1 MGKPFWRSVEYFFT
15 GNYSADNGNNDIVA
29 IGFGGEIHAYGGD
42 DHVTVGSIGATV
54 HTGSGNDTVVGG
66 SAYLRVE
73 DSTGHLS
80 VKGAAG
86 YADINKSG
94 DGNVSFAGAAGGVS
108 IDHLGHHGDVS
119 YGGAAAYNSVKRKGL
134 SGNVTFKGAGG
145 YNALWHETNHG
156 NLSFAGAG
164 AGNKLD
170 RTWFDQYQG
179 SRGDVSFDGAGAA
192 NSISSRVETGNITF
206 RGAGAD
212 NHLVRKGKVGDI
224 TLQGAGA
231 SNRIERTR
239 QAEDVYQQTHGNIR
253 FEGVGGYNSFYS
265 DVAHGDIHFSGG
277 GAYNTITRKGSG
289 SSFDAQGMEYA
300 KAEDIVLTTAKMHG
314 SWIGSGTHAVTA
326 VKSEREPNTYLFAIA
341 DGTYTKINKVR
352 LSNDPKTGK
361 LKYYSEAWYKQGNH
375 LSGLARSDVS
385 SAGGF
390 EVNPIN
396 GGYTLSN
403 IAVEHQQSLTV
414 HAMEKDLTEYEWVT
428 YANGA
433 LIDAK
438 DVVLSDAK
446 MGGHA
451 ISTDGTKVDV
461 QAIKSNRKPNTYVYA
476 KVLGPY
482 TKIVVVELANDAE
495 TGVLKYQARSWYK
508 EGDHT
513 ANLANEDI
521 SSANGYHS
529 MGKGGYSLSALNYS
543 VNAIRSMSETVADID
558 EYTDQT
564 LFKPATDSG
573 ESSGDVHFSGAGG
586 GNVIKSNVTRGNVY
600 FNGGG
605 IANVILHS
613 SQFGNTEFNGGGAA
627 NVIVKSGEEGDLT
640 FRGAGLANVL
650 VHQSKQGKMDVYA
663 GGAVNVLVRIGD
675 GQYLAH
681 LLAYGN
687 ISVHKGNGNS
697 RVAMLGGYNTHT
709 QIGSGHGLWLAAG
722 GFNVMT
728 QVGNGEV
735 TSVLAGGAN
744 VLTKVGEGE
753 LTAGMLGGANVMTHI
768 SGDEQASN
776 TTAVAL
782 GGANILTKKGKG
794 DTLAVMGGGAN
805 VLTHVGDGSTTGVM
819 VGGANILT
827 KVGNGDTTGIML
839 GVGNVLT
846 HVGDGQT
853 LGVMGAAGN
862 IFTKV
867 GDGTSIAAMIG
878 AGNIFTHVGEGNAWA
893 LMGGLGNVFTKV
905 GNGDALALMVAEAN
919 VFTHIGDGMSVA
931 LMLAKGN
938 VATKVGNGT
947 TLAAM
952 VGNANIFTHIGNGST
967 FAAMI
972 GQANVMTKVG
982 NDLTAALMVGKANI
996 YTHVGDGTSLGLFAG
1011 EMNVMTKVG
1020 NGTTLAAMFG
1030 KANIM
1035 THVGDGLTG
1044 VLALGEANIVTKVGD
1059 DFMGVVA
1066 AAKANVVTHVGDAT
1080 TAAVLAGKGNIL
1092 TKVGEGTTVGLLI
1105 SDIGNVMTHVGD
1117 GTTIGIAK
1125 GKANIVTKVGD
1136 GLGINVAWGQANVF
1150 TQVGDG
1156 DRYNFAKGE
1165 ANILTKV
1172 GDGQE
1177 VSVVQGK
1184 ANIITHVGNGDDYTG
1199 AWGKAN
1205 VITKVGDGRNVVLAK
1220 GEANIV
1226 TQVGDG
1232 DSFNALWSKGN
1243 VVTKVG
1249 DGMQVTAA
1257 KGKANITT
1265 TVGNG
1270 LSVTAAY
1277 GDANINTKVGNGV
1290 SVNVAWG
1297 KYNINTK
1304 VGDGLNVAVMKGK
1317 ANANIHIG
1325 DGLNINASYARNNVA
1340 IKVGN
1345 GDFYSLAVASS
1356 NTSSNKLS
1364 ALFDNVKQTLLG
1376 VGGSQA
1382 INYLVQGDEASTSG
1396 TQKGRGAIATPEI
1409 TKLDGFQMDA
1419 IEEVGSDLGDSLT
1432 GSVTKV
1438 DTPDLNEMD
1447 NDLNIDGASDHAPN
1461 LIVNGDFEQGDRG
1474 WQSTHGVEA
1483 SYSGS
1488 VYGVNG
1494 EGHGTRVTELDTH
1507 TNTSLYQDLT
1517 DLTEGEVIAVSFD
1530 FAKRAGLSNNEG
1542 IEVLWNGEVV
1552 FSSSGDA
1559 SAWQQKTL
1567 KLTAHAGSNRIEFK
1581 GTGHNDGLGYILDN
1595 VVAKS
1600 ESSPQANAVSEH
1612 AKQNQASQNA
1622 LSDKERAEADR
1633 QRLEQEK
1640 QKQLDAVAGSQSQLE
1655 STDQQAIENNGQ
1667 AQRDAV
1673 KEESEA
1679 VTAELT
1685 TLAQGLDVLDGQAT
1699 HTGKSGE
1706 QWRNDFAGGLLDGVQ
1721 SQIDDAKQLASDKM
1735 AAAKQTQSD
1744 NNSKVKDSIAK
1755 SEAGVAKGE
1764 QNRAGAEQD
1773 IAEAKADAE
1782 TRKADAVAK
1791 SHDAKQ
1797 AESDAH
1803 SAANDAQSRGD
1814 RDAMN
1819 AENKANQAQNDAQGA
1834 KQNEGDRPDRQGVA
1848 GSGLS
1853 GNAHRVEGAGE
1864 TGSHVNTDSQTNAD
1878 GRFSD
1883 GLTEQELE
1891 ALEGA
1896 TNAVNRLQINAGIRS
1911 KNSGST
1917 ITSMFME
1924 ANADSIVVDTT
1935 ASQDVVRKEVRISGV
1950 NLVGLGEASHDSAE
1964 SLVAA
1969 RAEKVA
1975 NLYRW
1980 LDTDND
1986 VATDKYVPVPGFER
2000 VDADV
2005 SDEVKQRMIQSM
2017 SGYIEHTDNQVPKDQ
2032 AQALAT
2038 LFVESTLDYD
2048 WDKRV
2053 EFLTKLESYGYSFET
2068 PHAEKS
2074 IVSFWSGKNFKQYR
2088 DVLDNA
2094 QTDGKKVVYDIDVKG
2109 NAFAIDLNKHLM
2121 RWGGLFL
2128 DPDNAEQ
2135 NQLKS
2140 SIDAATFSN
2149 TGFWSSVYATG
2160 AQHDVYVIA
2169 EGGVRLGN
2177 YFWHVEL
2184 PALRQLQRE
2193 GLVGEIR
2200 LLDKPVSEYKDL
2212 PADEIGRRLT
2222 DAGVGVKVR
2231 FDALSSARQA
2241 ELLADNPDDYRADT
2255 LVELDVKLSAIDS
2268 MLRESLPF
2276 YSLRTERNL
2285 LVQEGDEGF
2294 EVRSWPGSDDKS
2306 KTILLDNPEDAAQ
2319 QKAIE
2324 RFILANFDNFEQMP
2338 DELFLVDNKV
2348 LSHHDGRTR
2357 ILAQKED
2364 GAWTY
2369 NTNSEL
2375 MSVTELLDAAHVSGK
2390 VRGESYQ
2397 KVIDALAEYHASTA
2411 EHADY
2416 ELESVEQL
2424 VNLRKKIEGY
2434 ALGHPDSGRLE
2445 AMNSLLNQVNSRLEE
2460 VSVLAVSEQSIKA
2473 HDSFSRLYDQ
2483 LDNAHLKQSKHL
2495 YLDGNGDFVTKGKG
2509 NLAKIDQLG
2518 GSDAVL
2524 EKVKASVNHE
2534 YGQAIADTIFAGLSA
2549 NELAKDGKGIDI
2561 TGLNRI
2567 HQALEQHMSPVSAT
2581 MYIWKPSDHS
2591 ALGHAALQI
2600 GQGRTQI
2607 DAQAAADFNK
2617 QNYVSWWP
2625 LGSKSSNIR
2634 NIFNVATEYQP
2645 DLKLRWS
2652 DFSQPAHQNDTLEH
2666 DMASE
2671 ENDGFGLND
2680 GETKLKRFIEK
2691 LNAAKGIDAAY
2702 KDASEGYASVLLGN
2716 PDMLVSTGIP
2726 AHVFQPFVDQW
2737 NDTSYD
2743 MMDVANR
2750 FAQELQKQAQASG
2763 DPALVAKRIDNVVRL
2778 FAERALEEIEAFKA
2792 SQADE
2797 GRVFRINLE
2806 GLDVAAMQAE
2816 WNRLSHDP
2824 DARYQLLT
2832 KNCSSTVAKVLKAGG
2847 ADKLIGHTWR
2857 PKFGVWTPTEL
2868 FNFGQALQEAQLEIA
2883 AKKQSHQVN
2892 DDLDA
2897 LSGSEKHKDKV
2908 AIENDGTP
2916 PRDKVPLSPLTRFL
2930 NNELYGER
2938 DARRKIGDITQTL
2951 LDHAVEKGESQKVT
2965 LKGEAGRLTGYYHQ
2979 GTASSDDETS
2989 TTSGKVVLFL
2999 HGSGSSAEEQASAIR
3014 SHYQKQGIDMLAV
3027 NLRGY
3032 GESDGGP
3039 SEKGLYQDART
3050 MFNYLVNDKGI
3061 DPSNIILHGYS
3072 MGGPIAADLA
3082 RYAAQNGQAVSGLLL
3097 DRPMP
3102 SMTKAIT
3109 AHEVANP
3116 AGIVGTI
3123 AKAVNG
3129 QFSVEKNL
3137 KGLPQETPIL
3147 LLTDNE
3153 GLGEEGE
3160 KLRVKLSN
3168 SGFNVTGEQ
3177 TFYGHEASNRL
3188 MSQYTGQIV
3197 SDLLNTQHIKHNEA
3211 KLNLEPH
3218 GKNYESRDL
3227 ILKPISQP
3235 ETVELGMPEV
3245 DQKVLADIA
3254 ERENVIIGVRP
3265 VDEKSKSLIASKMYS
3280 SKGLFVKA
3288 KSSDWG
3294 PMSGFIPVDQS
3305 FAKASARRD
3314 LETFNRHA
3322 EQSIQSGN
3330 AVSADLYLNQ
3340 VRVEELVSKYHSLT
3354 PLELDDQS
3362 GMYKTTATNG
3372 DQSVPF
3378 FLNRVTV
3385 DGNELWQVHY
3395 ITNGELAPFK
3405 VIGDPVSKQPMTA
3418 DYDLLTVMY
3427 SYGDL
3432 GPQDKVK
3439 QPLTWQQWKDSVT
3452 YEDLTPKY
3460 KELYSN
3466 EDLYNKKDGASLGNV
3481 SGRLKELKDRINVDL
3496 GRTNGLEMVHHG
3508 ADDANPYAVMADNFP
3523 ATFFVP
3529 KSLFAEDGLGEGKG
3543 SIQTY
3548 FNVNEQGA
3556 VVIRNPQEF
3565 SDFQQVTINASFRAS
3580 FNDKWNHGLDE
3591 PLFTTKRKLSHEFLN
3606 KRDQLL
3612 KKLSGGRLDA
3622 QDETLVALGNPDDVS
3637 GNKAIVAVDVSQIFT
3652 RQELKE
3658 RANVFAKP
3666 IGASYQGILDQL
3678 DLVHQTVS
3686 RDQIVASFELN
3697 KKVNAYIAEHP
3708 TSGRNQALTQLKEQI
3723 TSALFIG
3730 KMQVAQVD
3738 IDAIAQTRPE
3748 LAARIFMVAIEEAN
3762 GEHRGLTDMM
3772 VRWANEDPYLAPKQG
3787 YKGETPNDLGFD
3799 AKYHVDLGDHYADF
3813 KQWLETS
3820 QSNGLLSKATLDES
3834 TKTVHLGYSYQE
3846 LQDLTGVESVQ
3857 MAFYF
3862 LKEAAKK
3869 VDPISGDSAEMILL
3883 KKFADKSYLS
3893 QLDSDRMDQIE
3904 GIYRSSHETDVDA
3917 WDRRYSGA
3925 GYDELTNKL
3934 AGATGVD
3941 EQLSVLLDD
3950 RKGLL
3955 IGEVHGSDVN
3965 GLRFVNEQ
3973 MDALKKQGVTV
3984 IGLEHLRSD
3993 LAQPLIDRYLAT
4005 GVMSSELSAM
4015 LKTKHLDATLFENAR
4030 ANGMRIVALDANSSA
4045 RPNVQG
4051 TEHGLM
4057 YRAGAANNI
4066 AVEVLQSLPDDEKF
4080 VAIYG
4085 KAHLQSHKG
4094 IEGFVPGITHRLD
4107 LPALRVSDS
4116 NQFRVEQDDMTLRV
4130 VYDDVANKPKLTF
4143 KDSLSGANTAIHN
4156 QNVNDWERV
4165 AVTPTADG
4173 GETRFDGQIIVQM
4186 ENDSVVA
4193 NAAANLAGKHPESSV
4208 VVQLDSDGNYRVVYG
4223 DPSKL
4228 DGKLRWQL
4236 VGHGRDDSDSN
4247 NTHLSGYSAEDLA
4260 AKLANFQQSFSQAEN
4275 INNTPD
4281 HISIVGCSLV
4291 SDDKQKGFGHQ
4302 FINAMDVNG
4311 LRVDVSARS
4320 SELAVDATGRKHTKD
4335 ENGDWI
4341 QKAETNKVSLSWNE
4355 QGEVIAKEERIR
4367 NGIAEGDIDLSRIGV
4382 SDVGEI
4388 ARGAIGDNN
4397 DVFDAPEKRKVE
4409 TETSS
4414 SAANNKLSYSGNIQ
4428 VNVGDGEFTAV
4439 NWGTSN
4445 VGIKVGSG
4453 GFKSL
4458 AFGDNNVMVHIGNG
4472 ESKHSV
4478 DMGGYQALEGAQMFI
4493 GNRNVSFN
4501 LGQSNDLLVMMDK
4514 SIPTPPLVNP
4524 FDGAARISGV
4534 LQSIATSGEDQDWLA
4549 AQEQQWTLSGAK
4561 KFVKDMSGLDQ
4572 SSSVDYTCLVE
4583 LDSHNERSSRGL
4595 KHDTEA
4601 ALNKQYNQWL
4611 SGNSDSS
4618 AGKLSRADKLRQ
4630 ANEKLAF
4637 NFAVGG
4643 QGADIQVT
4651 TGNWNFM
4658 FGDNIQSI
4666 LDTNLGSLFGLM
4678 TQQFSA
4684 TGQAKTTFT
4693 YTPEDLPRQLKNKL
4707 LGQMAGIGAETTL
4720 ADIFGVDYTTSG
4732 QIVSRNGEAVD
4743 GVAILTEMLEVIGE
4757 FSGDQLQAFVDPA
4770 KLLDSLKSGIDMGA
4784 DGIQSFAET
4793 HGLKDKA
4800 PEEEENKSAVSVNG
4814 TSVNS
4819 AQGATASDGNTE
4831 TAETQD
4837 RAFGFNSL
4845 NLPNLFATI
4854 FSQDKQKEMKS
4865 LVENLKENLTADLLN
4880 MKEKTFDFLRNSGHL
4895 QGDGDINLSLGNYNF
4910 NWGGD
4915 GKDLGA
4921 YLGDNNNFWGG
4932 RGDDVFYATG
4942 TSNIFTGGEGSDMGV
4957 LMGRENM
4964 MFGGDG
4970 NDTAVVAGR
4979 INHVFLGAGDDQ
4991 SFVFGE
4997 GGEIDTGLGRD
5008 YVVTSGNFN
5017 RVDTGDGQDY
5027 SVTIG
5032 NNNQVE
5038 LGAGNDFAN
5047 VFGNY
5052 NRINASAGNDVVK
5065 LMGYHAVLNGGE
5077 GEDHL
5082 IAAAISKFSQ
5092 FNGEEG
5098 RDLMVLGGYQNTFK
5112 GGTDVDSFVVS
5123 GDVIDN
5129 LVEDISSEDNI
5140 VFNGI
5145 DWQKLWF
5152 ERSGYDLKLSILR
5165 DPVSETDQA
5174 KFEHIGSVTFNDYFD
5189 GKRAQ
5194 MIIAMGEKDA
5204 NGEREYTTLSESS
5217 IDALVQ
5223 AMSGFDPQAGDNGFI
5238 DNLDSKSRVAIS
5250 TAWADVVHKKGIT
5263 V

>member
-15 GNYSADNGNNDIVA
+15 GNYSADDGNNSIVA

-54 HTGSGNDTVVGG
+54 YTGSGNDTVVGG

-73 DSTGHLS
+73 DTTGHLS

-108 IDHLGHHGDVS
+108 IDHLGNHGDVN
-119 YGGAAAYNSVKRKGL
+119 YGGAAAYNGITRKGL

-145 YNALWHETNHG
+145 YNALWHETNQG

-170 RTWFDQYQG
+170 RTWFNRYQD
-179 SRGDVSFDGAGAA
+179 SRGDVTFDGAGAA

-212 NHLVRKGKVGDI
+212 NHLVRKGKVGDV

-239 QAEDVYQQTHGNIR
+239 QAEDVYAQTRGNIR
-253 FEGVGGYNSFYS
+253 FEGVGGYNSLYS

-277 GAYNTITRKGSG
+277 GAYNTIIRKGSG
-289 SSFDAQGMEYA
+289 NDFAKEGMTNA
-300 KAEDIVLTTAKMHG
+300 KADEIVLTKAVMSG
-314 SWIGSGTHAVTA
+314 SWIGQDHHVTA
-326 VKSEREPNTYLFAIA
+326 VKSASEPNTYLFAFA
-341 DGTYTKINKVR
+341 DSTYTKINKVQLR
-352 LSNDPKTGK
+352 NDPQTGE
-361 LKYYSEAWYKQGNH
+361 LKYYSTAWYKEGNH
-375 LSGLARSDVS
+375 LSNLANQDISDN
-385 SAGGF
+385 GGF
-390 EVNPIN
+390 TAVNIN
-396 GGYTLSN
+396 GAYTLSDLK
-403 IAVEHQQSLTV
+403 VEHQQSVTV
-414 HAMEKDLTEYEWVT
+414 HAVEKNLTEYEWVT
-428 YANGA
+428 YANGT

-438 DVVLSDAK
+438 DVALSEAK

-451 ISTDGTKVDV
+451 ISTDGTAVDV
-461 QAIKSNRKPNTYVYA
+461 QAVKSNRKPNTYVYA

-482 TKIVVVELANDAE
+482 TKIVVVELANDPK
-495 TGVLKYQARSWYK
+495 TGALKYQARSWYK
-508 EGDHT
+508 EGNHT
-513 ANLANEDI
+513 ADLANEDI

-529 MGKGGYSLSALNYS
+529 MGKGGYSLSDLHYS
-543 VNAIRSMSETVADID
+543 VNAVRSTSETVADID

-573 ESSGDVHFSGAGG
+573 ESSGDVHFNGAGG

-600 FNGGG
+600 FDGGG

-613 SQFGNTEFNGGGAA
+613 SQFGHTEFNGGGAA

-697 RVAMLGGYNTHT
+697 RVVMLGGYNTHT
-709 QIGSGHGLWLAAG
+709 QIGSGNGLWLAAG

-728 QVGNGEV
+728 QVGKGDV
-735 TSVLAGGAN
+735 ASVLAGGAN
-744 VLTKVGEGE
+744 VLTKVGDGD
-753 LTAGMLGGANVMTHI
+753 LTAGMLGGANVITHI
-768 SGDEQASN
+768 SGDNETSN

-794 DTLAVMGGGAN
+794 NALAVMGGGAN
-805 VLTHVGDGSTTGVM
+805 VLTHVGDGTTTGVM

-867 GDGTSIAAMIG
+867 GDGTSIAVMIG

-952 VGNANIFTHIGNGST
+952 VGNANIFTHVGSGST

-972 GQANVMTKVG
+972 GQANIMNKVG

-996 YTHVGDGTSLGLFAG
+996 YTHVGDGTSLGIFAG
-1011 EMNVMTKVG
+1011 EVNVMTKVG

-1125 GKANIVTKVGD
+1125 GKANIITKVGD
-1136 GLGINVAWGQANVF
+1136 GLGVNVAWGQANVF

-1165 ANILTKV
+1165 ANVITKV

-1205 VITKVGDGRNVVLAK
+1205 IITKVGNGRNVVLAK

-1243 VVTKVG
+1243 IVTKVG

-1265 TVGNG
+1265 TVGDG

-1277 GDANINTKVGNGV
+1277 GDANINTKVGDGV

-1325 DGLNINASYARNNVA
+1325 DGLGINASYAQNNVA
-1340 IKVGN
+1340 IKIGN

-1364 ALFDNVKQTLLG
+1364 ALFDNIKQTVLG

-1382 INYLVQGDEASTSG
+1382 INYLVQGDEASSSG

-1438 DTPDLNEMD
+1438 DTPDLNKMQNALD
-1447 NDLNIDGASDHAPN
+1447 VDGSSDQTQAPN
-1461 LIVNGDFEQGDRG
+1461 LIVNGDFEQGDQG
-1474 WQSTHGVEA
+1474 WKSTHGVEA
-1483 SYSGS
+1483 SHSGN

-1494 EGHGTRVTELDTH
+1494 EGHGARVTELDTY

-1581 GTGHNDGLGYILDN
+1581 GTGQNDGLGYILDN

-1600 ESSPQANAVSEH
+1600 ESSQQANAVSEH
-1612 AKQNQASQNA
+1612 ATQNQASQNA

-1655 STDQQAIENNGQ
+1655 STDQQALENNGQ

-1685 TLAQGLDVLDGQAT
+1685 KLAQGLDVLDGQAT
-1699 HTGKSGE
+1699 HTGESGD

-1721 SQIDDAKQLASDKM
+1721 RQLDDAKQLANDKI

-1744 NNSKVKDSIAK
+1744 NNSKVKESVAK

-1773 IAEAKADAE
+1773 IADAKADAE

-1791 SHDAKQ
+1791 SNDAKQ

-1819 AENKANQAQNDAQGA
+1819 AENKANQAQNDAKGT
-1834 KQNEGDRPDRQGVA
+1834 KQNEGERPDREGVT

-1864 TGSHVNTDSQTNAD
+1864 TGSHVTNDSQTNAD
-1878 GRFSD
+1878 GRFSE
-1883 GLTEQELE
+1883 GLSEQEQE

-1896 TNAVNRLQINAGIRS
+1896 TNAVNRLQINAGIRG

-1917 ITSMFME
+1917 ISSMFTE
-1924 ANADSIVVDTT
+1924 TNSDSIVVPTA
-1935 ASQDVVRKEVRISGV
+1935 ASQDVVRQEIRISGV
-1950 NLVGLGEASHDSAE
+1950 NLEGLSGGQGSQTTGQHS
-1964 SLVAA
+1964 S
-1969 RAEKVA
+1969 KS
-1975 NLYRW
+1975 
-1980 LDTDND
+1980 
-1986 VATDKYVPVPGFER
+1986 VPGFQSHFASTSIGIENELSGLVVVLPKNSAQTFGYVHDSQGNPLFMLTKDMNQGGYSNPAGITDINGLNNWQTHTIELVTYPSETSDTTAIESR
-2000 VDADV
+2000 KEAMLWLAKEFTGHINQSNHQSLPQLVSEDGRFTLVISNSKHLIAAGNGTAIEAQGQTIGMTPSGQQATMAISAKEFGSSSSLEVRLLESAPWYQSGLRDEFLANSNEHKLDDPEAAQNVYAYLTSVYSKTADLAKEYGIYINDWDPASEGFSPNAQGLTDPKV
-2005 SDEVKQRMIQSM
+2005 KNAWEILPRTKPVKMLELLSADDSRYVRQQIIEKLKGSHSESLAKNVFEYFQYGGEVAGHGINNATTGSAQQPEPAILFEFRSVP
-2017 SGYIEHTDNQVPKDQ
+2017 SVLSEFVPK
-2032 AQALAT
+2032 T
-2038 LFVESTLDYD
+2038 EST
-2048 WDKRV
+2048 
-2053 EFLTKLESYGYSFET
+2053 
-2068 PHAEKS
+2068 A
-2074 IVSFWSGKNFKQYR
+2074 
-2088 DVLDNA
+2088 
-2094 QTDGKKVVYDIDVKG
+2094 KVDVKALDHFDSASRKAIIVEV
-2109 NAFAIDLNKHLM
+2109 NA
-2121 RWGGLFL
+2121 
-2128 DPDNAEQ
+2128 
-2135 NQLKS
+2135 
-2140 SIDAATFSN
+2140 
-2149 TGFWSSVYATG
+2149 
-2160 AQHDVYVIA
+2160 
-2169 EGGVRLGN
+2169 
-2177 YFWHVEL
+2177 
-2184 PALRQLQRE
+2184 
-2193 GLVGEIR
+2193 LV
-2200 LLDKPVSEYKDL
+2200 S
-2212 PADEIGRRLT
+2212 
-2222 DAGVGVKVR
+2222 
-2231 FDALSSARQA
+2231 
-2241 ELLADNPDDYRADT
+2241 
-2255 LVELDVKLSAIDS
+2255 
-2268 MLRESLPF
+2268 
-2276 YSLRTERNL
+2276 
-2285 LVQEGDEGF
+2285 
-2294 EVRSWPGSDDKS
+2294 GSDDFDAWYQEYRASKGQPPVKNPKS
-2306 KTILLDNPEDAAQ
+2306 SASANHKAEWLMTQYADKWAKITAPYIESNETSTSTQTTVDSGEVLKGLQEDF
-2319 QKAIE
+2319 K
-2324 RFILANFDNFEQMP
+2324 RY
-2338 DELFLVDNKV
+2338 
-2348 LSHHDGRTR
+2348 G
-2357 ILAQKED
+2357 
-2364 GAWTY
+2364 
-2369 NTNSEL
+2369 
-2375 MSVTELLDAAHVSGK
+2375 
-2390 VRGESYQ
+2390 
-2397 KVIDALAEYHASTA
+2397 DAL
-2411 EHADY
+2411 
-2416 ELESVEQL
+2416 
-2424 VNLRKKIEGY
+2424 
-2434 ALGHPDSGRLE
+2434 
-2445 AMNSLLNQVNSRLEE
+2445 
-2460 VSVLAVSEQSIKA
+2460 
-2473 HDSFSRLYDQ
+2473 
-2483 LDNAHLKQSKHL
+2483 
-2495 YLDGNGDFVTKGKG
+2495 
-2509 NLAKIDQLG
+2509 
-2518 GSDAVL
+2518 
-2524 EKVKASVNHE
+2524 
-2534 YGQAIADTIFAGLSA
+2534 
-2549 NELAKDGKGIDI
+2549 
-2561 TGLNRI
+2561 
-2567 HQALEQHMSPVSAT
+2567 
-2581 MYIWKPSDHS
+2581 
-2591 ALGHAALQI
+2591 
-2600 GQGRTQI
+2600 
-2607 DAQAAADFNK
+2607 
-2617 QNYVSWWP
+2617 
-2625 LGSKSSNIR
+2625 
-2634 NIFNVATEYQP
+2634 
-2645 DLKLRWS
+2645 
-2652 DFSQPAHQNDTLEH
+2652 
-2666 DMASE
+2666 
-2671 ENDGFGLND
+2671 
-2680 GETKLKRFIEK
+2680 
-2691 LNAAKGIDAAY
+2691 
-2702 KDASEGYASVLLGN
+2702 
-2716 PDMLVSTGIP
+2716 
-2726 AHVFQPFVDQW
+2726 
-2737 NDTSYD
+2737 
-2743 MMDVANR
+2743 
-2750 FAQELQKQAQASG
+2750 
-2763 DPALVAKRIDNVVRL
+2763 
-2778 FAERALEEIEAFKA
+2778 
-2792 SQADE
+2792 
-2797 GRVFRINLE
+2797 
-2806 GLDVAAMQAE
+2806 
-2816 WNRLSHDP
+2816 
-2824 DARYQLLT
+2824 
-2832 KNCSSTVAKVLKAGG
+2832 
-2847 ADKLIGHTWR
+2847 
-2857 PKFGVWTPTEL
+2857 
-2868 FNFGQALQEAQLEIA
+2868 
-2883 AKKQSHQVN
+2883 
-2892 DDLDA
+2892 
-2897 LSGSEKHKDKV
+2897 
-2908 AIENDGTP
+2908 
-2916 PRDKVPLSPLTRFL
+2916 
-2930 NNELYGER
+2930 
-2938 DARRKIGDITQTL
+2938 
-2951 LDHAVEKGESQKVT
+2951 KVT

-2979 GTASSDDETS
+2979 GAASSEGETS
-2989 TTSGKVVLFL
+2989 ATSGKVVLFL

-3014 SHYQKQGIDMLAV
+3014 NHYQKQGIDMLAV

-3061 DPSNIILHGYS
+3061 DPSNIIIHGYS

-3116 AGIVGTI
+3116 AGIVGAI

-3137 KGLPQETPIL
+3137 KGLPKETPIL

-3160 KLRVKLSN
+3160 KLRAKLAIA
-3168 SGFNVTGEQ
+3168 GYNVTGEQ

-3188 MSQYTGQIV
+3188 MGQYADQIV
-3197 SDLLNTQHIKHNEA
+3197 SGLFNAEQAAVEVKDIRATEDLSVVKTVASDTELGTNTDA
-3211 KLNLEPH
+3211 PH
-3218 GKNYESRDL
+3218 KNYQSRDL
-3227 ILKPISQP
+3227 VLEPIVQP
-3235 ETVELGMPEV
+3235 ETIELGMPDI
-3245 DQKVLADIA
+3245 DQKILAEVA

-3265 VDEKSKSLIASKMYS
+3265 VDEKSKSLIDSKLYS

-3294 PMSGFIPVDQS
+3294 PMSGFIPVDQA

-3314 LETFNRHA
+3314 LDKFNDYA
-3322 EQSIQSGN
+3322 EQSIESGN

-3340 VRVEELVSKYHSLT
+3340 VRIDELVSKYQSLT
-3354 PLELDDQS
+3354 ALEFDAES

-3372 DQSVPF
+3372 DQTVTF
-3378 FLNRVTV
+3378 FLNKVTV
-3385 DGNELWQVHY
+3385 DSKDLWQVHY
-3395 ITNGELAPFK
+3395 IKDGKLAPFK

-3427 SYGDL
+3427 SYSDL

-3439 QPLTWQQWKDSVT
+3439 QPLTWEQWKESVT
-3452 YEDLTPKY
+3452 YEELTPKY
-3460 KELYSN
+3460 KELYNS
-3466 EDLYNKKDGASLGNV
+3466 EVLYNKKDGASLGVV
-3481 SGRLKELKDRINVDL
+3481 SDRLKALKDVINTSL
-3496 GRTNGLEMVHHG
+3496 GRTDGLEMVHHG

-3529 KSLFAEDGLGEGKG
+3529 KSFFMEDGLGEGKG

-3556 VVIRNPQEF
+3556 VVIRDPQEF
-3565 SDFQQVTINASFRAS
+3565 SNFQQVAINVSYRAS
-3580 FNDKWNHGLDE
+3580 LNDKWNVGLDD
-3591 PLFTTKRKLSHEFLN
+3591 PLFTPKRKLSHDFLN
-3606 KRDQLL
+3606 AKEEVV
-3612 KKLSGGRLDA
+3612 KKLSGEVEDLDQQRLD
-3622 QDETLVALGNPDDVS
+3622 T
-3637 GNKAIVAVDVSQIFT
+3637 T
-3652 RQELKE
+3652 
-3658 RANVFAKP
+3658 
-3666 IGASYQGILDQL
+3666 
-3678 DLVHQTVS
+3678 
-3686 RDQIVASFELN
+3686 
-3697 KKVNAYIAEHP
+3697 
-3708 TSGRNQALTQLKEQI
+3708 
-3723 TSALFIG
+3723 
-3730 KMQVAQVD
+3730 
-3738 IDAIAQTRPE
+3738 
-3748 LAARIFMVAIEEAN
+3748 
-3762 GEHRGLTDMM
+3762 
-3772 VRWANEDPYLAPKQG
+3772 
-3787 YKGETPNDLGFD
+3787 
-3799 AKYHVDLGDHYADF
+3799 
-3813 KQWLETS
+3813 
-3820 QSNGLLSKATLDES
+3820 S
-3834 TKTVHLGYSYQE
+3834 TKDQGTSDKNDHLQVVDS
-3846 LQDLTGVESVQ
+3846 
-3857 MAFYF
+3857 
-3862 LKEAAKK
+3862 KEALADGK
-3869 VDPISGDSAEMILL
+3869 IL
-3883 KKFADKSYLS
+3883 
-3893 QLDSDRMDQIE
+3893 
-3904 GIYRSSHETDVDA
+3904 
-3917 WDRRYSGA
+3917 
-3925 GYDELTNKL
+3925 
-3934 AGATGVD
+3934 
-3941 EQLSVLLDD
+3941 
-3950 RKGLL
+3950 
-3955 IGEVHGSDVN
+3955 
-3965 GLRFVNEQ
+3965 
-3973 MDALKKQGVTV
+3973 
-3984 IGLEHLRSD
+3984 
-3993 LAQPLIDRYLAT
+3993 
-4005 GVMSSELSAM
+4005 
-4015 LKTKHLDATLFENAR
+4015 
-4030 ANGMRIVALDANSSA
+4030 
-4045 RPNVQG
+4045 
-4051 TEHGLM
+4051 
-4057 YRAGAANNI
+4057 
-4066 AVEVLQSLPDDEKF
+4066 
-4080 VAIYG
+4080 
-4085 KAHLQSHKG
+4085 
-4094 IEGFVPGITHRLD
+4094 
-4107 LPALRVSDS
+4107 
-4116 NQFRVEQDDMTLRV
+4116 
-4130 VYDDVANKPKLTF
+4130 
-4143 KDSLSGANTAIHN
+4143 HN

-4165 AVTPTADG
+4165 VVTPTADG

-4186 ENDSVVA
+4186 ENDAVA
-4193 NAAANLAGKHPESSV
+4193 AKAAANLAGKHPESSV

-4236 VGHGRDDSDSN
+4236 VGHGRDHSESN
-4247 NTHLSGYSAEDLA
+4247 NTRLSGYSADELA
-4260 AKLANFQQSFSQAEN
+4260 VKLASFQQMFNQAEK
-4275 INNTPD
+4275 IGSKPD

-4302 FINAMDVNG
+4302 FINAMDANG
-4311 LRVDVSARS
+4311 LRVDVSVRS
-4320 SELAVDATGRKHTKD
+4320 AKVYINEMGRKLYFDGKD
-4335 ENGDWI
+4335 SWVN
-4341 QKAETNKVSLSWNE
+4341 KAINSKVLLSWNG
-4355 QGEVIAKEERIR
+4355 QGEVVAKDERIR

-4382 SDVGEI
+4382 SDVDEP
-4388 ARGAIGDNN
+4388 ARGAIGDNK
-4397 DVFDAPEKRKVE
+4397 DVFDAPEKRKAE

-4414 SAANNKLSYSGNIQ
+4414 SSANNKLSYSGNIQ

-4445 VGIKVGSG
+4445 VGIKVGTG

-4458 AFGDNNVMVHIGNG
+4458 AFGDNNVMIHIGNG
-4472 ESKHSV
+4472 ESKHSF
-4478 DMGGYQALEGAQMFI
+4478 DIGGYQALEGAQMFI

-4501 LGQSNDLLVMMDK
+4501 KGRSNDLIVMMDK

-4534 LQSIATSGEDQDWLA
+4534 LQSIATSGEGKDWLA

-4572 SSSVDYTCLVE
+4572 SSSVDYTSLVE
-4583 LDSHNERSSRGL
+4583 LDSQNERSSRGL
-4595 KHDTEA
+4595 KHDAEA

-4611 SGNSDSS
+4611 SGNGNNDTS
-4618 AGKLSRADKLRQ
+4618 KLSRADKLRQ

-4707 LGQMAGIGAETTL
+4707 LGQLAGVGAETTL
-4720 ADIFGVDYTTSG
+4720 ADIFGVDYTASG
-4732 QIVSRNGEAVD
+4732 HIVSRNGEAVD
-4743 GVAILTEMLEVIGE
+4743 GVAILKEMLEVIGE
-4757 FSGDQLQAFVDPA
+4757 FSGDQLQAFVDPT
-4770 KLLDSLKSGIDMGA
+4770 KLVNSLEAGINMGA
-4784 DGIQSFAET
+4784 DGIKSFAET
-4793 HGLKDKA
+4793 HGLKEKA
-4800 PEEEENKSAVSVNG
+4800 PEEEESKPSVSFNG
-4814 TSVNS
+4814 ETLNS
-4819 AQGATASDGNTE
+4819 TQGATVAEGSTE
-4831 TAETQD
+4831 TTETPD

-4865 LVENLKENLTADLLN
+4865 LVANLKENLTADLLN

-4942 TSNIFTGGEGSDMGV
+4942 TSNIFTGGEGNDMGV

-4997 GGEIDTGLGRD
+4997 GGEIDTGSGRD

-5017 RVDTGDGQDY
+5017 RVDTGDDQDY

-5038 LGAGNDFAN
+5038 LGAGDDFAN

-5092 FNGEEG
+5092 FNGGEG

-5129 LVEDISSEDNI
+5129 LVEDIRSEDNI

-5165 DPVSETDQA
+5165 DPASDSDQA
-5174 KFEHIGSVTFNDYFD
+5174 KFEHIGSVTFSDYFN
-5189 GKRAQ
+5189 GNRAQ
-5194 MIIAMGEKDA
+5194 VIIAMGEKDA
-5204 NGEREYTTLSESS
+5204 TGEREYTTLSESA

-5238 DNLDSKSRVAIS
+5238 DNLDSKSRVAIT

>member
-15 GNYSADNGNNDIVA
+15 GNYSADDGNNNIVA
-29 IGFGGEIHAYGGD
+29 IGFGGQIHAYGGD

-54 HTGSGNDTVVGG
+54 YTGSGNDTAVGG
-66 SAYLRVE
+66 SAYLKVE
-73 DSTGHLS
+73 DSTGHLT

-108 IDHLGHHGDVS
+108 IDHLGNHGDVS
-119 YGGAAAYNSVKRKGL
+119 YGGAAAYNGITRKGL
-134 SGNVTFKGAGG
+134 SGNVTFAGAGG
-145 YNALWHETNHG
+145 YNALWHETNQG
-156 NLSFAGAG
+156 NLSFTGAG

-170 RTWFDQYQG
+170 RTWFNRYQG
-179 SRGDVSFDGAGAA
+179 SHGDVTFDGAGAA

-231 SNRIERTR
+231 SNRIERTH
-239 QAEDVYQQTHGNIR
+239 QAEDVYTQTRGNIR
-253 FEGVGGYNSFYS
+253 FEGVGGYNSLYS

-277 GAYNTITRKGSG
+277 GAYNTIIRKGSG
-289 SSFDAQGMEYA
+289 NDFAKEGMTNA
-300 KAEDIVLTTAKMHG
+300 KADEIVLTKAVMSG
-314 SWIGSGTHAVTA
+314 SWIGQDHHVTA
-326 VKSEREPNTYLFAIA
+326 VKSASEPNTYLFAFA
-341 DGTYTKINKVR
+341 DSTYTKINKVQLR
-352 LSNDPKTGK
+352 NDPQTGE
-361 LKYYSEAWYKQGNH
+361 LKYYSTAWYKEGNH
-375 LSGLARSDVS
+375 LSNLANQDISDN
-385 SAGGF
+385 GGF
-390 EVNPIN
+390 TAVNIN
-396 GGYTLSN
+396 GAYTLSHLK
-403 IAVEHQQSLTV
+403 VEHQQSVTV
-414 HAMEKDLTEYEWVT
+414 HAVEKSLTEYEWVT

-433 LIDAK
+433 VIDAK
-438 DVVLSDAK
+438 EVSLSDAK

-451 ISTDGTKVDV
+451 IYADGTKVDV
-461 QAIKSNRKPNTYVYA
+461 KAVKSNRQPNTYIYA

-482 TKIVVVELANDAE
+482 TKIVVVELANDPE
-495 TGVLKYQARSWYK
+495 TGALKYQARSWYK

-513 ANLANEDI
+513 ANIANQDI
-521 SSANGYHS
+521 SSATGYNP
-529 MGKGGYSLSALNYS
+529 MGKGGYSLSDLHYS
-543 VNAIRSMSETVADID
+543 VNAVRSTSETVADIE

-564 LFKPATDSG
+564 LFKPANDSG
-573 ESSGDVHFSGAGG
+573 ESSGDVRFNGAGG
-586 GNVIKSNVTRGNVY
+586 GNVIKSNVTRGNVH

-650 VHQSKQGKMDVYA
+650 VHQSQQGKMDVYA
-663 GGAVNVLVRIGD
+663 GGAVNVLVRLGD

-687 ISVHKGNGNS
+687 ISVQKGSGDS
-697 RVAMLGGYNTHT
+697 RVVMLGGYNTHT
-709 QIGSGHGLWLAAG
+709 QIGSGNGLWLAAG

-728 QVGNGEV
+728 QVGQGDV
-735 TSVLAGGAN
+735 AAVLAGGAN
-744 VLTKVGEGE
+744 VLTKMGEGE
-753 LTAGMLGGANVMTHI
+753 LTSGMLGGANVITHI
-768 SGDEQASN
+768 SNDDQLSN

-794 DTLAVMGGGAN
+794 NTLAVMGGGAN
-805 VLTHVGDGSTTGVM
+805 VLTHVGDGTTTGVM

-867 GDGTSIAAMIG
+867 GDGTSIAVMIG

-952 VGNANIFTHIGNGST
+952 VGNANIFTHVGSGST

-972 GQANVMTKVG
+972 GQANIMTKVG

-996 YTHVGDGTSLGLFAG
+996 MTHVGDGTSLGLFAG
-1011 EMNVMTKVG
+1011 EVNVMTKVG

-1105 SDIGNVMTHVGD
+1105 SDVGNVMTHVGD

-1125 GKANIVTKVGD
+1125 GKANLITKVGD
-1136 GLGINVAWGQANVF
+1136 GLGVNVAWGQANVF

-1165 ANILTKV
+1165 ANLITKV

-1177 VSVVQGK
+1177 VSVVQGE

-1205 VITKVGDGRNVVLAK
+1205 VITKVGHGQNVVLAK

-1243 VVTKVG
+1243 IVTKVG

-1257 KGKANITT
+1257 KGQANITT

-1270 LSVTAAY
+1270 LNVTAAY
-1277 GDANINTKVGNGV
+1277 GDANINTKVGDGV

-1317 ANANIHIG
+1317 ANANIHVG
-1325 DGLNINASYARNNVA
+1325 DGLNINASYAQNNVA

-1364 ALFDNVKQTLLG
+1364 ALFDNIKQTVLG

-1382 INYLVQGDEASTSG
+1382 INYLVQGDEASSSG
-1396 TQKGRGAIATPEI
+1396 THKGRGAIATPEI

-1419 IEEVGSDLGDSLT
+1419 IKEVGSDLGDSLT

-1438 DTPDLNEMD
+1438 DTPDLNKMQHAINVD
-1447 NDLNIDGASDHAPN
+1447 DSSVQAPN
-1461 LIVNGDFEQGDRG
+1461 LIVNGDFELGEHG

-1483 SYSGS
+1483 SYAGS
-1488 VYGVNG
+1488 VYGVEG
-1494 EGHGTRVTELDTH
+1494 EGHGARVTELDTY
-1507 TNTSLYQDLT
+1507 TNTSLYQDLAN
-1517 DLTEGEVIAVSFD
+1517 LAQGEVIAVSFD

-1552 FSSSGDA
+1552 FSSSGDE

-1567 KLTAHAGSNRIEFK
+1567 KLTAQAGSNRIEFK

-1595 VVAKS
+1595 VVATS
-1600 ESSPQANAVSEH
+1600 ESSQQANAIREH
-1612 AKQNQASQNA
+1612 ATQNPAAQNA

-1633 QRLEQEK
+1633 HRLEQEK

-1655 STDQQAIENNGQ
+1655 STDQQALENNGQ

-1673 KEESEA
+1673 QEESEA
-1679 VTAELT
+1679 ITAELT
-1685 TLAQGLDVLDGQAT
+1685 KLAQGLDVLDSQAT
-1699 HTGKSGE
+1699 HTGESGD
-1706 QWRNDFAGGLLDGVQ
+1706 QWRNEFASGLLAGVQ
-1721 SQIDDAKQLASDKM
+1721 TQLDDAKQLANEKI
-1735 AAAKQTQSD
+1735 AEAKQTHAD
-1744 NNSKVKDSIAK
+1744 NQNKVKDAVAK

-1764 QNRAGAEQD
+1764 QNRAGAEHD
-1773 IAEAKADAE
+1773 IADAQADAE
-1782 TRKADAVAK
+1782 KRKADALAK
-1791 SHDAKQ
+1791 GKDAQQ

-1803 SAANDAQSRGD
+1803 HAVNNAQSRGD
-1814 RDAMN
+1814 RDVQV
-1819 AENKANQAQNDAQGA
+1819 AENKANQVQADAQGA
-1834 KQNEGDRPDRQGVA
+1834 KQNEGDRPDRQGVT

-1853 GNAHRVEGAGE
+1853 GNAHSVEGAGE
-1864 TGSHVNTDSQTNAD
+1864 TDSHVNTDSQTNAD
-1878 GRFSD
+1878 GRFSE
-1883 GLTEQELE
+1883 GLTEQEQE

-1896 TNAVNRLQINAGIRS
+1896 TNAVNRLQINAGIRA
-1911 KNSGST
+1911 KNSVSSM
-1917 ITSMFME
+1917 TSMFSE
-1924 ANADSIVVDTT
+1924 TNSKSIVVPTKVSPEPDRQEVTRR
-1935 ASQDVVRKEVRISGV
+1935 DVRISGV
-1950 NLVGLGEASHDSAE
+1950 NLE
-1964 SLVAA
+1964 SLSAVQGSQPTGQLAS
-1969 RAEKVA
+1969 KS
-1975 NLYRW
+1975 
-1980 LDTDND
+1980 
-1986 VATDKYVPVPGFER
+1986 VPGFKSHFASTSIGIENELSGLVVVLPKNSAQTFGYVHDSQGNPLFMLTKDMNQGGYSNPVGINDIQGVNNWQTHTIELVTYPSEISDTAAIESR
-2000 VDADV
+2000 KEAMLWLAKEFTDHINQSNHQSLPHLV
-2005 SDEVKQRMIQSM
+2005 SDDGRF
-2017 SGYIEHTDNQVPKDQ
+2017 
-2032 AQALAT
+2032 T
-2038 LFVESTLDYD
+2038 LVISN
-2048 WDKRV
+2048 
-2053 EFLTKLESYGYSFET
+2053 S
-2068 PHAEKS
+2068 
-2074 IVSFWSGKNFKQYR
+2074 
-2088 DVLDNA
+2088 
-2094 QTDGKKVVYDIDVKG
+2094 
-2109 NAFAIDLNKHLM
+2109 KHLIAA
-2121 RWGGLFL
+2121 GNGT
-2128 DPDNAEQ
+2128 
-2135 NQLKS
+2135 
-2140 SIDAATFSN
+2140 SIDAQGKTIGMTPSGQQATMAISAKEFGTSSSPEVRLLESAPWYQAGLRDEFLANAKN
-2149 TGFWSSVYATG
+2149 TTLDDPATAQNVYAYLTSVYSKTADLAKEYG
-2160 AQHDVYVIA
+2160 IYINDWDPASEGFSPNAQGLTDPKVKNAWSILPRTKPVRMLELLSAEDSRYVRQQIA
-2169 EGGVRLGN
+2169 EKLKGTYSESLAKNVFEYFQYGGEVAGHGIN
-2177 YFWHVEL
+2177 NATTGSVQQPE
-2184 PALRQLQRE
+2184 PAILFEFRSVPSALSDF
-2193 GLVGEIR
+2193 VP
-2200 LLDKPVSEYKDL
+2200 KTAS
-2212 PADEIGRRLT
+2212 T
-2222 DAGVGVKVR
+2222 VKVDVKALDHFDSASR
-2231 FDALSSARQA
+2231 KAIITEVNALVSGSEDFDAWYQEYRASKGQPPVKNPKSSASANHKA
-2241 ELLADNPDDYRADT
+2241 EWLMTQHAEQWAKITAPYTDNHETLTSTKLASNDKE
-2255 LVELDVKLSAIDS
+2255 ELHALGGTSNLEHNKQQENVASIINT
-2268 MLRESLPF
+2268 MLNDMLPF
-2276 YSLRTERNL
+2276 YALRTERNL

-2294 EVRSWPGSDDKS
+2294 EVRAWPGTEDKS
-2306 KTILLDNPEDAAQ
+2306 KTIILGDPEDAAQ
-2319 QKAIE
+2319 HKAIE

-2348 LSHHDGRTR
+2348 ISHHEGRTHV
-2357 ILAQKED
+2357 LAQKVD
-2364 GAWTY
+2364 GAWQY
-2369 NTNSEL
+2369 NAKVDL
-2375 MSVTELLDAAHVSGK
+2375 MSVTELLDAANVTGK
-2390 VRGESYQ
+2390 IRGESYQ
-2397 KVIDALAEYHASTA
+2397 QVIDALTDYHASIT

-2416 ELESVEQL
+2416 EPESVEKL
-2424 VNLRKKIEGY
+2424 LNLRKKVEGY
-2434 ALGHPDSGRLE
+2434 VLGHPDSGRIA
-2445 AMNSLLNQVNSRLEE
+2445 AMNSLLNQVNTRLDE
-2460 VSVLAVSEQSIKA
+2460 VSVLSVAEQNIQA
-2473 HDSFSRLYDQ
+2473 QDSFSRLYDQ
-2483 LDNAHLKQSKHL
+2483 LEAANLKESKHL
-2495 YLDGNGDFVTKGKG
+2495 YLDQNGDFVTKGKG
-2509 NLAKIDQLG
+2509 NLANIDLLG
-2518 GSDAVL
+2518 SREAVL
-2524 EKVKASVNHE
+2524 EKVKLTVSNE
-2534 YGQAIADTIFAGLSA
+2534 YGQTVADTIFAGLSA
-2549 NELAKDGKGIDI
+2549 KDLAKDGKGIDI
-2561 TGLNRI
+2561 AGLNKV
-2567 HQALEQHMSPVSAT
+2567 HQAIEQHLSPVSAT
-2581 MYIWKPSDHS
+2581 LYIWKPSDHS

-2600 GQGRTQI
+2600 GQGRTQLEG
-2607 DAQAAADFNK
+2607 QAAADFNQ

-2625 LGSKSSNIR
+2625 LGSKSSNIS
-2634 NIFNVATEYQP
+2634 NILNVATKDQP

-2666 DMASE
+2666 DVASE
-2671 ENDGFGLND
+2671 ENDGFGLHD
-2680 GETKLKRFIEK
+2680 GDIKLKRFIEK
-2691 LNAAKGIDAAY
+2691 LNAAKGIDASF
-2702 KDASEGYASVLLGN
+2702 KEASEGYASVLLGN
-2716 PDMLVSTGIP
+2716 PDMLETTGIP
-2726 AHVFQPFVDQW
+2726 AHVFQPFVEQW

-2750 FAQELQKQAQASG
+2750 FAQELRLQAQRSD
-2763 DPALVAKRIDNVVRL
+2763 DPELLEKRIGNVVRQ
-2778 FAERALEEIEAFKA
+2778 FAERALEEIETFKA
-2792 SQADE
+2792 SQADQ

-2816 WNRLSHDP
+2816 WHRLSNDP

-2847 ADKLIGHTWR
+2847 ADKLIGHTWL

-2883 AKKQSHQVN
+2883 AKKQSHQVT
-2892 DDLDA
+2892 DVLDA
-2897 LSGSEKHKDKV
+2897 LSGNEKPKENV

-2916 PRDKVPLSPLTRFL
+2916 PRDKESLSPLTRFL
-2930 NNELYGER
+2930 NNELYGDKE
-2938 DARRKIGDITQTL
+2938 ARRKIGEITQTL
-2951 LDHAVEKGESQKVT
+2951 LDHAVEKGESQKIT
-2965 LKGEAGRLTGYYHQ
+2965 LQGEAGRLTGYYHQ
-2979 GTASSDDETS
+2979 GTAPSEGETS
-2989 TTSGKVVLFL
+2989 SPSGKVVLFL

-3014 SHYQKQGIDMLAV
+3014 NHYQKQGIDMLAV

-3061 DPSNIILHGYS
+3061 DPSNIIIHGYS

-3116 AGIVGTI
+3116 AGIVGAI

-3137 KGLPQETPIL
+3137 EGLPKETSIL

-3153 GLGEEGE
+3153 GLGNEGE
-3160 KLRVKLSN
+3160 KLRTKLTA
-3168 SGFNVTGEQ
+3168 SGYNVTGEQ

-3188 MSQYTGQIV
+3188 MSQYADQIV
-3197 SDLLNTQHIKHNEA
+3197 SGLSSSA
-3211 KLNLEPH
+3211 
-3218 GKNYESRDL
+3218 S
-3227 ILKPISQP
+3227 
-3235 ETVELGMPEV
+3235 
-3245 DQKVLADIA
+3245 
-3254 ERENVIIGVRP
+3254 
-3265 VDEKSKSLIASKMYS
+3265 VDEDLDQQGLDTTSTKDQGISNKNDHLQVVDSKEAL
-3280 SKGLFVKA
+3280 
-3288 KSSDWG
+3288 SDGKILHNQDVNSWG
-3294 PMSGFIPVDQS
+3294 P
-3305 FAKASARRD
+3305 
-3314 LETFNRHA
+3314 
-3322 EQSIQSGN
+3322 
-3330 AVSADLYLNQ
+3330 
-3340 VRVEELVSKYHSLT
+3340 
-3354 PLELDDQS
+3354 
-3362 GMYKTTATNG
+3362 
-3372 DQSVPF
+3372 
-3378 FLNRVTV
+3378 
-3385 DGNELWQVHY
+3385 
-3395 ITNGELAPFK
+3395 IT
-3405 VIGDPVSKQPMTA
+3405 
-3418 DYDLLTVMY
+3418 
-3427 SYGDL
+3427 
-3432 GPQDKVK
+3432 
-3439 QPLTWQQWKDSVT
+3439 
-3452 YEDLTPKY
+3452 
-3460 KELYSN
+3460 
-3466 EDLYNKKDGASLGNV
+3466 
-3481 SGRLKELKDRINVDL
+3481 
-3496 GRTNGLEMVHHG
+3496 
-3508 ADDANPYAVMADNFP
+3508 
-3523 ATFFVP
+3523 
-3529 KSLFAEDGLGEGKG
+3529 
-3543 SIQTY
+3543 
-3548 FNVNEQGA
+3548 
-3556 VVIRNPQEF
+3556 
-3565 SDFQQVTINASFRAS
+3565 
-3580 FNDKWNHGLDE
+3580 
-3591 PLFTTKRKLSHEFLN
+3591 
-3606 KRDQLL
+3606 
-3612 KKLSGGRLDA
+3612 
-3622 QDETLVALGNPDDVS
+3622 
-3637 GNKAIVAVDVSQIFT
+3637 
-3652 RQELKE
+3652 
-3658 RANVFAKP
+3658 
-3666 IGASYQGILDQL
+3666 
-3678 DLVHQTVS
+3678 
-3686 RDQIVASFELN
+3686 
-3697 KKVNAYIAEHP
+3697 
-3708 TSGRNQALTQLKEQI
+3708 
-3723 TSALFIG
+3723 
-3730 KMQVAQVD
+3730 
-3738 IDAIAQTRPE
+3738 
-3748 LAARIFMVAIEEAN
+3748 
-3762 GEHRGLTDMM
+3762 
-3772 VRWANEDPYLAPKQG
+3772 
-3787 YKGETPNDLGFD
+3787 
-3799 AKYHVDLGDHYADF
+3799 
-3813 KQWLETS
+3813 
-3820 QSNGLLSKATLDES
+3820 
-3834 TKTVHLGYSYQE
+3834 
-3846 LQDLTGVESVQ
+3846 
-3857 MAFYF
+3857 
-3862 LKEAAKK
+3862 
-3869 VDPISGDSAEMILL
+3869 
-3883 KKFADKSYLS
+3883 
-3893 QLDSDRMDQIE
+3893 
-3904 GIYRSSHETDVDA
+3904 
-3917 WDRRYSGA
+3917 
-3925 GYDELTNKL
+3925 
-3934 AGATGVD
+3934 
-3941 EQLSVLLDD
+3941 
-3950 RKGLL
+3950 
-3955 IGEVHGSDVN
+3955 
-3965 GLRFVNEQ
+3965 
-3973 MDALKKQGVTV
+3973 
-3984 IGLEHLRSD
+3984 
-3993 LAQPLIDRYLAT
+3993 
-4005 GVMSSELSAM
+4005 
-4015 LKTKHLDATLFENAR
+4015 
-4030 ANGMRIVALDANSSA
+4030 
-4045 RPNVQG
+4045 
-4051 TEHGLM
+4051 
-4057 YRAGAANNI
+4057 
-4066 AVEVLQSLPDDEKF
+4066 
-4080 VAIYG
+4080 
-4085 KAHLQSHKG
+4085 
-4094 IEGFVPGITHRLD
+4094 
-4107 LPALRVSDS
+4107 
-4116 NQFRVEQDDMTLRV
+4116 
-4130 VYDDVANKPKLTF
+4130 
-4143 KDSLSGANTAIHN
+4143 
-4156 QNVNDWERV
+4156 
-4165 AVTPTADG
+4165 VTPTTDG

-4186 ENDSVVA
+4186 ENDPVVA
-4193 NAAANLAGKHPESSV
+4193 KAAANLAGKHAESSV
-4208 VVQLDSDGNYRVVYG
+4208 VVLLDSDGNYRVVYG

-4236 VGHGRDDSDSN
+4236 VGHGRDHSESN
-4247 NTHLSGYSAEDLA
+4247 NTRLSGYSADELA
-4260 AKLANFQQSFSQAEN
+4260 VKLAKFQQSFNQAEN
-4275 INNTPD
+4275 INNKPD

-4302 FINAMDVNG
+4302 FINAMDANG
-4311 LRVDVSARS
+4311 LRVDVSVRS
-4320 SELAVDATGRKHTKD
+4320 SELAVDEAGRKHTKD
-4335 ENGDWI
+4335 ANGDWV
-4341 QKAETNKVSLSWNE
+4341 QKAENNKVSLSWDA
-4355 QGEVIAKEERIR
+4355 QGEVVAKDERIR

-4382 SDVGEI
+4382 SDVDEP

-4397 DVFDAPEKRKVE
+4397 DVFDAPEKRKPE
-4409 TETSS
+4409 TEVIANSS
-4414 SAANNKLSYSGNIQ
+4414 NSNQLSYSGNIQ
-4428 VNVGDGEFTAV
+4428 VNVGEGEFTAV

-4445 VGIKVGSG
+4445 VGIKVGTG

-4458 AFGDNNVMVHIGNG
+4458 AFGDNNVMVHIGDG

-4478 DMGGYQALEGAQMFI
+4478 DIGGYQALEGAQMFL

-4501 LGQSNDLLVMMDK
+4501 FGHSNDLILMMDK

-4534 LQSIATSGEDQDWLA
+4534 LQSIATSGEGEDWLA

-4572 SSSVDYTCLVE
+4572 SSSVDYTHLVQ
-4583 LDSHNERSSRGL
+4583 LDSQNERDSRGL
-4595 KHDTEA
+4595 KHDAEA
-4601 ALNKQYNQWL
+4601 TLNKQYNQWL
-4611 SGNSDSS
+4611 SGNGNSGTSQ
-4618 AGKLSRADKLRQ
+4618 LSRAGKLRQ

-4678 TQQFSA
+4678 TQQFTA

-4693 YTPEDLPRQLKNKL
+4693 YTPQDLPRQLKNKL
-4707 LGQMAGIGAETTL
+4707 LGQLAGVGAETTL
-4720 ADIFGVDYTTSG
+4720 ADIFGVDYTASG
-4732 QIVSRNGEAVD
+4732 QIVSRNGQAVD
-4743 GVAILTEMLEVIGE
+4743 GVAILKEMLEVIGE

-4770 KLLDSLKSGIDMGA
+4770 KLLDSLKAGIDMGA
-4784 DGIQSFAET
+4784 DGIKSFAET
-4793 HGLKDKA
+4793 HGLKEKA
-4800 PEEEENKSAVSVNG
+4800 PEEEKDNSSVSVNG
-4814 TSVNS
+4814 ASANS
-4819 AQGATASDGNTE
+4819 TQGAADGNIETTE
-4831 TAETQD
+4831 KQD

-4854 FSQDKQKEMKS
+4854 FSQDKQQEMTS
-4865 LVENLKENLTADLLN
+4865 LVENLKQNLTADLLN

-4895 QGDGDINLSLGNYNF
+4895 QGDGDINISLGNYNF

-4942 TSNIFTGGEGSDMGV
+4942 TSNIFTGGEGNDMGV

-4997 GGEIDTGLGRD
+4997 GGEIDTGSGRD

-5017 RVDTGDGQDY
+5017 RVDTGDDQDY

-5052 NRINASAGNDVVK
+5052 NRINAGAGNDVVK
-5065 LMGYHAVLNGGE
+5065 LMGYHAVLNGGD
-5077 GEDHL
+5077 GDDHL
-5082 IAAAISKFSQ
+5082 IATAISKFSQ
-5092 FNGEEG
+5092 FNGGEG

-5129 LVEDISSEDNI
+5129 LVEDIRSEDNI

-5165 DPVSETDQA
+5165 DPSNDSDQS
-5174 KFEHIGSVTFNDYFD
+5174 KFEHIGSVTFSDYFN
-5189 GKRAQ
+5189 GNRAQ
-5194 MIIAMGEKDA
+5194 VVIGMSEKDLS
-5204 NGEREYTTLSESS
+5204 GEREYTMLSDSA

-5223 AMSGFDPQAGDNGFI
+5223 AMSGFEPQAGDNGFI
-5238 DNLDSKSRVAIS
+5238 DSLESKSQAAIS
-5250 TAWADVVHKKGIT
+5250 MAWSDVVHKKGLM

>member
-15 GNYSADNGNNDIVA
+15 GNYSADDGNNNIVA
-29 IGFGGEIHAYGGD
+29 IGFGGQIHAYGGD

-54 HTGSGNDTVVGG
+54 YTGSGNDTVVGG
-66 SAYLRVE
+66 SAYLKVE
-73 DSTGHLS
+73 DSTGHLT
-80 VKGAAG
+80 VKGATG

-108 IDHLGHHGDVS
+108 IDHLGNHGDVN
-119 YGGAAAYNSVKRKGL
+119 YGGAAAYNGITRKGL
-134 SGNVTFKGAGG
+134 SGNVTFAGAGG
-145 YNALWHETNHG
+145 YNALWHETNQG
-156 NLSFAGAG
+156 NLSFTGAG

-170 RTWFDQYQG
+170 RTWFNRYQG
-179 SRGDVSFDGAGAA
+179 SHGDVTFDGASAA

-231 SNRIERTR
+231 SNRIERTH
-239 QAEDVYQQTHGNIR
+239 QAEDVYTQTRGNIR
-253 FEGVGGYNSFYS
+253 FEGVGGYNSLYS

-277 GAYNTITRKGSG
+277 GAYNTIIRKGSG
-289 SSFDAQGMEYA
+289 NDFAKEGMTNA
-300 KAEDIVLTTAKMHG
+300 KADEIVLTKAVMSG
-314 SWIGSGTHAVTA
+314 SWIGQDHHVTA
-326 VKSEREPNTYLFAIA
+326 VKSASEPNTYLFAFA
-341 DGTYTKINKVR
+341 DSTYTKINKVQLR
-352 LSNDPKTGK
+352 NDPQTGE
-361 LKYYSEAWYKQGNH
+361 LKYYSTAWYKEGNH
-375 LSGLARSDVS
+375 LSNLANQDISDN
-385 SAGGF
+385 GGF
-390 EVNPIN
+390 TAVNIN
-396 GGYTLSN
+396 GAYTLSDLK
-403 IAVEHQQSLTV
+403 VEHQQSVTV
-414 HAMEKDLTEYEWVT
+414 HAVEKSLTEYEWVT

-433 LIDAK
+433 VIDAK
-438 DVVLSDAK
+438 EVSLSDAK

-451 ISTDGTKVDV
+451 IYADGTKVDV
-461 QAIKSNRKPNTYVYA
+461 KAVKSNRQPNTYIYA

-482 TKIVVVELANDAE
+482 TKIVVVELANDPE
-495 TGVLKYQARSWYK
+495 TGALKYQARSWYK

-513 ANLANEDI
+513 ANIANQDI
-521 SSANGYHS
+521 SSATGYNP
-529 MGKGGYSLSALNYS
+529 MGKGGYSLSDLHYS
-543 VNAIRSMSETVADID
+543 VNAVRSTSETVADIE

-564 LFKPATDSG
+564 LFKPANDSG
-573 ESSGDVHFSGAGG
+573 ESSGDVRFNGAGG
-586 GNVIKSNVTRGNVY
+586 GNVIKSNVTRGNVH

-650 VHQSKQGKMDVYA
+650 VHQSQQGKMDVYA
-663 GGAVNVLVRIGD
+663 GGAVNVLVRLGD

-687 ISVHKGNGNS
+687 ISVQKGSGDS
-697 RVAMLGGYNTHT
+697 RVVMLGGYNTHT
-709 QIGSGHGLWLAAG
+709 QIGSGNGLWLAAG

-728 QVGNGEV
+728 QVGKGDV
-735 TSVLAGGAN
+735 AAVLAGGAN
-744 VLTKVGEGE
+744 VLTKMGEGE
-753 LTAGMLGGANVMTHI
+753 LTSGMLGGANVITHI
-768 SGDEQASN
+768 SNDDQLSN

-794 DTLAVMGGGAN
+794 NTLAVMGGGAN
-805 VLTHVGDGSTTGVM
+805 VLTHVGDSTTTGVM

-867 GDGTSIAAMIG
+867 GDGTSIAVMIG

-952 VGNANIFTHIGNGST
+952 VGNANIFTHIGHGST

-972 GQANVMTKVG
+972 GQANIMTKVG
-982 NDLTAALMVGKANI
+982 NDHTAALMVGKANI
-996 YTHVGDGTSLGLFAG
+996 MTHVGDGTSLGLFAG
-1011 EMNVMTKVG
+1011 EVNVMTKVG

-1035 THVGDGLTG
+1035 THIGDGLTG

-1105 SDIGNVMTHVGD
+1105 SDVGNVMTHVGD

-1125 GKANIVTKVGD
+1125 GKANLITKVGD
-1136 GLGINVAWGQANVF
+1136 GLGVNVAWGQANVF

-1165 ANILTKV
+1165 ANLITKV

-1177 VSVVQGK
+1177 VSVVQGE

-1205 VITKVGDGRNVVLAK
+1205 VITKVGHGQNVVLAK

-1243 VVTKVG
+1243 IVTKVG

-1257 KGKANITT
+1257 KGQANITT

-1270 LSVTAAY
+1270 LNVTAAY
-1277 GDANINTKVGNGV
+1277 GDANINTKVGDGV

-1317 ANANIHIG
+1317 ANANIHVG
-1325 DGLNINASYARNNVA
+1325 DGLNINASYAQNNVA

-1364 ALFDNVKQTLLG
+1364 ALFDNIKQTVLG

-1382 INYLVQGDEASTSG
+1382 INYLVQGDEASSSG
-1396 TQKGRGAIATPEI
+1396 THKGRGAIATPEI

-1419 IEEVGSDLGDSLT
+1419 IKEVGSDLGDSLT

-1438 DTPDLNEMD
+1438 DTPDLNKMQHAINVD
-1447 NDLNIDGASDHAPN
+1447 DSSVQAPN
-1461 LIVNGDFEQGDRG
+1461 LIVNGDFELGEHG

-1483 SYSGS
+1483 SYAGS
-1488 VYGVNG
+1488 VYGVEG
-1494 EGHGTRVTELDTH
+1494 EGHGARVTELDTY
-1507 TNTSLYQDLT
+1507 TNTSLYQDLAN
-1517 DLTEGEVIAVSFD
+1517 LAQGEVIAVSFD

-1552 FSSSGDA
+1552 FSSSGDE

-1567 KLTAHAGSNRIEFK
+1567 KLTAQAGSNRIEFK

-1595 VVAKS
+1595 VVATS
-1600 ESSPQANAVSEH
+1600 ESSQQANAIREH
-1612 AKQNQASQNA
+1612 ATQNPAAQNA

-1655 STDQQAIENNGQ
+1655 STDQQALENNGQ

-1673 KEESEA
+1673 QEESEA
-1679 VTAELT
+1679 ITAELT
-1685 TLAQGLDVLDGQAT
+1685 KLAQGLDVLDSQAT
-1699 HTGKSGE
+1699 HTGESGD
-1706 QWRNDFAGGLLDGVQ
+1706 QWRNEFASGLLAGVQ
-1721 SQIDDAKQLASDKM
+1721 TQLDDAKQLANEKI
-1735 AAAKQTQSD
+1735 AEAKQKHAD
-1744 NNSKVKDSIAK
+1744 NQNKVKDAVAK

-1773 IAEAKADAE
+1773 IADAQADAE
-1782 TRKADAVAK
+1782 KRKADALAK
-1791 SHDAKQ
+1791 GKDAQQ

-1803 SAANDAQSRGD
+1803 HAVNNAQSRGD
-1814 RDAMN
+1814 RDVQV
-1819 AENKANQAQNDAQGA
+1819 AENKANQAQADAQGA
-1834 KQNEGDRPDRQGVA
+1834 KQNEGDRPDRQGVT

-1853 GNAHRVEGAGE
+1853 GNAHSVEGAGE
-1864 TGSHVNTDSQTNAD
+1864 TDSHVKTDSQTNAD
-1878 GRFSD
+1878 GRFSE
-1883 GLTEQELE
+1883 GLTEQEQE

-1896 TNAVNRLQINAGIRS
+1896 TNAVNRLQINAGIRA
-1911 KNSGST
+1911 KNSVST
-1917 ITSMFME
+1917 ITTMFTE
-1924 ANADSIVVDTT
+1924 ANTDSIVVPTT
-1935 ASQDVVRKEVRISGV
+1935 TPQDVVRKEIRISGV
-1950 NLVGLGEASHDSAE
+1950 NLEGLGEASHDSAV

-1980 LDTDND
+1980 LDSDHPR
-1986 VATDKYVPVPGFER
+1986 AAEQYIPVPGFER
-2000 VDADV
+2000 VDVNV
-2005 SDEVKQRMIQSM
+2005 SDETKQRLTQFV

-2038 LFVESTLDYD
+2038 LFVEATLNYD

-2053 EFLTKLESYGYSFET
+2053 EFLTKLESYGYSFEA
-2068 PHAEKS
+2068 PHGENS
-2074 IVSFWSGKNFKQYR
+2074 LVSFWSGRNFKEYR
-2088 DVLDNA
+2088 NVLDNA
-2094 QTDGKKVVYDIDVKG
+2094 QPDGKKVVYDIDVQG
-2109 NAFAIDLNKHLM
+2109 NAFAIKLNKQLM
-2121 RWGGLFL
+2121 RWGDMFL
-2128 DPDNAEQ
+2128 DLENADQ
-2135 NQLKS
+2135 NHLQS
-2140 SIDAATFSN
+2140 SIEAAAYSN

-2160 AQHDVYVIA
+2160 AKDDVYVIA
-2169 EGGVRLGN
+2169 EGGMRLGN
-2177 YFWHVEL
+2177 YFWNVEL
-2184 PALRQLQRE
+2184 PLLRQLQRE

-2200 LLDKPVSEYKDL
+2200 LLDKPVSEYKDV
-2212 PADEIGRRLT
+2212 PVNEIGHKLT

-2231 FDALSSARQA
+2231 FDALSAAQQA
-2241 ELLADNPDDYRADT
+2241 ELLAINPKGYKADS

-2268 MLRESLPF
+2268 MLRDALPF

-2294 EVRSWPGSDDKS
+2294 KVRAWPGSDGKS
-2306 KTILLDNPEDAAQ
+2306 KTIVLDNPEDATQ
-2319 QKAIE
+2319 QKTIE
-2324 RFILANFDNFEQMP
+2324 RFILANFQNFEQMP

-2348 LSHHDGRTR
+2348 ISHDKGITH
-2357 ILAQKED
+2357 ILAQKVD
-2364 GAWTY
+2364 GAWLY
-2369 NTNSEL
+2369 NAKVDL
-2375 MSVTELLDAAHVSGK
+2375 MSVTELLDAANVTGK
-2390 VRGESYQ
+2390 IRGESYQ
-2397 KVIDALAEYHASTA
+2397 QVIDALSEYHSSVT
-2411 EHADY
+2411 EFSDY
-2416 ELESVEQL
+2416 EQESIEKL
-2424 VNLRKKIEGY
+2424 LSLRKKIEGY
-2434 ALGHPDSGRLE
+2434 VLGHPDSGRIA
-2445 AMNSLLNQVNSRLEE
+2445 AMNSLLNQVNTRLEE
-2460 VSVLAVSEQSIKA
+2460 VSVLAVSEPNIKA
-2473 HDSFSRLYDQ
+2473 QDSFSRLYDQ
-2483 LDNAHLKQSKHL
+2483 LETANLKGTKHL
-2495 YLDGNGDFVTKGKG
+2495 YLDQNGEFVTKGKG
-2509 NLAKIDQLG
+2509 HLANIDLLG
-2518 GSDAVL
+2518 SREAVL
-2524 EKVKASVNHE
+2524 EKVKLTVSNE
-2534 YGQAIADTIFAGLSA
+2534 YGQTVADTVFAGLSA
-2549 NELAKDGKGIDI
+2549 KDLAKDGKGIDI
-2561 TGLNRI
+2561 AGLKKVHLAI
-2567 HQALEQHMSPVSAT
+2567 EQHLSPVSAT
-2581 MYIWKPSDHS
+2581 LFLWKPSDHS

-2600 GQGRTQI
+2600 SQGRTQLEG
-2607 DAQAAADFNK
+2607 QAAADFNQ

-2625 LGSKSSNIR
+2625 LGSKSSNIS
-2634 NIFNVATEYQP
+2634 NILNVATKDQP
-2645 DLKLRWS
+2645 DLKLRWK
-2652 DFSQPAHQNDTLEH
+2652 DFSQPAAHGESLAF
-2666 DMASE
+2666 DMQTE
-2671 ENDGFGLND
+2671 ENDDFGLKSAED
-2680 GETKLKRFIEK
+2680 KLKDFIK
-2691 LNAAKGIDAAY
+2691 QLASASGVDKKF
-2702 KDASEGYASVLLGN
+2702 KDISQAFTMMALMN
-2716 PDMLVSTGIP
+2716 PDILESANIP
-2726 AHVFQPFVDQW
+2726 EHISKPFVDQW

-2743 MMDVANR
+2743 MQDVAQRFAKELQEQAKVAANSEQMEQQISEVVRR
-2750 FAQELQKQAQASG
+2750 FAQDELDKIQT
-2763 DPALVAKRIDNVVRL
+2763 
-2778 FAERALEEIEAFKA
+2778 FKET
-2792 SQADE
+2792 QADQ

-2816 WNRLSHDP
+2816 WHRLSNDP

-2847 ADKLIGHTWR
+2847 ADKLIGHTWL

-2883 AKKQSHQVN
+2883 AKKQSHQVT
-2892 DDLDA
+2892 DVLDA
-2897 LSGSEKHKDKV
+2897 LSG
-2908 AIENDGTP
+2908 N
-2916 PRDKVPLSPLTRFL
+2916 
-2930 NNELYGER
+2930 
-2938 DARRKIGDITQTL
+2938 
-2951 LDHAVEKGESQKVT
+2951 
-2965 LKGEAGRLTGYYHQ
+2965 
-2979 GTASSDDETS
+2979 
-2989 TTSGKVVLFL
+2989 
-2999 HGSGSSAEEQASAIR
+2999 
-3014 SHYQKQGIDMLAV
+3014 
-3027 NLRGY
+3027 
-3032 GESDGGP
+3032 
-3039 SEKGLYQDART
+3039 
-3050 MFNYLVNDKGI
+3050 
-3061 DPSNIILHGYS
+3061 
-3072 MGGPIAADLA
+3072 
-3082 RYAAQNGQAVSGLLL
+3082 
-3097 DRPMP
+3097 
-3102 SMTKAIT
+3102 
-3109 AHEVANP
+3109 
-3116 AGIVGTI
+3116 
-3123 AKAVNG
+3123 
-3129 QFSVEKNL
+3129 
-3137 KGLPQETPIL
+3137 
-3147 LLTDNE
+3147 
-3153 GLGEEGE
+3153 
-3160 KLRVKLSN
+3160 
-3168 SGFNVTGEQ
+3168 
-3177 TFYGHEASNRL
+3177 
-3188 MSQYTGQIV
+3188 
-3197 SDLLNTQHIKHNEA
+3197 
-3211 KLNLEPH
+3211 
-3218 GKNYESRDL
+3218 
-3227 ILKPISQP
+3227 
-3235 ETVELGMPEV
+3235 
-3245 DQKVLADIA
+3245 
-3254 ERENVIIGVRP
+3254 
-3265 VDEKSKSLIASKMYS
+3265 
-3280 SKGLFVKA
+3280 KA
-3288 KSSDWG
+3288 K
-3294 PMSGFIPVDQS
+3294 
-3305 FAKASARRD
+3305 
-3314 LETFNRHA
+3314 
-3322 EQSIQSGN
+3322 
-3330 AVSADLYLNQ
+3330 
-3340 VRVEELVSKYHSLT
+3340 
-3354 PLELDDQS
+3354 
-3362 GMYKTTATNG
+3362 
-3372 DQSVPF
+3372 
-3378 FLNRVTV
+3378 
-3385 DGNELWQVHY
+3385 
-3395 ITNGELAPFK
+3395 
-3405 VIGDPVSKQPMTA
+3405 
-3418 DYDLLTVMY
+3418 
-3427 SYGDL
+3427 
-3432 GPQDKVK
+3432 
-3439 QPLTWQQWKDSVT
+3439 
-3452 YEDLTPKY
+3452 
-3460 KELYSN
+3460 
-3466 EDLYNKKDGASLGNV
+3466 
-3481 SGRLKELKDRINVDL
+3481 
-3496 GRTNGLEMVHHG
+3496 
-3508 ADDANPYAVMADNFP
+3508 
-3523 ATFFVP
+3523 
-3529 KSLFAEDGLGEGKG
+3529 
-3543 SIQTY
+3543 
-3548 FNVNEQGA
+3548 
-3556 VVIRNPQEF
+3556 
-3565 SDFQQVTINASFRAS
+3565 
-3580 FNDKWNHGLDE
+3580 
-3591 PLFTTKRKLSHEFLN
+3591 
-3606 KRDQLL
+3606 
-3612 KKLSGGRLDA
+3612 
-3622 QDETLVALGNPDDVS
+3622 
-3637 GNKAIVAVDVSQIFT
+3637 VAVDLAQIFT
-3652 RQELKE
+3652 VQELKE
-3658 RANVFAKP
+3658 RAKVFAKP

-3678 DLVHQTVS
+3678 DLVHQAKG
-3686 RDQIVASFELN
+3686 RYQIAASFELN
-3697 KKVNAYIAEHP
+3697 KKINDYIAEHP
-3708 TSGRNQALTQLKEQI
+3708 TSGRNQALTQLKEQV

-3730 KMQVAQVD
+3730 KMQVAQAG

-3748 LAARIFMVAIEEAN
+3748 LATRIFMVAIEEAN
-3762 GEHRGLTDMM
+3762 GKHVGLTDMM
-3772 VRWANEDPYLAPKQG
+3772 LRWANEDPYLAPKHG
-3787 YKGETPNDLGFD
+3787 YKGEMPSDLGFD
-3799 AKYHVDLGDHYADF
+3799 AKYHVDLGEHYADF

-3846 LQDLTGVESVQ
+3846 LQDLTGAESVQ

-3869 VDPISGDSAEMILL
+3869 ADPISGDSAEMILL
-3883 KKFADKSYLS
+3883 KKFADQNYLS

-3917 WDRRYSGA
+3917 WDRRYSGK
-3925 GYDELTNKL
+3925 GYDELTNML
-3934 AGATGVD
+3934 ASATGVD

-3973 MDALKKQGVTV
+3973 MEALKKQGVTV

-4015 LKTKHLDATLFENAR
+4015 LKTKHLDVTLFENAR
-4030 ANGMRIVALDANSSA
+4030 VNGMRIVALDANSSA

-4066 AVEVLQSLPDDEKF
+4066 AVEVLQNLPDGEKF

-4107 LPALRVSDS
+4107 LPALKVSDS
-4116 NQFRVEQDDMTLRV
+4116 NQFTVEQDDVSLRV
-4130 VYDDVANKPKLTF
+4130 VYDDVANKPKITF
-4143 KDSLSGANTAIHN
+4143 KGSLSGANTALHN

-4165 AVTPTADG
+4165 VVTPIADG

-4186 ENDSVVA
+4186 ENDPVVA
-4193 NAAANLAGKHPESSV
+4193 KAAANLAGKHAESSV

-4236 VGHGRDDSDSN
+4236 VGHGRDHSESN
-4247 NTHLSGYSAEDLA
+4247 NTRLSGYSADELA
-4260 AKLANFQQSFSQAEN
+4260 VKLAKFQQSFNQAEN
-4275 INNTPD
+4275 INNKPD

-4302 FINAMDVNG
+4302 FINAMDANG
-4311 LRVDVSARS
+4311 LRVDVSVRS
-4320 SELAVDATGRKHTKD
+4320 SELAVDEAGRKHTKD
-4335 ENGDWI
+4335 ANGDWV
-4341 QKAETNKVSLSWNE
+4341 QKAENNKVSLSWDA
-4355 QGEVIAKEERIR
+4355 QGEVVAKDEPIR

-4382 SDVGEI
+4382 NNVDEP
-4388 ARGAIGDNN
+4388 ARGAIGDNS
-4397 DVFDAPEKRKVE
+4397 DVFDAPEKRKPE
-4409 TETSS
+4409 TEVIANSS
-4414 SAANNKLSYSGNIQ
+4414 SSNQLSYSGNIQ
-4428 VNVGDGEFTAV
+4428 VNVGEGEFTAV

-4445 VGIKVGSG
+4445 VGIKVGTG

-4458 AFGDNNVMVHIGNG
+4458 AFGDNNVMVHIGDG

-4478 DMGGYQALEGAQMFI
+4478 DIGGYQALEGAQMFL

-4501 LGQSNDLLVMMDK
+4501 FGHSNDLILMMDK

-4534 LQSIATSGEDQDWLA
+4534 LQGIAMSGEGEDWLA

-4572 SSSVDYTCLVE
+4572 SSSVDYTTLVE
-4583 LDSHNERSSRGL
+4583 LDSQNERDSRGL
-4595 KHDTEA
+4595 KHDAEA
-4601 ALNKQYNQWL
+4601 TLNKQYNQWL
-4611 SGNSDSS
+4611 SGNGNSGTSQ
-4618 AGKLSRADKLRQ
+4618 LSRADKLRQ

-4678 TQQFSA
+4678 TQQFTA

-4693 YTPEDLPRQLKNKL
+4693 YTPQDLPRQLKNKL
-4707 LGQMAGIGAETTL
+4707 LGQLAGVGAETTL
-4720 ADIFGVDYTTSG
+4720 ADIFGVDYTASG
-4732 QIVSRNGEAVD
+4732 QIVSRNGQAVD
-4743 GVAILTEMLEVIGE
+4743 GVAILKEMLEVIGE

-4770 KLLDSLKSGIDMGA
+4770 KLLDSLKAGIDMGA
-4784 DGIQSFAET
+4784 DGIKSFAET
-4793 HGLKDKA
+4793 HGLKEKA
-4800 PEEEENKSAVSVNG
+4800 PEEEKDNSSVSVNG
-4814 TSVNS
+4814 ANVNS
-4819 AQGATASDGNTE
+4819 AQGATVADGNTE

-4865 LVENLKENLTADLLN
+4865 LVENLKQNLTADLLN

-4895 QGDGDINLSLGNYNF
+4895 QGDGDINISLGNYNF

-4942 TSNIFTGGEGSDMGV
+4942 TSNIFTGGEGNDMGV

-4997 GGEIDTGLGRD
+4997 GGEIDTGSGRD

-5017 RVDTGDGQDY
+5017 RVDTGDDQDY

-5052 NRINASAGNDVVK
+5052 NRINAGAGNDVVK
-5065 LMGYHAVLNGGE
+5065 LMGYHAVLNGGD
-5077 GEDHL
+5077 GDDHL

-5092 FNGEEG
+5092 FNGGEG

-5129 LVEDISSEDNI
+5129 LVEDIRSEDNI

-5165 DPVSETDQA
+5165 DPSNDSDQS
-5174 KFEHIGSVTFNDYFD
+5174 KFEHIGSVTFSDYFN
-5189 GKRAQ
+5189 GNRAQ
-5194 MIIAMGEKDA
+5194 VVIGMSEKDLS
-5204 NGEREYTTLSESS
+5204 GEREYTMLSDSA

-5223 AMSGFDPQAGDNGFI
+5223 AMSGFEPQAGDNGFI
-5238 DNLDSKSRVAIS
+5238 DSLESKSQAAIS
-5250 TAWADVVHKKGIT
+5250 MAWSDVVHKKGLM

>member
-15 GNYSADNGNNDIVA
+15 GNYSADDGNNNIVA
-29 IGFGGEIHAYGGD
+29 IGFGGQIHAYGGD

-54 HTGSGNDTVVGG
+54 YTGSGNDTVVGG
-66 SAYLRVE
+66 SAYLKVE
-73 DSTGHLS
+73 DSTGHLT

-108 IDHLGHHGDVS
+108 IDHLGNHGDVS
-119 YGGAAAYNSVKRKGL
+119 YGGAAAYNGITRKGL
-134 SGNVTFKGAGG
+134 SGNVTFAGAGG
-145 YNALWHETNHG
+145 YNALWHETNQG
-156 NLSFAGAG
+156 NLSFTGAG

-170 RTWFDQYQG
+170 RTWFNRYQG
-179 SRGDVSFDGAGAA
+179 SHGDVTFDGAGAA

-231 SNRIERTR
+231 SNRIERTH
-239 QAEDVYQQTHGNIR
+239 QAEDVYTQTRGNIR
-253 FEGVGGYNSFYS
+253 FEGVGGYNSLYS
-265 DVAHGDIHFSGG
+265 DVAHGDIYFSGG
-277 GAYNTITRKGSG
+277 GAYNTIIRKGSG
-289 SSFDAQGMEYA
+289 NDFAKEGMTNA
-300 KAEDIVLTTAKMHG
+300 KADEIVLTKAVMSG
-314 SWIGSGTHAVTA
+314 SWIGQDHHVTA
-326 VKSEREPNTYLFAIA
+326 VKSASEPNTYLFAFA
-341 DGTYTKINKVR
+341 DSTYTKINKVQLR
-352 LSNDPKTGK
+352 NDPQTGE
-361 LKYYSEAWYKQGNH
+361 LKYYSTAWYKEGNH
-375 LSGLARSDVS
+375 LSNLANQDISDN
-385 SAGGF
+385 GGF
-390 EVNPIN
+390 TAVNIN
-396 GGYTLSN
+396 GAYTLSDLK
-403 IAVEHQQSLTV
+403 VEHQQSVTV
-414 HAMEKDLTEYEWVT
+414 HAVEKSLTEYEWVT

-433 LIDAK
+433 VIDAK
-438 DVVLSDAK
+438 DVSLSDAK

-451 ISTDGTKVDV
+451 IYADGTKVDV
-461 QAIKSNRKPNTYVYA
+461 KAVKSNRQPNTYIYA

-482 TKIVVVELANDAE
+482 TKIVVVELANDPE
-495 TGVLKYQARSWYK
+495 TGALKYQARSWYK

-513 ANLANEDI
+513 ANIANQDI
-521 SSANGYHS
+521 SSATGYNP
-529 MGKGGYSLSALNYS
+529 MGKGGYSLSDLHYS
-543 VNAIRSMSETVADID
+543 VNAVRSTSETVADIE

-564 LFKPATDSG
+564 LFKPANDSG
-573 ESSGDVHFSGAGG
+573 ESSGDVRFNGAGG
-586 GNVIKSNVTRGNVY
+586 GNVIKSNVTRGNVH

-650 VHQSKQGKMDVYA
+650 VHQSQQGKMDVYA
-663 GGAVNVLVRIGD
+663 GGAVNVLVRLGD

-687 ISVHKGNGNS
+687 ISVQKGSGDS
-697 RVAMLGGYNTHT
+697 RVVMLGGYNTHT
-709 QIGSGHGLWLAAG
+709 QIGSGNGLWLAAG

-728 QVGNGEV
+728 QVGKGDV
-735 TSVLAGGAN
+735 AAVLAGGAN
-744 VLTKVGEGE
+744 VLTKMGEGE
-753 LTAGMLGGANVMTHI
+753 LTSGMLGGANVITHI
-768 SGDEQASN
+768 SNDDQLSN

-782 GGANILTKKGKG
+782 GGANILSKKGKG
-794 DTLAVMGGGAN
+794 NTLAVMGGGAN
-805 VLTHVGDGSTTGVM
+805 VLTHVGDGTTTGVM

-827 KVGNGDTTGIML
+827 KVGNGDTTGILL

-867 GDGTSIAAMIG
+867 GDGTSIAVMIG

-952 VGNANIFTHIGNGST
+952 VGNANIFTHVGSGST

-972 GQANVMTKVG
+972 GQANIMTKVG

-996 YTHVGDGTSLGLFAG
+996 MTHVGDGTSLGVFAG
-1011 EMNVMTKVG
+1011 EVNVMTKVG

-1105 SDIGNVMTHVGD
+1105 SDVGNVMTHVGD

-1125 GKANIVTKVGD
+1125 GKANLITKVGD
-1136 GLGINVAWGQANVF
+1136 GLGVNVAWGQANVF

-1165 ANILTKV
+1165 ANLITKV

-1177 VSVVQGK
+1177 VSVVQGE

-1205 VITKVGDGRNVVLAK
+1205 VITKVGHGQNVVLAK

-1243 VVTKVG
+1243 IVTKVG

-1257 KGKANITT
+1257 KGQANITT

-1270 LSVTAAY
+1270 LNVTAAY
-1277 GDANINTKVGNGV
+1277 GDANINTKVGDGV

-1317 ANANIHIG
+1317 ANANIHVG
-1325 DGLNINASYARNNVA
+1325 DGLNINASYAQNNVA

-1364 ALFDNVKQTLLG
+1364 ALFDNIKQTVLG

-1382 INYLVQGDEASTSG
+1382 INYLVQGDEASSSG
-1396 TQKGRGAIATPEI
+1396 THKGRGAIATPEI

-1419 IEEVGSDLGDSLT
+1419 IKEVGSDLGDSLT

-1438 DTPDLNEMD
+1438 DTPDLNKMQHA
-1447 NDLNIDGASDHAPN
+1447 LNVDDSSVQAPN
-1461 LIVNGDFEQGDRG
+1461 LIVNGDFEQGAHG

-1483 SYSGS
+1483 SYAGS
-1488 VYGVNG
+1488 VYGVEG
-1494 EGHGTRVTELDTH
+1494 EGHGARVTELDTY
-1507 TNTSLYQDLT
+1507 TNTSLYQDLAN
-1517 DLTEGEVIAVSFD
+1517 LAQGEVIAVSFD

-1552 FSSSGDA
+1552 FSSSGDE

-1567 KLTAHAGSNRIEFK
+1567 KLTAQAGSNRIEFK

-1595 VVAKS
+1595 VVATS
-1600 ESSPQANAVSEH
+1600 ESSQQANAIREH
-1612 AKQNQASQNA
+1612 ATQNPAAQNA

-1655 STDQQAIENNGQ
+1655 STDQQALENNGQ

-1673 KEESEA
+1673 QEESEA
-1679 VTAELT
+1679 ITAELKK
-1685 TLAQGLDVLDGQAT
+1685 LAQGLDVLDSQAT
-1699 HTGKSGE
+1699 HTGESGD
-1706 QWRNDFAGGLLDGVQ
+1706 QWRNEFASGLLAGVQ
-1721 SQIDDAKQLASDKM
+1721 TQLDDAKQLANDKI
-1735 AAAKQTQSD
+1735 AEAKQTHAD
-1744 NNSKVKDSIAK
+1744 NQNKVKDAVAK

-1773 IAEAKADAE
+1773 IADAQADAE
-1782 TRKADAVAK
+1782 KRKADALAK
-1791 SHDAKQ
+1791 GKDAQQ

-1803 SAANDAQSRGD
+1803 HAVNNAQSRGD
-1814 RDAMN
+1814 RDVQV
-1819 AENKANQAQNDAQGA
+1819 AENKANQAQADAQGA
-1834 KQNEGDRPDRQGVA
+1834 KQNEGDRPDRQGVT

-1853 GNAHRVEGAGE
+1853 GNAHSVEGAGE
-1864 TGSHVNTDSQTNAD
+1864 TDSHVNTDSQTNAD
-1878 GRFSD
+1878 GRFSE
-1883 GLTEQELE
+1883 GLTEQEQE

-1896 TNAVNRLQINAGIRS
+1896 TNAVNRLQINAGIRA
-1911 KNSGST
+1911 KNSVSSM
-1917 ITSMFME
+1917 TSMFSE
-1924 ANADSIVVDTT
+1924 TNSKSIVVPTKV
-1935 ASQDVVRKEVRISGV
+1935 SPEPVRQEVTRRDVRISGV
-1950 NLVGLGEASHDSAE
+1950 NLE
-1964 SLVAA
+1964 SLSAVQGNQPTGQLAS
-1969 RAEKVA
+1969 KS
-1975 NLYRW
+1975 
-1980 LDTDND
+1980 
-1986 VATDKYVPVPGFER
+1986 VPGFKSHFASTSIGIENELSGLVVVLPKNSAQTFGYVHDSQGNPLFMLTKDMNQGGYSNPVGINDIQGVNNWQTHTIELVTYPSEISDTAAVESR
-2000 VDADV
+2000 KEAMLWLAKEFTDHINQSNHQSLPHLV
-2005 SDEVKQRMIQSM
+2005 SDDGRF
-2017 SGYIEHTDNQVPKDQ
+2017 
-2032 AQALAT
+2032 T
-2038 LFVESTLDYD
+2038 LVISN
-2048 WDKRV
+2048 
-2053 EFLTKLESYGYSFET
+2053 S
-2068 PHAEKS
+2068 
-2074 IVSFWSGKNFKQYR
+2074 
-2088 DVLDNA
+2088 
-2094 QTDGKKVVYDIDVKG
+2094 
-2109 NAFAIDLNKHLM
+2109 KHLIAA
-2121 RWGGLFL
+2121 GNGT
-2128 DPDNAEQ
+2128 
-2135 NQLKS
+2135 
-2140 SIDAATFSN
+2140 SIDAQGKTIGMTPSGQQATMAISAKEFGTSSSSEVRLLESAPWYQAGLRDEFLANAKN
-2149 TGFWSSVYATG
+2149 TTLDDPATAQNVYAYLTSVYSKTADLAKEYG
-2160 AQHDVYVIA
+2160 IYINDWDPASEGFSPNAQGLTDPKVKNAWSILPRTKPVRMLELLSAEDSRYVRQQIA
-2169 EGGVRLGN
+2169 EKLKGTYSESLAKNVFEYFQYGGEVAGHGIN
-2177 YFWHVEL
+2177 NATTGSVQQPE
-2184 PALRQLQRE
+2184 PAILFEFRSVPSALSDF
-2193 GLVGEIR
+2193 VP
-2200 LLDKPVSEYKDL
+2200 KTAS
-2212 PADEIGRRLT
+2212 T
-2222 DAGVGVKVR
+2222 VKVDVKALDHFDSASR
-2231 FDALSSARQA
+2231 KAIITEVNALVSGSEDFDAWYQEYRASKGQPPVKNPKSSASANHKA
-2241 ELLADNPDDYRADT
+2241 EWLMTQHAEQWAKITAPYTDNHGTLTSTKLASNDKE
-2255 LVELDVKLSAIDS
+2255 ELHALGETSNLENNKQQENVASIINT
-2268 MLRESLPF
+2268 MLNDMLPF
-2276 YSLRTERNL
+2276 YALRTERNL

-2294 EVRSWPGSDDKS
+2294 EVRAWPGTEDKS
-2306 KTILLDNPEDAAQ
+2306 KTIILENPEDAAQ
-2319 QKAIE
+2319 HKAIE

-2348 LSHHDGRTR
+2348 ISHHEGRTHV
-2357 ILAQKED
+2357 LAQKVD
-2364 GAWTY
+2364 GAWQY
-2369 NTNSEL
+2369 NAKVEL
-2375 MSVTELLDAAHVSGK
+2375 MSVTELLDAANVTGK
-2390 VRGESYQ
+2390 IRGESYQ
-2397 KVIDALAEYHASTA
+2397 QVIDALTDYHASIT

-2416 ELESVEQL
+2416 EPESVEKL
-2424 VNLRKKIEGY
+2424 LNLRKKIEGY
-2434 ALGHPDSGRLE
+2434 VLGHPDSGRVE
-2445 AMNSLLNQVNSRLEE
+2445 AMNSLLNQVNTRLDE
-2460 VSVLAVSEQSIKA
+2460 VSLLSVAEQTIQA
-2473 HDSFSRLYDQ
+2473 QNSFSRLYDQ
-2483 LDNAHLKQSKHL
+2483 LEAANLKESKHL
-2495 YLDGNGDFVTKGKG
+2495 YLDQNGDFVTKGKG
-2509 NLAKIDQLG
+2509 NLANIDLLG
-2518 GSDAVL
+2518 SREAVL
-2524 EKVKASVNHE
+2524 EKVKLTVSNE
-2534 YGQAIADTIFAGLSA
+2534 YGQTVADTIFAGLSA
-2549 NELAKDGKGIDI
+2549 KDLAKDGKGIDI
-2561 TGLNRI
+2561 AGLNKV
-2567 HQALEQHMSPVSAT
+2567 HQAIEQHLSPVSAT
-2581 MYIWKPSDHS
+2581 LYIWKPSDHS

-2600 GQGRTQI
+2600 GQGRTQLEG
-2607 DAQAAADFNK
+2607 QAAADFNQ

-2625 LGSKSSNIR
+2625 LGSKSSNIS
-2634 NIFNVATEYQP
+2634 NILNVATKDQP

-2666 DMASE
+2666 DVASE
-2671 ENDGFGLND
+2671 ENDGFGLHD
-2680 GETKLKRFIEK
+2680 GDIKLKRFIEK
-2691 LNAAKGIDAAY
+2691 LNAAKGIDASF
-2702 KDASEGYASVLLGN
+2702 KEASEGYASVLLGN
-2716 PDMLVSTGIP
+2716 PDMLETTGIP
-2726 AHVFQPFVDQW
+2726 AHVFQPFVEQW

-2750 FAQELQKQAQASG
+2750 FAQELRLQAQRSD
-2763 DPALVAKRIDNVVRL
+2763 DPELLEKRIGNVVRQ
-2778 FAERALEEIEAFKA
+2778 FAERALEEIETFKA
-2792 SQADE
+2792 SQADQ

-2816 WNRLSHDP
+2816 WHRLSNDP

-2847 ADKLIGHTWR
+2847 ADKLIGHTWL

-2883 AKKQSHQVN
+2883 AKKQSHQVT
-2892 DDLDA
+2892 DVLDA
-2897 LSGSEKHKDKV
+2897 LSGNEKPKENV

-2916 PRDKVPLSPLTRFL
+2916 PRDKESLSPLTRFL
-2930 NNELYGER
+2930 NNELYGDKE
-2938 DARRKIGDITQTL
+2938 ARRKIGEITQTL
-2951 LDHAVEKGESQKVT
+2951 LDHAVEKGESQKIT
-2965 LKGEAGRLTGYYHQ
+2965 LQGEAGRLTGYYHQ
-2979 GTASSDDETS
+2979 GTAPSEGETS
-2989 TTSGKVVLFL
+2989 SPSGKVVLFL

-3014 SHYQKQGIDMLAV
+3014 NHYQKQGIDMLAV

-3061 DPSNIILHGYS
+3061 DPSNIIIHGYS

-3116 AGIVGTI
+3116 AGIVGAI

-3137 KGLPQETPIL
+3137 EGLPKETSIL

-3153 GLGEEGE
+3153 GLGNEGE
-3160 KLRVKLSN
+3160 KLRTKLTA
-3168 SGFNVTGEQ
+3168 SGYNVTGEQ

-3188 MSQYTGQIV
+3188 MSQYADQIV
-3197 SDLLNTQHIKHNEA
+3197 SGLSSSASVDEDLDQQGLDTTSTKDQGVSNKDDHLQVVDSKEA
-3211 KLNLEPH
+3211 
-3218 GKNYESRDL
+3218 
-3227 ILKPISQP
+3227 
-3235 ETVELGMPEV
+3235 
-3245 DQKVLADIA
+3245 LADGKI
-3254 ERENVIIGVRP
+3254 
-3265 VDEKSKSLIASKMYS
+3265 L
-3280 SKGLFVKA
+3280 
-3288 KSSDWG
+3288 
-3294 PMSGFIPVDQS
+3294 
-3305 FAKASARRD
+3305 
-3314 LETFNRHA
+3314 H
-3322 EQSIQSGN
+3322 
-3330 AVSADLYLNQ
+3330 NQ
-3340 VRVEELVSKYHSLT
+3340 
-3354 PLELDDQS
+3354 
-3362 GMYKTTATNG
+3362 
-3372 DQSVPF
+3372 
-3378 FLNRVTV
+3378 
-3385 DGNELWQVHY
+3385 
-3395 ITNGELAPFK
+3395 
-3405 VIGDPVSKQPMTA
+3405 
-3418 DYDLLTVMY
+3418 
-3427 SYGDL
+3427 
-3432 GPQDKVK
+3432 
-3439 QPLTWQQWKDSVT
+3439 
-3452 YEDLTPKY
+3452 
-3460 KELYSN
+3460 
-3466 EDLYNKKDGASLGNV
+3466 
-3481 SGRLKELKDRINVDL
+3481 
-3496 GRTNGLEMVHHG
+3496 
-3508 ADDANPYAVMADNFP
+3508 
-3523 ATFFVP
+3523 
-3529 KSLFAEDGLGEGKG
+3529 
-3543 SIQTY
+3543 
-3548 FNVNEQGA
+3548 
-3556 VVIRNPQEF
+3556 
-3565 SDFQQVTINASFRAS
+3565 
-3580 FNDKWNHGLDE
+3580 
-3591 PLFTTKRKLSHEFLN
+3591 
-3606 KRDQLL
+3606 
-3612 KKLSGGRLDA
+3612 
-3622 QDETLVALGNPDDVS
+3622 
-3637 GNKAIVAVDVSQIFT
+3637 
-3652 RQELKE
+3652 
-3658 RANVFAKP
+3658 
-3666 IGASYQGILDQL
+3666 
-3678 DLVHQTVS
+3678 
-3686 RDQIVASFELN
+3686 
-3697 KKVNAYIAEHP
+3697 
-3708 TSGRNQALTQLKEQI
+3708 
-3723 TSALFIG
+3723 
-3730 KMQVAQVD
+3730 
-3738 IDAIAQTRPE
+3738 
-3748 LAARIFMVAIEEAN
+3748 
-3762 GEHRGLTDMM
+3762 
-3772 VRWANEDPYLAPKQG
+3772 
-3787 YKGETPNDLGFD
+3787 
-3799 AKYHVDLGDHYADF
+3799 
-3813 KQWLETS
+3813 
-3820 QSNGLLSKATLDES
+3820 
-3834 TKTVHLGYSYQE
+3834 
-3846 LQDLTGVESVQ
+3846 
-3857 MAFYF
+3857 
-3862 LKEAAKK
+3862 
-3869 VDPISGDSAEMILL
+3869 
-3883 KKFADKSYLS
+3883 
-3893 QLDSDRMDQIE
+3893 
-3904 GIYRSSHETDVDA
+3904 
-3917 WDRRYSGA
+3917 
-3925 GYDELTNKL
+3925 
-3934 AGATGVD
+3934 
-3941 EQLSVLLDD
+3941 
-3950 RKGLL
+3950 
-3955 IGEVHGSDVN
+3955 DVN
-3965 GLRFVNEQ
+3965 GW
-3973 MDALKKQGVTV
+3973 G
-3984 IGLEHLRSD
+3984 
-3993 LAQPLIDRYLAT
+3993 P
-4005 GVMSSELSAM
+4005 
-4015 LKTKHLDATLFENAR
+4015 
-4030 ANGMRIVALDANSSA
+4030 
-4045 RPNVQG
+4045 
-4051 TEHGLM
+4051 
-4057 YRAGAANNI
+4057 
-4066 AVEVLQSLPDDEKF
+4066 
-4080 VAIYG
+4080 
-4085 KAHLQSHKG
+4085 
-4094 IEGFVPGITHRLD
+4094 IT
-4107 LPALRVSDS
+4107 
-4116 NQFRVEQDDMTLRV
+4116 
-4130 VYDDVANKPKLTF
+4130 
-4143 KDSLSGANTAIHN
+4143 
-4156 QNVNDWERV
+4156 
-4165 AVTPTADG
+4165 VTPTTDG

-4186 ENDSVVA
+4186 ENDDVVA
-4193 NAAANLAGKHPESSV
+4193 KAAANLAGKHPESSV

-4236 VGHGRDDSDSN
+4236 VGHGRDHSESN
-4247 NTHLSGYSAEDLA
+4247 NTRLSGYSADELA
-4260 AKLANFQQSFSQAEN
+4260 VKLAKFQQSFNQAEN
-4275 INNTPD
+4275 INNKPD

-4302 FINAMDVNG
+4302 FINAMDANG
-4311 LRVDVSARS
+4311 LRVDVSVRS
-4320 SELAVDATGRKHTKD
+4320 SELAVDEAGRKHTKD
-4335 ENGDWI
+4335 ANGDWV
-4341 QKAETNKVSLSWNE
+4341 QKAENNKVSLSWDA
-4355 QGEVIAKEERIR
+4355 QGEVVAKDERIR

-4382 SDVGEI
+4382 SDVDEP
-4388 ARGAIGDNN
+4388 ARGAIGDNS
-4397 DVFDAPEKRKVE
+4397 DVFDAPEKRKPE
-4409 TETSS
+4409 TEVIANSS
-4414 SAANNKLSYSGNIQ
+4414 SSNQLSYSGNIQ
-4428 VNVGDGEFTAV
+4428 VNVGEGEFTAV

-4445 VGIKVGSG
+4445 VGIKVGTG

-4458 AFGDNNVMVHIGNG
+4458 AFGDNNVMVHIGDG

-4478 DMGGYQALEGAQMFI
+4478 DIGGYQALEGAQMFL

-4501 LGQSNDLLVMMDK
+4501 FGHSNDLILMMDK

-4534 LQSIATSGEDQDWLA
+4534 LQGIATSGEGEDWLA

-4572 SSSVDYTCLVE
+4572 SSSVDYTTLVE
-4583 LDSHNERSSRGL
+4583 LDSQNERDSRGL
-4595 KHDTEA
+4595 KHDAEA
-4601 ALNKQYNQWL
+4601 TLNKQYNQWL
-4611 SGNSDSS
+4611 SGNGNSGTSQ
-4618 AGKLSRADKLRQ
+4618 LSRADKLRQ

-4678 TQQFSA
+4678 TQQFTA

-4693 YTPEDLPRQLKNKL
+4693 YMPQDLPRQLKNKL
-4707 LGQMAGIGAETTL
+4707 LGQLAGVGAETTL
-4720 ADIFGVDYTTSG
+4720 ADIFGVDYTASG
-4732 QIVSRNGEAVD
+4732 QIVSRNGQAVD
-4743 GVAILTEMLEVIGE
+4743 GVAILKEMLEVIGE

-4770 KLLDSLKSGIDMGA
+4770 KLLDSLKAGIDMGA
-4784 DGIQSFAET
+4784 DGIKSFAET
-4793 HGLKDKA
+4793 HGLKEKA
-4800 PEEEENKSAVSVNG
+4800 PEEEKENSSVSVNG
-4814 TSVNS
+4814 ENVNS
-4819 AQGATASDGNTE
+4819 AQGATVADGSTE
-4831 TAETQD
+4831 TAETPD

-4895 QGDGDINLSLGNYNF
+4895 QGDGDINISLGNYNF

-4942 TSNIFTGGEGSDMGV
+4942 TSNIFTGGEGNDMGV

-4997 GGEIDTGLGRD
+4997 GGEIDTGSGRD

-5017 RVDTGDGQDY
+5017 RVDTGDDQDY

-5092 FNGEEG
+5092 FNGGEG

-5129 LVEDISSEDNI
+5129 LVEDIRSEDNI

-5152 ERSGYDLKLSILR
+5152 ERSGYDLRLSILR
-5165 DPVSETDQA
+5165 DPSNDSDQS
-5174 KFEHIGSVTFNDYFD
+5174 KFEHIGSVTFSDYFN
-5189 GKRAQ
+5189 GNRAQ
-5194 MIIAMGEKDA
+5194 VVIGMSEKDLS
-5204 NGEREYTTLSESS
+5204 GEREYTMLSDSA

-5223 AMSGFDPQAGDNGFI
+5223 AMSGFEPQAGDNGFI
-5238 DNLDSKSRVAIS
+5238 DSLESKSQAAIS
-5250 TAWADVVHKKGIT
+5250 MAWSDVVHKKGLM

>member
-15 GNYSADNGNNDIVA
+15 GNYSADDGNNNIVA
-29 IGFGGEIHAYGGD
+29 IGFGGQIHAYGGD

-54 HTGSGNDTVVGG
+54 YTGSGNDTVVGG
-66 SAYLRVE
+66 SAYLKVE
-73 DSTGHLS
+73 DSTGHLI

-108 IDHLGHHGDVS
+108 IDHLGNHGDVS
-119 YGGAAAYNSVKRKGL
+119 YGGAAAYNGITRKGL
-134 SGNVTFKGAGG
+134 SGNVTFAGAGG
-145 YNALWHETNHG
+145 YNALWHETNQG
-156 NLSFAGAG
+156 NLSFTGAG

-170 RTWFDQYQG
+170 RTWSNRYQG
-179 SRGDVSFDGAGAA
+179 SHGDVTFDGAGAA

-231 SNRIERTR
+231 SNRIERTH
-239 QAEDVYQQTHGNIR
+239 QAEDVYTQTRGNIR
-253 FEGVGGYNSFYS
+253 FEGVGGYNSLYS

-277 GAYNTITRKGSG
+277 GAYNTIIRKGSG
-289 SSFDAQGMEYA
+289 NDFAKEGMTNA
-300 KAEDIVLTTAKMHG
+300 KADEIVLTKAVMSG
-314 SWIGSGTHAVTA
+314 SWIGQDHHVTA
-326 VKSEREPNTYLFAIA
+326 VKSASEPNTYLFAFA
-341 DGTYTKINKVR
+341 DSTYTKINKVQLR
-352 LSNDPKTGK
+352 NDPQTGE
-361 LKYYSEAWYKQGNH
+361 LKYYSTAWYKEGNH
-375 LSGLARSDVS
+375 LSNLANQDISDN
-385 SAGGF
+385 GGF
-390 EVNPIN
+390 TAVNIN
-396 GGYTLSN
+396 GAYTLSDLK
-403 IAVEHQQSLTV
+403 VEHQQSVTV
-414 HAMEKDLTEYEWVT
+414 HAVEKSLTEYEWVT

-433 LIDAK
+433 VIDAK
-438 DVVLSDAK
+438 EVSLSDAK

-451 ISTDGTKVDV
+451 IYADGTKVDV
-461 QAIKSNRKPNTYVYA
+461 KAVKSNRQPNTYIYA

-482 TKIVVVELANDAE
+482 TKIVVVELANDPE
-495 TGVLKYQARSWYK
+495 TGALKYQARSWYK

-513 ANLANEDI
+513 ANIANQDI
-521 SSANGYHS
+521 SSATGYNP
-529 MGKGGYSLSALNYS
+529 MGKGGYSLSDLHYS
-543 VNAIRSMSETVADID
+543 VNAVRSTSETVADIE

-564 LFKPATDSG
+564 LFKPANDSG
-573 ESSGDVHFSGAGG
+573 ESSGDVRFNGAGG
-586 GNVIKSNVTRGNVY
+586 GNVIKSNVTRGNVH

-650 VHQSKQGKMDVYA
+650 VHQSQQGKMDVYA
-663 GGAVNVLVRIGD
+663 GGAVNVLVRLGD

-687 ISVHKGNGNS
+687 ISVQKGSGDS
-697 RVAMLGGYNTHT
+697 RVVMLGGYNTHT
-709 QIGSGHGLWLAAG
+709 QIGSGNGLWLAAG

-728 QVGNGEV
+728 QVGKGDV
-735 TSVLAGGAN
+735 AAVLAGGAN
-744 VLTKVGEGE
+744 VLTKMGEGE
-753 LTAGMLGGANVMTHI
+753 LTSGMLGGANVITHI
-768 SGDEQASN
+768 SNDDQLSN

-794 DTLAVMGGGAN
+794 NTLAVMGGGAN
-805 VLTHVGDGSTTGVM
+805 VLTHVGDGTTTGVM

-867 GDGTSIAAMIG
+867 GDGTSIAVMIG

-952 VGNANIFTHIGNGST
+952 VGNANIFTHIGHGST

-972 GQANVMTKVG
+972 GQANIMTKVG

-996 YTHVGDGTSLGLFAG
+996 MTHVGDGTSLGLFAG
-1011 EMNVMTKVG
+1011 EVNVMTKVG

-1105 SDIGNVMTHVGD
+1105 SDVGNVMTHVGD

-1125 GKANIVTKVGD
+1125 GKANLITKVGD
-1136 GLGINVAWGQANVF
+1136 GLGVNVAWGQANVF

-1165 ANILTKV
+1165 ANLITKV

-1177 VSVVQGK
+1177 VSVVQGE

-1205 VITKVGDGRNVVLAK
+1205 VITKVGHGQNVVLAK

-1243 VVTKVG
+1243 IVTKVG

-1257 KGKANITT
+1257 KGQANITT

-1270 LSVTAAY
+1270 LNVTAAY
-1277 GDANINTKVGNGV
+1277 GDANINTKVGDGV

-1317 ANANIHIG
+1317 ANANIHVG
-1325 DGLNINASYARNNVA
+1325 DGLNINASYAQNNVA

-1364 ALFDNVKQTLLG
+1364 ALFDNIKQTVLG

-1382 INYLVQGDEASTSG
+1382 INYLVQGDEASSSG
-1396 TQKGRGAIATPEI
+1396 THKGRGAIATPEI

-1419 IEEVGSDLGDSLT
+1419 IKEVGSDLGDSLT

-1438 DTPDLNEMD
+1438 DTPDLNKMQHAINVD
-1447 NDLNIDGASDHAPN
+1447 DSSVQAPN
-1461 LIVNGDFEQGDRG
+1461 LIVNGDFELGEHG

-1483 SYSGS
+1483 SYAGS
-1488 VYGVNG
+1488 VYGVEG
-1494 EGHGTRVTELDTH
+1494 EGHGARVTELDTY
-1507 TNTSLYQDLT
+1507 TNTSLYQDLAN
-1517 DLTEGEVIAVSFD
+1517 LAQGEVIAVSFD

-1552 FSSSGDA
+1552 FSSSGDE

-1567 KLTAHAGSNRIEFK
+1567 KLTAQAGSNRIEFK

-1595 VVAKS
+1595 VVATS
-1600 ESSPQANAVSEH
+1600 ESSQQANAIREH
-1612 AKQNQASQNA
+1612 ATQNPATQNA

-1655 STDQQAIENNGQ
+1655 STDQQALENNGQ

-1673 KEESEA
+1673 QEESEA
-1679 VTAELT
+1679 ITAELT
-1685 TLAQGLDVLDGQAT
+1685 KLAQGLDVLDGQAT
-1699 HTGKSGE
+1699 HTGESGD
-1706 QWRNDFAGGLLDGVQ
+1706 QWRNEFASGLLAGVQ
-1721 SQIDDAKQLASDKM
+1721 TQLDDAKQLANDKI
-1735 AAAKQTQSD
+1735 AEAKQTHAD
-1744 NNSKVKDSIAK
+1744 NQNKVKDAVAK

-1773 IAEAKADAE
+1773 IADAQADAE
-1782 TRKADAVAK
+1782 KRKADALAK
-1791 SHDAKQ
+1791 GKDAQQ

-1803 SAANDAQSRGD
+1803 HAVNNAQSRGD
-1814 RDAMN
+1814 RDVQL
-1819 AENKANQAQNDAQGA
+1819 AENKANQAQADAQGA
-1834 KQNEGDRPDRQGVA
+1834 KQNEGDRPDRQGVT

-1853 GNAHRVEGAGE
+1853 GNAHSVESSGE
-1864 TGSHVNTDSQTNAD
+1864 TDSHVNTDSQTNAD
-1878 GRFSD
+1878 GRFSED
-1883 GLTEQELE
+1883 LTEQEQE

-1896 TNAVNRLQINAGIRS
+1896 TNAVNRLQINAGIRA
-1911 KNSGST
+1911 KNSSVSSM
-1917 ITSMFME
+1917 TSMFSE
-1924 ANADSIVVDTT
+1924 TNSKSIVVPTKVSPEPDRQEVTRR
-1935 ASQDVVRKEVRISGV
+1935 DVRISGV
-1950 NLVGLGEASHDSAE
+1950 NLE
-1964 SLVAA
+1964 SLSAVKGSLPTGQLAS
-1969 RAEKVA
+1969 KS
-1975 NLYRW
+1975 
-1980 LDTDND
+1980 
-1986 VATDKYVPVPGFER
+1986 VPGFKSHFASTSIGIENELSGLVVVLPKNSAQTFGYVHDSQGNPLFMLTKDMNQGGYSNPVGINDIQGVNNWQTHTIELVTYPSEISDTAAVESR
-2000 VDADV
+2000 KEAMLWLAKEFTDHINQSNHQSLPHLV
-2005 SDEVKQRMIQSM
+2005 SDDGRF
-2017 SGYIEHTDNQVPKDQ
+2017 
-2032 AQALAT
+2032 T
-2038 LFVESTLDYD
+2038 LVISN
-2048 WDKRV
+2048 
-2053 EFLTKLESYGYSFET
+2053 S
-2068 PHAEKS
+2068 
-2074 IVSFWSGKNFKQYR
+2074 
-2088 DVLDNA
+2088 
-2094 QTDGKKVVYDIDVKG
+2094 
-2109 NAFAIDLNKHLM
+2109 KHLIAA
-2121 RWGGLFL
+2121 GNGT
-2128 DPDNAEQ
+2128 
-2135 NQLKS
+2135 
-2140 SIDAATFSN
+2140 SIDAQGKTIGMTPSGQQATMAISAKEFGTSSSSEVRLLESAPWYQAGLRDEFLANAKN
-2149 TGFWSSVYATG
+2149 TTLDDPATAQNVYAYLTSVYSKTADLAKEYG
-2160 AQHDVYVIA
+2160 IYINDWDPASEGFSPNAQGLTDPKVKNAWSILPRTKPVRMLELLSAEDSRYVRQQIA
-2169 EGGVRLGN
+2169 EKLKGTYSESLAKNVFEYFQYGGEVAGHGIN
-2177 YFWHVEL
+2177 NATTGSMQQPE
-2184 PALRQLQRE
+2184 PAILFEFRSVPSALSDFVPKTASTVKVDVKALDHFDSSSRKAIITE
-2193 GLVGEIR
+2193 VNGLVS
-2200 LLDKPVSEYKDL
+2200 VSED
-2212 PADEIGRRLT
+2212 
-2222 DAGVGVKVR
+2222 
-2231 FDALSSARQA
+2231 FDAWYQEYRASKGQPPVKNPKSSASANHKA
-2241 ELLADNPDDYRADT
+2241 EWLMTQHAEQWAKITAPYTDNHETLTSTKLASNDKE
-2255 LVELDVKLSAIDS
+2255 ELHALGETSNLEHNKQQENVSSIINT
-2268 MLRESLPF
+2268 MLNDMLPF

-2294 EVRSWPGSDDKS
+2294 EVRAWPGTEDKS
-2306 KTILLDNPEDAAQ
+2306 KTIILEDPEDAAQ
-2319 QKAIE
+2319 HKAIE

-2348 LSHHDGRTR
+2348 ISHHEGRTHV
-2357 ILAQKED
+2357 LAQKVD
-2364 GAWTY
+2364 GAWQY
-2369 NTNSEL
+2369 NAKVEL
-2375 MSVTELLDAAHVSGK
+2375 MSVTELLDAANVTGK
-2390 VRGESYQ
+2390 IRGESYQ
-2397 KVIDALAEYHASTA
+2397 QVIDALADYHASIT

-2416 ELESVEQL
+2416 EPESVEKL
-2424 VNLRKKIEGY
+2424 LNLRKKIEGY
-2434 ALGHPDSGRLE
+2434 VLGHPDSGRVE
-2445 AMNSLLNQVNSRLEE
+2445 AMNSLLNQVNTRLDE
-2460 VSVLAVSEQSIKA
+2460 VSLLSVAEQTIQA
-2473 HDSFSRLYDQ
+2473 QDSFSRLYDQ
-2483 LDNAHLKQSKHL
+2483 LEAANLKESKHL
-2495 YLDGNGDFVTKGKG
+2495 YLDQNGDFVTKGKG
-2509 NLAKIDQLG
+2509 NLANIDLLG
-2518 GSDAVL
+2518 SREAVL
-2524 EKVKASVNHE
+2524 EKVKLTVSNE
-2534 YGQAIADTIFAGLSA
+2534 YGQTVADTIFAGLSA
-2549 NELAKDGKGIDI
+2549 KDLAKDGKGIDI
-2561 TGLNRI
+2561 AGLNKV
-2567 HQALEQHMSPVSAT
+2567 HQAIEQHLSPVSAT
-2581 MYIWKPSDHS
+2581 LYIWKPSDHS

-2600 GQGRTQI
+2600 GQGRTQLEG
-2607 DAQAAADFNK
+2607 QAAADFNQ

-2625 LGSKSSNIR
+2625 LGSKSSNIS
-2634 NIFNVATEYQP
+2634 NILNVATKDQP

-2666 DMASE
+2666 DVASE
-2671 ENDGFGLND
+2671 ENDGFGLHD
-2680 GETKLKRFIEK
+2680 GDIKLKRFIEK
-2691 LNAAKGIDAAY
+2691 LNAAKGIDASF
-2702 KDASEGYASVLLGN
+2702 KEASEGYASVLLGN
-2716 PDMLVSTGIP
+2716 PDMLETTGIP
-2726 AHVFQPFVDQW
+2726 AHVFQPFVEQW

-2750 FAQELQKQAQASG
+2750 FAQELRLQAQRSD
-2763 DPALVAKRIDNVVRL
+2763 DPELLEKRIGNVVRQ
-2778 FAERALEEIEAFKA
+2778 FAERALEEIETFKA
-2792 SQADE
+2792 SQADQ

-2816 WNRLSHDP
+2816 WHRLSNDP

-2847 ADKLIGHTWR
+2847 ADKLIGHTWL

-2883 AKKQSHQVN
+2883 AKKQSHQVT
-2892 DDLDA
+2892 DVLDA
-2897 LSGSEKHKDKV
+2897 LSGNEKPKENV

-2916 PRDKVPLSPLTRFL
+2916 PRDKESLSPLTRFL
-2930 NNELYGER
+2930 NNELYGDKE
-2938 DARRKIGDITQTL
+2938 ARRKIGEITQTL
-2951 LDHAVEKGESQKVT
+2951 LDHAVEKGESQKIT
-2965 LKGEAGRLTGYYHQ
+2965 LQGEAGRLTGYYHQ
-2979 GTASSDDETS
+2979 GTAPREGETS

-3014 SHYQKQGIDMLAV
+3014 NHYQKQGIDMLAV

-3061 DPSNIILHGYS
+3061 DPSNIIIHGYS

-3116 AGIVGTI
+3116 AGIVGAI

-3137 KGLPQETPIL
+3137 EGLPKETSIL

-3153 GLGEEGE
+3153 GLGNEGE
-3160 KLRVKLSN
+3160 KLRTKLTA
-3168 SGFNVTGEQ
+3168 SGYSVTGEQ

-3188 MSQYTGQIV
+3188 MSQYADQIV
-3197 SDLLNTQHIKHNEA
+3197 SGLSSSASVDEDLDQQGLDTTSTKDQGISNKNDHLQVVDSKEA
-3211 KLNLEPH
+3211 
-3218 GKNYESRDL
+3218 
-3227 ILKPISQP
+3227 
-3235 ETVELGMPEV
+3235 
-3245 DQKVLADIA
+3245 LADGKILH
-3254 ERENVIIGVRP
+3254 NQDVN
-3265 VDEKSKSLIASKMYS
+3265 S
-3280 SKGLFVKA
+3280 
-3288 KSSDWG
+3288 WG
-3294 PMSGFIPVDQS
+3294 P
-3305 FAKASARRD
+3305 
-3314 LETFNRHA
+3314 
-3322 EQSIQSGN
+3322 
-3330 AVSADLYLNQ
+3330 
-3340 VRVEELVSKYHSLT
+3340 
-3354 PLELDDQS
+3354 
-3362 GMYKTTATNG
+3362 
-3372 DQSVPF
+3372 
-3378 FLNRVTV
+3378 
-3385 DGNELWQVHY
+3385 
-3395 ITNGELAPFK
+3395 IT
-3405 VIGDPVSKQPMTA
+3405 
-3418 DYDLLTVMY
+3418 
-3427 SYGDL
+3427 
-3432 GPQDKVK
+3432 
-3439 QPLTWQQWKDSVT
+3439 
-3452 YEDLTPKY
+3452 
-3460 KELYSN
+3460 
-3466 EDLYNKKDGASLGNV
+3466 
-3481 SGRLKELKDRINVDL
+3481 
-3496 GRTNGLEMVHHG
+3496 
-3508 ADDANPYAVMADNFP
+3508 
-3523 ATFFVP
+3523 
-3529 KSLFAEDGLGEGKG
+3529 
-3543 SIQTY
+3543 
-3548 FNVNEQGA
+3548 
-3556 VVIRNPQEF
+3556 
-3565 SDFQQVTINASFRAS
+3565 
-3580 FNDKWNHGLDE
+3580 
-3591 PLFTTKRKLSHEFLN
+3591 
-3606 KRDQLL
+3606 
-3612 KKLSGGRLDA
+3612 
-3622 QDETLVALGNPDDVS
+3622 
-3637 GNKAIVAVDVSQIFT
+3637 
-3652 RQELKE
+3652 
-3658 RANVFAKP
+3658 
-3666 IGASYQGILDQL
+3666 
-3678 DLVHQTVS
+3678 
-3686 RDQIVASFELN
+3686 
-3697 KKVNAYIAEHP
+3697 
-3708 TSGRNQALTQLKEQI
+3708 
-3723 TSALFIG
+3723 
-3730 KMQVAQVD
+3730 
-3738 IDAIAQTRPE
+3738 
-3748 LAARIFMVAIEEAN
+3748 
-3762 GEHRGLTDMM
+3762 
-3772 VRWANEDPYLAPKQG
+3772 
-3787 YKGETPNDLGFD
+3787 
-3799 AKYHVDLGDHYADF
+3799 
-3813 KQWLETS
+3813 
-3820 QSNGLLSKATLDES
+3820 
-3834 TKTVHLGYSYQE
+3834 
-3846 LQDLTGVESVQ
+3846 
-3857 MAFYF
+3857 
-3862 LKEAAKK
+3862 
-3869 VDPISGDSAEMILL
+3869 
-3883 KKFADKSYLS
+3883 
-3893 QLDSDRMDQIE
+3893 
-3904 GIYRSSHETDVDA
+3904 
-3917 WDRRYSGA
+3917 
-3925 GYDELTNKL
+3925 
-3934 AGATGVD
+3934 
-3941 EQLSVLLDD
+3941 
-3950 RKGLL
+3950 
-3955 IGEVHGSDVN
+3955 
-3965 GLRFVNEQ
+3965 
-3973 MDALKKQGVTV
+3973 
-3984 IGLEHLRSD
+3984 
-3993 LAQPLIDRYLAT
+3993 
-4005 GVMSSELSAM
+4005 
-4015 LKTKHLDATLFENAR
+4015 
-4030 ANGMRIVALDANSSA
+4030 
-4045 RPNVQG
+4045 
-4051 TEHGLM
+4051 
-4057 YRAGAANNI
+4057 
-4066 AVEVLQSLPDDEKF
+4066 
-4080 VAIYG
+4080 
-4085 KAHLQSHKG
+4085 
-4094 IEGFVPGITHRLD
+4094 
-4107 LPALRVSDS
+4107 
-4116 NQFRVEQDDMTLRV
+4116 
-4130 VYDDVANKPKLTF
+4130 
-4143 KDSLSGANTAIHN
+4143 
-4156 QNVNDWERV
+4156 
-4165 AVTPTADG
+4165 VTPTTDG

-4186 ENDSVVA
+4186 ENDDVVA
-4193 NAAANLAGKHPESSV
+4193 KAAANLAGKHPESSV

-4236 VGHGRDDSDSN
+4236 VGHGRDHSESN
-4247 NTHLSGYSAEDLA
+4247 NTRLSGYSADELA
-4260 AKLANFQQSFSQAEN
+4260 VKLAKFQQSFNQAEN
-4275 INNTPD
+4275 INNKPD

-4302 FINAMDVNG
+4302 FINAMDANG
-4311 LRVDVSARS
+4311 LRVDVSVRS
-4320 SELAVDATGRKHTKD
+4320 SELAVDEAGRKHTQD
-4335 ENGDWI
+4335 ANGDWV
-4341 QKAETNKVSLSWNE
+4341 QKAENNKVSLSWDA
-4355 QGEVIAKEERIR
+4355 QGEVVAKDERIR

-4382 SDVGEI
+4382 NNVDEP
-4388 ARGAIGDNN
+4388 ARGAIGDNS
-4397 DVFDAPEKRKVE
+4397 DVFDAPEKRIPE
-4409 TETSS
+4409 TEVIANSS
-4414 SAANNKLSYSGNIQ
+4414 SSNQLSYSGNIQ
-4428 VNVGDGEFTAV
+4428 VNVGEGEFTAV

-4445 VGIKVGSG
+4445 VSIKVGTG

-4458 AFGDNNVMVHIGNG
+4458 AFGDNNVMVHIGDG

-4478 DMGGYQALEGAQMFI
+4478 DIGGYQALEGAQMFL

-4501 LGQSNDLLVMMDK
+4501 FGHSNDLILMMDK

-4524 FDGAARISGV
+4524 FDGATRISGV
-4534 LQSIATSGEDQDWLA
+4534 LQGIAMSGEGEDWLA

-4572 SSSVDYTCLVE
+4572 SSSVDYTTLVE
-4583 LDSHNERSSRGL
+4583 LDSQNERDSRGL
-4595 KHDTEA
+4595 KHDAEA
-4601 ALNKQYNQWL
+4601 TLNKQYNQWL
-4611 SGNSDSS
+4611 SGNGNSGTSQ
-4618 AGKLSRADKLRQ
+4618 LSRADKLRQ

-4678 TQQFSA
+4678 TQQFTA

-4693 YTPEDLPRQLKNKL
+4693 YTPQDLPRQLKNKL
-4707 LGQMAGIGAETTL
+4707 LGQLAGVGAETTL
-4720 ADIFGVDYTTSG
+4720 ADIFGVDYTASG
-4732 QIVSRNGEAVD
+4732 QIVSRNGQAVD
-4743 GVAILTEMLEVIGE
+4743 GVAILKEMLEVIGE

-4770 KLLDSLKSGIDMGA
+4770 KLLDSLKAGIDMGA
-4784 DGIQSFAET
+4784 DGIKSFAET
-4793 HGLKDKA
+4793 HGLKEKA
-4800 PEEEENKSAVSVNG
+4800 PEEEKDNSSVSVNG
-4814 TSVNS
+4814 ANVNS
-4819 AQGATASDGNTE
+4819 AQGATVADGNTE

-4865 LVENLKENLTADLLN
+4865 LVENLKQNLTADLLN

-4895 QGDGDINLSLGNYNF
+4895 QGDGDINISLGNYNF

-4942 TSNIFTGGEGSDMGV
+4942 TSNIFTGGEGNDMGV

-4997 GGEIDTGLGRD
+4997 GGEIDTGSGRD

-5017 RVDTGDGQDY
+5017 RVDTGDDQDY

-5052 NRINASAGNDVVK
+5052 NRINAGAGNDVVK
-5065 LMGYHAVLNGGE
+5065 LMGYHAVLNGGD
-5077 GEDHL
+5077 GDDHL

-5092 FNGEEG
+5092 FNGGEG

-5129 LVEDISSEDNI
+5129 LVEDIRSEDNI

-5165 DPVSETDQA
+5165 DPSNDSDQS
-5174 KFEHIGSVTFNDYFD
+5174 KFEHIGSVTFSDYFN
-5189 GKRAQ
+5189 GNRAQ
-5194 MIIAMGEKDA
+5194 VVIGMSEKDLS
-5204 NGEREYTTLSESS
+5204 GEREYTMLSDSA

-5223 AMSGFDPQAGDNGFI
+5223 AMSGFEPQAGDNGFI
-5238 DNLDSKSRVAIS
+5238 DSLESKSQAAIS
-5250 TAWADVVHKKGIT
+5250 MAWSDVVHKKGLM

>member
-15 GNYSADNGNNDIVA
+15 GNYSADDGNNSIVA

-54 HTGSGNDTVVGG
+54 YTGSGNDTVVGG

-73 DSTGHLS
+73 DTTGHLS

-108 IDHLGHHGDVS
+108 IDHLGNHGDVN
-119 YGGAAAYNSVKRKGL
+119 YGGAAAYNGITRKGL
-134 SGNVTFKGAGG
+134 SGNITFKGAGG
-145 YNALWHETNHG
+145 YNALWHETNQG

-170 RTWFDQYQG
+170 RTWFNRYQD
-179 SRGDVSFDGAGAA
+179 SRGDVTFDGAGAA

-212 NHLVRKGKVGDI
+212 NHLVRKGKVGDV

-239 QAEDVYQQTHGNIR
+239 QAEDVYAQTRGNIR
-253 FEGVGGYNSFYS
+253 FEGVGGYNSLYS

-300 KAEDIVLTTAKMHG
+300 KAEEIVLTAAQMHG
-314 SWIGSGTHAVTA
+314 LSIDNGNKFHAVTA

-352 LSNDPKTGK
+352 LYNDPETGK
-361 LKYYSEAWYKQGNH
+361 LKYYSEAWFKRGNH
-375 LSGLARSDVS
+375 LTDLARSDVS

-414 HAMEKDLTEYEWVT
+414 HAVEKDLTEYEWVT

-438 DVVLSDAK
+438 DVALSEAK
-446 MGGHA
+446 MGGTA
-451 ISTDGTKVDV
+451 ISTDGTTVDV
-461 QAIKSNRKPNTYVYA
+461 QAVKSNRKPNTYVYA

-482 TKIVVVELANDAE
+482 TKIVVVELANDPK
-495 TGVLKYQARSWYK
+495 TGALKYQARSWYK
-508 EGDHT
+508 EGNHT
-513 ANLANEDI
+513 ADLANEDI

-529 MGKGGYSLSALNYS
+529 MGKGGYSLSDLHYS
-543 VNAIRSMSETVADID
+543 VNAVRSTSETVADID

-573 ESSGDVHFSGAGG
+573 ESSGDVHFNGAGG

-613 SQFGNTEFNGGGAA
+613 SQFGHTEFNGGGAA

-697 RVAMLGGYNTHT
+697 RVVMLGGYNTHT
-709 QIGSGHGLWLAAG
+709 QIGSGNGLWLAAG

-728 QVGNGEV
+728 QVGKGDV
-735 TSVLAGGAN
+735 ASVLAGGAN
-744 VLTKVGEGE
+744 VLTKVGDGD
-753 LTAGMLGGANVMTHI
+753 LTAGMLGGANVITHI
-768 SGDEQASN
+768 SGDNETSN

-794 DTLAVMGGGAN
+794 NALAVMGGGAN
-805 VLTHVGDGSTTGVM
+805 VLTHVGDGTTTGVM

-867 GDGTSIAAMIG
+867 GDGTSIAVMIG

-952 VGNANIFTHIGNGST
+952 VGNANFFTHVGSGST

-972 GQANVMTKVG
+972 GQANIMTKVG
-982 NDLTAALMVGKANI
+982 DDLTAALMVGKANI
-996 YTHVGDGTSLGLFAG
+996 YTHVGDGTSLGIFAG
-1011 EMNVMTKVG
+1011 EVNVMTKVG

-1125 GKANIVTKVGD
+1125 GKANIITKVGD
-1136 GLGINVAWGQANVF
+1136 GLGVNVAWGQANVF

-1165 ANILTKV
+1165 ANVITKV

-1205 VITKVGDGRNVVLAK
+1205 VITKVGNGRNVVLAK

-1243 VVTKVG
+1243 IVTKVG

-1265 TVGNG
+1265 TVGDG

-1277 GDANINTKVGNGV
+1277 GDANINTKVGDGV

-1325 DGLNINASYARNNVA
+1325 DGLGINASYAQNNVA
-1340 IKVGN
+1340 IKIGN

-1364 ALFDNVKQTLLG
+1364 ALFDNIKQTVLG

-1382 INYLVQGDEASTSG
+1382 INYLVQGDEASSSG

-1438 DTPDLNEMD
+1438 DTPDLNKMQNALD
-1447 NDLNIDGASDHAPN
+1447 VDGSSDQTQAPN
-1461 LIVNGDFEQGDRG
+1461 LIVNGDFEQGDQG
-1474 WQSTHGVEA
+1474 WKSTHGVEA
-1483 SYSGS
+1483 SYSGN

-1494 EGHGTRVTELDTH
+1494 EGHGARVTELDTY

-1581 GTGHNDGLGYILDN
+1581 GTGQNDGLGYILDN

-1600 ESSPQANAVSEH
+1600 ESSQQANAVSEH
-1612 AKQNQASQNA
+1612 ATQNQASQNA

-1655 STDQQAIENNGQ
+1655 STDQQALENNGQ

-1685 TLAQGLDVLDGQAT
+1685 KLAQGLDVLDGQAT
-1699 HTGKSGE
+1699 HTGESGD

-1721 SQIDDAKQLASDKM
+1721 RQLDDAKQLANDKI
-1735 AAAKQTQSD
+1735 AEAKQTHAD
-1744 NNSKVKDSIAK
+1744 NQNKVKDAVAK

-1773 IAEAKADAE
+1773 IADAQADAE
-1782 TRKADAVAK
+1782 KRKADALAK
-1791 SHDAKQ
+1791 GKDAQQ

-1803 SAANDAQSRGD
+1803 HAVNNAQSRGD
-1814 RDAMN
+1814 RDVEL
-1819 AENKANQAQNDAQGA
+1819 AENKANQAQADAQGA
-1834 KQNEGDRPDRQGVA
+1834 KQNEGDRPDRQGVT

-1864 TGSHVNTDSQTNAD
+1864 TGSHVTNDSQTNAD
-1878 GRFSD
+1878 GRFSE
-1883 GLTEQELE
+1883 GLSEQEQE

-1896 TNAVNRLQINAGIRS
+1896 TNAVNRLQINAGIRG

-1917 ITSMFME
+1917 ISSMFTE
-1924 ANADSIVVDTT
+1924 TNTDSIVVPTA
-1935 ASQDVVRKEVRISGV
+1935 ASQNVVRKEIRISGV
-1950 NLVGLGEASHDSAE
+1950 NLEGLGEASHDTAE
-1964 SLVAA
+1964 SLVSA

-1986 VATDKYVPVPGFER
+1986 AATDKYVPVPGFER

-2005 SDEVKQRMIQSM
+2005 SDEAKERMIQFVG
-2017 SGYIEHTDNQVPKDQ
+2017 GYIEHTDNQVPKDQ

-2038 LFVESTLDYD
+2038 LFVEATLDYD

-2053 EFLTKLESYGYSFET
+2053 EFLTKLESYGYSFEA
-2068 PHAEKS
+2068 PHGEKS
-2074 IVSFWSGKNFKQYR
+2074 IVSFWSGRNFKEYR
-2088 DVLDNA
+2088 NVLDNA
-2094 QTDGKKVVYDIDVKG
+2094 QADGKKVVYDIDVKG
-2109 NAFAIDLNKHLM
+2109 NAFAIDLNKQLM
-2121 RWGGLFL
+2121 RWGGMFL

-2160 AQHDVYVIA
+2160 AQNDVYVIA
-2169 EGGVRLGN
+2169 EGGMRLGN
-2177 YFWHVEL
+2177 YFWNVEL

-2200 LLDKPVSEYKDL
+2200 LLDKPVSAYKDI
-2212 PADEIGRRLT
+2212 PVEDIGRRLT
-2222 DAGVGVKVR
+2222 DAGVAVKVR
-2231 FDALSSARQA
+2231 FDALSHEKQA
-2241 ELLADNPDDYRADT
+2241 DLLADNPDGYKADT

-2285 LVQEGDEGF
+2285 LVQEGEEGF
-2294 EVRSWPGSDDKS
+2294 EVRSWPGTDGKS

-2319 QKAIE
+2319 QKSIE

-2357 ILAQKED
+2357 ILALKED

-2369 NTNSEL
+2369 NANVEL

-2397 KVIDALAEYHASTA
+2397 QVIDALTEYHASTA

-2416 ELESVEQL
+2416 ELTSVEKL
-2424 VNLRKKIEGY
+2424 LNLRKQVEGY
-2434 ALGHPDSGRLE
+2434 VLGHPDSGRVQ
-2445 AMNSLLNQVNSRLEE
+2445 AMNALLNQVNSRLEA
-2460 VSVLAVSEQSIKA
+2460 VSVLVVSEQSIKA
-2473 HDSFSRLYDQ
+2473 HDSFSHLYDQ
-2483 LDNAHLKQSKHL
+2483 LDNANLKESKHL

-2509 NLAKIDQLG
+2509 NLANIDKLG

-2524 EKVKASVNHE
+2524 EKVKAAVSHE
-2534 YGQAIADTIFAGLSA
+2534 YGQVVADTIFAGLSA
-2549 NELAKDGKGIDI
+2549 NDLAKDGKGIDI
-2561 TGLNRI
+2561 AGLNKV
-2567 HQALEQHMSPVSAT
+2567 HQAIEQHMSPVSAT

-2600 GQGRTQI
+2600 GQGRTQLEG
-2607 DAQAAADFNK
+2607 QAAADFNK

-2634 NIFNVATEYQP
+2634 NIFNVATEDQP

-2680 GETKLKRFIEK
+2680 GETKLKRFVEK
-2691 LNAAKGIDAAY
+2691 LNAAKGIDASY

-2716 PDMLVSTGIP
+2716 PDMLASTGIP

-2750 FAQELQKQAQASG
+2750 FAEELQKQAQASG
-2763 DPALVAKRIDNVVRL
+2763 DPALVEKRIDNVVRL

-2792 SQADE
+2792 SKADE

-2816 WNRLSHDP
+2816 WHRLSNDP

-2883 AKKQSHQVN
+2883 AKKQSHQAT
-2892 DDLDA
+2892 DLLDA
-2897 LSGSEKHKDKV
+2897 LSGNEKHKENV

-2916 PRDKVPLSPLTRFL
+2916 PRDKESLSPLTRFL
-2930 NNELYGER
+2930 NNELYGEK

-2951 LDHAVEKGESQKVT
+2951 LDHAVENGESQKVT

-2979 GTASSDDETS
+2979 GAASSEGETS
-2989 TTSGKVVLFL
+2989 ATSGKVVLFL

-3014 SHYQKQGIDMLAV
+3014 NHYQKQGIDMLAV

-3061 DPSNIILHGYS
+3061 DPSNIIIHGYS

-3116 AGIVGTI
+3116 AGIVGAI

-3137 KGLPQETPIL
+3137 KGLPKETPIL

-3160 KLRVKLSN
+3160 KLRAKLAIA
-3168 SGFNVTGEQ
+3168 GYNVTGEQ

-3188 MSQYTGQIV
+3188 MGQYADQIV
-3197 SDLLNTQHIKHNEA
+3197 SGLFNAEQAAVEADEVLKGLEKDFKRYGDALKPDTSVPGKAKDIRTTKDFLNGYKNDHAKDIVDGFRSEMSIKQLVDLFVKGNWNAEQKGALAWEIESRALKVTFQNKSEKYNRLFREIASAGVVDAKATEQLAPQLMLLNLANDGFGGRCDPLSKLVLVA
-3211 KLNLEPH
+3211 KQLEND
-3218 GKNYESRDL
+3218 G
-3227 ILKPISQP
+3227 Q
-3235 ETVELGMPEV
+3235 V
-3245 DQKVLADIA
+3245 
-3254 ERENVIIGVRP
+3254 GVARQLL
-3265 VDEKSKSLIASKMYS
+3265 EKMYS
-3280 SKGLFVKA
+3280 AAAVLSNPTLYSDSEKANASKLLSSLAAIHA
-3288 KSSDWG
+3288 KN
-3294 PMSGFIPVDQS
+3294 PMHDTSMKVWQEKLEGKQALTVNGVVEKITD
-3305 FAKASARRD
+3305 ASANGKPV
-3314 LETFNRHA
+3314 L
-3322 EQSIQSGN
+3322 
-3330 AVSADLYLNQ
+3330 
-3340 VRVEELVSKYHSLT
+3340 
-3354 PLELDDQS
+3354 LELDAPGHAMAAWAKGS
-3362 GMYKTTATNG
+3362 GDDRVYGFYDPNAGIVEFSSAEKFGAYLTRFFGKSDLNMAQGYKLGKNAAGEAIFNRVVVMDGNTLASYKPTFGDKTTMQGILDLPVFDATPIKKPTGGVASDLEALG
-3372 DQSVPF
+3372 DK
-3378 FLNRVTV
+3378 T
-3385 DGNELWQVHY
+3385 
-3395 ITNGELAPFK
+3395 K
-3405 VIGDPVSKQPMTA
+3405 VV
-3418 DYDLLTVMY
+3418 
-3427 SYGDL
+3427 
-3432 GPQDKVK
+3432 
-3439 QPLTWQQWKDSVT
+3439 
-3452 YEDLTPKY
+3452 
-3460 KELYSN
+3460 
-3466 EDLYNKKDGASLGNV
+3466 
-3481 SGRLKELKDRINVDL
+3481 VDL
-3496 GRTNGLEMVHHG
+3496 
-3508 ADDANPYAVMADNFP
+3508 A
-3523 ATFFVP
+3523 
-3529 KSLFAEDGLGEGKG
+3529 
-3543 SIQTY
+3543 
-3548 FNVNEQGA
+3548 
-3556 VVIRNPQEF
+3556 
-3565 SDFQQVTINASFRAS
+3565 
-3580 FNDKWNHGLDE
+3580 
-3591 PLFTTKRKLSHEFLN
+3591 
-3606 KRDQLL
+3606 
-3612 KKLSGGRLDA
+3612 
-3622 QDETLVALGNPDDVS
+3622 
-3637 GNKAIVAVDVSQIFT
+3637 QIFT
-3652 RQELKE
+3652 VQELKE
-3658 RANVFAKP
+3658 RAKVFAKP

-3678 DLVHQTVS
+3678 DLVHQAKG
-3686 RDQIVASFELN
+3686 RDQIAASFELN
-3697 KKVNAYIAEHP
+3697 KKINAYIAEHP
-3708 TSGRNQALTQLKEQI
+3708 TSGRNQALTQLKEQV

-3730 KMQVAQVD
+3730 KMQIAQAG

-3762 GEHRGLTDMM
+3762 GKHVGLTDMM
-3772 VRWANEDPYLAPKQG
+3772 VRWANEDPYLAPKHG
-3787 YKGETPNDLGFD
+3787 YKGETPSDLGFD
-3799 AKYHVDLGDHYADF
+3799 AKYHVDLSEHYADF
-3813 KQWLETS
+3813 KQWLEAS

-3869 VDPISGDSAEMILL
+3869 ADPISGDSAEMILL
-3883 KKFADKSYLS
+3883 KKFADQSYLS

-3917 WDRRYSGA
+3917 WDRRYSGK

-3934 AGATGVD
+3934 ASATGVD

-4015 LKTKHLDATLFENAR
+4015 LKTKHLDVALFENAR

-4066 AVEVLQSLPDDEKF
+4066 AVEVLQNLPDGEKF

-4107 LPALRVSDS
+4107 LPALKVSDS
-4116 NQFRVEQDDMTLRV
+4116 NQFTVEQDDVSLRV
-4130 VYDDVANKPKLTF
+4130 VYDDVANKPKITF
-4143 KDSLSGANTAIHN
+4143 KDSLSGANTALHN

-4165 AVTPTADG
+4165 VVTPTADG

-4186 ENDSVVA
+4186 ENDAVA
-4193 NAAANLAGKHPESSV
+4193 AKAAANLAGKHPESSV

-4236 VGHGRDDSDSN
+4236 VGHGRDDSESN
-4247 NTHLSGYSAEDLA
+4247 NTRLSGYSADELA
-4260 AKLANFQQSFSQAEN
+4260 VKLAKFQQSFNQAEN
-4275 INNTPD
+4275 VSSKPD

-4302 FINAMDVNG
+4302 FINAMDLNG
-4311 LRVDVSARS
+4311 LRLDVSVRS
-4320 SELAVDATGRKHTKD
+4320 SELAVDETGRKHTKD
-4335 ENGDWI
+4335 ANGNWV
-4341 QKAETNKVSLSWNE
+4341 QKAESNKVSLSWNE
-4355 QGEVIAKEERIR
+4355 QGDVVAKDERIR
-4367 NGIAEGDIDLSRIGV
+4367 NGIAEGDIDLSRIGI
-4382 SDVGEI
+4382 SDVDEP

-4397 DVFDAPEKRKVE
+4397 DVFDAPEKRKAE

-4414 SAANNKLSYSGNIQ
+4414 SSANNKLSYSGNIQ

-4445 VGIKVGSG
+4445 VGIKVGTG

-4458 AFGDNNVMVHIGNG
+4458 AFGDNNVMIHIGNG
-4472 ESKHSV
+4472 ESKHSF
-4478 DMGGYQALEGAQMFI
+4478 DIGGYQALEGAQMFI

-4501 LGQSNDLLVMMDK
+4501 KGRSNDLIVMMDK

-4534 LQSIATSGEDQDWLA
+4534 LQSIATSGEGKDWLA

-4572 SSSVDYTCLVE
+4572 SSSVDYTSLVE
-4583 LDSHNERSSRGL
+4583 LDSQNERSSRGL
-4595 KHDTEA
+4595 KHDAEA

-4611 SGNSDSS
+4611 SGNGNNDTS
-4618 AGKLSRADKLRQ
+4618 KLSRADKLRQ

-4707 LGQMAGIGAETTL
+4707 LGQLAGVGAETTL
-4720 ADIFGVDYTTSG
+4720 ADIFGVDYTASG
-4732 QIVSRNGEAVD
+4732 HIVSRNGEAVD
-4743 GVAILTEMLEVIGE
+4743 GVAILKEMLEVIGE

-4770 KLLDSLKSGIDMGA
+4770 KLLDSLKAGIKTGA
-4784 DGIQSFAET
+4784 DGIKSFAET
-4793 HGLKDKA
+4793 HGLKEKA
-4800 PEEEENKSAVSVNG
+4800 PEEEESKPSVSYNG
-4814 TSVNS
+4814 EILNS
-4819 AQGATASDGNTE
+4819 TQGATVADGSTE
-4831 TAETQD
+4831 TTETPD

-4865 LVENLKENLTADLLN
+4865 LVANLKENLTADLLN

-4921 YLGDNNNFWGG
+4921 YLGDNNNFSGG

-4942 TSNIFTGGEGSDMGV
+4942 TSNIFTGGEGNDMGV

-4997 GGEIDTGLGRD
+4997 GGEIDTGSGRD

-5017 RVDTGDGQDY
+5017 RVDTGDDQDY

-5038 LGAGNDFAN
+5038 LGAGDDFVN

-5092 FNGEEG
+5092 FNGGDG

-5129 LVEDISSEDNI
+5129 LVEDIRSEDNI

-5165 DPVSETDQA
+5165 DPASDSDQA
-5174 KFEHIGSVTFNDYFD
+5174 AFEHIGSVTFSDYFN
-5189 GKRAQ
+5189 GNRAQ
-5194 MIIAMGEKDA
+5194 VIIAMGEKDA
-5204 NGEREYTTLSESS
+5204 TGEREYTTLSESA

-5238 DNLDSKSRVAIS
+5238 DNLDSKSRVAIT

>member
-1 MGKPFWRSVEYFFT
+1 MVFYLIPKRRVWLMGKPFWRSVEYFFT
-15 GNYSADNGNNDIVA
+15 GNYSADDGNNNIVA
-29 IGFGGEIHAYGGD
+29 IGFGGQIHAYGGD

-54 HTGSGNDTVVGG
+54 YTGSGNDTVVGG
-66 SAYLRVE
+66 SAYLKVE
-73 DSTGHLS
+73 DSTGHLT

-108 IDHLGHHGDVS
+108 IDHLGNHGDVS
-119 YGGAAAYNSVKRKGL
+119 YGGAAAYNGITRKGL
-134 SGNVTFKGAGG
+134 SGNVTFAGAGG
-145 YNALWHETNHG
+145 YNALWHETNQG
-156 NLSFAGAG
+156 NLSFTGAG

-170 RTWFDQYQG
+170 RTWFNRYQG
-179 SRGDVSFDGAGAA
+179 SHGDVTFDGAGAA

-231 SNRIERTR
+231 SNRIERTH
-239 QAEDVYQQTHGNIR
+239 QAEDVYTQTRGNIR
-253 FEGVGGYNSFYS
+253 FEGVGGYNSLYS

-277 GAYNTITRKGSG
+277 GAYNTIIRKGSG
-289 SSFDAQGMEYA
+289 NDFAKEGMTNA
-300 KAEDIVLTTAKMHG
+300 KADEIVLTKAVMSG
-314 SWIGSGTHAVTA
+314 SWIGQDHHVTA
-326 VKSEREPNTYLFAIA
+326 VKSASEPNTYLFAFA
-341 DGTYTKINKVR
+341 DSTYTKINKVQLR
-352 LSNDPKTGK
+352 NDPQTGE
-361 LKYYSEAWYKQGNH
+361 LKYYSTAWYKEGNH
-375 LSGLARSDVS
+375 LSNLANQDISDN
-385 SAGGF
+385 GGF
-390 EVNPIN
+390 TAVNIN
-396 GGYTLSN
+396 GAYTLSDLK
-403 IAVEHQQSLTV
+403 VEHQQSVTV
-414 HAMEKDLTEYEWVT
+414 HAVEKSLTEYEWVT

-433 LIDAK
+433 VIDAK
-438 DVVLSDAK
+438 EVSLSDAK

-451 ISTDGTKVDV
+451 IYADGTKVDV
-461 QAIKSNRKPNTYVYA
+461 KAVKSNRQPNTYIYA

-482 TKIVVVELANDAE
+482 TKIVVVELANDPE
-495 TGVLKYQARSWYK
+495 TGALKYQARSWYK

-513 ANLANEDI
+513 ANIANQDI
-521 SSANGYHS
+521 SSATGYNP
-529 MGKGGYSLSALNYS
+529 MGKGGYSLSDLHYS
-543 VNAIRSMSETVADID
+543 VNAVRSTSETVADIE

-564 LFKPATDSG
+564 LFKPANDSG
-573 ESSGDVHFSGAGG
+573 ESSGDVRFNGAGG
-586 GNVIKSNVTRGNVY
+586 GNVIKSNVTRGNVH

-650 VHQSKQGKMDVYA
+650 VHQSQQGKMDVYA
-663 GGAVNVLVRIGD
+663 GGAVNVLVRLGD

-687 ISVHKGNGNS
+687 ISVQKGSGDS
-697 RVAMLGGYNTHT
+697 RVVMLGGYNTHT
-709 QIGSGHGLWLAAG
+709 QIGSGNGLWLAAG

-728 QVGNGEV
+728 QVGKGDV
-735 TSVLAGGAN
+735 AAVLAGGAN
-744 VLTKVGEGE
+744 VLTKMGEGE
-753 LTAGMLGGANVMTHI
+753 LTSGMLGGANVITHI
-768 SGDEQASN
+768 SNDDQLSN

-794 DTLAVMGGGAN
+794 NTLAVMGGGAN
-805 VLTHVGDGSTTGVM
+805 VLTHVGDGTTTGVM

-867 GDGTSIAAMIG
+867 GDGTSIAVMIG

-952 VGNANIFTHIGNGST
+952 VGNANIFTHIGYGST

-972 GQANVMTKVG
+972 GQANIMTKVG

-996 YTHVGDGTSLGLFAG
+996 MTHVGDGTSLGLFAG
-1011 EMNVMTKVG
+1011 EVNVMTKVG

-1105 SDIGNVMTHVGD
+1105 SDVGNVMTHVGD

-1125 GKANIVTKVGD
+1125 GKANLITKVGD
-1136 GLGINVAWGQANVF
+1136 GLGVNVAWGQANVF

-1165 ANILTKV
+1165 ANLITKV

-1177 VSVVQGK
+1177 VSVVQGE

-1205 VITKVGDGRNVVLAK
+1205 VITKVGHGQNVVLAK

-1243 VVTKVG
+1243 IVTKVG

-1257 KGKANITT
+1257 KGQANITT

-1277 GDANINTKVGNGV
+1277 GDANINTKVGDGV

-1317 ANANIHIG
+1317 ANANIHVG
-1325 DGLNINASYARNNVA
+1325 DGLNINASYAQNNVA

-1364 ALFDNVKQTLLG
+1364 ALFDNIKQTVLG

-1382 INYLVQGDEASTSG
+1382 INYLVQGDEASSSG
-1396 TQKGRGAIATPEI
+1396 THKGRGAISTPEI

-1419 IEEVGSDLGDSLT
+1419 IKEVGSDLGDSLT

-1438 DTPDLNEMD
+1438 DTPDLNKMQHA
-1447 NDLNIDGASDHAPN
+1447 LNVDDSSVQAPN
-1461 LIVNGDFEQGDRG
+1461 LIVNGDFELGEHG

-1483 SYSGS
+1483 SYAGS
-1488 VYGVNG
+1488 VYGVEG
-1494 EGHGTRVTELDTH
+1494 EGHGARVTELDTY
-1507 TNTSLYQDLT
+1507 TNTSLYQDLAN
-1517 DLTEGEVIAVSFD
+1517 LAQGEVIAVSFD

-1552 FSSSGDA
+1552 FSSSGDE

-1567 KLTAHAGSNRIEFK
+1567 KLTAQAGSNRIEFK

-1595 VVAKS
+1595 VVATS
-1600 ESSPQANAVSEH
+1600 ESSQQANAIREH
-1612 AKQNQASQNA
+1612 ATQNPAAQNA

-1655 STDQQAIENNGQ
+1655 STDQQALENNGQ

-1673 KEESEA
+1673 QEESEA
-1679 VTAELT
+1679 ITAELT
-1685 TLAQGLDVLDGQAT
+1685 KLAQGLDVLDSQAT
-1699 HTGKSGE
+1699 HTGESGD
-1706 QWRNDFAGGLLDGVQ
+1706 QWRNEFASGLLAGVQ
-1721 SQIDDAKQLASDKM
+1721 IQLDDAKQLANGKI
-1735 AAAKQTQSD
+1735 AEAKQTHAD
-1744 NNSKVKDSIAK
+1744 NQNKVKDAVAK

-1773 IAEAKADAE
+1773 IADAQADAE
-1782 TRKADAVAK
+1782 KRKADALAK
-1791 SHDAKQ
+1791 GKDAQQ

-1803 SAANDAQSRGD
+1803 HAINNAQSRGD
-1814 RDAMN
+1814 RDVEL
-1819 AENKANQAQNDAQGA
+1819 AENKANQAQADAQGA
-1834 KQNEGDRPDRQGVA
+1834 KQNEGDRPDRQGVT

-1853 GNAHRVEGAGE
+1853 GNAHSVEGAGE
-1864 TGSHVNTDSQTNAD
+1864 TDSHVNTDSQTNAD
-1878 GRFSD
+1878 GRFSE
-1883 GLTEQELE
+1883 GLTEQEQE

-1896 TNAVNRLQINAGIRS
+1896 TNAVNRLQINAGIRA
-1911 KNSGST
+1911 KNSVSSM
-1917 ITSMFME
+1917 TSMFSE
-1924 ANADSIVVDTT
+1924 TNSKSIVVPTKVSPEPDRQEVTRR
-1935 ASQDVVRKEVRISGV
+1935 DVRISGV
-1950 NLVGLGEASHDSAE
+1950 NLE
-1964 SLVAA
+1964 SLSAVQGSQPTGQLAS
-1969 RAEKVA
+1969 KS
-1975 NLYRW
+1975 
-1980 LDTDND
+1980 
-1986 VATDKYVPVPGFER
+1986 VPGFKSHFASTSIGIENELSGLVVVLPKNSAQTFGYVHDSQGNPLFMLTKDMNQGGYSNPVGINDIQGVNNWQMHTIELVTYPSEISDTAAIESR
-2000 VDADV
+2000 KEAMLWLAKEFTDHINQSNHQSLPHLV
-2005 SDEVKQRMIQSM
+2005 SDDGRF
-2017 SGYIEHTDNQVPKDQ
+2017 
-2032 AQALAT
+2032 T
-2038 LFVESTLDYD
+2038 LVISN
-2048 WDKRV
+2048 
-2053 EFLTKLESYGYSFET
+2053 S
-2068 PHAEKS
+2068 
-2074 IVSFWSGKNFKQYR
+2074 
-2088 DVLDNA
+2088 
-2094 QTDGKKVVYDIDVKG
+2094 
-2109 NAFAIDLNKHLM
+2109 KHLIAA
-2121 RWGGLFL
+2121 GNGT
-2128 DPDNAEQ
+2128 
-2135 NQLKS
+2135 
-2140 SIDAATFSN
+2140 SIDAQGKTIGMTPSGQQATMAISAKEFGTSSSPEVRLLESAPWYQAGLRDEFLANAKN
-2149 TGFWSSVYATG
+2149 TTLDDPATAQNVYAYLTSVYSKTADLAKEYG
-2160 AQHDVYVIA
+2160 IYINDWDPASEGFSPNAQGLTDPKVKNAWSILPRTKPVRMLELLSAEDSRYVRQQIA
-2169 EGGVRLGN
+2169 EKLKGTYSESLAKNVFEYFQYGGEVAGHGINNATTRS
-2177 YFWHVEL
+2177 VQQPE
-2184 PALRQLQRE
+2184 PAILFEFRSVPSALSDF
-2193 GLVGEIR
+2193 VP
-2200 LLDKPVSEYKDL
+2200 KTAS
-2212 PADEIGRRLT
+2212 T
-2222 DAGVGVKVR
+2222 VKVDVKALDHFDSASR
-2231 FDALSSARQA
+2231 KAIITEVNALVSGSEDFDAWYQEYRASKGQPPVKNPKSSASANHKA
-2241 ELLADNPDDYRADT
+2241 EWLMTQHAEQWAKITAPYTDNHETLTSTKLASNDKE
-2255 LVELDVKLSAIDS
+2255 ELHALGETSNLENNKQQENVASIINT
-2268 MLRESLPF
+2268 MLNDMLPF
-2276 YSLRTERNL
+2276 YALRTERNL

-2294 EVRSWPGSDDKS
+2294 EVRAWPGTEDKS
-2306 KTILLDNPEDAAQ
+2306 KTIILEDPEDAAQ
-2319 QKAIE
+2319 HKAIE

-2348 LSHHDGRTR
+2348 ISHHEGRTHV
-2357 ILAQKED
+2357 LAQKVD
-2364 GAWTY
+2364 GAWQY
-2369 NTNSEL
+2369 NTTVEL
-2375 MSVTELLDAAHVSGK
+2375 MSVTELLDAANVTGK
-2390 VRGESYQ
+2390 IRGESYQ
-2397 KVIDALAEYHASTA
+2397 QVIDALTDYHASIT

-2416 ELESVEQL
+2416 EPESVEKL
-2424 VNLRKKIEGY
+2424 LNLRKKIEGY
-2434 ALGHPDSGRLE
+2434 VLGHPDSGRVE
-2445 AMNSLLNQVNSRLEE
+2445 AMNSLLNQVNTRLDE
-2460 VSVLAVSEQSIKA
+2460 VSLLSVAEQTIQA
-2473 HDSFSRLYDQ
+2473 QNSFSRLYDQ
-2483 LDNAHLKQSKHL
+2483 LEAANLKESKHL
-2495 YLDGNGDFVTKGKG
+2495 YLDQNGDFVTKGKG
-2509 NLAKIDQLG
+2509 NLANIDLLG
-2518 GSDAVL
+2518 SREAVL
-2524 EKVKASVNHE
+2524 EKVKLTVSNE
-2534 YGQAIADTIFAGLSA
+2534 YGQTVADTIFAGLSA
-2549 NELAKDGKGIDI
+2549 KDLAKDGKGVDI
-2561 TGLNRI
+2561 AGLNKV
-2567 HQALEQHMSPVSAT
+2567 HQAIEQHLSPVSAT
-2581 MYIWKPSDHS
+2581 LYIWKPSDHS

-2600 GQGRTQI
+2600 GQGRTQLEG
-2607 DAQAAADFNK
+2607 QAAADFNQ

-2625 LGSKSSNIR
+2625 LGSKSSNIS
-2634 NIFNVATEYQP
+2634 NILNVATKDQP

-2666 DMASE
+2666 DVASE
-2671 ENDGFGLND
+2671 ENDGFGLHD
-2680 GETKLKRFIEK
+2680 GDIKLKRFIEK
-2691 LNAAKGIDAAY
+2691 LNAAKGIDASF
-2702 KDASEGYASVLLGN
+2702 KEASEGYASVLLGN
-2716 PDMLVSTGIP
+2716 PDMLETTGIP
-2726 AHVFQPFVDQW
+2726 AHVFQPFVEQW

-2743 MMDVANR
+2743 MMDVAHR
-2750 FAQELQKQAQASG
+2750 FAQELRLQAQRSD
-2763 DPALVAKRIDNVVRL
+2763 DPELLEKRIGNVIRQ
-2778 FAERALEEIEAFKA
+2778 FAERALEEIETFKA
-2792 SQADE
+2792 SQADQ

-2816 WNRLSHDP
+2816 WHRLSNDP

-2847 ADKLIGHTWR
+2847 ADKLIGHTWL

-2883 AKKQSHQVN
+2883 AKKQSHQVT
-2892 DDLDA
+2892 DVLDA
-2897 LSGSEKHKDKV
+2897 LSGNEKPKENV

-2916 PRDKVPLSPLTRFL
+2916 PRDKESLSPLTRFL
-2930 NNELYGER
+2930 NNELYGDKE
-2938 DARRKIGDITQTL
+2938 ARRKIGEITQTL
-2951 LDHAVEKGESQKVT
+2951 LDHAVEKGESQKIT
-2965 LKGEAGRLTGYYHQ
+2965 LQGEAGRLTGYYHQ
-2979 GTASSDDETS
+2979 GTAPSEGETS
-2989 TTSGKVVLFL
+2989 SPSGKVVLFL

-3014 SHYQKQGIDMLAV
+3014 NHYQKQGIDMLAV

-3061 DPSNIILHGYS
+3061 DPSNIIIHGYS

-3116 AGIVGTI
+3116 AGIVGAI

-3137 KGLPQETPIL
+3137 EGLPKETSIL

-3153 GLGEEGE
+3153 GLGNEGE
-3160 KLRVKLSN
+3160 KLRTKLTA
-3168 SGFNVTGEQ
+3168 SGYNVTGEQ

-3188 MSQYTGQIV
+3188 MSQYADQIV
-3197 SDLLNTQHIKHNEA
+3197 SGLSSSASVDEDLDQQGLDTTSTKDQGISNKNDHLQVVDSKEA
-3211 KLNLEPH
+3211 
-3218 GKNYESRDL
+3218 
-3227 ILKPISQP
+3227 
-3235 ETVELGMPEV
+3235 
-3245 DQKVLADIA
+3245 LAD
-3254 ERENVIIGVRP
+3254 
-3265 VDEKSKSLIASKMYS
+3265 
-3280 SKGLFVKA
+3280 
-3288 KSSDWG
+3288 
-3294 PMSGFIPVDQS
+3294 
-3305 FAKASARRD
+3305 
-3314 LETFNRHA
+3314 
-3322 EQSIQSGN
+3322 
-3330 AVSADLYLNQ
+3330 
-3340 VRVEELVSKYHSLT
+3340 
-3354 PLELDDQS
+3354 
-3362 GMYKTTATNG
+3362 
-3372 DQSVPF
+3372 
-3378 FLNRVTV
+3378 
-3385 DGNELWQVHY
+3385 
-3395 ITNGELAPFK
+3395 
-3405 VIGDPVSKQPMTA
+3405 
-3418 DYDLLTVMY
+3418 
-3427 SYGDL
+3427 
-3432 GPQDKVK
+3432 
-3439 QPLTWQQWKDSVT
+3439 
-3452 YEDLTPKY
+3452 
-3460 KELYSN
+3460 
-3466 EDLYNKKDGASLGNV
+3466 
-3481 SGRLKELKDRINVDL
+3481 
-3496 GRTNGLEMVHHG
+3496 
-3508 ADDANPYAVMADNFP
+3508 
-3523 ATFFVP
+3523 
-3529 KSLFAEDGLGEGKG
+3529 GK
-3543 SIQTY
+3543 
-3548 FNVNEQGA
+3548 
-3556 VVIRNPQEF
+3556 
-3565 SDFQQVTINASFRAS
+3565 
-3580 FNDKWNHGLDE
+3580 
-3591 PLFTTKRKLSHEFLN
+3591 
-3606 KRDQLL
+3606 
-3612 KKLSGGRLDA
+3612 
-3622 QDETLVALGNPDDVS
+3622 
-3637 GNKAIVAVDVSQIFT
+3637 
-3652 RQELKE
+3652 
-3658 RANVFAKP
+3658 
-3666 IGASYQGILDQL
+3666 IL
-3678 DLVHQTVS
+3678 
-3686 RDQIVASFELN
+3686 
-3697 KKVNAYIAEHP
+3697 
-3708 TSGRNQALTQLKEQI
+3708 
-3723 TSALFIG
+3723 
-3730 KMQVAQVD
+3730 
-3738 IDAIAQTRPE
+3738 
-3748 LAARIFMVAIEEAN
+3748 
-3762 GEHRGLTDMM
+3762 
-3772 VRWANEDPYLAPKQG
+3772 
-3787 YKGETPNDLGFD
+3787 
-3799 AKYHVDLGDHYADF
+3799 
-3813 KQWLETS
+3813 
-3820 QSNGLLSKATLDES
+3820 
-3834 TKTVHLGYSYQE
+3834 
-3846 LQDLTGVESVQ
+3846 
-3857 MAFYF
+3857 
-3862 LKEAAKK
+3862 
-3869 VDPISGDSAEMILL
+3869 
-3883 KKFADKSYLS
+3883 
-3893 QLDSDRMDQIE
+3893 
-3904 GIYRSSHETDVDA
+3904 
-3917 WDRRYSGA
+3917 
-3925 GYDELTNKL
+3925 
-3934 AGATGVD
+3934 
-3941 EQLSVLLDD
+3941 
-3950 RKGLL
+3950 
-3955 IGEVHGSDVN
+3955 
-3965 GLRFVNEQ
+3965 
-3973 MDALKKQGVTV
+3973 
-3984 IGLEHLRSD
+3984 
-3993 LAQPLIDRYLAT
+3993 
-4005 GVMSSELSAM
+4005 
-4015 LKTKHLDATLFENAR
+4015 
-4030 ANGMRIVALDANSSA
+4030 
-4045 RPNVQG
+4045 
-4051 TEHGLM
+4051 
-4057 YRAGAANNI
+4057 
-4066 AVEVLQSLPDDEKF
+4066 
-4080 VAIYG
+4080 
-4085 KAHLQSHKG
+4085 
-4094 IEGFVPGITHRLD
+4094 
-4107 LPALRVSDS
+4107 
-4116 NQFRVEQDDMTLRV
+4116 
-4130 VYDDVANKPKLTF
+4130 
-4143 KDSLSGANTAIHN
+4143 HN
-4156 QNVNDWERV
+4156 QNVNSWGPIT
-4165 AVTPTADG
+4165 VTPTTDG

-4186 ENDSVVA
+4186 ENDPVVA
-4193 NAAANLAGKHPESSV
+4193 KAAANLAGKHAESSV

-4236 VGHGRDDSDSN
+4236 VGHGRDHSETN
-4247 NTHLSGYSAEDLA
+4247 NTRLSGYSADELA
-4260 AKLANFQQSFSQAEN
+4260 VKLAKFQQSFNQAEN
-4275 INNTPD
+4275 INNKPD

-4302 FINAMDVNG
+4302 FINAMDANG
-4311 LRVDVSARS
+4311 LRVDVSVRS
-4320 SELAVDATGRKHTKD
+4320 SELAVDEAGRKHTKD
-4335 ENGDWI
+4335 ANGDWV
-4341 QKAETNKVSLSWNE
+4341 QKAENNKVSLSWDA
-4355 QGEVIAKEERIR
+4355 QGEVVAKDERIR

-4382 SDVGEI
+4382 NNVDEP

-4397 DVFDAPEKRKVE
+4397 DVFDAPEKRKPE
-4409 TETSS
+4409 TEVIANSS
-4414 SAANNKLSYSGNIQ
+4414 SSNQFSYSGNIQ
-4428 VNVGDGEFTAV
+4428 VNVGEGEFTAV

-4445 VGIKVGSG
+4445 VGIKVGTG

-4458 AFGDNNVMVHIGNG
+4458 AFGDNNVMVHIGDG

-4478 DMGGYQALEGAQMFI
+4478 DIGGYQALEGAQMFL

-4501 LGQSNDLLVMMDK
+4501 FGHSNDLILMMDK

-4534 LQSIATSGEDQDWLA
+4534 LQGIATSGEGEDWLA

-4572 SSSVDYTCLVE
+4572 SSSVDYTTLVE
-4583 LDSHNERSSRGL
+4583 LDSQNERDSRGL
-4595 KHDTEA
+4595 KHDAEA
-4601 ALNKQYNQWL
+4601 TLNKQYNQWL
-4611 SGNSDSS
+4611 SGNGNSGTSQ
-4618 AGKLSRADKLRQ
+4618 LSRADKLRQ

-4678 TQQFSA
+4678 TQQFTA

-4693 YTPEDLPRQLKNKL
+4693 YTPQDLPRQLKNKL
-4707 LGQMAGIGAETTL
+4707 LGQLAGVGAETTL
-4720 ADIFGVDYTTSG
+4720 ADIFGVDYTASG
-4732 QIVSRNGEAVD
+4732 QIVSRNGQAVD
-4743 GVAILTEMLEVIGE
+4743 GVAILKEMLEVIGE

-4770 KLLDSLKSGIDMGA
+4770 KLLDSLKAGIDMGA
-4784 DGIQSFAET
+4784 DGIKSFAET
-4793 HGLKDKA
+4793 HGLKEKA
-4800 PEEEENKSAVSVNG
+4800 PEEEKDNSSVSVNG
-4814 TSVNS
+4814 ANVNS
-4819 AQGATASDGNTE
+4819 AQGATVADGNTE

-4865 LVENLKENLTADLLN
+4865 LVENLKQNLTADLLN

-4895 QGDGDINLSLGNYNF
+4895 QGDGDINISLGNYNF

-4942 TSNIFTGGEGSDMGV
+4942 KSNIFTGGEGNDMGV

-4997 GGEIDTGLGRD
+4997 GGEIDTGSGRD

-5017 RVDTGDGQDY
+5017 RVDTGDDQDY

-5047 VFGNY
+5047 IFGNY
-5052 NRINASAGNDVVK
+5052 NRINAGAGNDVVK
-5065 LMGYHAVLNGGE
+5065 LMGYHAVLNGGD
-5077 GEDHL
+5077 GDDHL
-5082 IAAAISKFSQ
+5082 IATAISKFSQ
-5092 FNGEEG
+5092 FNGGEG

-5129 LVEDISSEDNI
+5129 LVEDIRSEDNI

-5165 DPVSETDQA
+5165 DPSNDSDQS
-5174 KFEHIGSVTFNDYFD
+5174 KFEHIGSVTFSDYFN
-5189 GKRAQ
+5189 GNRAQ
-5194 MIIAMGEKDA
+5194 VVIGMSEKDLS
-5204 NGEREYTTLSESS
+5204 GEREYTMLSDSA

-5223 AMSGFDPQAGDNGFI
+5223 AMSGFEPQAGDNGFI
-5238 DNLDSKSRVAIS
+5238 DSLESKSQAAIS
-5250 TAWADVVHKKGIT
+5250 MAWSDVVHKKGLM

>member
-15 GNYSADNGNNDIVA
+15 GNYSADDGNNDIVA

-42 DHVTVGSIGATV
+42 DHIHLGSIGATV
-54 HTGSGNDTVVGG
+54 YTGSGNDTV
-66 SAYLRVE
+66 SAGAGYLKVE
-73 DSTGHLS
+73 DTTGNLS
-80 VKGAAG
+80 VRGAAG
-86 YADINKSG
+86 YADIKKNG
-94 DGNVSFAGAAGGVS
+94 DGNLSFSGAAGGVD
-108 IDHLGHHGDVS
+108 IGHDGQHGNIS
-119 YGGAAAYNSVKRKGL
+119 YAGAAAYNHIKRQGL
-134 SGNVTFKGAGG
+134 SGHVSFQGAGG
-145 YNALWHETNHG
+145 YNAIWHETNHG
-156 NLSFAGAG
+156 NLSFEGAG
-164 AGNKLD
+164 AGNKID
-170 RTWFDQYQG
+170 RTWFNQYQG
-179 SRGDVSFDGAGAA
+179 SQGDVRFVGAGVA
-192 NSISSRVETGNITF
+192 NSISSRVESGNLHF
-206 RGAGAD
+206 SGAGAD
-212 NHLVRKGKVGDI
+212 NHLVRKGKVGDV
-224 TLQGAGA
+224 TLEGAGA
-231 SNRIERTR
+231 SNRIERTHN
-239 QAEDVYQQTHGNIR
+239 ANDVYTETRGNIR
-253 FEGVGGYNSFYS
+253 FEGVGGYNSLYS

-289 SSFDAQGMEYA
+289 GDFDAQGMEYA
-300 KAEDIVLTTAKMHG
+300 KADEIVLTSAQMHG
-314 SWIGSGTHAVTA
+314 LSIDNGNKFHAVNA

-341 DGTYTKINKVR
+341 DGHYTKINKIR
-352 LSNDPKTGK
+352 LYNDAESGK
-361 LKYYSEAWYKQGNH
+361 LKYYSEAWFKQGNH
-375 LSGLARSDVS
+375 LTDLAHSDVS
-385 SAGGF
+385 SSGGF
-390 EVNPIN
+390 ESNPVN

-403 IAVEHQQSLTV
+403 IAIEHQQSVTV
-414 HAMEKDLTEYEWVT
+414 HAVEKSLTEYEWVT

-433 LIDAK
+433 VIDAK
-438 DVVLSDAK
+438 DVSLSDAK

-451 ISTDGTKVDV
+451 IFADGTKVDV
-461 QAIKSNRKPNTYVYA
+461 KAVKSNRKPNTYVYA
-476 KVLGPY
+476 KMLGQH

-495 TGVLKYQARSWYK
+495 TGALKYQARSWYK

-513 ANLANEDI
+513 ANLANQDI
-521 SSANGYHS
+521 SSAYGYHA
-529 MGKGGYSLSALNYS
+529 MGKGGYSLSDLHYS
-543 VNAIRSMSETVADID
+543 VNAVRSTSETVADID

-564 LFKPATDSG
+564 LFKPVSDSG
-573 ESSGDVHFSGAGG
+573 ESSGDIHFNGVGG
-586 GNVIKSNVTRGNVY
+586 GNVIKSNVTRGHVY

-605 IANVILHS
+605 LANVILHS
-613 SQFGNTEFNGGGAA
+613 SQFGHTEFNGGGAA

-697 RVAMLGGYNTHT
+697 RVVMLGGYNTHT
-709 QIGSGHGLWLAAG
+709 QIGSGNGLWLAAG

-728 QVGNGEV
+728 QVGKGDV
-735 TSVLAGGAN
+735 ASVLAGGAN
-744 VLTKVGEGE
+744 VLTKVGDGD
-753 LTAGMLGGANVMTHI
+753 LTAGMLGGANVITHI
-768 SGDEQASN
+768 SGDNETSN

-794 DTLAVMGGGAN
+794 NALAVMGGGAN
-805 VLTHVGDGSTTGVM
+805 VLTHVGDGTTTGVM

-867 GDGTSIAAMIG
+867 GDGTSIAVMIG

-952 VGNANIFTHIGNGST
+952 VGNANIFTHVGSGST

-972 GQANVMTKVG
+972 GQANIMTKVG

-996 YTHVGDGTSLGLFAG
+996 YTHVGDGTSLGIFAG
-1011 EMNVMTKVG
+1011 EVNVMTKVG

-1080 TAAVLAGKGNIL
+1080 TAAVLTGKGNIL

-1125 GKANIVTKVGD
+1125 GKANIITKVGD
-1136 GLGINVAWGQANVF
+1136 GLGVNVAWGQANVF

-1165 ANILTKV
+1165 ANVITKV

-1205 VITKVGDGRNVVLAK
+1205 VITKVGNGRNVVLAK

-1243 VVTKVG
+1243 IVTKVG

-1265 TVGNG
+1265 TVGDG

-1277 GDANINTKVGNGV
+1277 GDANINTKVGDGV

-1325 DGLNINASYARNNVA
+1325 DGLGINASYAQNNVA
-1340 IKVGN
+1340 IKIGN

-1364 ALFDNVKQTLLG
+1364 ALFDNIKQTVLG

-1382 INYLVQGDEASTSG
+1382 INYLVQGDEASSSG
-1396 TQKGRGAIATPEI
+1396 THKGRGAIATPEI
-1409 TKLDGFQMDA
+1409 TKLDGFQMEA

-1438 DTPDLNEMD
+1438 DAPDLNQMQNALSVD
-1447 NDLNIDGASDHAPN
+1447 DSSDQVQGPN
-1461 LIVNGDFEQGDRG
+1461 LIVNGDFEQGEYG
-1474 WQSTHGVEA
+1474 WRASNGIEA
-1483 SYSGS
+1483 GFSANG
-1488 VYGVNG
+1488 YGVAS
-1494 EGHGTRVTELDTH
+1494 EGHGNRVSELDTYI
-1507 TNTSLYQDLT
+1507 NTTIFQDLN
-1517 DLTEGEVIAVSFD
+1517 DLNHGEVITLSFD
-1530 FAKRAGLSNNEG
+1530 FAKRAGISNNEG
-1542 IEVLWNGEVV
+1542 IDVLWNGEVV

-1581 GTGHNDGLGYILDN
+1581 GTGHDDGLGYILDN

-1600 ESSPQANAVSEH
+1600 ETPQQTNAVSEH
-1612 AKQNQASQNA
+1612 ATQNQASQNA

-1655 STDQQAIENNGQ
+1655 STDQQALENNGQ

-1685 TLAQGLDVLDGQAT
+1685 ELAQGLDVLDDKAT
-1699 HTGKSGE
+1699 HTGESGD

-1721 SQIDDAKQLASDKM
+1721 TQLDNAKQVSGEQI
-1735 AAAKQTQSD
+1735 AAAKQTHAD
-1744 NNSKVKDSIAK
+1744 NQNKVKDSVAQ

-1764 QNRAGAEQD
+1764 QNLAGAEQD
-1773 IAEAKADAE
+1773 IADAKTDAE
-1782 TRKADAVAK
+1782 KRKADALAK
-1791 SHDAKQ
+1791 GNNAKQ

-1819 AENKANQAQNDAQGA
+1819 AEHKANQVQNDAKGA
-1834 KQNEGDRPDRQGVA
+1834 KQNESDRPDRQGVA
-1848 GSGLS
+1848 GSGLVGQAHS
-1853 GNAHRVEGAGE
+1853 VEAAGAAGRHINA
-1864 TGSHVNTDSQTNAD
+1864 DSQTNAD
-1878 GRFSD
+1878 GRFSE
-1883 GLTEQELE
+1883 GLSEQELE

-1896 TNAVNRLQINAGIRS
+1896 TNAVNRLQINAGIRA
-1911 KNSGST
+1911 KNTGSSV
-1917 ITSMFME
+1917 TSMFTE
-1924 ANADSIVVDTT
+1924 TNADSIVVPTT
-1935 ASQDVVRKEVRISGV
+1935 ASQDVSRKEIHISGV
-1950 NLVGLGEASHDSAE
+1950 NLESLGEASHDSAE

-1986 VATDKYVPVPGFER
+1986 AATDKYVPVPGFER

-2005 SDEVKQRMIQSM
+2005 SDEAKERMIQFVG
-2017 SGYIEHTDNQVPKDQ
+2017 GYIEHTDNQVPKDQ

-2038 LFVESTLDYD
+2038 LFVEATLDYD

-2053 EFLTKLESYGYSFET
+2053 EFLTKLESYGYSFEA
-2068 PHAEKS
+2068 PHGEKS
-2074 IVSFWSGKNFKQYR
+2074 IVSFWSGRNFKEYR
-2088 DVLDNA
+2088 NVLDNA
-2094 QTDGKKVVYDIDVKG
+2094 QADGKKVVYDIDVKG
-2109 NAFAIDLNKHLM
+2109 NAFAIDLNKQLM
-2121 RWGGLFL
+2121 RWGGMFL

-2140 SIDAATFSN
+2140 SIDAATFNN

-2160 AQHDVYVIA
+2160 AQNDVYVIA

-2177 YFWHVEL
+2177 YFWNVEL

-2200 LLDKPVSEYKDL
+2200 LLDKPVSEYKDV
-2212 PADEIGRRLT
+2212 PVDEIGRRLT
-2222 DAGVGVKVR
+2222 DAGVAVKIR
-2231 FDALSSARQA
+2231 FDALSTAQQA
-2241 ELLADNPDDYRADT
+2241 ELLADNPDGYKADT

-2285 LVQEGDEGF
+2285 LVQEGDKGF
-2294 EVRSWPGSDDKS
+2294 EVRSWPGTDGKR

-2319 QKAIE
+2319 QKSIE

-2357 ILAQKED
+2357 ILAQKEE

-2369 NTNSEL
+2369 NANVEL

-2397 KVIDALAEYHASTA
+2397 QVIDALTEYHASTA

-2416 ELESVEQL
+2416 ELTSVEKL
-2424 VNLRKKIEGY
+2424 LNLRKQVEGY
-2434 ALGHPDSGRLE
+2434 VLGHPDSGRAQ
-2445 AMNSLLNQVNSRLEE
+2445 AMNSLLNQVNSRLEA
-2460 VSVLAVSEQSIKA
+2460 VSVLVVSEQSIKA
-2473 HDSFSRLYDQ
+2473 HDSFSHLYDQ
-2483 LDNAHLKQSKHL
+2483 LDNANLKESKHL

-2509 NLAKIDQLG
+2509 NLANINKLG

-2524 EKVKASVNHE
+2524 EKVKAAVSHE
-2534 YGQAIADTIFAGLSA
+2534 YGQVVADTIFAGLSA
-2549 NELAKDGKGIDI
+2549 NDLAKDGKGIDI
-2561 TGLNRI
+2561 AGLNKV
-2567 HQALEQHMSPVSAT
+2567 HQAIEQHMSPVSAT

-2600 GQGRTQI
+2600 GQGRTQLEG
-2607 DAQAAADFNK
+2607 QAAADFNK

-2634 NIFNVATEYQP
+2634 NIFNVATKNQP

-2680 GETKLKRFIEK
+2680 GETKLKRFVEK
-2691 LNAAKGIDAAY
+2691 LNAAKGIDASY

-2716 PDMLVSTGIP
+2716 PDMLASTGIP
-2726 AHVFQPFVDQW
+2726 THVFQPFVDQW

-2750 FAQELQKQAQASG
+2750 FAEELQKQAQASG
-2763 DPALVAKRIDNVVRL
+2763 DPALVEKRIDNVVRL

-2816 WNRLSHDP
+2816 WNRLSNDP

-2883 AKKQSHQVN
+2883 AKKQSHQVT
-2892 DDLDA
+2892 DVLDA
-2897 LSGSEKHKDKV
+2897 LSGNEKHKENV

-2916 PRDKVPLSPLTRFL
+2916 PRDKESLSPLTRFL
-2930 NNELYGER
+2930 NNELYGEK
-2938 DARRKIGDITQTL
+2938 DTRRKIGDITQTL
-2951 LDHAVEKGESQKVT
+2951 LDHAVENGESQKVT

-2979 GTASSDDETS
+2979 GAASSEGETS
-2989 TTSGKVVLFL
+2989 ATSGKVVLFL

-3014 SHYQKQGIDMLAV
+3014 NHYQKQGIDMLAV

-3061 DPSNIILHGYS
+3061 DPSNIIIHGYS

-3116 AGIVGTI
+3116 AGIVGAI

-3137 KGLPQETPIL
+3137 KGLPKETPIL

-3160 KLRVKLSN
+3160 KLRAKLAIA
-3168 SGFNVTGEQ
+3168 GYNVTGEQ

-3188 MSQYTGQIV
+3188 MGQYADQIV
-3197 SDLLNTQHIKHNEA
+3197 SGLFNAEQAAVEAGEVLKGLEKDFKRYGDALKPDTSVPGKSKDIRTTKDFLNGYKNDHAKEIVDGFRSDMSIKQLVDLFVKGNWSAEQKGALAWEIESRALKVTFQNKSEKYNRLFREIASAGVVDAKATEQLAPQLMLLNLSNDGFGGRCDPLSKLVLVA
-3211 KLNLEPH
+3211 KQLEND
-3218 GKNYESRDL
+3218 G
-3227 ILKPISQP
+3227 Q
-3235 ETVELGMPEV
+3235 V
-3245 DQKVLADIA
+3245 
-3254 ERENVIIGVRP
+3254 GVARQLL
-3265 VDEKSKSLIASKMYS
+3265 EKMYS
-3280 SKGLFVKA
+3280 AAAVLSNPTLYSDSEKANASKLLSSLAAIHA
-3288 KSSDWG
+3288 KN
-3294 PMSGFIPVDQS
+3294 PMHDTSMKVWQEKLEGKQALTVNGVVEKITD
-3305 FAKASARRD
+3305 ASANGKPV
-3314 LETFNRHA
+3314 L
-3322 EQSIQSGN
+3322 
-3330 AVSADLYLNQ
+3330 
-3340 VRVEELVSKYHSLT
+3340 
-3354 PLELDDQS
+3354 LELDAPGHAMAAWAKGSGDDRVYGFYDPNAGIVEFSSAEKFGDYLTRFFGKSDLNMAQS
-3362 GMYKTTATNG
+3362 YKLGKNGAGEAIFNRVVVMDGNTLASYKPTFGDKTT
-3372 DQSVPF
+3372 
-3378 FLNRVTV
+3378 
-3385 DGNELWQVHY
+3385 
-3395 ITNGELAPFK
+3395 
-3405 VIGDPVSKQPMTA
+3405 M
-3418 DYDLLTVMY
+3418 
-3427 SYGDL
+3427 
-3432 GPQDKVK
+3432 
-3439 QPLTWQQWKDSVT
+3439 
-3452 YEDLTPKY
+3452 
-3460 KELYSN
+3460 
-3466 EDLYNKKDGASLGNV
+3466 
-3481 SGRLKELKDRINVDL
+3481 
-3496 GRTNGLEMVHHG
+3496 
-3508 ADDANPYAVMADNFP
+3508 
-3523 ATFFVP
+3523 
-3529 KSLFAEDGLGEGKG
+3529 
-3543 SIQTY
+3543 
-3548 FNVNEQGA
+3548 
-3556 VVIRNPQEF
+3556 
-3565 SDFQQVTINASFRAS
+3565 
-3580 FNDKWNHGLDE
+3580 
-3591 PLFTTKRKLSHEFLN
+3591 
-3606 KRDQLL
+3606 
-3612 KKLSGGRLDA
+3612 
-3622 QDETLVALGNPDDVS
+3622 
-3637 GNKAIVAVDVSQIFT
+3637 
-3652 RQELKE
+3652 
-3658 RANVFAKP
+3658 
-3666 IGASYQGILDQL
+3666 QGILDL
-3678 DLVHQTVS
+3678 PV
-3686 RDQIVASFELN
+3686 
-3697 KKVNAYIAEHP
+3697 
-3708 TSGRNQALTQLKEQI
+3708 
-3723 TSALFIG
+3723 
-3730 KMQVAQVD
+3730 
-3738 IDAIAQTRPE
+3738 
-3748 LAARIFMVAIEEAN
+3748 
-3762 GEHRGLTDMM
+3762 
-3772 VRWANEDPYLAPKQG
+3772 
-3787 YKGETPNDLGFD
+3787 FD
-3799 AKYHVDLGDHYADF
+3799 ATPIKKPGALDVDGNA
-3813 KQWLETS
+3813 
-3820 QSNGLLSKATLDES
+3820 KAVDDT
-3834 TKTVHLGYSYQE
+3834 
-3846 LQDLTGVESVQ
+3846 
-3857 MAFYF
+3857 
-3862 LKEAAKK
+3862 KEA
-3869 VDPISGDSAEMILL
+3869 
-3883 KKFADKSYLS
+3883 
-3893 QLDSDRMDQIE
+3893 
-3904 GIYRSSHETDVDA
+3904 
-3917 WDRRYSGA
+3917 
-3925 GYDELTNKL
+3925 L
-3934 AGATGVD
+3934 AG
-3941 EQLSVLLDD
+3941 
-3950 RKGLL
+3950 
-3955 IGEVHGSDVN
+3955 
-3965 GLRFVNEQ
+3965 
-3973 MDALKKQGVTV
+3973 
-3984 IGLEHLRSD
+3984 
-3993 LAQPLIDRYLAT
+3993 
-4005 GVMSSELSAM
+4005 
-4015 LKTKHLDATLFENAR
+4015 
-4030 ANGMRIVALDANSSA
+4030 
-4045 RPNVQG
+4045 
-4051 TEHGLM
+4051 
-4057 YRAGAANNI
+4057 
-4066 AVEVLQSLPDDEKF
+4066 
-4080 VAIYG
+4080 G
-4085 KAHLQSHKG
+4085 KIL
-4094 IEGFVPGITHRLD
+4094 
-4107 LPALRVSDS
+4107 
-4116 NQFRVEQDDMTLRV
+4116 
-4130 VYDDVANKPKLTF
+4130 
-4143 KDSLSGANTAIHN
+4143 HN
-4156 QNVNDWERV
+4156 QNVNDWEHV
-4165 AVTPTADG
+4165 VVTPTADG
-4173 GETRFDGQIIVQM
+4173 GESRFDGQIIVQM
-4186 ENDSVVA
+4186 ENDDVVA
-4193 NAAANLAGKHPESSV
+4193 KAAANLAGKHPESSV
-4208 VVQLDSDGNYRVVYG
+4208 VVQIDSDGNYRVVYG

-4236 VGHGRDDSDSN
+4236 VGHGRDDSESN
-4247 NTHLSGYSAEDLA
+4247 NTRLSGYSADELA
-4260 AKLANFQQSFSQAEN
+4260 VKLAKFQQSFNQAEN
-4275 INNTPD
+4275 INNKPD

-4302 FINAMDVNG
+4302 FINAMDANG
-4311 LRVDVSARS
+4311 LRVDVSVRS
-4320 SELAVDATGRKHTKD
+4320 SELAVDEAGRKHTKD
-4335 ENGDWI
+4335 ANGDWV
-4341 QKAETNKVSLSWNE
+4341 QKAENNKVSLSWDE
-4355 QGEVIAKEERIR
+4355 QGEVVAKDERIR

-4382 SDVGEI
+4382 SDVDEP

-4397 DVFDAPEKRKVE
+4397 DVFDAPEKRKAE

-4414 SAANNKLSYSGNIQ
+4414 SSANNKLSYSGNIQ

-4445 VGIKVGSG
+4445 VGIKVGTG

-4472 ESKHSV
+4472 DSKHSV
-4478 DMGGYQALEGAQMFI
+4478 DIAGYQALEGAQMFM

-4501 LGQSNDLLVMMDK
+4501 MGRSNDLIVMMDK

-4524 FDGAARISGV
+4524 FDGASRISGV
-4534 LQSIATSGEDQDWLA
+4534 LQSIAQSGKGADWLA

-4561 KFVKDMSGLDQ
+4561 KFVKEMSGLDQ
-4572 SSSVDYTCLVE
+4572 TSSVDYSSLVD
-4583 LDSHNERSSRGL
+4583 LDSQNERSSRGL
-4595 KHDTEA
+4595 KSDAEA
-4601 ALNKQYNQWL
+4601 TLNKKYNQWL
-4611 SGNSDSS
+4611 SGNSNNDT
-4618 AGKLSRADKLRQ
+4618 GKMSRADKFRQ
-4630 ANEKLAF
+4630 MNEKLAF

-4658 FGDNIQSI
+4658 FGDNIQAI
-4666 LDTNLGSLFGLM
+4666 LDTNLGSLFGVL

-4684 TGQAKTTFT
+4684 TGMAQTTFT
-4693 YTPEDLPRQLKNKL
+4693 YNPQDLPRQLKNKL
-4707 LGQMAGIGAETTL
+4707 LGKFAEVGAETTL
-4720 ADIFGVDYTTSG
+4720 GDIFGVNYTADG
-4732 QIVSRNGEAVD
+4732 KIVSRTDEAID
-4743 GVAILTEMLEVIGE
+4743 GVAILKEMLEVIGE
-4757 FSGDQLQAFVDPA
+4757 FGGEQLSAFTDPE
-4770 KLLDSLKSGIDMGA
+4770 KLLDSLKAGIDMGA
-4784 DGIQSFAET
+4784 DGLQSFAES
-4793 HGLKDKA
+4793 HGLKEKA
-4800 PEEEENKSAVSVNG
+4800 PEENDTAQVTLNGAPAATENVSATVEETKP
-4814 TSVNS
+4814 
-4819 AQGATASDGNTE
+4819 E
-4831 TAETQD
+4831 
-4837 RAFGFNSL
+4837 RAFGFNAL
-4845 NLPNLFATI
+4845 NLPNLFATM
-4854 FSQDKQKEMKS
+4854 FSKDKQAEMAS
-4865 LVENLKENLTADLLN
+4865 LVSNLKQNLTADLLN
-4880 MKEKTFDFLRNSGHL
+4880 MKDKTFDFLRNSGHL
-4895 QGDGDINLSLGNYNF
+4895 QGDGDMNVSLGNYNF

-4942 TSNIFTGGEGSDMGV
+4942 VSNIFTGGEGHDMGV

-4979 INHVFLGAGDDQ
+4979 INHVFMGAGDDQ

-4997 GGEIDTGLGRD
+4997 GGEITMGSGND
-5008 YVVTSGNFN
+5008 YAVTSGNFN
-5017 RVDTGDGQDY
+5017 RVDMGDDQDFA
-5027 SVTIG
+5027 VTIG
-5032 NNNQVE
+5032 NNNQLD
-5038 LGAGNDFAN
+5038 LGAGNDFAR
-5047 VFGNY
+5047 VFGNH
-5052 NRINASAGNDVVK
+5052 NRIDAGQGNDEVK
-5065 LMGYHAVLNGGE
+5065 LMGYHASINAGE
-5077 GEDHL
+5077 GEDYL
-5082 IAAAISKFSQ
+5082 IAAAISKFSTL
-5092 FNGEEG
+5092 NGGEG
-5098 RDLMVLGGYQNTFK
+5098 SDVMVLGGYQNTFK
-5112 GGTDVDSFVVS
+5112 GGAGVDSFVVS
-5123 GDVIDN
+5123 GEVIDN
-5129 LVEDISSEDNI
+5129 VVEDIRQGENI
-5140 VFNGI
+5140 IFNGI
-5145 DWQKLWF
+5145 DWNRLWF
-5152 ERSGYDLKLSILR
+5152 ERSGYDLKISMAR
-5165 DPVSETDQA
+5165 HTDTSSDQTLFDA
-5174 KFEHIGSVTFNDYFD
+5174 LGCVTFNDYFANN
-5189 GKRAQ
+5189 RAKL
-5194 MIIAMGEKDA
+5194 IIGLGEKDA
-5204 NGEREYTTLSESS
+5204 QGEQEYTCLT
-5217 IDALVQ
+5217 DNALDNLIQ
-5223 AMSGFDPQAGDNGFI
+5223 AMSSFAPKVGESNFMDGLASQPQQ
-5238 DNLDSKSRVAIS
+5238 AIMA
-5250 TAWADVVHKKGIT
+5250 AWSDVNTGKFSLS
-5263 V
+5263 

>member
-15 GNYSADNGNNDIVA
+15 GNYSADDGNNNIVA
-29 IGFGGEIHAYGGD
+29 IGFGGQIHAYGGD

-54 HTGSGNDTVVGG
+54 YTGSGNDTVVGG
-66 SAYLRVE
+66 SAYLKVE
-73 DSTGHLS
+73 DSTGHLT

-108 IDHLGHHGDVS
+108 IDHLGNHGDVS
-119 YGGAAAYNSVKRKGL
+119 YGGAAAYNGITRKGL
-134 SGNVTFKGAGG
+134 SGNVTFAGAGG
-145 YNALWHETNHG
+145 YNALWHETNQG
-156 NLSFAGAG
+156 NLSFTGAG

-170 RTWFDQYQG
+170 RTWFNRYQG
-179 SRGDVSFDGAGAA
+179 SHGDVTFDGTGAA

-231 SNRIERTR
+231 SNRIERTH
-239 QAEDVYQQTHGNIR
+239 QAEDVYTQTRGNIR
-253 FEGVGGYNSFYS
+253 FEGVGGYNSLYS

-277 GAYNTITRKGSG
+277 GAYNTIIRKGSG
-289 SSFDAQGMEYA
+289 NDFAKEGMTNA
-300 KAEDIVLTTAKMHG
+300 KADEIVLTKAVMSG
-314 SWIGSGTHAVTA
+314 SWIGQDHHVTA
-326 VKSEREPNTYLFAIA
+326 VKSASEPNTYLFAFA
-341 DGTYTKINKVR
+341 DSTYTKINKVQLR
-352 LSNDPKTGK
+352 NDPQTGE
-361 LKYYSEAWYKQGNH
+361 LKYYSTAWYKEGNH
-375 LSGLARSDVS
+375 LSNLANQDISDN
-385 SAGGF
+385 GGF
-390 EVNPIN
+390 TAVNIN
-396 GGYTLSN
+396 GAYTLSDLK
-403 IAVEHQQSLTV
+403 VEHQQSVTV
-414 HAMEKDLTEYEWVT
+414 HAVEKSLTEYEWVT

-433 LIDAK
+433 VIDAK
-438 DVVLSDAK
+438 EVSLSDAK

-451 ISTDGTKVDV
+451 IYADGTKVDV
-461 QAIKSNRKPNTYVYA
+461 KAVKSNRQPNTYIYA

-482 TKIVVVELANDAE
+482 TKIVVVELANDPE
-495 TGVLKYQARSWYK
+495 TGALKYQARSWYK

-513 ANLANEDI
+513 ANIANQDI
-521 SSANGYHS
+521 SSATGYNP
-529 MGKGGYSLSALNYS
+529 MGKGGYSLSDLHYS
-543 VNAIRSMSETVADID
+543 VNAVRSTSETVADIE

-564 LFKPATDSG
+564 LFKPANDSG
-573 ESSGDVHFSGAGG
+573 ESSGDVRFNGAGG
-586 GNVIKSNVTRGNVY
+586 GNVIKSNVTRGNVH

-709 QIGSGHGLWLAAG
+709 QIGSGNGLWLAAG

-728 QVGNGEV
+728 QVGKGDV
-735 TSVLAGGAN
+735 AAVLAGGAN
-744 VLTKVGEGE
+744 VLTKMGEGE
-753 LTAGMLGGANVMTHI
+753 LTSGMLGGANVITQI
-768 SGDEQASN
+768 SNDDQLSN

-794 DTLAVMGGGAN
+794 NTLAVMGGGAN
-805 VLTHVGDGSTTGVM
+805 VLTHVGDGTTTGVM

-827 KVGNGDTTGIML
+827 KVGNGDTTGILL

-867 GDGTSIAAMIG
+867 GDGTSIAVMIG

-952 VGNANIFTHIGNGST
+952 VGNANIFTHIGHGST

-972 GQANVMTKVG
+972 GQANIMTKVG

-996 YTHVGDGTSLGLFAG
+996 MTHVGDGTSLGLFAG
-1011 EMNVMTKVG
+1011 EVNVMTKVG

-1105 SDIGNVMTHVGD
+1105 SDVGNVMTHVGD

-1125 GKANIVTKVGD
+1125 GKANLITKVGD
-1136 GLGINVAWGQANVF
+1136 GLGVNVAWGQANVF

-1165 ANILTKV
+1165 ANLITKV

-1177 VSVVQGK
+1177 VSVVQGE

-1205 VITKVGDGRNVVLAK
+1205 VITKVGNGQNVVLAK

-1226 TQVGDG
+1226 TQVGNG

-1243 VVTKVG
+1243 IVTKVG

-1257 KGKANITT
+1257 KGQANITT

-1277 GDANINTKVGNGV
+1277 GDANINTKVGDGV

-1317 ANANIHIG
+1317 ANANIHVG
-1325 DGLNINASYARNNVA
+1325 DGLNINASYAQNNVA

-1364 ALFDNVKQTLLG
+1364 ALFDNIKQTVLG

-1382 INYLVQGDEASTSG
+1382 INYLVQGDEASSSG
-1396 TQKGRGAIATPEI
+1396 THKGRGAITTPEI

-1419 IEEVGSDLGDSLT
+1419 IKEVGSDLGDSLT

-1438 DTPDLNEMD
+1438 DTPDLNKMQHA
-1447 NDLNIDGASDHAPN
+1447 LNVDDSSVQAPN
-1461 LIVNGDFEQGDRG
+1461 LIVNGDFELGEHG

-1483 SYSGS
+1483 SYAGS
-1488 VYGVNG
+1488 VYGVEG
-1494 EGHGTRVTELDTH
+1494 EGHGARVTELDTY
-1507 TNTSLYQDLT
+1507 TNTSLYQDLAN
-1517 DLTEGEVIAVSFD
+1517 LAQGEVIAVSFD

-1552 FSSSGDA
+1552 FSSSGDE

-1567 KLTAHAGSNRIEFK
+1567 KLTAQAGSNRIEFK

-1595 VVAKS
+1595 VVATS
-1600 ESSPQANAVSEH
+1600 ESSQQANAIREH
-1612 AKQNQASQNA
+1612 ATQNPAAQNA

-1655 STDQQAIENNGQ
+1655 STDQQALENNGQ

-1673 KEESEA
+1673 QEESEA
-1679 VTAELT
+1679 ITAELT
-1685 TLAQGLDVLDGQAT
+1685 KLAQGLDVLDSQAT
-1699 HTGKSGE
+1699 HTGESGD
-1706 QWRNDFAGGLLDGVQ
+1706 QWRNEFASGLLAGVQ
-1721 SQIDDAKQLASDKM
+1721 TQLDDAKQLANEKI
-1735 AAAKQTQSD
+1735 AEAKQTHAD
-1744 NNSKVKDSIAK
+1744 NQNKVKDAVAK

-1773 IAEAKADAE
+1773 IADAQADAE
-1782 TRKADAVAK
+1782 KRKADALAK
-1791 SHDAKQ
+1791 GKDAQQ

-1803 SAANDAQSRGD
+1803 HAVNNAQSRGD
-1814 RDAMN
+1814 RDVQV
-1819 AENKANQAQNDAQGA
+1819 AENKANQAQADAQGA
-1834 KQNEGDRPDRQGVA
+1834 KQSEGDRPDRQGVT

-1853 GNAHRVEGAGE
+1853 GNAHSVEGAGE
-1864 TGSHVNTDSQTNAD
+1864 TDSHVKTDSQTNAD
-1878 GRFSD
+1878 GRFSE
-1883 GLTEQELE
+1883 GLTEQEQE

-1896 TNAVNRLQINAGIRS
+1896 TNAVNRLQINAGIRA
-1911 KNSGST
+1911 KNSVSSM
-1917 ITSMFME
+1917 TSMFSE
-1924 ANADSIVVDTT
+1924 TNSKSIVVPTKVSPEPDRQEVTRR
-1935 ASQDVVRKEVRISGV
+1935 DVRISGV
-1950 NLVGLGEASHDSAE
+1950 NLE
-1964 SLVAA
+1964 SLSAVQGSQPTGQLAS
-1969 RAEKVA
+1969 KS
-1975 NLYRW
+1975 
-1980 LDTDND
+1980 
-1986 VATDKYVPVPGFER
+1986 VPGFKSHFASTSIGIENELSGLVVVLPKNSAQTFGYVHDSQGNPLFMLTKDMNQGGYSNPVGINDIQGVNNWQTHTIELVTYPSEISDTAAIESR
-2000 VDADV
+2000 KEAMLWLAKEFTDHINQSNHQSLPHLV
-2005 SDEVKQRMIQSM
+2005 SDDGRFTLVISNSKHLIAAGNGTSIDAQGKTIGMTPSGQQATMAISAKEFGTSSSPEVRLLESAPWYQAGLRDEFLANAKNTTLDDPATAQNVYAYLTSVYSKTADLAKEYGIYINDWDPASEGFSPNAQGLTDPKVKNAWSILPRTKPVRMLELLSAEDSRYVRQQIAEKLKGTYSESLAKNVFEYFQYGGEVAGHGINNATTGSVQQPEPAILFEFR
-2017 SGYIEHTDNQVPKDQ
+2017 SVPSALSDFVPKTASTVKVDVK
-2032 AQALAT
+2032 ALDHFDSASRKAIIT
-2038 LFVESTLDYD
+2038 EVNALVSGSEDFDAWYQEYRASKGQPPVKNPKSSASANHKAEWLMTQ
-2048 WDKRV
+2048 
-2053 EFLTKLESYGYSFET
+2053 
-2068 PHAEKS
+2068 HAEKWAKITAPYTDNHETLTSTKLASNDKEELHALGETSNLEHNKQQENVAS
-2074 IVSFWSGKNFKQYR
+2074 IIN
-2088 DVLDNA
+2088 
-2094 QTDGKKVVYDIDVKG
+2094 TM
-2109 NAFAIDLNKHLM
+2109 LNDM
-2121 RWGGLFL
+2121 
-2128 DPDNAEQ
+2128 
-2135 NQLKS
+2135 
-2140 SIDAATFSN
+2140 
-2149 TGFWSSVYATG
+2149 
-2160 AQHDVYVIA
+2160 
-2169 EGGVRLGN
+2169 
-2177 YFWHVEL
+2177 
-2184 PALRQLQRE
+2184 
-2193 GLVGEIR
+2193 
-2200 LLDKPVSEYKDL
+2200 
-2212 PADEIGRRLT
+2212 
-2222 DAGVGVKVR
+2222 
-2231 FDALSSARQA
+2231 
-2241 ELLADNPDDYRADT
+2241 
-2255 LVELDVKLSAIDS
+2255 
-2268 MLRESLPF
+2268 LPF
-2276 YSLRTERNL
+2276 YALRTERNL

-2294 EVRSWPGSDDKS
+2294 EVRAWPGTEDKS
-2306 KTILLDNPEDAAQ
+2306 KTIILEDPEDAAQ
-2319 QKAIE
+2319 HKAIE

-2348 LSHHDGRTR
+2348 ISHHEGRTHV
-2357 ILAQKED
+2357 LAQKVD
-2364 GAWTY
+2364 GAWQY
-2369 NTNSEL
+2369 NAKVEL
-2375 MSVTELLDAAHVSGK
+2375 MSVTELLDAANVTGK
-2390 VRGESYQ
+2390 IRGESYQ
-2397 KVIDALAEYHASTA
+2397 QVIDALTDYHASIT

-2416 ELESVEQL
+2416 EPESVEKL
-2424 VNLRKKIEGY
+2424 LNLRKKIEGY
-2434 ALGHPDSGRLE
+2434 VLGHPDSGRVE
-2445 AMNSLLNQVNSRLEE
+2445 AMNSLLNQVNTRLDE
-2460 VSVLAVSEQSIKA
+2460 VSLLSVAEQTIQA
-2473 HDSFSRLYDQ
+2473 QNSFSRLYDQ
-2483 LDNAHLKQSKHL
+2483 LEAANLKESKHL
-2495 YLDGNGDFVTKGKG
+2495 YLDQNGDFVTKGKG
-2509 NLAKIDQLG
+2509 NLANTDLLG
-2518 GSDAVL
+2518 SREAVL
-2524 EKVKASVNHE
+2524 EKVKLTVSNE
-2534 YGQAIADTIFAGLSA
+2534 YGQTVADTIFAGLSA
-2549 NELAKDGKGIDI
+2549 KDLAKDGKGVDI
-2561 TGLNRI
+2561 AGLNKV
-2567 HQALEQHMSPVSAT
+2567 HQAIEQHLSPVSAT
-2581 MYIWKPSDHS
+2581 LYIWKPSDHS

-2600 GQGRTQI
+2600 GQGRTQLEG
-2607 DAQAAADFNK
+2607 QAAADFNQ

-2625 LGSKSSNIR
+2625 LGSKSSNIS
-2634 NIFNVATEYQP
+2634 NILNVATKDQP

-2666 DMASE
+2666 DVASE
-2671 ENDGFGLND
+2671 ENDGFGLHD
-2680 GETKLKRFIEK
+2680 GDIKLKRFIEK
-2691 LNAAKGIDAAY
+2691 LNAAKGIDASF
-2702 KDASEGYASVLLGN
+2702 KEASEGYASVLLGN
-2716 PDMLVSTGIP
+2716 PDMLETTGIP
-2726 AHVFQPFVDQW
+2726 AHVFQPFVEQW

-2743 MMDVANR
+2743 MMDVAHR
-2750 FAQELQKQAQASG
+2750 FAQELRLQAQRSD
-2763 DPALVAKRIDNVVRL
+2763 DPELLEKRIGNVIRQ
-2778 FAERALEEIEAFKA
+2778 FAERALEEIETFKA
-2792 SQADE
+2792 SQADQ

-2816 WNRLSHDP
+2816 WHRLSNDP

-2847 ADKLIGHTWR
+2847 ADKLIGHTWL

-2883 AKKQSHQVN
+2883 AKKQSHQVT
-2892 DDLDA
+2892 DVLDA
-2897 LSGSEKHKDKV
+2897 LSGNEKPKENV

-2916 PRDKVPLSPLTRFL
+2916 PRDKESLSPLTRFL
-2930 NNELYGER
+2930 NNELYGDKE
-2938 DARRKIGDITQTL
+2938 ARRKIGEITQTL
-2951 LDHAVEKGESQKVT
+2951 LDHAVEKGESQKIT
-2965 LKGEAGRLTGYYHQ
+2965 LQGEAGRLTGYYHQ
-2979 GTASSDDETS
+2979 GTAPREGETS

-3014 SHYQKQGIDMLAV
+3014 NHYQKQGIDMLAV

-3061 DPSNIILHGYS
+3061 DPSNIIIHGYS

-3116 AGIVGTI
+3116 AGIVGAI

-3137 KGLPQETPIL
+3137 EGLPKETSIL

-3153 GLGEEGE
+3153 GLGNEGE
-3160 KLRVKLSN
+3160 KLRTKLTA
-3168 SGFNVTGEQ
+3168 SGYNVTGEQ

-3188 MSQYTGQIV
+3188 MSQYADQIV
-3197 SDLLNTQHIKHNEA
+3197 SGLSSSASVDEDLDQQGLDTTSTKDQGVSNKDDHLQVVDSKEA
-3211 KLNLEPH
+3211 
-3218 GKNYESRDL
+3218 
-3227 ILKPISQP
+3227 
-3235 ETVELGMPEV
+3235 
-3245 DQKVLADIA
+3245 LADGKI
-3254 ERENVIIGVRP
+3254 
-3265 VDEKSKSLIASKMYS
+3265 L
-3280 SKGLFVKA
+3280 
-3288 KSSDWG
+3288 
-3294 PMSGFIPVDQS
+3294 
-3305 FAKASARRD
+3305 
-3314 LETFNRHA
+3314 H
-3322 EQSIQSGN
+3322 
-3330 AVSADLYLNQ
+3330 NQ
-3340 VRVEELVSKYHSLT
+3340 
-3354 PLELDDQS
+3354 
-3362 GMYKTTATNG
+3362 
-3372 DQSVPF
+3372 
-3378 FLNRVTV
+3378 
-3385 DGNELWQVHY
+3385 
-3395 ITNGELAPFK
+3395 
-3405 VIGDPVSKQPMTA
+3405 
-3418 DYDLLTVMY
+3418 
-3427 SYGDL
+3427 
-3432 GPQDKVK
+3432 
-3439 QPLTWQQWKDSVT
+3439 
-3452 YEDLTPKY
+3452 
-3460 KELYSN
+3460 
-3466 EDLYNKKDGASLGNV
+3466 
-3481 SGRLKELKDRINVDL
+3481 
-3496 GRTNGLEMVHHG
+3496 
-3508 ADDANPYAVMADNFP
+3508 
-3523 ATFFVP
+3523 
-3529 KSLFAEDGLGEGKG
+3529 
-3543 SIQTY
+3543 
-3548 FNVNEQGA
+3548 
-3556 VVIRNPQEF
+3556 
-3565 SDFQQVTINASFRAS
+3565 
-3580 FNDKWNHGLDE
+3580 
-3591 PLFTTKRKLSHEFLN
+3591 
-3606 KRDQLL
+3606 
-3612 KKLSGGRLDA
+3612 
-3622 QDETLVALGNPDDVS
+3622 
-3637 GNKAIVAVDVSQIFT
+3637 
-3652 RQELKE
+3652 
-3658 RANVFAKP
+3658 
-3666 IGASYQGILDQL
+3666 
-3678 DLVHQTVS
+3678 
-3686 RDQIVASFELN
+3686 
-3697 KKVNAYIAEHP
+3697 
-3708 TSGRNQALTQLKEQI
+3708 
-3723 TSALFIG
+3723 
-3730 KMQVAQVD
+3730 
-3738 IDAIAQTRPE
+3738 
-3748 LAARIFMVAIEEAN
+3748 
-3762 GEHRGLTDMM
+3762 
-3772 VRWANEDPYLAPKQG
+3772 
-3787 YKGETPNDLGFD
+3787 
-3799 AKYHVDLGDHYADF
+3799 
-3813 KQWLETS
+3813 
-3820 QSNGLLSKATLDES
+3820 
-3834 TKTVHLGYSYQE
+3834 
-3846 LQDLTGVESVQ
+3846 
-3857 MAFYF
+3857 
-3862 LKEAAKK
+3862 
-3869 VDPISGDSAEMILL
+3869 
-3883 KKFADKSYLS
+3883 
-3893 QLDSDRMDQIE
+3893 
-3904 GIYRSSHETDVDA
+3904 
-3917 WDRRYSGA
+3917 
-3925 GYDELTNKL
+3925 
-3934 AGATGVD
+3934 
-3941 EQLSVLLDD
+3941 
-3950 RKGLL
+3950 
-3955 IGEVHGSDVN
+3955 DVN
-3965 GLRFVNEQ
+3965 GW
-3973 MDALKKQGVTV
+3973 GP
-3984 IGLEHLRSD
+3984 I
-3993 LAQPLIDRYLAT
+3993 
-4005 GVMSSELSAM
+4005 
-4015 LKTKHLDATLFENAR
+4015 
-4030 ANGMRIVALDANSSA
+4030 
-4045 RPNVQG
+4045 
-4051 TEHGLM
+4051 
-4057 YRAGAANNI
+4057 
-4066 AVEVLQSLPDDEKF
+4066 
-4080 VAIYG
+4080 
-4085 KAHLQSHKG
+4085 
-4094 IEGFVPGITHRLD
+4094 
-4107 LPALRVSDS
+4107 
-4116 NQFRVEQDDMTLRV
+4116 
-4130 VYDDVANKPKLTF
+4130 
-4143 KDSLSGANTAIHN
+4143 
-4156 QNVNDWERV
+4156 
-4165 AVTPTADG
+4165 AVTPTTDG

-4186 ENDSVVA
+4186 ENDDVVA
-4193 NAAANLAGKHPESSV
+4193 KAAANLAGKHPESSV

-4236 VGHGRDDSDSN
+4236 VGHGRDHSESN
-4247 NTHLSGYSAEDLA
+4247 NTRLSGYSADELA
-4260 AKLANFQQSFSQAEN
+4260 VKLAKFQQSFNQAEN
-4275 INNTPD
+4275 INNKPD

-4302 FINAMDVNG
+4302 FINAMDANG
-4311 LRVDVSARS
+4311 LRVDVSVRS
-4320 SELAVDATGRKHTKD
+4320 SELAVDEAGRKHTKD
-4335 ENGDWI
+4335 ANGDWV
-4341 QKAETNKVSLSWNE
+4341 QKAENNKVSLSWDA
-4355 QGEVIAKEERIR
+4355 QGEVVAKDERIR

-4382 SDVGEI
+4382 SDVDEP
-4388 ARGAIGDNN
+4388 ARGAIGDNS
-4397 DVFDAPEKRKVE
+4397 DVFDAPEKRKPE
-4409 TETSS
+4409 TEVIANSS
-4414 SAANNKLSYSGNIQ
+4414 SSNQLSYSGNIQ
-4428 VNVGDGEFTAV
+4428 VNVGEGEFTAV

-4445 VGIKVGSG
+4445 VGIKVGTG

-4458 AFGDNNVMVHIGNG
+4458 AFGDNNVMVHIGDG

-4478 DMGGYQALEGAQMFI
+4478 DIGGYQALEGAQMFL

-4501 LGQSNDLLVMMDK
+4501 FGHSNDLILMMDK

-4534 LQSIATSGEDQDWLA
+4534 LQGIATSGEGEDWLA

-4572 SSSVDYTCLVE
+4572 SSSVDYTTLVE
-4583 LDSHNERSSRGL
+4583 LDSQNERDSRGL
-4595 KHDTEA
+4595 KHDAEA
-4601 ALNKQYNQWL
+4601 TLNKQYNQWL
-4611 SGNSDSS
+4611 SGNGNSGTSQ
-4618 AGKLSRADKLRQ
+4618 LSRADKLRQ

-4678 TQQFSA
+4678 TQQFTA

-4693 YTPEDLPRQLKNKL
+4693 YTPQNLPRQLKNKL
-4707 LGQMAGIGAETTL
+4707 LGQLAGVGAETTL
-4720 ADIFGVDYTTSG
+4720 ADIFGVDYTASG
-4732 QIVSRNGEAVD
+4732 QIVSRNGQAVD
-4743 GVAILTEMLEVIGE
+4743 GVAILKEMLEVIGE

-4770 KLLDSLKSGIDMGA
+4770 KLLDSLKAGIDMGA
-4784 DGIQSFAET
+4784 DGIKSFAET
-4793 HGLKDKA
+4793 HGLKEKA
-4800 PEEEENKSAVSVNG
+4800 PEEEKDNSSVSVNG
-4814 TSVNS
+4814 ANVNS
-4819 AQGATASDGNTE
+4819 AQGATMADGNTE

-4837 RAFGFNSL
+4837 RALGFNSL

-4865 LVENLKENLTADLLN
+4865 LVENLKQNLTADLLN

-4895 QGDGDINLSLGNYNF
+4895 QGDGDINISLGNYNF

-4942 TSNIFTGGEGSDMGV
+4942 TSNIFTGGEGNDMGV

-4997 GGEIDTGLGRD
+4997 GGEIDTGSGRD

-5017 RVDTGDGQDY
+5017 RVDTGDDQDY

-5038 LGAGNDFAN
+5038 LGSGNDFAN

-5052 NRINASAGNDVVK
+5052 NRINAGADNDVVK
-5065 LMGYHAVLNGGE
+5065 LMGYHAVLNGGD
-5077 GEDHL
+5077 GDDHL

-5092 FNGEEG
+5092 FNGGEG

-5129 LVEDISSEDNI
+5129 LVQDIRSEDKI

-5165 DPVSETDQA
+5165 DPSNDSDQS
-5174 KFEHIGSVTFNDYFD
+5174 KFEHIGSVTFSDYFN
-5189 GKRAQ
+5189 GNRAQ
-5194 MIIAMGEKDA
+5194 VVIGMSEKDLS
-5204 NGEREYTTLSESS
+5204 GEREYTMLSDSA

-5223 AMSGFDPQAGDNGFI
+5223 AMSGFEPQAGDNGFI
-5238 DNLDSKSRVAIS
+5238 DSLESKSQAAIS
-5250 TAWADVVHKKGIT
+5250 MAWSDVVHKKGLM

>member
-15 GNYSADNGNNDIVA
+15 GNYSADDGNNNIVA
-29 IGFGGEIHAYGGD
+29 IGFGGQIHAYGGD

-54 HTGSGNDTVVGG
+54 YTGSGNDTVVGG
-66 SAYLRVE
+66 SAYLKVE
-73 DSTGHLS
+73 DSTGHLT

-108 IDHLGHHGDVS
+108 IDHLGNHGDVS
-119 YGGAAAYNSVKRKGL
+119 YGGAAAYNGITRKGL
-134 SGNVTFKGAGG
+134 SGNVTFAGAGG
-145 YNALWHETNHG
+145 YNALWHETNQG
-156 NLSFAGAG
+156 NLSFTGAG

-170 RTWFDQYQG
+170 RTWFNRYQG
-179 SRGDVSFDGAGAA
+179 SHGDVTFDGAGAA

-231 SNRIERTR
+231 SNRIERTH
-239 QAEDVYQQTHGNIR
+239 QAEDVYTQTRGNIR
-253 FEGVGGYNSFYS
+253 FEGVGGYNSLYS

-277 GAYNTITRKGSG
+277 GAYNTIIRKGSG
-289 SSFDAQGMEYA
+289 NDFAKEGMTNA
-300 KAEDIVLTTAKMHG
+300 KADEIVLTKAVMSG
-314 SWIGSGTHAVTA
+314 SWIGQDHHVTA
-326 VKSEREPNTYLFAIA
+326 VKSASEPNTYLFAFA
-341 DGTYTKINKVR
+341 DSTYTKINKVQLR
-352 LSNDPKTGK
+352 NDPQTGE
-361 LKYYSEAWYKQGNH
+361 LKYYSTAWYKEGNH
-375 LSGLARSDVS
+375 LSNLANQDISDN
-385 SAGGF
+385 GGF
-390 EVNPIN
+390 TAVNIN
-396 GGYTLSN
+396 GAYTLSDLK
-403 IAVEHQQSLTV
+403 VEHQQSVTV
-414 HAMEKDLTEYEWVT
+414 HAVEKSLTEYEWVT

-433 LIDAK
+433 VIDAK
-438 DVVLSDAK
+438 EVSLSDAK

-451 ISTDGTKVDV
+451 IYADGTKVDV
-461 QAIKSNRKPNTYVYA
+461 KAVKSNRQPNTYIYA

-482 TKIVVVELANDAE
+482 TKIVVVELANDPE
-495 TGVLKYQARSWYK
+495 TGALKYQARSWYK

-513 ANLANEDI
+513 ANIANQDI
-521 SSANGYHS
+521 SSATGYNP
-529 MGKGGYSLSALNYS
+529 MGKGGYSLSDLHYS
-543 VNAIRSMSETVADID
+543 VNAVRSTSETVADIE

-564 LFKPATDSG
+564 LFKPANDSG
-573 ESSGDVHFSGAGG
+573 ESSGDVRFNGAGG
-586 GNVIKSNVTRGNVY
+586 GNVIKSNVTRGNVH

-650 VHQSKQGKMDVYA
+650 VHQSQQGKMDVYA
-663 GGAVNVLVRIGD
+663 GGAVNVLVRLGD

-687 ISVHKGNGNS
+687 ISVQKGSGDS
-697 RVAMLGGYNTHT
+697 RVVMLGGYNTHT
-709 QIGSGHGLWLAAG
+709 QIGSGNGLWLAAG

-728 QVGNGEV
+728 QVGQGDV
-735 TSVLAGGAN
+735 AAVLAGGAN
-744 VLTKVGEGE
+744 VLTKMGEGE
-753 LTAGMLGGANVMTHI
+753 LTSGMLGGANVITHI
-768 SGDEQASN
+768 SNDDQLSN

-794 DTLAVMGGGAN
+794 NTLAVMGGGAN
-805 VLTHVGDGSTTGVM
+805 VLTHVGDGTTTGVM

-867 GDGTSIAAMIG
+867 GDGTSIAVMIG

-952 VGNANIFTHIGNGST
+952 VGNANIFTHVGSGST

-972 GQANVMTKVG
+972 GQANIMTKVG

-996 YTHVGDGTSLGLFAG
+996 MTHVGDGTSLGLFAG
-1011 EMNVMTKVG
+1011 EVNVMTKVG

-1105 SDIGNVMTHVGD
+1105 SDVGNVMTHVGD

-1125 GKANIVTKVGD
+1125 GKANLITKVGD
-1136 GLGINVAWGQANVF
+1136 GLGVNVAWGQANVF

-1165 ANILTKV
+1165 ANLITKV

-1177 VSVVQGK
+1177 VSVVQGE

-1205 VITKVGDGRNVVLAK
+1205 VITKVGHGQNVVLAK

-1243 VVTKVG
+1243 IVTKVG

-1257 KGKANITT
+1257 KGQANITT

-1270 LSVTAAY
+1270 LNVTAAY
-1277 GDANINTKVGNGV
+1277 GDANINTKVGDGV

-1317 ANANIHIG
+1317 ANANIHVG
-1325 DGLNINASYARNNVA
+1325 DGLNINASYAQNNVA

-1364 ALFDNVKQTLLG
+1364 ALFDNIKQTVLG

-1382 INYLVQGDEASTSG
+1382 INYLVQGDEASSSG
-1396 TQKGRGAIATPEI
+1396 THKGRGAIATPEI

-1419 IEEVGSDLGDSLT
+1419 IKEVSSDLGDSLT

-1438 DTPDLNEMD
+1438 DTTDLNKMQHA
-1447 NDLNIDGASDHAPN
+1447 LNVDDSSVQAPN
-1461 LIVNGDFEQGDRG
+1461 LIVNGDFELGEHG

-1483 SYSGS
+1483 SYAGS
-1488 VYGVNG
+1488 VYGVEG
-1494 EGHGTRVTELDTH
+1494 EGHGARVTELDTY
-1507 TNTSLYQDLT
+1507 TNTSLYQDLAN
-1517 DLTEGEVIAVSFD
+1517 LAQGEVIAVSFD

-1552 FSSSGDA
+1552 FSSSGDE

-1567 KLTAHAGSNRIEFK
+1567 KLTAQAGSNRIEFK

-1595 VVAKS
+1595 VVATS
-1600 ESSPQANAVSEH
+1600 ESSQQANAIREH
-1612 AKQNQASQNA
+1612 ATQNPAAQNA

-1655 STDQQAIENNGQ
+1655 STDQQALGNNGQ

-1673 KEESEA
+1673 QEESEA
-1679 VTAELT
+1679 ITAELT
-1685 TLAQGLDVLDGQAT
+1685 KLAQGLDVLDGQAT
-1699 HTGKSGE
+1699 HTGESGD
-1706 QWRNDFAGGLLDGVQ
+1706 QWRNEFASGLLAGVQ
-1721 SQIDDAKQLASDKM
+1721 TQLDDAKQLANEKI
-1735 AAAKQTQSD
+1735 AEAKQTHAD
-1744 NNSKVKDSIAK
+1744 NQNKVKDAVAK

-1773 IAEAKADAE
+1773 IADAQADAE
-1782 TRKADAVAK
+1782 KRKADALAK
-1791 SHDAKQ
+1791 GKDAQQ

-1803 SAANDAQSRGD
+1803 HAVNNAQSRGD
-1814 RDAMN
+1814 RDVQV
-1819 AENKANQAQNDAQGA
+1819 AENKANQAQADAQGA
-1834 KQNEGDRPDRQGVA
+1834 KQNEGDRPDRQGVT

-1853 GNAHRVEGAGE
+1853 GNAHSVEGAGE
-1864 TGSHVNTDSQTNAD
+1864 TDSHVNTDSQTNAD
-1878 GRFSD
+1878 GRFSE
-1883 GLTEQELE
+1883 GLTEQEQE

-1896 TNAVNRLQINAGIRS
+1896 TNAVNRLQINAGIRA
-1911 KNSGST
+1911 KNSVSSM
-1917 ITSMFME
+1917 TSMFSE
-1924 ANADSIVVDTT
+1924 TNSKSIVVPTKVSPEPERQEVTRRD
-1935 ASQDVVRKEVRISGV
+1935 VRISGV
-1950 NLVGLGEASHDSAE
+1950 NLE
-1964 SLVAA
+1964 SLSAVQGSQPTGQLAS
-1969 RAEKVA
+1969 KS
-1975 NLYRW
+1975 
-1980 LDTDND
+1980 
-1986 VATDKYVPVPGFER
+1986 VPGFKSHFASTSIGIENELSGLVVVLPKNSAQTFGYVHDSQGNPLFMLTKDMSQGGYSNPVGINDIQGVNNWQTHTIELVTYPSEISDKAAIESR
-2000 VDADV
+2000 KEAMLWLAKEFTDHINQSNHQSLPHLV
-2005 SDEVKQRMIQSM
+2005 SDDGRF
-2017 SGYIEHTDNQVPKDQ
+2017 
-2032 AQALAT
+2032 T
-2038 LFVESTLDYD
+2038 LVISN
-2048 WDKRV
+2048 
-2053 EFLTKLESYGYSFET
+2053 S
-2068 PHAEKS
+2068 
-2074 IVSFWSGKNFKQYR
+2074 
-2088 DVLDNA
+2088 
-2094 QTDGKKVVYDIDVKG
+2094 
-2109 NAFAIDLNKHLM
+2109 KHLIAA
-2121 RWGGLFL
+2121 GNGT
-2128 DPDNAEQ
+2128 
-2135 NQLKS
+2135 
-2140 SIDAATFSN
+2140 SIDAQGKTIGMTPSGQQATMAISAKEFGTSSSPEVRLLESAPWYQAGLRDEFLANAKN
-2149 TGFWSSVYATG
+2149 TTLDDPATAQNVYAYLTSVYSKTADLAKEYG
-2160 AQHDVYVIA
+2160 IYINDWDPASEGFSPNAQGLTDPKVKNAWSILPRTKPVRMLELLSAEDSRYVRQQIA
-2169 EGGVRLGN
+2169 EKLKGTYSESLAKNVFEYFQYGGEVAGHGIN
-2177 YFWHVEL
+2177 NATTGSVQQPE
-2184 PALRQLQRE
+2184 PAILFEFRSVPSALSDF
-2193 GLVGEIR
+2193 VP
-2200 LLDKPVSEYKDL
+2200 KTAS
-2212 PADEIGRRLT
+2212 T
-2222 DAGVGVKVR
+2222 VKVDVKALDHFDSASR
-2231 FDALSSARQA
+2231 KAIITEVNALVSGSEDFDAWYQEYRASKGQPPVKNPKSSASANHKA
-2241 ELLADNPDDYRADT
+2241 EWLMTQHAEQWAKITAPYTDNHGTLTSTKLASNDKE
-2255 LVELDVKLSAIDS
+2255 ELHALGETSNLENNKQQENVASIINT
-2268 MLRESLPF
+2268 MLNDMLPF
-2276 YSLRTERNL
+2276 YALRTERNL

-2294 EVRSWPGSDDKS
+2294 EVRAWPGTEDKS
-2306 KTILLDNPEDAAQ
+2306 KTIILEDPEDAAQ
-2319 QKAIE
+2319 HKAIE

-2348 LSHHDGRTR
+2348 ISHHEGRTHV
-2357 ILAQKED
+2357 LAQKVD
-2364 GAWTY
+2364 GAWQY
-2369 NTNSEL
+2369 NATVEL
-2375 MSVTELLDAAHVSGK
+2375 MSVSELLDAANVTGK
-2390 VRGESYQ
+2390 IRGESYQ
-2397 KVIDALAEYHASTA
+2397 QVIDALTDYHASIT

-2416 ELESVEQL
+2416 EPESVEKL
-2424 VNLRKKIEGY
+2424 LNLRKKIEGY
-2434 ALGHPDSGRLE
+2434 VLGHPDSGRIA
-2445 AMNSLLNQVNSRLEE
+2445 AMNSLLNQVNTRLEE
-2460 VSVLAVSEQSIKA
+2460 VSVLAVSEPNIKA
-2473 HDSFSRLYDQ
+2473 QDSFSRLYDQ
-2483 LDNAHLKQSKHL
+2483 LETANLKGTKHL
-2495 YLDGNGDFVTKGKG
+2495 YLDQNGEFVTKGKG
-2509 NLAKIDQLG
+2509 HLANIDLLG
-2518 GSDAVL
+2518 SREAVL
-2524 EKVKASVNHE
+2524 EKVKLTVSNE
-2534 YGQAIADTIFAGLSA
+2534 YGQTVADTIFAGLSA
-2549 NELAKDGKGIDI
+2549 KDLAKDGKGIDI
-2561 TGLNRI
+2561 AGLKKVHLAI
-2567 HQALEQHMSPVSAT
+2567 EQHLSPVSAT
-2581 MYIWKPSDHS
+2581 LFLWKPSDHS

-2600 GQGRTQI
+2600 GQGRTQLEG
-2607 DAQAAADFNK
+2607 QAAADFNQ

-2625 LGSKSSNIR
+2625 LGSKSSNIS
-2634 NIFNVATEYQP
+2634 NILNVATKDQP

-2666 DMASE
+2666 DVASE
-2671 ENDGFGLND
+2671 ENDGFGLHD
-2680 GETKLKRFIEK
+2680 GDIKLKRFIEK
-2691 LNAAKGIDAAY
+2691 LNAAKGIDASF
-2702 KDASEGYASVLLGN
+2702 KEASEGYASVLLGN
-2716 PDMLVSTGIP
+2716 PDMLETTGIP
-2726 AHVFQPFVDQW
+2726 AHVFQPFVEQW

-2750 FAQELQKQAQASG
+2750 FAQELRLQAQRSD
-2763 DPALVAKRIDNVVRL
+2763 DPELLEKRIGNVVRQ
-2778 FAERALEEIEAFKA
+2778 FAERALEEIETFKA
-2792 SQADE
+2792 SQADQ

-2816 WNRLSHDP
+2816 WHRLSNDP

-2847 ADKLIGHTWR
+2847 ADKLIGHTWL

-2883 AKKQSHQVN
+2883 AKKQSHQVT
-2892 DDLDA
+2892 DVLDA
-2897 LSGSEKHKDKV
+2897 LSGNEKPKENV
-2908 AIENDGTP
+2908 VIENDGTP
-2916 PRDKVPLSPLTRFL
+2916 PRDKESLSPLTRFL
-2930 NNELYGER
+2930 NNELYGDKE
-2938 DARRKIGDITQTL
+2938 ARRKIGEITQTL
-2951 LDHAVEKGESQKVT
+2951 LDHAVENGESQKVT

-2979 GTASSDDETS
+2979 GTAPSEGETS
-2989 TTSGKVVLFL
+2989 SPSGKVVLFL

-3014 SHYQKQGIDMLAV
+3014 NHYQKQGIDMLAV

-3061 DPSNIILHGYS
+3061 DPSNIIIHGYS

-3116 AGIVGTI
+3116 AGIVGAI

-3137 KGLPQETPIL
+3137 EGLPKETSIL

-3153 GLGEEGE
+3153 GLGNEGE
-3160 KLRVKLSN
+3160 KLRTKLTA
-3168 SGFNVTGEQ
+3168 SGYNVTGEQ

-3188 MSQYTGQIV
+3188 MSQYADQIV
-3197 SDLLNTQHIKHNEA
+3197 SGLSSSASVDEDLDQQGLDTTSTKDQGISNKNDHLQVVDSKEA
-3211 KLNLEPH
+3211 
-3218 GKNYESRDL
+3218 
-3227 ILKPISQP
+3227 
-3235 ETVELGMPEV
+3235 
-3245 DQKVLADIA
+3245 LADGKILH
-3254 ERENVIIGVRP
+3254 NQDVN
-3265 VDEKSKSLIASKMYS
+3265 S
-3280 SKGLFVKA
+3280 
-3288 KSSDWG
+3288 WG
-3294 PMSGFIPVDQS
+3294 P
-3305 FAKASARRD
+3305 
-3314 LETFNRHA
+3314 
-3322 EQSIQSGN
+3322 
-3330 AVSADLYLNQ
+3330 
-3340 VRVEELVSKYHSLT
+3340 
-3354 PLELDDQS
+3354 
-3362 GMYKTTATNG
+3362 
-3372 DQSVPF
+3372 
-3378 FLNRVTV
+3378 
-3385 DGNELWQVHY
+3385 
-3395 ITNGELAPFK
+3395 IT
-3405 VIGDPVSKQPMTA
+3405 
-3418 DYDLLTVMY
+3418 
-3427 SYGDL
+3427 
-3432 GPQDKVK
+3432 
-3439 QPLTWQQWKDSVT
+3439 
-3452 YEDLTPKY
+3452 
-3460 KELYSN
+3460 
-3466 EDLYNKKDGASLGNV
+3466 
-3481 SGRLKELKDRINVDL
+3481 
-3496 GRTNGLEMVHHG
+3496 
-3508 ADDANPYAVMADNFP
+3508 
-3523 ATFFVP
+3523 
-3529 KSLFAEDGLGEGKG
+3529 
-3543 SIQTY
+3543 
-3548 FNVNEQGA
+3548 
-3556 VVIRNPQEF
+3556 
-3565 SDFQQVTINASFRAS
+3565 
-3580 FNDKWNHGLDE
+3580 
-3591 PLFTTKRKLSHEFLN
+3591 
-3606 KRDQLL
+3606 
-3612 KKLSGGRLDA
+3612 
-3622 QDETLVALGNPDDVS
+3622 
-3637 GNKAIVAVDVSQIFT
+3637 
-3652 RQELKE
+3652 
-3658 RANVFAKP
+3658 
-3666 IGASYQGILDQL
+3666 
-3678 DLVHQTVS
+3678 
-3686 RDQIVASFELN
+3686 
-3697 KKVNAYIAEHP
+3697 
-3708 TSGRNQALTQLKEQI
+3708 
-3723 TSALFIG
+3723 
-3730 KMQVAQVD
+3730 
-3738 IDAIAQTRPE
+3738 
-3748 LAARIFMVAIEEAN
+3748 
-3762 GEHRGLTDMM
+3762 
-3772 VRWANEDPYLAPKQG
+3772 
-3787 YKGETPNDLGFD
+3787 
-3799 AKYHVDLGDHYADF
+3799 
-3813 KQWLETS
+3813 
-3820 QSNGLLSKATLDES
+3820 
-3834 TKTVHLGYSYQE
+3834 
-3846 LQDLTGVESVQ
+3846 
-3857 MAFYF
+3857 
-3862 LKEAAKK
+3862 
-3869 VDPISGDSAEMILL
+3869 
-3883 KKFADKSYLS
+3883 
-3893 QLDSDRMDQIE
+3893 
-3904 GIYRSSHETDVDA
+3904 
-3917 WDRRYSGA
+3917 
-3925 GYDELTNKL
+3925 
-3934 AGATGVD
+3934 
-3941 EQLSVLLDD
+3941 
-3950 RKGLL
+3950 
-3955 IGEVHGSDVN
+3955 
-3965 GLRFVNEQ
+3965 
-3973 MDALKKQGVTV
+3973 
-3984 IGLEHLRSD
+3984 
-3993 LAQPLIDRYLAT
+3993 
-4005 GVMSSELSAM
+4005 
-4015 LKTKHLDATLFENAR
+4015 
-4030 ANGMRIVALDANSSA
+4030 
-4045 RPNVQG
+4045 
-4051 TEHGLM
+4051 
-4057 YRAGAANNI
+4057 
-4066 AVEVLQSLPDDEKF
+4066 
-4080 VAIYG
+4080 
-4085 KAHLQSHKG
+4085 
-4094 IEGFVPGITHRLD
+4094 
-4107 LPALRVSDS
+4107 
-4116 NQFRVEQDDMTLRV
+4116 
-4130 VYDDVANKPKLTF
+4130 
-4143 KDSLSGANTAIHN
+4143 
-4156 QNVNDWERV
+4156 
-4165 AVTPTADG
+4165 VTPTTDG

-4186 ENDSVVA
+4186 ENDPVVA
-4193 NAAANLAGKHPESSV
+4193 KAAANLAGKHAESSV

-4236 VGHGRDDSDSN
+4236 VGHGRDHSESN
-4247 NTHLSGYSAEDLA
+4247 NTRLSGYSADELA
-4260 AKLANFQQSFSQAEN
+4260 VKLAKFQQSFNQAEN
-4275 INNTPD
+4275 INNKPD

-4302 FINAMDVNG
+4302 FINAMDANG
-4311 LRVDVSARS
+4311 LRVDVSVRS
-4320 SELAVDATGRKHTKD
+4320 SELAVDEAGRKHTKD
-4335 ENGDWI
+4335 ANGDWV
-4341 QKAETNKVSLSWNE
+4341 QKAENNKVSLSWDA
-4355 QGEVIAKEERIR
+4355 QGEVVAKDEPIR

-4382 SDVGEI
+4382 NNVDEP
-4388 ARGAIGDNN
+4388 ARGAIGDNS
-4397 DVFDAPEKRKVE
+4397 DVFDAPEKRKPE
-4409 TETSS
+4409 TEVIANSS
-4414 SAANNKLSYSGNIQ
+4414 SSNQLSYSGNIQ
-4428 VNVGDGEFTAV
+4428 VNVGEGEFTAV

-4445 VGIKVGSG
+4445 VGIKVGTG

-4458 AFGDNNVMVHIGNG
+4458 AFGDNNVMVHIGDG

-4478 DMGGYQALEGAQMFI
+4478 DIGGYQALEGAQMFL

-4501 LGQSNDLLVMMDK
+4501 FGHSNDLILMMDK

-4534 LQSIATSGEDQDWLA
+4534 LQGIAMSGEGEDWLA

-4572 SSSVDYTCLVE
+4572 SSSVDYTTLVE
-4583 LDSHNERSSRGL
+4583 LDSQNERDSRGL
-4595 KHDTEA
+4595 KHDAEA
-4601 ALNKQYNQWL
+4601 TLNKQYNQWL
-4611 SGNSDSS
+4611 SGNGNSGTSQ
-4618 AGKLSRADKLRQ
+4618 LSRTDKLRQ

-4678 TQQFSA
+4678 TQQFTA

-4693 YTPEDLPRQLKNKL
+4693 YTPQDLPRQLKNKL
-4707 LGQMAGIGAETTL
+4707 LGQLAGVGAETTL
-4720 ADIFGVDYTTSG
+4720 ADIFGVDYTASG
-4732 QIVSRNGEAVD
+4732 QIVSRNGQAVD
-4743 GVAILTEMLEVIGE
+4743 GVAILKEMLEVIGE

-4770 KLLDSLKSGIDMGA
+4770 KLLDSLKAGIDMGA
-4784 DGIQSFAET
+4784 DGIKSFAET
-4793 HGLKDKA
+4793 HGLKEKA
-4800 PEEEENKSAVSVNG
+4800 PEEEKDNSSVSVNG
-4814 TSVNS
+4814 ANVNS
-4819 AQGATASDGNTE
+4819 AQGATVADGNTE

-4865 LVENLKENLTADLLN
+4865 LVENLKQNLTADLLN

-4895 QGDGDINLSLGNYNF
+4895 QGDGDINISLGNYNF

-4942 TSNIFTGGEGSDMGV
+4942 TSNIFTGGEGNDMGV

-4997 GGEIDTGLGRD
+4997 GGEIDTGSGRD

-5017 RVDTGDGQDY
+5017 RVDTGDDQDY

-5047 VFGNY
+5047 IFGNY
-5052 NRINASAGNDVVK
+5052 NRINAGAGNDVVK
-5065 LMGYHAVLNGGE
+5065 LMGYHAVLNGGD
-5077 GEDHL
+5077 GDDHL

-5092 FNGEEG
+5092 FNGGEG

-5129 LVEDISSEDNI
+5129 LVEDIRSEDNI

-5165 DPVSETDQA
+5165 DPSNDSDQS
-5174 KFEHIGSVTFNDYFD
+5174 KFEHIGSVTFSDYFN
-5189 GKRAQ
+5189 GNRAQ
-5194 MIIAMGEKDA
+5194 VVIGMSEKDLS
-5204 NGEREYTTLSESS
+5204 GEREYTMLSDSA

-5223 AMSGFDPQAGDNGFI
+5223 AMSGFEPQAGDNGFI
-5238 DNLDSKSRVAIS
+5238 DSLESKSQAAIS
-5250 TAWADVVHKKGIT
+5250 MAWSDVVHKKGLM

>member
-15 GNYSADNGNNDIVA
+15 GNYSADDGNNSIVA

-54 HTGSGNDTVVGG
+54 YTGSGNDTVVGG

-73 DSTGHLS
+73 DTTGHLS

-108 IDHLGHHGDVS
+108 IDHLGNHGDVS
-119 YGGAAAYNSVKRKGL
+119 YGGAAAYNGITRKGL

-145 YNALWHETNHG
+145 YNALWHETNQG

-170 RTWFDQYQG
+170 RTWLNRYQG
-179 SRGDVSFDGAGAA
+179 SRGDVTFDGAGAA

-224 TLQGAGA
+224 SLQGAGA

-239 QAEDVYQQTHGNIR
+239 QAEDVYAQTRGNIR
-253 FEGVGGYNSFYS
+253 FEGVGGYNSLYS

-300 KAEDIVLTTAKMHG
+300 KAEDIVLTAAQMHG
-314 SWIGSGTHAVTA
+314 LSIDNGNKFHAVTA

-341 DGTYTKINKVR
+341 DRTYTKINKVR
-352 LSNDPKTGK
+352 LYNDPETGK
-361 LKYYSEAWYKQGNH
+361 LKYYSEAWFKRGNH
-375 LSGLARSDVS
+375 LAELARSDVS

-414 HAMEKDLTEYEWVT
+414 HAVEKDLTEYEWVT

-438 DVVLSDAK
+438 DVALSDAK

-451 ISTDGTKVDV
+451 ISTDGTTVDV
-461 QAIKSNRKPNTYVYA
+461 QAVKSNRKPNTYVYA

-482 TKIVVVELANDAE
+482 TKIVVVELANDPK
-495 TGVLKYQARSWYK
+495 TGALKYQARSWYK
-508 EGDHT
+508 EGNHT

-529 MGKGGYSLSALNYS
+529 MGKGGYSLSDLHYS
-543 VNAIRSMSETVADID
+543 VNAVRSTSETVADID

-573 ESSGDVHFSGAGG
+573 ESSGDVRFDGAGG

-697 RVAMLGGYNTHT
+697 RVVMLGGYNTHT
-709 QIGSGHGLWLAAG
+709 QIGSGNGLWLAAG

-728 QVGNGEV
+728 QVGKGDV
-735 TSVLAGGAN
+735 ASVLAGGAN
-744 VLTKVGEGE
+744 VLTKVGDGD
-753 LTAGMLGGANVMTHI
+753 LTAGMLGGANVITHI
-768 SGDEQASN
+768 SGDNETSN

-794 DTLAVMGGGAN
+794 NTLAVMGGGAN
-805 VLTHVGDGSTTGVM
+805 VLTHVGDGTTTGVM

-867 GDGTSIAAMIG
+867 GDGTSIAVMIG

-952 VGNANIFTHIGNGST
+952 VGNANIFTHVGSGST

-972 GQANVMTKVG
+972 GQANIMTKVG

-996 YTHVGDGTSLGLFAG
+996 YTHVGDGTSLGIFAG
-1011 EMNVMTKVG
+1011 EVNVMTKVG

-1125 GKANIVTKVGD
+1125 GKANIITKVGD
-1136 GLGINVAWGQANVF
+1136 GLGVNVAWGQANVF

-1165 ANILTKV
+1165 ANIITKV

-1184 ANIITHVGNGDDYTG
+1184 ANVITHVGNGDDYTG

-1205 VITKVGDGRNVVLAK
+1205 VITKVGNGRNVVLAK

-1243 VVTKVG
+1243 IVTKVG

-1265 TVGNG
+1265 TVGDG

-1277 GDANINTKVGNGV
+1277 GDANINTKVGDGV

-1317 ANANIHIG
+1317 ANANIHVG
-1325 DGLNINASYARNNVA
+1325 DGLNINASYAQNNVA

-1364 ALFDNVKQTLLG
+1364 ALFDNIKQTLLG

-1382 INYLVQGDEASTSG
+1382 INYLVQGDEASSSG

-1409 TKLDGFQMDA
+1409 TKLDGFQMEA

-1438 DTPDLNEMD
+1438 DTPDLNKMQNALD
-1447 NDLNIDGASDHAPN
+1447 VDGSSDQTQAPN

-1474 WQSTHGVEA
+1474 WKSTHGVEA
-1483 SYSGS
+1483 SYSGN

-1494 EGHGTRVTELDTH
+1494 EGHGARVTELDTY

-1517 DLTEGEVIAVSFD
+1517 NLTEGEVIAVSFD

-1600 ESSPQANAVSEH
+1600 ESSQQANAVSEH
-1612 AKQNQASQNA
+1612 ATQNQASQNA

-1655 STDQQAIENNGQ
+1655 STDQQALENNGQ

-1685 TLAQGLDVLDGQAT
+1685 KLAQGLDVLDGQAT
-1699 HTGKSGE
+1699 HTGESGE

-1721 SQIDDAKQLASDKM
+1721 SQLDDAKQLANDKI

-1744 NNSKVKDSIAK
+1744 NNSKVKESVAK
-1755 SEAGVAKGE
+1755 SEAGVAQGE

-1791 SHDAKQ
+1791 SNDAKQ

-1819 AENKANQAQNDAQGA
+1819 AENKANQAQNDAKGT
-1834 KQNEGDRPDRQGVA
+1834 KQNEGDRPDREGVA

-1853 GNAHRVEGAGE
+1853 GNAHSVEGAGE
-1864 TGSHVNTDSQTNAD
+1864 TGSHVNADSSTNAD
-1878 GRFSD
+1878 GRFSE
-1883 GLTEQELE
+1883 GLSEQEQE

-1896 TNAVNRLQINAGIRS
+1896 TNAVNRLQINAGIRG

-1917 ITSMFME
+1917 ITSMFTE
-1924 ANADSIVVDTT
+1924 TNSDSIVVPTT
-1935 ASQDVVRKEVRISGV
+1935 ASQDVVRQEIRISGV
-1950 NLVGLGEASHDSAE
+1950 NLEGLGETSHDSAE

-2032 AQALAT
+2032 AEALAT
-2038 LFVESTLDYD
+2038 LFVEATLDYD

-2053 EFLTKLESYGYSFET
+2053 EFLTKLESYGYSFEA

-2160 AQHDVYVIA
+2160 AQNDVYVIA

-2177 YFWHVEL
+2177 YFWNVEL

-2212 PADEIGRRLT
+2212 PADQIGRRLT
-2222 DAGVGVKVR
+2222 DAGVAVKVR
-2231 FDALSSARQA
+2231 FDALSHERQA
-2241 ELLADNPDDYRADT
+2241 ELLADNPDGYKADT

-2285 LVQEGDEGF
+2285 LVQEGEEGF
-2294 EVRSWPGSDDKS
+2294 EVRSWPGTDGKS

-2319 QKAIE
+2319 QKSIE
-2324 RFILANFDNFEQMP
+2324 RFILASFDNFEQMP

-2369 NTNSEL
+2369 NTNVEL
-2375 MSVTELLDAAHVSGK
+2375 MSVNELLDAAHVNGK

-2397 KVIDALAEYHASTA
+2397 QVIDALTEYHASTV

-2416 ELESVEQL
+2416 ELESVEKL
-2424 VNLRKKIEGY
+2424 LNLRKQIEGY
-2434 ALGHPDSGRLE
+2434 VLGHPDSGRVE

-2483 LDNAHLKQSKHL
+2483 LDNANLKESKHL

-2509 NLAKIDQLG
+2509 NLANIDKLG

-2524 EKVKASVNHE
+2524 EKVKAAVTHE
-2534 YGQAIADTIFAGLSA
+2534 YGQVVADTIFAGLSA
-2549 NELAKDGKGIDI
+2549 NDLAKDGKGIDI
-2561 TGLNRI
+2561 AGLNKV
-2567 HQALEQHMSPVSAT
+2567 HQAIEQHMSPVSAT

-2600 GQGRTQI
+2600 GQGRTQLEG
-2607 DAQAAADFNK
+2607 QAAADFNK

-2634 NIFNVATEYQP
+2634 NIFNVATEDQP

-2671 ENDGFGLND
+2671 ENDGFGLKD

-2691 LNAAKGIDAAY
+2691 LNAAKGIDASY

-2716 PDMLVSTGIP
+2716 PDMLASTGIP

-2750 FAQELQKQAQASG
+2750 FAEELQKQAQASG
-2763 DPALVAKRIDNVVRL
+2763 DPALVEKRSDNVVRL

-2816 WNRLSHDP
+2816 WNRLSNDP

-2883 AKKQSHQVN
+2883 AKKQSHHVT
-2892 DDLDA
+2892 DVLDA
-2897 LSGSEKHKDKV
+2897 LSGNEKHKENV

-2916 PRDKVPLSPLTRFL
+2916 PRDKESLSPLTRFL
-2930 NNELYGER
+2930 NNELYGEK
-2938 DARRKIGDITQTL
+2938 DARRKIGEITQTL
-2951 LDHAVEKGESQKVT
+2951 LDHAVENGESQKVT
-2965 LKGEAGRLTGYYHQ
+2965 LKGEVGRLTGYYHQ
-2979 GTASSDDETS
+2979 GAASSEGETS
-2989 TTSGKVVLFL
+2989 ATSGKVVLFL
-2999 HGSGSSAEEQASAIR
+2999 HGSGSSAEEQASEIR
-3014 SHYQKQGIDMLAV
+3014 NHYQKQGIDMLAV

-3061 DPSNIILHGYS
+3061 DPSNIIIHGYS

-3109 AHEVANP
+3109 AHEMANP
-3116 AGIVGTI
+3116 AGIVGAI

-3137 KGLPQETPIL
+3137 KGLPKETPIL

-3160 KLRVKLSN
+3160 KLRAKLAIA
-3168 SGFNVTGEQ
+3168 GYNVTGEQ

-3188 MSQYTGQIV
+3188 MGQYADQIV
-3197 SDLLNTQHIKHNEA
+3197 SGLFNAEQAAVEAGEVLKGLEKDFKRYGDALKPDTSVPGKSKDIRTTKDFLNGYKNDHAKEIVDGFRSDMSIKQLVDLFVKGNWSAEQKGALAWEIESRALKVTFQNKSEKYNRLFREIASAGVVDAKATEQLAPQLMLLNLSNDGFGERCDPLSKLVLVA
-3211 KLNLEPH
+3211 KQLEND
-3218 GKNYESRDL
+3218 G
-3227 ILKPISQP
+3227 Q
-3235 ETVELGMPEV
+3235 V
-3245 DQKVLADIA
+3245 
-3254 ERENVIIGVRP
+3254 GVARQLL
-3265 VDEKSKSLIASKMYS
+3265 EKMYS
-3280 SKGLFVKA
+3280 AAAVLSNPTLYSDSEKANASKLLSSLAAIHA
-3288 KSSDWG
+3288 KN
-3294 PMSGFIPVDQS
+3294 PMHDTSMKVWQEKLEGKQALTVNGVVEKITD
-3305 FAKASARRD
+3305 ASANGKPV
-3314 LETFNRHA
+3314 L
-3322 EQSIQSGN
+3322 
-3330 AVSADLYLNQ
+3330 
-3340 VRVEELVSKYHSLT
+3340 
-3354 PLELDDQS
+3354 LELDAPGHAMAAWAKGSGDDRVYGFYDPNAGIVEFSSAEKFGDYLTRFFGKSDLNMAQS
-3362 GMYKTTATNG
+3362 YKLGKNDAGEAIFNRVVVMDGNTLASYKPTFGDKTTMQGILDLPVFDATPIKKPTSGVASDLEALG
-3372 DQSVPF
+3372 DK
-3378 FLNRVTV
+3378 T
-3385 DGNELWQVHY
+3385 
-3395 ITNGELAPFK
+3395 K
-3405 VIGDPVSKQPMTA
+3405 VV
-3418 DYDLLTVMY
+3418 
-3427 SYGDL
+3427 
-3432 GPQDKVK
+3432 
-3439 QPLTWQQWKDSVT
+3439 
-3452 YEDLTPKY
+3452 
-3460 KELYSN
+3460 
-3466 EDLYNKKDGASLGNV
+3466 
-3481 SGRLKELKDRINVDL
+3481 VDL
-3496 GRTNGLEMVHHG
+3496 
-3508 ADDANPYAVMADNFP
+3508 A
-3523 ATFFVP
+3523 
-3529 KSLFAEDGLGEGKG
+3529 
-3543 SIQTY
+3543 
-3548 FNVNEQGA
+3548 
-3556 VVIRNPQEF
+3556 
-3565 SDFQQVTINASFRAS
+3565 
-3580 FNDKWNHGLDE
+3580 
-3591 PLFTTKRKLSHEFLN
+3591 
-3606 KRDQLL
+3606 
-3612 KKLSGGRLDA
+3612 
-3622 QDETLVALGNPDDVS
+3622 
-3637 GNKAIVAVDVSQIFT
+3637 QIFT
-3652 RQELKE
+3652 VQELKE
-3658 RANVFAKP
+3658 RAKVFAKP

-3678 DLVHQTVS
+3678 DLVHQAKG
-3686 RDQIVASFELN
+3686 RDQIAASFELN
-3697 KKVNAYIAEHP
+3697 KKINDYIAEHP
-3708 TSGRNQALTQLKEQI
+3708 TSGRNQALTQLKEQV

-3730 KMQVAQVD
+3730 KMQVAQAG

-3762 GEHRGLTDMM
+3762 GKHVGLTDMM
-3772 VRWANEDPYLAPKQG
+3772 VRWANEDPYLAPKHG
-3787 YKGETPNDLGFD
+3787 YKGETPSDLGFD
-3799 AKYHVDLGDHYADF
+3799 AKYHVDLGEHYADF

-3846 LQDLTGVESVQ
+3846 LQDLTGAESVQ

-3869 VDPISGDSAEMILL
+3869 ADPISGDSAEMILL
-3883 KKFADKSYLS
+3883 KKYADQSYLS

-3904 GIYRSSHETDVDA
+3904 GIYRSSHETDIDA
-3917 WDRRYSGA
+3917 WDRRYSGT

-3934 AGATGVD
+3934 ASATGVD
-3941 EQLSVLLDD
+3941 EQLAVLLDD

-4015 LKTKHLDATLFENAR
+4015 LKTKHLDVTLFENAR

-4066 AVEVLQSLPDDEKF
+4066 AVEVLQNLPDGEKF

-4107 LPALRVSDS
+4107 LPALKVSDS
-4116 NQFRVEQDDMTLRV
+4116 NEFTVEQDDVSLRV
-4130 VYDDVANKPKLTF
+4130 VYDDVANKPKITF
-4143 KDSLSGANTAIHN
+4143 KDSLSGANTALHN

-4165 AVTPTADG
+4165 VVTPTADG
-4173 GETRFDGQIIVQM
+4173 GESRFDGQIIVQM
-4186 ENDSVVA
+4186 ENDDVVA
-4193 NAAANLAGKHPESSV
+4193 KAAANLAGKHPESSV
-4208 VVQLDSDGNYRVVYG
+4208 VVQIDSDGNYRVVYG

-4236 VGHGRDDSDSN
+4236 VGHGRDDSESN
-4247 NTHLSGYSAEDLA
+4247 NTRLSGYSADELA
-4260 AKLANFQQSFSQAEN
+4260 VKLAKFQQSFNQAEN
-4275 INNTPD
+4275 INNKPD

-4302 FINAMDVNG
+4302 FINAMDANG
-4311 LRVDVSARS
+4311 LRVDVSVRS
-4320 SELAVDATGRKHTKD
+4320 SELAVDEAGRKHTKD
-4335 ENGDWI
+4335 ANGDWV
-4341 QKAETNKVSLSWNE
+4341 QKAENNKVSLSWDE
-4355 QGEVIAKEERIR
+4355 QGEVVAKDERIR

-4382 SDVGEI
+4382 SDVDEP

-4397 DVFDAPEKRKVE
+4397 DVFDAPEKRKAE

-4414 SAANNKLSYSGNIQ
+4414 SSANNKLSYSGNIQ

-4445 VGIKVGSG
+4445 VGIKVGTG

-4472 ESKHSV
+4472 ESKHSF
-4478 DMGGYQALEGAQMFI
+4478 DIGGYQALEGAQMFI

-4501 LGQSNDLLVMMDK
+4501 LGRSNDLIVMMDK

-4534 LQSIATSGEDQDWLA
+4534 LQSIATSVEGQDWLA

-4572 SSSVDYTCLVE
+4572 SSTVDYTSLVE
-4583 LDSHNERSSRGL
+4583 LDSQNERSSRGL
-4595 KHDTEA
+4595 KHDAEA
-4601 ALNKQYNQWL
+4601 TLNKQYNQWL
-4611 SGNSDSS
+4611 SGNGNNNTS
-4618 AGKLSRADKLRQ
+4618 KLSRADKLRQ

-4707 LGQMAGIGAETTL
+4707 LGQLAGVGAETTL
-4720 ADIFGVDYTTSG
+4720 ADILGVDYTASG

-4743 GVAILTEMLEVIGE
+4743 GVAILKEMLEVIGE

-4770 KLLDSLKSGIDMGA
+4770 KLLDSLKAGINMGA
-4784 DGIQSFAET
+4784 DGIKSFAET
-4793 HGLKDKA
+4793 HGLKEKA
-4800 PEEEENKSAVSVNG
+4800 PEEDNSSVSVNG
-4814 TSVNS
+4814 ANVNS
-4819 AQGATASDGNTE
+4819 AQGATVADGSTE
-4831 TAETQD
+4831 TAETPD

-4895 QGDGDINLSLGNYNF
+4895 QGDGDINISLGNYNF

-4942 TSNIFTGGEGSDMGV
+4942 TSNIFTGGEGNDMGV

-4997 GGEIDTGLGRD
+4997 GGEIDTGSGRD

-5017 RVDTGDGQDY
+5017 RVDTGDDQDY

-5092 FNGEEG
+5092 FNGGEG

-5129 LVEDISSEDNI
+5129 LVEDIRSEDNI

-5165 DPVSETDQA
+5165 DPASDSDQA
-5174 KFEHIGSVTFNDYFD
+5174 KFEHIGSVTFSDYFN
-5189 GKRAQ
+5189 GNRAQ
-5194 MIIAMGEKDA
+5194 VIIAMGEKDA
-5204 NGEREYTTLSESS
+5204 TGERGYTTLSESA

-5238 DNLDSKSRVAIS
+5238 DNLDSKSRVAIT

>member
-15 GNYSADNGNNDIVA
+15 GNYSADDGNNSIVA

-54 HTGSGNDTVVGG
+54 YTGSGNDTVVGG

-73 DSTGHLS
+73 DTTGHLS

-108 IDHLGHHGDVS
+108 IDHLGNHGDVN
-119 YGGAAAYNSVKRKGL
+119 YGGAAAYNGITRKGL

-145 YNALWHETNHG
+145 YNALWHETNQG

-170 RTWFDQYQG
+170 RTWFNRYQD
-179 SRGDVSFDGAGAA
+179 SRGDVTFDGAGAA

-212 NHLVRKGKVGDI
+212 NHLVRKGKVGDV

-239 QAEDVYQQTHGNIR
+239 QAEDVYAQTRGNIR
-253 FEGVGGYNSFYS
+253 FEGVGGYNSLYS

-300 KAEDIVLTTAKMHG
+300 KAEEIVLTAAQMHG
-314 SWIGSGTHAVTA
+314 LSIDNGNKFQAVTA

-352 LSNDPKTGK
+352 LYNDPETGK
-361 LKYYSEAWYKQGNH
+361 LKYYSEAWFKRGNH
-375 LSGLARSDVS
+375 LTDLARSDVS

-414 HAMEKDLTEYEWVT
+414 HAVEKDLTEYEWVT

-438 DVVLSDAK
+438 DVALSEAK
-446 MGGHA
+446 MGGTA
-451 ISTDGTKVDV
+451 ISTDGTTVDV
-461 QAIKSNRKPNTYVYA
+461 QAVKSNRKPNTYVYA

-482 TKIVVVELANDAE
+482 TKIVVVELANDPK
-495 TGVLKYQARSWYK
+495 TGALKYQARSWYK

-513 ANLANEDI
+513 ADLANEDI

-529 MGKGGYSLSALNYS
+529 MGKGGYSLSDLHYS
-543 VNAIRSMSETVADID
+543 VNAVRSTSETVADID

-573 ESSGDVHFSGAGG
+573 ESSGDVHFNGAGG

-613 SQFGNTEFNGGGAA
+613 SQFGHTEFNGGGAA

-697 RVAMLGGYNTHT
+697 RVVMLGGYNTHT
-709 QIGSGHGLWLAAG
+709 QIGSGNGLWLAAG

-728 QVGNGEV
+728 QVGKGDV
-735 TSVLAGGAN
+735 ASVLAGGAN
-744 VLTKVGEGE
+744 VLTKVGDGD
-753 LTAGMLGGANVMTHI
+753 LTAGMLGGANVITHI
-768 SGDEQASN
+768 SGDNETSN

-794 DTLAVMGGGAN
+794 NALAVMGGGAN
-805 VLTHVGDGSTTGVM
+805 VLTHVGDGTTTGVM

-867 GDGTSIAAMIG
+867 GDGTSIAVMIG

-952 VGNANIFTHIGNGST
+952 VGNANIFTHVGSGST

-972 GQANVMTKVG
+972 GQANIMTKVG
-982 NDLTAALMVGKANI
+982 DDLTAALMVGKANI
-996 YTHVGDGTSLGLFAG
+996 YTHVGDGTSLGIFAG
-1011 EMNVMTKVG
+1011 EVNVMTKVG

-1125 GKANIVTKVGD
+1125 GKANIITKVGD
-1136 GLGINVAWGQANVF
+1136 GLGVNVAWGQANVF

-1165 ANILTKV
+1165 ANVITKV

-1205 VITKVGDGRNVVLAK
+1205 VITKVGNGRNVVLAK

-1243 VVTKVG
+1243 IVTKVG

-1265 TVGNG
+1265 TVGDG

-1277 GDANINTKVGNGV
+1277 GDANINTKVGDGV

-1325 DGLNINASYARNNVA
+1325 DGLGINASYAQNNVA
-1340 IKVGN
+1340 IKIGN

-1364 ALFDNVKQTLLG
+1364 ALFDNIKQTVLG

-1382 INYLVQGDEASTSG
+1382 INYLVQGDEASSSG

-1438 DTPDLNEMD
+1438 DTPDLNKMQ
-1447 NDLNIDGASDHAPN
+1447 NALNVDGSSDQTQAPN
-1461 LIVNGDFEQGDRG
+1461 LIVNGDFEQGDQG
-1474 WQSTHGVEA
+1474 WKSTHGVEA
-1483 SYSGS
+1483 SYSGN

-1494 EGHGTRVTELDTH
+1494 EGHGARVTELDTY

-1581 GTGHNDGLGYILDN
+1581 GTGQNDGLGYILDN

-1600 ESSPQANAVSEH
+1600 ESSQQANAVSEH
-1612 AKQNQASQNA
+1612 ATQNQASQNA

-1655 STDQQAIENNGQ
+1655 STDQQALENNGQ

-1685 TLAQGLDVLDGQAT
+1685 KLAQGLDVLDEQAT
-1699 HTGKSGE
+1699 HTGESGD
-1706 QWRNDFAGGLLDGVQ
+1706 QWRNDFAGDLLDGVQ
-1721 SQIDDAKQLASDKM
+1721 RQLDDAKQLANDKI

-1744 NNSKVKDSIAK
+1744 NNSKVKESVAK

-1773 IAEAKADAE
+1773 IADAKADAE
-1782 TRKADAVAK
+1782 TRQADAMAK
-1791 SHDAKQ
+1791 SNDAKE

-1803 SAANDAQSRGD
+1803 SVANDAQSRGD

-1819 AENKANQAQNDAQGA
+1819 AENKANQAQNDAKGT
-1834 KQNEGDRPDRQGVA
+1834 KQNEGDRPDREGVT

-1864 TGSHVNTDSQTNAD
+1864 TGSHVTNDSQTNAD
-1878 GRFSD
+1878 GRFSE
-1883 GLTEQELE
+1883 GLSEQEQE

-1896 TNAVNRLQINAGIRS
+1896 TNAVNRLQINAGIRG

-1917 ITSMFME
+1917 ISSMFTE
-1924 ANADSIVVDTT
+1924 TNTDSIVVPTT
-1935 ASQDVVRKEVRISGV
+1935 ASQDVVRKEIRISGV
-1950 NLVGLGEASHDSAE
+1950 NLEGLGEASHDTAE
-1964 SLVAA
+1964 SLVSA

-1986 VATDKYVPVPGFER
+1986 AATDKYVPVPGFER

-2005 SDEVKQRMIQSM
+2005 SDEAKERMIQFVG
-2017 SGYIEHTDNQVPKDQ
+2017 GYIEHTDNQVPKDQ

-2038 LFVESTLDYD
+2038 LFVEATLDYD

-2053 EFLTKLESYGYSFET
+2053 EFLTKLESYGYSFEA
-2068 PHAEKS
+2068 PHGEKS
-2074 IVSFWSGKNFKQYR
+2074 IVSFWSGRNFKEYR
-2088 DVLDNA
+2088 NVLDNA
-2094 QTDGKKVVYDIDVKG
+2094 QDDGKKVVYDIDVKG
-2109 NAFAIDLNKHLM
+2109 NAFAIDLNKQLM
-2121 RWGGLFL
+2121 RWGGMFL

-2160 AQHDVYVIA
+2160 AQNDVYVIA
-2169 EGGVRLGN
+2169 EGGMRLGN
-2177 YFWHVEL
+2177 YFWNVEL

-2200 LLDKPVSEYKDL
+2200 LLDKPVSAYKDI
-2212 PADEIGRRLT
+2212 PVEDIGRRLT
-2222 DAGVGVKVR
+2222 DAGVAVKVR
-2231 FDALSSARQA
+2231 FDALSHERQA
-2241 ELLADNPDDYRADT
+2241 ELLADNPDGYKADT

-2285 LVQEGDEGF
+2285 LVQEGEEGF
-2294 EVRSWPGSDDKS
+2294 EVRSWPGTDGKS

-2319 QKAIE
+2319 QKSIE

-2369 NTNSEL
+2369 NANVEL

-2397 KVIDALAEYHASTA
+2397 QVIDALTEYHASTA

-2416 ELESVEQL
+2416 ELTSVEKL
-2424 VNLRKKIEGY
+2424 LNLRKQVEGY
-2434 ALGHPDSGRLE
+2434 VLGHPDSGRVQ
-2445 AMNSLLNQVNSRLEE
+2445 AMNALLNQVNSRLEA
-2460 VSVLAVSEQSIKA
+2460 VSVLVVSEQSIKA
-2473 HDSFSRLYDQ
+2473 HDSFSHLYDQ
-2483 LDNAHLKQSKHL
+2483 LDNANLKESKHL

-2509 NLAKIDQLG
+2509 NLANIDKLG

-2524 EKVKASVNHE
+2524 EKVKAAVSHE
-2534 YGQAIADTIFAGLSA
+2534 YGQVVADTIFAGLSA
-2549 NELAKDGKGIDI
+2549 NDLAKDGKGIDI
-2561 TGLNRI
+2561 AGLNKV
-2567 HQALEQHMSPVSAT
+2567 HQAIEQHMSPVSAT

-2600 GQGRTQI
+2600 GQGRTQLEG
-2607 DAQAAADFNK
+2607 QAAADFNK

-2634 NIFNVATEYQP
+2634 NIFNVATEDQP

-2680 GETKLKRFIEK
+2680 GETKLKRFVEK
-2691 LNAAKGIDAAY
+2691 LNAAKGIDASY

-2716 PDMLVSTGIP
+2716 PDMLASTGIP

-2750 FAQELQKQAQASG
+2750 FAEELQKQAQASG
-2763 DPALVAKRIDNVVRL
+2763 DPALVEKRIDNVVRL

-2816 WNRLSHDP
+2816 WNRLSNDP

-2847 ADKLIGHTWR
+2847 ADRLIGHTWR

-2883 AKKQSHQVN
+2883 AKKQSHQAT
-2892 DDLDA
+2892 DLLDA
-2897 LSGSEKHKDKV
+2897 LSGNEKHKENV

-2916 PRDKVPLSPLTRFL
+2916 PRDKESLSPLTRFL
-2930 NNELYGER
+2930 NNELYGEK

-2951 LDHAVEKGESQKVT
+2951 LDHAVENGESQKVT

-2979 GTASSDDETS
+2979 GVASSEGETS
-2989 TTSGKVVLFL
+2989 ATSGKVVLFL

-3014 SHYQKQGIDMLAV
+3014 NHYQKQGIDMLAV

-3061 DPSNIILHGYS
+3061 DPSNIIIHGYS

-3116 AGIVGTI
+3116 AGIVGAI

-3137 KGLPQETPIL
+3137 KGLPKETPIL

-3160 KLRVKLSN
+3160 KLRAKLAIA
-3168 SGFNVTGEQ
+3168 GYNVTGEQ

-3188 MSQYTGQIV
+3188 MGQYADQIV
-3197 SDLLNTQHIKHNEA
+3197 SGLFNAEQAAVEAGEVLKGLEKDFKRYGDALKPDTSVPGKSKDIRTTKDFLNGYKNDHAKEIVDGFRSDMSIKQLVDLFVKGNWSAEQKGALAWEIESRALKVTFQNKSEKYNRLFREIASAGVVDAKATEQLAPQLMLLNLSNDGFGGRCDPLSKLVLVA
-3211 KLNLEPH
+3211 KQLEND
-3218 GKNYESRDL
+3218 G
-3227 ILKPISQP
+3227 Q
-3235 ETVELGMPEV
+3235 V
-3245 DQKVLADIA
+3245 
-3254 ERENVIIGVRP
+3254 GVARQLL
-3265 VDEKSKSLIASKMYS
+3265 EKMYS
-3280 SKGLFVKA
+3280 AAAVLSNPTLYSDSEKANASKLLSSLAAIHA
-3288 KSSDWG
+3288 KN
-3294 PMSGFIPVDQS
+3294 PMHDTSMKVWQEKLEGKQALTVNGVVEKITD
-3305 FAKASARRD
+3305 ASANGKPV
-3314 LETFNRHA
+3314 L
-3322 EQSIQSGN
+3322 
-3330 AVSADLYLNQ
+3330 
-3340 VRVEELVSKYHSLT
+3340 
-3354 PLELDDQS
+3354 LELDAPGHAMAAWAKGS
-3362 GMYKTTATNG
+3362 GDDRVYGFYDPNAGIVEFSSAEKFSAYLTRFFGKSDLDMAQRYELGKNAAGEPIFNRVVVMDGNTLASYKPTFGDKTTMQGILDLPVFDATPIKKPTGGVASDLEALG
-3372 DQSVPF
+3372 DK
-3378 FLNRVTV
+3378 T
-3385 DGNELWQVHY
+3385 
-3395 ITNGELAPFK
+3395 K
-3405 VIGDPVSKQPMTA
+3405 VV
-3418 DYDLLTVMY
+3418 
-3427 SYGDL
+3427 
-3432 GPQDKVK
+3432 
-3439 QPLTWQQWKDSVT
+3439 
-3452 YEDLTPKY
+3452 
-3460 KELYSN
+3460 
-3466 EDLYNKKDGASLGNV
+3466 
-3481 SGRLKELKDRINVDL
+3481 VDL
-3496 GRTNGLEMVHHG
+3496 
-3508 ADDANPYAVMADNFP
+3508 A
-3523 ATFFVP
+3523 
-3529 KSLFAEDGLGEGKG
+3529 
-3543 SIQTY
+3543 
-3548 FNVNEQGA
+3548 
-3556 VVIRNPQEF
+3556 
-3565 SDFQQVTINASFRAS
+3565 
-3580 FNDKWNHGLDE
+3580 
-3591 PLFTTKRKLSHEFLN
+3591 
-3606 KRDQLL
+3606 
-3612 KKLSGGRLDA
+3612 
-3622 QDETLVALGNPDDVS
+3622 
-3637 GNKAIVAVDVSQIFT
+3637 QIFT
-3652 RQELKE
+3652 VQELKE
-3658 RANVFAKP
+3658 RAKVFAKP

-3678 DLVHQTVS
+3678 DLVHQAKG
-3686 RDQIVASFELN
+3686 RDQIAASFELN
-3697 KKVNAYIAEHP
+3697 KKINAYIAEHP
-3708 TSGRNQALTQLKEQI
+3708 TSGRNQALTQLKEQV

-3730 KMQVAQVD
+3730 KMQIAQAG

-3762 GEHRGLTDMM
+3762 GKHVGLTDMM
-3772 VRWANEDPYLAPKQG
+3772 VRWANEDPYLAPKHG
-3787 YKGETPNDLGFD
+3787 YKGETPSDLGFD
-3799 AKYHVDLGDHYADF
+3799 AKYHVDLSEHYADF

-3862 LKEAAKK
+3862 LKEEAKK
-3869 VDPISGDSAEMILL
+3869 ADPISGDSAEMILL
-3883 KKFADKSYLS
+3883 KKFADQSYLS
-3893 QLDSDRMDQIE
+3893 RLDSDRMDQIE

-3917 WDRRYSGA
+3917 WDRRYSGK

-3934 AGATGVD
+3934 ASATGVD

-4015 LKTKHLDATLFENAR
+4015 LKTKHLDVALFENAR

-4066 AVEVLQSLPDDEKF
+4066 AVEVLQNLPDGEKF

-4107 LPALRVSDS
+4107 LPALKVSDS
-4116 NQFRVEQDDMTLRV
+4116 NQFTVEQDDVSLRV
-4130 VYDDVANKPKLTF
+4130 VYDDVANKPKITF
-4143 KDSLSGANTAIHN
+4143 KDSLSGANTALHN

-4165 AVTPTADG
+4165 VVTPTADG

-4186 ENDSVVA
+4186 ENDAVA
-4193 NAAANLAGKHPESSV
+4193 AKAAANLAGKHPESSV

-4236 VGHGRDDSDSN
+4236 VGHGRDDSESN
-4247 NTHLSGYSAEDLA
+4247 NTRLSGYSADELA
-4260 AKLANFQQSFSQAEN
+4260 VKLAKFQQSFNQAEN
-4275 INNTPD
+4275 VSSKPD

-4302 FINAMDVNG
+4302 FINAMDANG
-4311 LRVDVSARS
+4311 LRLDVSVRS
-4320 SELAVDATGRKHTKD
+4320 SELAVDETGRKHTKD
-4335 ENGDWI
+4335 ANGNWV
-4341 QKAETNKVSLSWNE
+4341 QKAESNKVSLSWNE
-4355 QGEVIAKEERIR
+4355 QGDVVAKDERIH
-4367 NGIAEGDIDLSRIGV
+4367 NGIAEGDIDLSRIGI
-4382 SDVGEI
+4382 SDVDEP
-4388 ARGAIGDNN
+4388 ARGAIGDNK
-4397 DVFDAPEKRKVE
+4397 DVFDAPEKRKAE

-4414 SAANNKLSYSGNIQ
+4414 SSANNKLSYSGNIQ

-4445 VGIKVGSG
+4445 VGIKVGTG

-4458 AFGDNNVMVHIGNG
+4458 AFGDNNVMIHIGNG
-4472 ESKHSV
+4472 ESKHSF
-4478 DMGGYQALEGAQMFI
+4478 DIGGYQALEGAQMFI

-4501 LGQSNDLLVMMDK
+4501 KGRSNDLIVMMDK

-4534 LQSIATSGEDQDWLA
+4534 LQSIATSGEGKDWLA

-4572 SSSVDYTCLVE
+4572 SSSVDYTSLVE
-4583 LDSHNERSSRGL
+4583 LDSQNERSSRGL
-4595 KHDTEA
+4595 KHDAEA

-4611 SGNSDSS
+4611 SGNGNNDTS
-4618 AGKLSRADKLRQ
+4618 KLSRADKLRQ

-4707 LGQMAGIGAETTL
+4707 LGQLAGVGAETTL
-4720 ADIFGVDYTTSG
+4720 ADIFGVDYTASG
-4732 QIVSRNGEAVD
+4732 HIVSRNGEAVD
-4743 GVAILTEMLEVIGE
+4743 GVAILKEMLEVIGE
-4757 FSGDQLQAFVDPA
+4757 FSGDQLQAFVDPT
-4770 KLLDSLKSGIDMGA
+4770 KLVNSLEAGINMGA
-4784 DGIQSFAET
+4784 DGIKSFAET
-4793 HGLKDKA
+4793 HGLKEKA
-4800 PEEEENKSAVSVNG
+4800 PEEEESKPSVSLNG
-4814 TSVNS
+4814 ETLNS
-4819 AQGATASDGNTE
+4819 TQGATVADGSTE
-4831 TAETQD
+4831 TTETPD

-4865 LVENLKENLTADLLN
+4865 LVANLKENLTADLLN

-4942 TSNIFTGGEGSDMGV
+4942 TSNIFTGGEGNDMGV

-4997 GGEIDTGLGRD
+4997 GGEIDTGSGRD

-5017 RVDTGDGQDY
+5017 RVDTGDDQDY

-5038 LGAGNDFAN
+5038 LGAGDDFAN

-5092 FNGEEG
+5092 FNGGEG

-5129 LVEDISSEDNI
+5129 LVEDIRSEDNI

-5165 DPVSETDQA
+5165 DPASDSDQA
-5174 KFEHIGSVTFNDYFD
+5174 KFEHIGSVTFSDYFN
-5189 GKRAQ
+5189 GNRAQ
-5194 MIIAMGEKDA
+5194 VIIAMGEKDA
-5204 NGEREYTTLSESS
+5204 TGEREYTTLSESA

-5238 DNLDSKSRVAIS
+5238 DNLDSKSRVAIT

>member
-15 GNYSADNGNNDIVA
+15 GNYSADDGNNNIVA
-29 IGFGGEIHAYGGD
+29 IGFGGQIHAYGGD

-54 HTGSGNDTVVGG
+54 YTGSGNDTVVGG
-66 SAYLRVE
+66 SAYLKVE
-73 DSTGHLS
+73 DSTGHLT

-108 IDHLGHHGDVS
+108 IDHLGNHGDVS
-119 YGGAAAYNSVKRKGL
+119 YGGAAAYNGITRKGL
-134 SGNVTFKGAGG
+134 SGNVTFAGAGG
-145 YNALWHETNHG
+145 YNALWHETNQG
-156 NLSFAGAG
+156 NLSFTGAG

-170 RTWFDQYQG
+170 RTWFNRYQG
-179 SRGDVSFDGAGAA
+179 SHGDVTFDGAGAA

-231 SNRIERTR
+231 SNRIERTH
-239 QAEDVYQQTHGNIR
+239 QAEDVYTQTRGNIR
-253 FEGVGGYNSFYS
+253 FEGVGGYNSLYS

-277 GAYNTITRKGSG
+277 GAYNTIIRKGSG
-289 SSFDAQGMEYA
+289 NDFAKEGMTNA
-300 KAEDIVLTTAKMHG
+300 KADEIVLTKAVMSG
-314 SWIGSGTHAVTA
+314 SWIGQDHHVTA
-326 VKSEREPNTYLFAIA
+326 VKSASEPNTYLFAFA
-341 DGTYTKINKVR
+341 DSTYTKINKVQLR
-352 LSNDPKTGK
+352 NDPQTGE
-361 LKYYSEAWYKQGNH
+361 LKYYSTAWYKEGNR
-375 LSGLARSDVS
+375 LSNLANQDISDN
-385 SAGGF
+385 GGF
-390 EVNPIN
+390 TAVNIN
-396 GGYTLSN
+396 GAYTLSDLK
-403 IAVEHQQSLTV
+403 VEHQQSVTV
-414 HAMEKDLTEYEWVT
+414 HAVEKSLTEYEWVT

-433 LIDAK
+433 VIDAK
-438 DVVLSDAK
+438 EVSLSDAK

-451 ISTDGTKVDV
+451 IYADGTKVDV
-461 QAIKSNRKPNTYVYA
+461 KAVKSNRQPNTYIYA

-482 TKIVVVELANDAE
+482 TKIVVVELANDPE
-495 TGVLKYQARSWYK
+495 TGALKYQARSWYK

-513 ANLANEDI
+513 ANIANQDI
-521 SSANGYHS
+521 SSATGYNP
-529 MGKGGYSLSALNYS
+529 MGKGGYSLSDLHYS
-543 VNAIRSMSETVADID
+543 VNAVRSTSETVADIE

-564 LFKPATDSG
+564 LFKPANDSG
-573 ESSGDVHFSGAGG
+573 ESSGDVRFNGAGG
-586 GNVIKSNVTRGNVY
+586 GNVIKSNVTRGNVH

-650 VHQSKQGKMDVYA
+650 VHQSQQGKMDVYA
-663 GGAVNVLVRIGD
+663 GGAVNVLVRLGD

-687 ISVHKGNGNS
+687 ISVQKGSGDS
-697 RVAMLGGYNTHT
+697 RVVMLGGYNTHT
-709 QIGSGHGLWLAAG
+709 QIGSGNGLWLASG

-728 QVGNGEV
+728 QVGKGDV
-735 TSVLAGGAN
+735 AAVLAGGAN
-744 VLTKVGEGE
+744 VLTKMGEGE
-753 LTAGMLGGANVMTHI
+753 LTSGMLGGANVITHI
-768 SGDEQASN
+768 SNDDQLSN

-794 DTLAVMGGGAN
+794 NTLAVMGGGAN
-805 VLTHVGDGSTTGVM
+805 VLTHVGDGTTTGVM

-827 KVGNGDTTGIML
+827 KIGNGDTTGIML

-867 GDGTSIAAMIG
+867 GDGTSIAVMIG

-919 VFTHIGDGMSVA
+919 VFTHIGDGMSEA

-952 VGNANIFTHIGNGST
+952 VGNANTFTHIGHGST

-972 GQANVMTKVG
+972 GQANIMTKVG

-996 YTHVGDGTSLGLFAG
+996 MTHVGDGTSLGLFAG
-1011 EMNVMTKVG
+1011 EVNVMTKVG

-1105 SDIGNVMTHVGD
+1105 SDVGNVMTHVGD

-1125 GKANIVTKVGD
+1125 GKANLITKVGD
-1136 GLGINVAWGQANVF
+1136 GLGVNVAWGQANVF

-1165 ANILTKV
+1165 ANLITKV
-1172 GDGQE
+1172 GDDQE
-1177 VSVVQGK
+1177 VSVVQGE
-1184 ANIITHVGNGDDYTG
+1184 ANIITHVGNDDDYTG

-1205 VITKVGDGRNVVLAK
+1205 VITKVGHGQNVVLAK

-1243 VVTKVG
+1243 IVTKVG

-1270 LSVTAAY
+1270 LNVTAAY
-1277 GDANINTKVGNGV
+1277 GDANINTKVGDGV

-1317 ANANIHIG
+1317 ANANIHVG
-1325 DGLNINASYARNNVA
+1325 DGLNINASYAQNNVA

-1364 ALFDNVKQTLLG
+1364 ALFDNIKQTVLG

-1382 INYLVQGDEASTSG
+1382 INYLVQGDEASSSG
-1396 TQKGRGAIATPEI
+1396 THKGRGAIATPEI

-1419 IEEVGSDLGDSLT
+1419 IKEVSSDLGDSLT

-1438 DTPDLNEMD
+1438 DTPDLNKMQHA
-1447 NDLNIDGASDHAPN
+1447 LNVDDSSVQAPN
-1461 LIVNGDFEQGDRG
+1461 LIVNGDFELGEHG

-1483 SYSGS
+1483 SYAGS
-1488 VYGVNG
+1488 VYGVEG
-1494 EGHGTRVTELDTH
+1494 EGHGARVTELDTY
-1507 TNTSLYQDLT
+1507 TNTSLYQDLAN
-1517 DLTEGEVIAVSFD
+1517 LAQGEVIAVSFD

-1552 FSSSGDA
+1552 FSSSGDE

-1567 KLTAHAGSNRIEFK
+1567 KLTAQAGSNRIEFK

-1595 VVAKS
+1595 VVATS
-1600 ESSPQANAVSEH
+1600 ESSQQANAIREH
-1612 AKQNQASQNA
+1612 ATQNPAAQNA

-1633 QRLEQEK
+1633 QHLEQEK

-1655 STDQQAIENNGQ
+1655 STDQQALGNNGQ

-1673 KEESEA
+1673 QEESEA
-1679 VTAELT
+1679 ITAELT
-1685 TLAQGLDVLDGQAT
+1685 KLAQGLDVLDGQAT
-1699 HTGKSGE
+1699 HTGESGD
-1706 QWRNDFAGGLLDGVQ
+1706 QWRNEFASGLLAGVQ
-1721 SQIDDAKQLASDKM
+1721 TQLDDAKQLANDKI
-1735 AAAKQTQSD
+1735 AEAKQTHAD
-1744 NNSKVKDSIAK
+1744 NQNKVKDAVAK

-1773 IAEAKADAE
+1773 IADAQADAE
-1782 TRKADAVAK
+1782 KRKADALAK
-1791 SHDAKQ
+1791 GKDAQQ

-1803 SAANDAQSRGD
+1803 HAVNNAQSRGD
-1814 RDAMN
+1814 RDVQL
-1819 AENKANQAQNDAQGA
+1819 AENKANQAQADAQGA
-1834 KQNEGDRPDRQGVA
+1834 KQNEGDRPDRQGVT

-1853 GNAHRVEGAGE
+1853 GNAHSVEGAGE
-1864 TGSHVNTDSQTNAD
+1864 TDSHVKTDSQTNAD
-1878 GRFSD
+1878 GRFSE
-1883 GLTEQELE
+1883 GLTEQEQE

-1896 TNAVNRLQINAGIRS
+1896 TNAVNRLQINAGIRA
-1911 KNSGST
+1911 KNSVSSM
-1917 ITSMFME
+1917 TSMFSE
-1924 ANADSIVVDTT
+1924 TNSKSIVVPTKV
-1935 ASQDVVRKEVRISGV
+1935 SPEPVRQEVTRRDVRISGV
-1950 NLVGLGEASHDSAE
+1950 NLE
-1964 SLVAA
+1964 SLSAVQGNQPTGQLAS
-1969 RAEKVA
+1969 KS
-1975 NLYRW
+1975 
-1980 LDTDND
+1980 
-1986 VATDKYVPVPGFER
+1986 VPGFKSHFASTSIGIENELSGLVVVLPKNSAQTFGYVHDSQGNPLFMLTKDMNQGGYSNPVGINDIQGVNNWQTHTIELVTYPSEISDTAAVESR
-2000 VDADV
+2000 KEAMLWLAKEFTDHINQSNHQSLPHLV
-2005 SDEVKQRMIQSM
+2005 SDDGRF
-2017 SGYIEHTDNQVPKDQ
+2017 
-2032 AQALAT
+2032 T
-2038 LFVESTLDYD
+2038 LVISN
-2048 WDKRV
+2048 
-2053 EFLTKLESYGYSFET
+2053 S
-2068 PHAEKS
+2068 
-2074 IVSFWSGKNFKQYR
+2074 
-2088 DVLDNA
+2088 
-2094 QTDGKKVVYDIDVKG
+2094 
-2109 NAFAIDLNKHLM
+2109 KHLIAA
-2121 RWGGLFL
+2121 GNGT
-2128 DPDNAEQ
+2128 
-2135 NQLKS
+2135 
-2140 SIDAATFSN
+2140 SIDAQGKTIGMTSSGQQATMAISAKEFGASSSSEVRLLESAPWYQAGLRDEFLANAKN
-2149 TGFWSSVYATG
+2149 TTLDDPATAQNVYAYLTSVYSKTADLAKEYG
-2160 AQHDVYVIA
+2160 IYINDWDPASEGFSPNAQGLTDPKVKNAWSILPRTKPVRMLELLSAEDSRYVRQQIA
-2169 EGGVRLGN
+2169 EKLKGTYSESLAKNVFEYFQYGGEVAGHGIN
-2177 YFWHVEL
+2177 NATTGSVQQPE
-2184 PALRQLQRE
+2184 PAILFEFRSVPSALSDF
-2193 GLVGEIR
+2193 VP
-2200 LLDKPVSEYKDL
+2200 KTAS
-2212 PADEIGRRLT
+2212 T
-2222 DAGVGVKVR
+2222 VKVDVKALDHFDSASR
-2231 FDALSSARQA
+2231 KAIITEVNALVSGSEDFDAWYQEYRASKGQPPVKNPKSSASANHKA
-2241 ELLADNPDDYRADT
+2241 EWLMTQHAEQWAKITAPYTDNHETLTSTKLASNDKEELHALGETSNLDNNKQQENVASIINT
-2255 LVELDVKLSAIDS
+2255 
-2268 MLRESLPF
+2268 MLNDMLPF
-2276 YSLRTERNL
+2276 YALRTERNL

-2294 EVRSWPGSDDKS
+2294 EVRAWPGTEDKS
-2306 KTILLDNPEDAAQ
+2306 KTIILEEPEDAAQ
-2319 QKAIE
+2319 HKAIE

-2348 LSHHDGRTR
+2348 ISHHEGRTHV
-2357 ILAQKED
+2357 LAQKVD
-2364 GAWTY
+2364 GAWQY
-2369 NTNSEL
+2369 NATVEL
-2375 MSVTELLDAAHVSGK
+2375 MSVTELLDAANVTGK
-2390 VRGESYQ
+2390 IRGESYQ
-2397 KVIDALAEYHASTA
+2397 QVIDALTDYHASIT

-2416 ELESVEQL
+2416 ESESVEKL
-2424 VNLRKKIEGY
+2424 LNLRKKIEGY
-2434 ALGHPDSGRLE
+2434 VLGHPDSGRVE
-2445 AMNSLLNQVNSRLEE
+2445 AMNSLLNQVNTRLDE
-2460 VSVLAVSEQSIKA
+2460 VSLLSVAEQTIQA
-2473 HDSFSRLYDQ
+2473 QDSFSRLYDQ
-2483 LDNAHLKQSKHL
+2483 LEAANLKESKHL
-2495 YLDGNGDFVTKGKG
+2495 YLDQNGDFVTKGKG
-2509 NLAKIDQLG
+2509 NLANIDLLG
-2518 GSDAVL
+2518 SREAVL
-2524 EKVKASVNHE
+2524 EKVKLTVSNE
-2534 YGQAIADTIFAGLSA
+2534 YGQTVADTIFAGLSA
-2549 NELAKDGKGIDI
+2549 KDLAKDGKGIDI
-2561 TGLNRI
+2561 AGLNKV
-2567 HQALEQHMSPVSAT
+2567 HQAIEQHLSPVSAT
-2581 MYIWKPSDHS
+2581 LYIWKPSDHS

-2600 GQGRTQI
+2600 GQGRTQLEG
-2607 DAQAAADFNK
+2607 QAAADFNQ

-2625 LGSKSSNIR
+2625 LGSKSSNIS
-2634 NIFNVATEYQP
+2634 NILNVATKDQP

-2666 DMASE
+2666 DVASE
-2671 ENDGFGLND
+2671 ENDGFGLHD
-2680 GETKLKRFIEK
+2680 GDIKLKRFIEK
-2691 LNAAKGIDAAY
+2691 LNAAKGIDASF
-2702 KDASEGYASVLLGN
+2702 KEASEGYASVLLGN
-2716 PDMLVSTGIP
+2716 PDMLEMTGIP
-2726 AHVFQPFVDQW
+2726 AHVFQPFVEQW

-2750 FAQELQKQAQASG
+2750 FAQELRLQAQRSD
-2763 DPALVAKRIDNVVRL
+2763 DPELLEKRIGNVVRQ
-2778 FAERALEEIEAFKA
+2778 FAERALEEIETFKA
-2792 SQADE
+2792 SQADQ

-2816 WNRLSHDP
+2816 WHRLRNDP

-2847 ADKLIGHTWR
+2847 ADKLIGHTWL

-2868 FNFGQALQEAQLEIA
+2868 FNFAQALQEAQLEIA
-2883 AKKQSHQVN
+2883 AKKQSHQVT
-2892 DDLDA
+2892 DVLDA
-2897 LSGSEKHKDKV
+2897 LSGNEKPKENV

-2916 PRDKVPLSPLTRFL
+2916 PRDKESLSPLTRFL
-2930 NNELYGER
+2930 NNELYGDKE
-2938 DARRKIGDITQTL
+2938 ARRKIGEITQTL
-2951 LDHAVEKGESQKVT
+2951 LDHAVEKGESQKIT
-2965 LKGEAGRLTGYYHQ
+2965 LQGEAGRLTGYYHQ
-2979 GTASSDDETS
+2979 GTAPREGETS

-3014 SHYQKQGIDMLAV
+3014 NHYQKQGIDMLAV

-3061 DPSNIILHGYS
+3061 DPSNIIIHGYS

-3116 AGIVGTI
+3116 AGIVGAI

-3137 KGLPQETPIL
+3137 EGLPKETSIL

-3153 GLGEEGE
+3153 GLGNEGE
-3160 KLRVKLSN
+3160 KLRTKLTA
-3168 SGFNVTGEQ
+3168 SGYNVTGEQ

-3188 MSQYTGQIV
+3188 MSQYADQIV
-3197 SDLLNTQHIKHNEA
+3197 SGLSSSASVDEDLDQQGLDTTSTKDQGISNKDDHLQVVDSKEA
-3211 KLNLEPH
+3211 
-3218 GKNYESRDL
+3218 
-3227 ILKPISQP
+3227 
-3235 ETVELGMPEV
+3235 
-3245 DQKVLADIA
+3245 LADGKI
-3254 ERENVIIGVRP
+3254 
-3265 VDEKSKSLIASKMYS
+3265 L
-3280 SKGLFVKA
+3280 
-3288 KSSDWG
+3288 
-3294 PMSGFIPVDQS
+3294 
-3305 FAKASARRD
+3305 
-3314 LETFNRHA
+3314 H
-3322 EQSIQSGN
+3322 
-3330 AVSADLYLNQ
+3330 NQ
-3340 VRVEELVSKYHSLT
+3340 
-3354 PLELDDQS
+3354 
-3362 GMYKTTATNG
+3362 
-3372 DQSVPF
+3372 
-3378 FLNRVTV
+3378 
-3385 DGNELWQVHY
+3385 
-3395 ITNGELAPFK
+3395 
-3405 VIGDPVSKQPMTA
+3405 
-3418 DYDLLTVMY
+3418 
-3427 SYGDL
+3427 
-3432 GPQDKVK
+3432 
-3439 QPLTWQQWKDSVT
+3439 
-3452 YEDLTPKY
+3452 
-3460 KELYSN
+3460 
-3466 EDLYNKKDGASLGNV
+3466 
-3481 SGRLKELKDRINVDL
+3481 
-3496 GRTNGLEMVHHG
+3496 
-3508 ADDANPYAVMADNFP
+3508 
-3523 ATFFVP
+3523 
-3529 KSLFAEDGLGEGKG
+3529 
-3543 SIQTY
+3543 
-3548 FNVNEQGA
+3548 
-3556 VVIRNPQEF
+3556 
-3565 SDFQQVTINASFRAS
+3565 
-3580 FNDKWNHGLDE
+3580 
-3591 PLFTTKRKLSHEFLN
+3591 
-3606 KRDQLL
+3606 
-3612 KKLSGGRLDA
+3612 
-3622 QDETLVALGNPDDVS
+3622 
-3637 GNKAIVAVDVSQIFT
+3637 
-3652 RQELKE
+3652 
-3658 RANVFAKP
+3658 
-3666 IGASYQGILDQL
+3666 
-3678 DLVHQTVS
+3678 
-3686 RDQIVASFELN
+3686 
-3697 KKVNAYIAEHP
+3697 
-3708 TSGRNQALTQLKEQI
+3708 
-3723 TSALFIG
+3723 
-3730 KMQVAQVD
+3730 
-3738 IDAIAQTRPE
+3738 
-3748 LAARIFMVAIEEAN
+3748 
-3762 GEHRGLTDMM
+3762 
-3772 VRWANEDPYLAPKQG
+3772 
-3787 YKGETPNDLGFD
+3787 
-3799 AKYHVDLGDHYADF
+3799 
-3813 KQWLETS
+3813 
-3820 QSNGLLSKATLDES
+3820 
-3834 TKTVHLGYSYQE
+3834 
-3846 LQDLTGVESVQ
+3846 
-3857 MAFYF
+3857 
-3862 LKEAAKK
+3862 
-3869 VDPISGDSAEMILL
+3869 
-3883 KKFADKSYLS
+3883 
-3893 QLDSDRMDQIE
+3893 
-3904 GIYRSSHETDVDA
+3904 
-3917 WDRRYSGA
+3917 
-3925 GYDELTNKL
+3925 
-3934 AGATGVD
+3934 
-3941 EQLSVLLDD
+3941 
-3950 RKGLL
+3950 
-3955 IGEVHGSDVN
+3955 DVN
-3965 GLRFVNEQ
+3965 GW
-3973 MDALKKQGVTV
+3973 G
-3984 IGLEHLRSD
+3984 
-3993 LAQPLIDRYLAT
+3993 P
-4005 GVMSSELSAM
+4005 
-4015 LKTKHLDATLFENAR
+4015 
-4030 ANGMRIVALDANSSA
+4030 
-4045 RPNVQG
+4045 
-4051 TEHGLM
+4051 
-4057 YRAGAANNI
+4057 
-4066 AVEVLQSLPDDEKF
+4066 
-4080 VAIYG
+4080 
-4085 KAHLQSHKG
+4085 
-4094 IEGFVPGITHRLD
+4094 IT
-4107 LPALRVSDS
+4107 
-4116 NQFRVEQDDMTLRV
+4116 
-4130 VYDDVANKPKLTF
+4130 
-4143 KDSLSGANTAIHN
+4143 
-4156 QNVNDWERV
+4156 
-4165 AVTPTADG
+4165 VTPTTDG

-4186 ENDSVVA
+4186 ENDDVVA
-4193 NAAANLAGKHPESSV
+4193 KAAANLAGKHPESSV

-4236 VGHGRDDSDSN
+4236 VGHGRDHSESN
-4247 NTHLSGYSAEDLA
+4247 NTRLSGYSADELA
-4260 AKLANFQQSFSQAEN
+4260 VKLAKFQQSFNQAEN
-4275 INNTPD
+4275 INNKPD

-4302 FINAMDVNG
+4302 FINAMDANG
-4311 LRVDVSARS
+4311 LRVDVSVRS
-4320 SELAVDATGRKHTKD
+4320 SELAVDEAGRKHTKD
-4335 ENGDWI
+4335 ANGDWV
-4341 QKAETNKVSLSWNE
+4341 QKAENNKVSLSWDA
-4355 QGEVIAKEERIR
+4355 QGEVVAKDERIR

-4382 SDVGEI
+4382 SDVDEP
-4388 ARGAIGDNN
+4388 ARGAIGDNS
-4397 DVFDAPEKRKVE
+4397 DVFDAPEKRKPE
-4409 TETSS
+4409 TEVIANSS
-4414 SAANNKLSYSGNIQ
+4414 SSNQLSYSGNIQ
-4428 VNVGDGEFTAV
+4428 VNVGEGEFTAV

-4445 VGIKVGSG
+4445 VGIKVGTG

-4458 AFGDNNVMVHIGNG
+4458 AFGDNNVMVHIGDG

-4478 DMGGYQALEGAQMFI
+4478 DVGGYQALEGAQMFL

-4501 LGQSNDLLVMMDK
+4501 FGHSNDLILMMDK

-4534 LQSIATSGEDQDWLA
+4534 LQGIATSGEGEDWLA

-4572 SSSVDYTCLVE
+4572 SSSVDYTTLVE
-4583 LDSHNERSSRGL
+4583 LDSQNERDSRGL
-4595 KHDTEA
+4595 KHDAEA
-4601 ALNKQYNQWL
+4601 TLNKQYNQWL
-4611 SGNSDSS
+4611 SGNGNSGTSQ
-4618 AGKLSRADKLRQ
+4618 LSRADKLRQ

-4678 TQQFSA
+4678 TQQFTA

-4693 YTPEDLPRQLKNKL
+4693 YTPQDLPRQLKNKL
-4707 LGQMAGIGAETTL
+4707 LGQLAGVGAETTL
-4720 ADIFGVDYTTSG
+4720 ADIFGVDYTASG
-4732 QIVSRNGEAVD
+4732 QIVSRNGQAVD
-4743 GVAILTEMLEVIGE
+4743 GVVILKEMLEVIGE

-4770 KLLDSLKSGIDMGA
+4770 KLLDSLKAGIDMGA
-4784 DGIQSFAET
+4784 DGIKSFAET
-4793 HGLKDKA
+4793 HGLKEKA
-4800 PEEEENKSAVSVNG
+4800 PEEEKDNSSVSVNG
-4814 TSVNS
+4814 ANVNS
-4819 AQGATASDGNTE
+4819 AQGATMADGNTE

-4837 RAFGFNSL
+4837 RALGFNSL

-4865 LVENLKENLTADLLN
+4865 LVENLKQNLTADLLN

-4895 QGDGDINLSLGNYNF
+4895 QGDGDINISLGNYNF

-4942 TSNIFTGGEGSDMGV
+4942 TSNIFTGGEGHDMGV

-4997 GGEIDTGLGRD
+4997 GGEIDTGSGRD

-5017 RVDTGDGQDY
+5017 RVDTGDDQDY

-5052 NRINASAGNDVVK
+5052 NRINAGAGNDVVK
-5065 LMGYHAVLNGGE
+5065 LMGYHAVLNGGD
-5077 GEDHL
+5077 GDDHL

-5092 FNGEEG
+5092 FNGGEG

-5129 LVEDISSEDNI
+5129 LVEDIRSEDNI

-5165 DPVSETDQA
+5165 DPSNDSDQS
-5174 KFEHIGSVTFNDYFD
+5174 KFEHIGSVTFSDYFN
-5189 GKRAQ
+5189 GNRAQ
-5194 MIIAMGEKDA
+5194 VVIGMSDKDLS
-5204 NGEREYTTLSESS
+5204 GEREYTMLSDSA

-5223 AMSGFDPQAGDNGFI
+5223 AMSGFEPQAGDNGFI
-5238 DNLDSKSRVAIS
+5238 DSLESKSQAAIS
-5250 TAWADVVHKKGIT
+5250 MVWSDVVHKKGLM

>member
-15 GNYSADNGNNDIVA
+15 GNYSADDGNNNIVA
-29 IGFGGEIHAYGGD
+29 IGFGGQIHAYGGD

-54 HTGSGNDTVVGG
+54 YTGSGNDTVVGG
-66 SAYLRVE
+66 SAYLKVE
-73 DSTGHLS
+73 DSTGHLT
-80 VKGAAG
+80 VKGATG

-108 IDHLGHHGDVS
+108 IDHLGNHGDVN
-119 YGGAAAYNSVKRKGL
+119 YGGAAAYNGITRKGL
-134 SGNVTFKGAGG
+134 SGNVTFAGAGG
-145 YNALWHETNHG
+145 YNALWHETNQG
-156 NLSFAGAG
+156 NLSFTGAG

-170 RTWFDQYQG
+170 RTWFNRYQG
-179 SRGDVSFDGAGAA
+179 SHGDVTFDGAGAA

-231 SNRIERTR
+231 SNRIERTH
-239 QAEDVYQQTHGNIR
+239 QAEDVYTQTRGNIR
-253 FEGVGGYNSFYS
+253 FEGVGGYNSLYS

-277 GAYNTITRKGSG
+277 GAYNTIIRKGSG
-289 SSFDAQGMEYA
+289 NDFAKEGMTNA
-300 KAEDIVLTTAKMHG
+300 KADEIVLTKAVMSG
-314 SWIGSGTHAVTA
+314 SWIGQDHHVTA
-326 VKSEREPNTYLFAIA
+326 VKSASEPNTYLFAFA
-341 DGTYTKINKVR
+341 DSTYTKINKVQLR
-352 LSNDPKTGK
+352 NDPQTGE
-361 LKYYSEAWYKQGNH
+361 LKYYSTAWYKEGNH
-375 LSGLARSDVS
+375 LSNLANQDISDN
-385 SAGGF
+385 GGF
-390 EVNPIN
+390 TAVNIN
-396 GGYTLSN
+396 GAYTLSDLK
-403 IAVEHQQSLTV
+403 VEHQQSVTV
-414 HAMEKDLTEYEWVT
+414 HAVEKSLTEYEWVT

-433 LIDAK
+433 VIDAK
-438 DVVLSDAK
+438 EVSLSDAK

-451 ISTDGTKVDV
+451 IYADGTKVDV
-461 QAIKSNRKPNTYVYA
+461 KAVKSNRQPNTYIYA

-482 TKIVVVELANDAE
+482 TKIVVVELANDPE
-495 TGVLKYQARSWYK
+495 TGALKYQARSWYK

-513 ANLANEDI
+513 ANIANQDI
-521 SSANGYHS
+521 SSATGYNP
-529 MGKGGYSLSALNYS
+529 MGKGGYSLSDLHYS
-543 VNAIRSMSETVADID
+543 VNAVRSTSETVADIE

-564 LFKPATDSG
+564 LFKPANDSG
-573 ESSGDVHFSGAGG
+573 ESSGDVRFNGAGG
-586 GNVIKSNVTRGNVY
+586 GNVIKSNVTRGNVH

-650 VHQSKQGKMDVYA
+650 VHQSQQGKMDVYA
-663 GGAVNVLVRIGD
+663 GGAVNVLVRLGD

-687 ISVHKGNGNS
+687 ISVQKGSGDS
-697 RVAMLGGYNTHT
+697 RVVMLGGYNTHT
-709 QIGSGHGLWLAAG
+709 QIGSGNGLWLAAG

-728 QVGNGEV
+728 QVGKGDV
-735 TSVLAGGAN
+735 AAVLAGGAN
-744 VLTKVGEGE
+744 VLTKMGEGE
-753 LTAGMLGGANVMTHI
+753 LTSGMLGGANVITQI
-768 SGDEQASN
+768 SNDDQLSN

-794 DTLAVMGGGAN
+794 NTLAVMGGGAN
-805 VLTHVGDGSTTGVM
+805 VLTHVGDGTTTGVM

-867 GDGTSIAAMIG
+867 GDGTSIAVMIG

-952 VGNANIFTHIGNGST
+952 VGNANIFTHIGHGST

-972 GQANVMTKVG
+972 GQANIMTKVG
-982 NDLTAALMVGKANI
+982 NDLAAALMVGKANI
-996 YTHVGDGTSLGLFAG
+996 MTHVGDGTSLGLFAG
-1011 EMNVMTKVG
+1011 EVNVMTKVG

-1105 SDIGNVMTHVGD
+1105 SDVGNVMTHVGD

-1125 GKANIVTKVGD
+1125 GKANIITKVGD
-1136 GLGINVAWGQANVF
+1136 GLGVNVAWGQANVF

-1165 ANILTKV
+1165 ANLITKV

-1177 VSVVQGK
+1177 LSVVQGK

-1205 VITKVGDGRNVVLAK
+1205 VITKVGNGRNVVLAK

-1243 VVTKVG
+1243 IVTKAG

-1257 KGKANITT
+1257 KGQANITT

-1270 LSVTAAY
+1270 LNVTAAY
-1277 GDANINTKVGNGV
+1277 GDANINTKVGDGV

-1317 ANANIHIG
+1317 ANANIHVG
-1325 DGLNINASYARNNVA
+1325 DGLNINASYAQNNVA

-1364 ALFDNVKQTLLG
+1364 ALFDNIKQTVLG

-1382 INYLVQGDEASTSG
+1382 INYLVQGDEASSSG
-1396 TQKGRGAIATPEI
+1396 THKGRGAIATPEI

-1419 IEEVGSDLGDSLT
+1419 IKEVSSDLGDSLT

-1438 DTPDLNEMD
+1438 DTPDLNKMQHA
-1447 NDLNIDGASDHAPN
+1447 LNVDDSSVQAPN
-1461 LIVNGDFEQGDRG
+1461 LIVNGDFELGEHG

-1483 SYSGS
+1483 SYAGS
-1488 VYGVNG
+1488 VYGVEG
-1494 EGHGTRVTELDTH
+1494 EGHGARVTELDTY
-1507 TNTSLYQDLT
+1507 TNTSLYQDLAN
-1517 DLTEGEVIAVSFD
+1517 LAQGEVIAVSFD

-1552 FSSSGDA
+1552 FSSSGDE

-1567 KLTAHAGSNRIEFK
+1567 KLTAQAGSNRIEFK

-1595 VVAKS
+1595 VVATS
-1600 ESSPQANAVSEH
+1600 ESSQQANAIREH
-1612 AKQNQASQNA
+1612 ATQNPAAQNA

-1655 STDQQAIENNGQ
+1655 STDQQALGNNGQ

-1673 KEESEA
+1673 QEESEA
-1679 VTAELT
+1679 ITAELT
-1685 TLAQGLDVLDGQAT
+1685 KLAQGLDVLDGQAT
-1699 HTGKSGE
+1699 HTGESGD
-1706 QWRNDFAGGLLDGVQ
+1706 QWRNEFASGLLAGVQ
-1721 SQIDDAKQLASDKM
+1721 TQLDDAKQLANDKI
-1735 AAAKQTQSD
+1735 AEAKQTHAD
-1744 NNSKVKDSIAK
+1744 NQNKVKDAVAK

-1773 IAEAKADAE
+1773 IADAQADAE
-1782 TRKADAVAK
+1782 KRKADALAK
-1791 SHDAKQ
+1791 GKDAQQ

-1803 SAANDAQSRGD
+1803 HAVNNAQSRGD
-1814 RDAMN
+1814 RDVQL
-1819 AENKANQAQNDAQGA
+1819 AENKANQVQADAQGA
-1834 KQNEGDRPDRQGVA
+1834 KQNEGDRPDRQGVT

-1853 GNAHRVEGAGE
+1853 GNAHSVESAGE
-1864 TGSHVNTDSQTNAD
+1864 TDSHVNTDSQTNAD
-1878 GRFSD
+1878 GRFSE
-1883 GLTEQELE
+1883 GLTEQEQE

-1896 TNAVNRLQINAGIRS
+1896 TNAVNRLQINAGIRA
-1911 KNSGST
+1911 KNSGNT
-1917 ITSMFME
+1917 ITSMFTE
-1924 ANADSIVVDTT
+1924 ANTDSIVVPPPTT
-1935 ASQDVVRKEVRISGV
+1935 QDVVRKEIRISGV
-1950 NLVGLGEASHDSAE
+1950 NLEGLGEASHDSAV

-1980 LDTDND
+1980 LDSDHPR
-1986 VATDKYVPVPGFER
+1986 AAEQYIPVPGFER
-2000 VDADV
+2000 VDVNV
-2005 SDEVKQRMIQSM
+2005 SDETKQRLTQFV

-2038 LFVESTLDYD
+2038 LFVEATLNYD

-2053 EFLTKLESYGYSFET
+2053 EFLTKLESYGYSFEA
-2068 PHAEKS
+2068 PHGENS
-2074 IVSFWSGKNFKQYR
+2074 LVSFWSGRNFKEYR
-2088 DVLDNA
+2088 NVLDNA
-2094 QTDGKKVVYDIDVKG
+2094 QPDGKKVVYDIDVQG
-2109 NAFAIDLNKHLM
+2109 NAFAIKLNKQLM
-2121 RWGGLFL
+2121 RWGDMFL
-2128 DPDNAEQ
+2128 DLENADQ
-2135 NQLKS
+2135 NHLQS
-2140 SIDAATFSN
+2140 SIEAAAYSN

-2160 AQHDVYVIA
+2160 AKDDVYVIA
-2169 EGGVRLGN
+2169 EGGMRLGN
-2177 YFWHVEL
+2177 YFWNVEL
-2184 PALRQLQRE
+2184 PLLRQLQRE

-2200 LLDKPVSEYKDL
+2200 LLDKPVSEYKDV
-2212 PADEIGRRLT
+2212 PVNEIGHKLT

-2231 FDALSSARQA
+2231 FDALSAAQQA
-2241 ELLADNPDDYRADT
+2241 ELLAINPKGYKADS

-2268 MLRESLPF
+2268 MLRDALPF

-2294 EVRSWPGSDDKS
+2294 KVRAWPGSDGKS
-2306 KTILLDNPEDAAQ
+2306 KTIVLDNPEDATQ
-2319 QKAIE
+2319 QKTIE
-2324 RFILANFDNFEQMP
+2324 RFILANFQNFEQMP

-2348 LSHHDGRTR
+2348 ISHDKGITH
-2357 ILAQKED
+2357 ILAQKVD
-2364 GAWTY
+2364 GAWLY
-2369 NTNSEL
+2369 NAKVDL
-2375 MSVTELLDAAHVSGK
+2375 MSVTELLDAANVTGK
-2390 VRGESYQ
+2390 IRGESYQ
-2397 KVIDALAEYHASTA
+2397 QVIDALSEYHSSVT
-2411 EHADY
+2411 EFSDY
-2416 ELESVEQL
+2416 EQESIEKL
-2424 VNLRKKIEGY
+2424 LSLRKKIEGY
-2434 ALGHPDSGRLE
+2434 VLGHPDSGRIT
-2445 AMNSLLNQVNSRLEE
+2445 AMNSLLNQVNTRLEE
-2460 VSVLAVSEQSIKA
+2460 VSVLAVSEPNIKA
-2473 HDSFSRLYDQ
+2473 QDSFSRLYDQ
-2483 LDNAHLKQSKHL
+2483 LEAANLKESKHL
-2495 YLDGNGDFVTKGKG
+2495 YLDQNGDFVTKGKG
-2509 NLAKIDQLG
+2509 NLANIDLLG
-2518 GSDAVL
+2518 SREAVL
-2524 EKVKASVNHE
+2524 EKVKLTVSNE
-2534 YGQAIADTIFAGLSA
+2534 YGQTVADTIFAGLSA
-2549 NELAKDGKGIDI
+2549 KDLAKDGKGIDI
-2561 TGLNRI
+2561 AGLNKV
-2567 HQALEQHMSPVSAT
+2567 HQAIEQHLSPVSAT
-2581 MYIWKPSDHS
+2581 LYIWKPSDHS

-2600 GQGRTQI
+2600 GQGRTQLEG
-2607 DAQAAADFNK
+2607 QAAADFNQ

-2625 LGSKSSNIR
+2625 LGSKSSNIS
-2634 NIFNVATEYQP
+2634 NILNVATKDQP
-2645 DLKLRWS
+2645 DLKLRWK
-2652 DFSQPAHQNDTLEH
+2652 DFSQPAAHGESLAF
-2666 DMASE
+2666 DMQTE
-2671 ENDGFGLND
+2671 ENDDFGLKSAED
-2680 GETKLKRFIEK
+2680 KLKDFIK
-2691 LNAAKGIDAAY
+2691 QLASASGVDKKF
-2702 KDASEGYASVLLGN
+2702 KDISQAFTMMALMN
-2716 PDMLVSTGIP
+2716 PDILESANIP
-2726 AHVFQPFVDQW
+2726 EHISKPFVDQW

-2743 MMDVANR
+2743 MQDVAQRFAKELQEQAKVAANSEQMEQQISEVVRR
-2750 FAQELQKQAQASG
+2750 FAQDELDKIQT
-2763 DPALVAKRIDNVVRL
+2763 
-2778 FAERALEEIEAFKA
+2778 FKET
-2792 SQADE
+2792 QADQ

-2816 WNRLSHDP
+2816 WHRLSNDP

-2847 ADKLIGHTWR
+2847 ADKLIGHTWL

-2883 AKKQSHQVN
+2883 AKKQSHQVT
-2892 DDLDA
+2892 DVLDA
-2897 LSGSEKHKDKV
+2897 LSGNEKPKENV

-2916 PRDKVPLSPLTRFL
+2916 PRDKESLSPLTRFL
-2930 NNELYGER
+2930 NNELYGDKE
-2938 DARRKIGDITQTL
+2938 ARRKIGEITQTL
-2951 LDHAVEKGESQKVT
+2951 LDHAVEKGESQKIT
-2965 LKGEAGRLTGYYHQ
+2965 LQGEAGRLTGYYHQ
-2979 GTASSDDETS
+2979 GTTPSEGETS
-2989 TTSGKVVLFL
+2989 SPSGKVVLFL

-3014 SHYQKQGIDMLAV
+3014 NHYQKQGIDMLAV

-3061 DPSNIILHGYS
+3061 DPSNIIIHGYS

-3082 RYAAQNGQAVSGLLL
+3082 RFAAQNGQAVSGLLL

-3109 AHEVANP
+3109 AHEVVNP
-3116 AGIVGTI
+3116 AGIVGAI
-3123 AKAVNG
+3123 SKAVNG

-3137 KGLPQETPIL
+3137 EGLPKETAIL

-3153 GLGEEGE
+3153 GLGNEGE
-3160 KLRVKLSN
+3160 KLRTKLTA
-3168 SGFNVTGEQ
+3168 SGYNVTGEQ
-3177 TFYGHEASNRL
+3177 TFYGHEASNLL
-3188 MSQYTGQIV
+3188 MSQYADQIV
-3197 SDLLNTQHIKHNEA
+3197 SGLSSSASVDEDLDQQGLDTTSTKDQGISNKNDHLQVVDSKEA
-3211 KLNLEPH
+3211 
-3218 GKNYESRDL
+3218 
-3227 ILKPISQP
+3227 
-3235 ETVELGMPEV
+3235 
-3245 DQKVLADIA
+3245 LADGKI
-3254 ERENVIIGVRP
+3254 
-3265 VDEKSKSLIASKMYS
+3265 L
-3280 SKGLFVKA
+3280 
-3288 KSSDWG
+3288 
-3294 PMSGFIPVDQS
+3294 
-3305 FAKASARRD
+3305 
-3314 LETFNRHA
+3314 H
-3322 EQSIQSGN
+3322 
-3330 AVSADLYLNQ
+3330 NQ
-3340 VRVEELVSKYHSLT
+3340 
-3354 PLELDDQS
+3354 
-3362 GMYKTTATNG
+3362 
-3372 DQSVPF
+3372 
-3378 FLNRVTV
+3378 
-3385 DGNELWQVHY
+3385 
-3395 ITNGELAPFK
+3395 
-3405 VIGDPVSKQPMTA
+3405 
-3418 DYDLLTVMY
+3418 
-3427 SYGDL
+3427 
-3432 GPQDKVK
+3432 
-3439 QPLTWQQWKDSVT
+3439 
-3452 YEDLTPKY
+3452 
-3460 KELYSN
+3460 
-3466 EDLYNKKDGASLGNV
+3466 
-3481 SGRLKELKDRINVDL
+3481 
-3496 GRTNGLEMVHHG
+3496 
-3508 ADDANPYAVMADNFP
+3508 
-3523 ATFFVP
+3523 
-3529 KSLFAEDGLGEGKG
+3529 
-3543 SIQTY
+3543 
-3548 FNVNEQGA
+3548 
-3556 VVIRNPQEF
+3556 
-3565 SDFQQVTINASFRAS
+3565 
-3580 FNDKWNHGLDE
+3580 
-3591 PLFTTKRKLSHEFLN
+3591 
-3606 KRDQLL
+3606 
-3612 KKLSGGRLDA
+3612 
-3622 QDETLVALGNPDDVS
+3622 
-3637 GNKAIVAVDVSQIFT
+3637 
-3652 RQELKE
+3652 
-3658 RANVFAKP
+3658 
-3666 IGASYQGILDQL
+3666 
-3678 DLVHQTVS
+3678 
-3686 RDQIVASFELN
+3686 
-3697 KKVNAYIAEHP
+3697 
-3708 TSGRNQALTQLKEQI
+3708 
-3723 TSALFIG
+3723 
-3730 KMQVAQVD
+3730 
-3738 IDAIAQTRPE
+3738 
-3748 LAARIFMVAIEEAN
+3748 
-3762 GEHRGLTDMM
+3762 
-3772 VRWANEDPYLAPKQG
+3772 
-3787 YKGETPNDLGFD
+3787 
-3799 AKYHVDLGDHYADF
+3799 
-3813 KQWLETS
+3813 
-3820 QSNGLLSKATLDES
+3820 
-3834 TKTVHLGYSYQE
+3834 
-3846 LQDLTGVESVQ
+3846 
-3857 MAFYF
+3857 
-3862 LKEAAKK
+3862 
-3869 VDPISGDSAEMILL
+3869 
-3883 KKFADKSYLS
+3883 
-3893 QLDSDRMDQIE
+3893 
-3904 GIYRSSHETDVDA
+3904 
-3917 WDRRYSGA
+3917 
-3925 GYDELTNKL
+3925 
-3934 AGATGVD
+3934 
-3941 EQLSVLLDD
+3941 
-3950 RKGLL
+3950 
-3955 IGEVHGSDVN
+3955 DVN
-3965 GLRFVNEQ
+3965 GW
-3973 MDALKKQGVTV
+3973 G
-3984 IGLEHLRSD
+3984 
-3993 LAQPLIDRYLAT
+3993 P
-4005 GVMSSELSAM
+4005 
-4015 LKTKHLDATLFENAR
+4015 
-4030 ANGMRIVALDANSSA
+4030 
-4045 RPNVQG
+4045 
-4051 TEHGLM
+4051 
-4057 YRAGAANNI
+4057 
-4066 AVEVLQSLPDDEKF
+4066 
-4080 VAIYG
+4080 
-4085 KAHLQSHKG
+4085 
-4094 IEGFVPGITHRLD
+4094 IT
-4107 LPALRVSDS
+4107 
-4116 NQFRVEQDDMTLRV
+4116 
-4130 VYDDVANKPKLTF
+4130 
-4143 KDSLSGANTAIHN
+4143 
-4156 QNVNDWERV
+4156 
-4165 AVTPTADG
+4165 VTPTTDG

-4186 ENDSVVA
+4186 ENDDVVA
-4193 NAAANLAGKHPESSV
+4193 KAAANLAGKHPESSV
-4208 VVQLDSDGNYRVVYG
+4208 VVQIDSDGNYRVVYG

-4236 VGHGRDDSDSN
+4236 VGHGRDHSESN
-4247 NTHLSGYSAEDLA
+4247 NTRLSGYSADELA
-4260 AKLANFQQSFSQAEN
+4260 VKLAKFQQSFNQAEN
-4275 INNTPD
+4275 INNKPD

-4302 FINAMDVNG
+4302 FINAMDANG
-4311 LRVDVSARS
+4311 LRVDVSVRS
-4320 SELAVDATGRKHTKD
+4320 SELAVDEAGRKHTKD
-4335 ENGDWI
+4335 ANGDWV
-4341 QKAETNKVSLSWNE
+4341 QKAENNKVSLSWDA
-4355 QGEVIAKEERIR
+4355 QGEVVAKDEPIR

-4382 SDVGEI
+4382 NNVDEP
-4388 ARGAIGDNN
+4388 ARGAIGDNS
-4397 DVFDAPEKRKVE
+4397 DVFDAPEKRKPE
-4409 TETSS
+4409 TEVIANSS
-4414 SAANNKLSYSGNIQ
+4414 SSNQLSYSDNIQ
-4428 VNVGDGEFTAV
+4428 VNVGEGEFTAV

-4445 VGIKVGSG
+4445 VGIKVGTG

-4458 AFGDNNVMVHIGNG
+4458 AFGDNNVMVHIGDG

-4478 DMGGYQALEGAQMFI
+4478 DIGGYQALEGAQMFL

-4501 LGQSNDLLVMMDK
+4501 FGHSNDLILMMDK

-4534 LQSIATSGEDQDWLA
+4534 LQGIAMSGEGEDWLA

-4572 SSSVDYTCLVE
+4572 SSSVDYTTLVE
-4583 LDSHNERSSRGL
+4583 LDSQNERDSRGL
-4595 KHDTEA
+4595 KHDAEA
-4601 ALNKQYNQWL
+4601 TLNKQYNQWL
-4611 SGNSDSS
+4611 SGNGNSGTSQ
-4618 AGKLSRADKLRQ
+4618 LSRADKLRQ

-4678 TQQFSA
+4678 TQQFTA

-4693 YTPEDLPRQLKNKL
+4693 YTPQDLPRQLKNKL
-4707 LGQMAGIGAETTL
+4707 LGQLAGVGAETTL
-4720 ADIFGVDYTTSG
+4720 ADIFGVDYTASG
-4732 QIVSRNGEAVD
+4732 QIVSRNGQAVD
-4743 GVAILTEMLEVIGE
+4743 GVAILKEMLEVIGE

-4770 KLLDSLKSGIDMGA
+4770 KLLDSLKAGIDMGA
-4784 DGIQSFAET
+4784 DGIKSFAET
-4793 HGLKDKA
+4793 HGLKEKA
-4800 PEEEENKSAVSVNG
+4800 PEEEKENSSVSVNG
-4814 TSVNS
+4814 ANVNS
-4819 AQGATASDGNTE
+4819 AQGATVADGNTE

-4865 LVENLKENLTADLLN
+4865 LVENLKQNLTADLLN

-4895 QGDGDINLSLGNYNF
+4895 QGDGDINISLGNYNF

-4942 TSNIFTGGEGSDMGV
+4942 TSNIFTGGEGNDMGV

-4997 GGEIDTGLGRD
+4997 GGEIDTGSGRD

-5017 RVDTGDGQDY
+5017 RVDTGDDQDY

-5052 NRINASAGNDVVK
+5052 NRINAGAGNDVVK
-5065 LMGYHAVLNGGE
+5065 LMGYHAVLNGGD
-5077 GEDHL
+5077 GDDHL

-5092 FNGEEG
+5092 FNGGEG

-5129 LVEDISSEDNI
+5129 LVEDIRSEDNI

-5165 DPVSETDQA
+5165 EPSNDSDQS
-5174 KFEHIGSVTFNDYFD
+5174 KFEHIGSVTFSDYFN
-5189 GKRAQ
+5189 GNRAQ
-5194 MIIAMGEKDA
+5194 VVIGMSEKDLS
-5204 NGEREYTTLSESS
+5204 GEREYTMLSDSA

-5223 AMSGFDPQAGDNGFI
+5223 AMSGFEPQAGDNGFI
-5238 DNLDSKSRVAIS
+5238 DSLESKSQAAIS
-5250 TAWADVVHKKGIT
+5250 MAWSDVVHKKGLM

>member
-1 MGKPFWRSVEYFFT
+1 MGKPFWRSVEYSFT
-15 GNYSADNGNNDIVA
+15 GNYSADDGNNNIVA
-29 IGFGGEIHAYGGD
+29 IGFGGQIHAYGGD

-54 HTGSGNDTVVGG
+54 YTGSGNDTVVGG
-66 SAYLRVE
+66 SAYLKVE
-73 DSTGHLS
+73 DSTGHLT

-108 IDHLGHHGDVS
+108 IDHLGNHGDVS
-119 YGGAAAYNSVKRKGL
+119 YGGAAAYNGITRKGL
-134 SGNVTFKGAGG
+134 SGNITFAGAGG
-145 YNALWHETNHG
+145 YNALWHETNQG
-156 NLSFAGAG
+156 NLSFTGAG

-170 RTWFDQYQG
+170 RTWFNRYQG
-179 SRGDVSFDGAGAA
+179 SHGDVTFDGAGAA

-231 SNRIERTR
+231 SNRIERTH
-239 QAEDVYQQTHGNIR
+239 QAEDVYTQTRGNIR
-253 FEGVGGYNSFYS
+253 FEGVGGYNSLYS
-265 DVAHGDIHFSGG
+265 DVAHGDIYFSGG
-277 GAYNTITRKGSG
+277 GAYNTIIRKGSG
-289 SSFDAQGMEYA
+289 NDFAKEGMTNA
-300 KAEDIVLTTAKMHG
+300 KADEIVLTKAVMSG
-314 SWIGSGTHAVTA
+314 SWIGQDHHVTA
-326 VKSEREPNTYLFAIA
+326 VKSASEPNTYLFAFA
-341 DGTYTKINKVR
+341 DSTYTKINKVQLR
-352 LSNDPKTGK
+352 NDPPTGE
-361 LKYYSEAWYKQGNH
+361 LKYYSTAWYKEGNH
-375 LSGLARSDVS
+375 LSNLANQDISDN
-385 SAGGF
+385 GGF
-390 EVNPIN
+390 TAVNIN
-396 GGYTLSN
+396 GAYTLSDLK
-403 IAVEHQQSLTV
+403 VEHQQSVTV
-414 HAMEKDLTEYEWVT
+414 HAVEKSLTEYEWVT

-433 LIDAK
+433 VIDAK
-438 DVVLSDAK
+438 EVSLSDAK

-451 ISTDGTKVDV
+451 IYADGTKVDV
-461 QAIKSNRKPNTYVYA
+461 KAVKSNRQPNTYIYA

-482 TKIVVVELANDAE
+482 TKIVVVELANDPE
-495 TGVLKYQARSWYK
+495 TGALKYQARSWYK

-513 ANLANEDI
+513 ANIANQDI
-521 SSANGYHS
+521 SSATGYNP
-529 MGKGGYSLSALNYS
+529 MGKGGYSLSDLHYS
-543 VNAIRSMSETVADID
+543 VNAVRSTSETVADIE

-564 LFKPATDSG
+564 LFKPANDSG
-573 ESSGDVHFSGAGG
+573 ESSGDVRFNGAGG
-586 GNVIKSNVTRGNVY
+586 GNVIKSNVTRGNVH

-650 VHQSKQGKMDVYA
+650 VHQSQQGKMDVYA
-663 GGAVNVLVRIGD
+663 GGAVNVLVRLGD

-687 ISVHKGNGNS
+687 ISVQKGSGDS
-697 RVAMLGGYNTHT
+697 RVVMLGGYNTHT
-709 QIGSGHGLWLAAG
+709 QIGSGNGLWLAAG

-728 QVGNGEV
+728 QVGQGDV
-735 TSVLAGGAN
+735 AAVLAGGAN
-744 VLTKVGEGE
+744 VLTKMGEGE
-753 LTAGMLGGANVMTHI
+753 LTSGMLGGANVITHI
-768 SGDEQASN
+768 SNDDQLSN

-794 DTLAVMGGGAN
+794 NTLAVMGGGAN
-805 VLTHVGDGSTTGVM
+805 VLTHVGDGTTTGVM

-827 KVGNGDTTGIML
+827 KIGNGDTTGIML

-867 GDGTSIAAMIG
+867 GDGTSIAVMIG

-952 VGNANIFTHIGNGST
+952 VGNANIFTHIGHGST

-972 GQANVMTKVG
+972 GQANIMTKVG

-996 YTHVGDGTSLGLFAG
+996 MTHVGDGTSLGLFAG
-1011 EMNVMTKVG
+1011 EVNVMTKVG

-1105 SDIGNVMTHVGD
+1105 SDVGNVMTHVGD

-1125 GKANIVTKVGD
+1125 GKANLITKVGD
-1136 GLGINVAWGQANVF
+1136 GLGVNVAWGQANVF

-1165 ANILTKV
+1165 ANLITKV

-1177 VSVVQGK
+1177 VSVVQGE

-1205 VITKVGDGRNVVLAK
+1205 VITKVGHGQNVVLAK

-1243 VVTKVG
+1243 IVTKVG

-1270 LSVTAAY
+1270 LNVTAAY
-1277 GDANINTKVGNGV
+1277 GDANINTKVGDGV

-1317 ANANIHIG
+1317 ANANIHVG
-1325 DGLNINASYARNNVA
+1325 DGLNINASYAQNNVA

-1364 ALFDNVKQTLLG
+1364 ALFDNIKQTVLG

-1382 INYLVQGDEASTSG
+1382 INYLVQGDEASSSG
-1396 TQKGRGAIATPEI
+1396 THKGRGAIATPEI

-1419 IEEVGSDLGDSLT
+1419 IKEVSSDLGDSLT

-1438 DTPDLNEMD
+1438 DTPDLNKMQHA
-1447 NDLNIDGASDHAPN
+1447 LNVDDSSVQAPN
-1461 LIVNGDFEQGDRG
+1461 LIVNGDFELGEHG

-1483 SYSGS
+1483 SYAGS
-1488 VYGVNG
+1488 VYGVEG
-1494 EGHGTRVTELDTH
+1494 EGHGARVTELDTY
-1507 TNTSLYQDLT
+1507 TNTSLYQDLAN
-1517 DLTEGEVIAVSFD
+1517 LAQGEVIAVSFD

-1552 FSSSGDA
+1552 FSSSGDE

-1567 KLTAHAGSNRIEFK
+1567 KLTAQAGSNRIEFK

-1595 VVAKS
+1595 VVATS
-1600 ESSPQANAVSEH
+1600 ESSQQANAIREH
-1612 AKQNQASQNA
+1612 ATQNPAAQNA

-1655 STDQQAIENNGQ
+1655 STDQQALENNGQ

-1673 KEESEA
+1673 QEESEA
-1679 VTAELT
+1679 ITAELT
-1685 TLAQGLDVLDGQAT
+1685 KLAQGLDVLDGQAT
-1699 HTGKSGE
+1699 HTGESGD
-1706 QWRNDFAGGLLDGVQ
+1706 QWRNEFASGLLAGVQ
-1721 SQIDDAKQLASDKM
+1721 IQLDDAKQLANDKI
-1735 AAAKQTQSD
+1735 AEAKQTHAD
-1744 NNSKVKDSIAK
+1744 NQNKVKDAVAK

-1773 IAEAKADAE
+1773 IADAQADAE
-1782 TRKADAVAK
+1782 KRKADALAK
-1791 SHDAKQ
+1791 GKDAQQ

-1803 SAANDAQSRGD
+1803 HAVNNAQSRGD
-1814 RDAMN
+1814 RDVQV
-1819 AENKANQAQNDAQGA
+1819 AENKANQVQADAQGA
-1834 KQNEGDRPDRQGVA
+1834 KQNEGDRPDRQGVT

-1853 GNAHRVEGAGE
+1853 GNAHSVEGAGE
-1864 TGSHVNTDSQTNAD
+1864 TDSHVNTDSQTNAD
-1878 GRFSD
+1878 GRFSE
-1883 GLTEQELE
+1883 GLTEQEQE

-1896 TNAVNRLQINAGIRS
+1896 TNAVNRLQINAGIRA
-1911 KNSGST
+1911 KNSVSSM
-1917 ITSMFME
+1917 TSMFSE
-1924 ANADSIVVDTT
+1924 TNSKSIVVPTKV
-1935 ASQDVVRKEVRISGV
+1935 SPEPVRQEVTRRDVRISGV
-1950 NLVGLGEASHDSAE
+1950 NLE
-1964 SLVAA
+1964 SLSAVQGNQPTGQLAS
-1969 RAEKVA
+1969 KS
-1975 NLYRW
+1975 
-1980 LDTDND
+1980 
-1986 VATDKYVPVPGFER
+1986 VPGFKSHFASTSIGIENELSGLVVVLPKNSAQTFGYVHDSQGNPLFMLTKDMNQGGYSNPVGVNDIQGVNNWQTHTIELVTYPSEISDTAAVESR
-2000 VDADV
+2000 KEAMLWLAKEFTDHINQSNHQSLPHLV
-2005 SDEVKQRMIQSM
+2005 SDDGRF
-2017 SGYIEHTDNQVPKDQ
+2017 
-2032 AQALAT
+2032 T
-2038 LFVESTLDYD
+2038 LVISN
-2048 WDKRV
+2048 
-2053 EFLTKLESYGYSFET
+2053 S
-2068 PHAEKS
+2068 
-2074 IVSFWSGKNFKQYR
+2074 
-2088 DVLDNA
+2088 
-2094 QTDGKKVVYDIDVKG
+2094 
-2109 NAFAIDLNKHLM
+2109 KHLIAA
-2121 RWGGLFL
+2121 GNGT
-2128 DPDNAEQ
+2128 
-2135 NQLKS
+2135 
-2140 SIDAATFSN
+2140 SIDAQGKTIGMTPSGQQATMAISAKEFGTSSSSEVRLLESAPWYQAGLRDEFLANAKN
-2149 TGFWSSVYATG
+2149 TTLDDPATAQNVYAYLTSVYSKTADLAKEYG
-2160 AQHDVYVIA
+2160 IYINDWDPASEGFSPNAQGLTDPKVKNAWSILPRTKPVRMLELLSAEDSRYVRQQIA
-2169 EGGVRLGN
+2169 EKLKGTYSESLAKNVFEYFQYGGEVAGHGIN
-2177 YFWHVEL
+2177 NATTGSVQQPE
-2184 PALRQLQRE
+2184 PAILFEFRSVPSALSDF
-2193 GLVGEIR
+2193 VP
-2200 LLDKPVSEYKDL
+2200 KTAS
-2212 PADEIGRRLT
+2212 T
-2222 DAGVGVKVR
+2222 VKVDVKALDHFDSASR
-2231 FDALSSARQA
+2231 KAIITEVNALVSGSEDFDAWYQEYRASKGQPPVKNPKSSASANHKA
-2241 ELLADNPDDYRADT
+2241 EWLMTQHAEQWAKITAPYTDNHETLTSTKLASNDKE
-2255 LVELDVKLSAIDS
+2255 ELHALGETSNLENNKQQENVASIINT
-2268 MLRESLPF
+2268 MLNDMLPF
-2276 YSLRTERNL
+2276 YALRTERNL

-2294 EVRSWPGSDDKS
+2294 EVRAWPGTEDKS
-2306 KTILLDNPEDAAQ
+2306 KTIILEDPEDAAQ
-2319 QKAIE
+2319 HKAIE

-2348 LSHHDGRTR
+2348 ISHHEGRTHV
-2357 ILAQKED
+2357 LAQKVD
-2364 GAWTY
+2364 GAWKY
-2369 NTNSEL
+2369 NATVEL
-2375 MSVTELLDAAHVSGK
+2375 MSVTELLDAANVTGK
-2390 VRGESYQ
+2390 SRGESYQ
-2397 KVIDALAEYHASTA
+2397 QVIDALTDYHASIT

-2416 ELESVEQL
+2416 EPESVEKL
-2424 VNLRKKIEGY
+2424 LNLRKKIEGY
-2434 ALGHPDSGRLE
+2434 VLGHPDSGRVE
-2445 AMNSLLNQVNSRLEE
+2445 AMNSLLNQVNTRLGE
-2460 VSVLAVSEQSIKA
+2460 VSLLSVAEQTIQA
-2473 HDSFSRLYDQ
+2473 QDSFSRLYDQ
-2483 LDNAHLKQSKHL
+2483 LEAANLKECKHL
-2495 YLDGNGDFVTKGKG
+2495 YLDQNGDFVTKGKG
-2509 NLAKIDQLG
+2509 NLANIDLLG
-2518 GSDAVL
+2518 SREAVL
-2524 EKVKASVNHE
+2524 EKVKLTVSNE
-2534 YGQAIADTIFAGLSA
+2534 YGQTVADTIFAGLSA
-2549 NELAKDGKGIDI
+2549 KDLAKDGKGIDI
-2561 TGLNRI
+2561 AGLNKV
-2567 HQALEQHMSPVSAT
+2567 HQAIEQHLSPVSAT
-2581 MYIWKPSDHS
+2581 LYIWKPSDHS

-2600 GQGRTQI
+2600 GQGRTQLEG
-2607 DAQAAADFNK
+2607 QAAADFNQ

-2625 LGSKSSNIR
+2625 LGSKSSNIS
-2634 NIFNVATEYQP
+2634 NILNVATKDQP

-2666 DMASE
+2666 DVASE
-2671 ENDGFGLND
+2671 ENDGFGLHD
-2680 GETKLKRFIEK
+2680 GDIKLKRFIEK
-2691 LNAAKGIDAAY
+2691 LNAAKGIDASF
-2702 KDASEGYASVLLGN
+2702 KEASEGYASVLLGN
-2716 PDMLVSTGIP
+2716 PDMLETTGIP
-2726 AHVFQPFVDQW
+2726 AHVFQPFVEQW

-2750 FAQELQKQAQASG
+2750 FAQELRLQAQRSD
-2763 DPALVAKRIDNVVRL
+2763 DPELLEKRIGNVVRQ
-2778 FAERALEEIEAFKA
+2778 FAERALEEIETFKA
-2792 SQADE
+2792 SQADQ

-2816 WNRLSHDP
+2816 WHRLSNDP

-2847 ADKLIGHTWR
+2847 ADKLIGHTWL

-2883 AKKQSHQVN
+2883 AKKQSHQVT
-2892 DDLDA
+2892 DVLDA
-2897 LSGSEKHKDKV
+2897 LSGNEKPKENV

-2916 PRDKVPLSPLTRFL
+2916 PRDKESLSPLTRFL
-2930 NNELYGER
+2930 NNELYGDKE
-2938 DARRKIGDITQTL
+2938 ARRKIGEITQTL
-2951 LDHAVEKGESQKVT
+2951 LDHAVEKGESQKIT
-2965 LKGEAGRLTGYYHQ
+2965 LQGEAGRLTGYYHQ
-2979 GTASSDDETS
+2979 GTAPSEGETS
-2989 TTSGKVVLFL
+2989 SPSGKVVLFL

-3014 SHYQKQGIDMLAV
+3014 NHYQKQGIDMLAV

-3061 DPSNIILHGYS
+3061 DPSNIIIHGYS

-3116 AGIVGTI
+3116 AGIVGAI

-3137 KGLPQETPIL
+3137 EGLPKETSIL

-3153 GLGEEGE
+3153 GLGNEGE
-3160 KLRVKLSN
+3160 KLRTKLTA
-3168 SGFNVTGEQ
+3168 SGYNVTGEQ

-3188 MSQYTGQIV
+3188 MSQYADQIV
-3197 SDLLNTQHIKHNEA
+3197 SGLSSSASVDEDLDQQGLDTTSTKDQGVSNKDEHLQVVDSKEA
-3211 KLNLEPH
+3211 
-3218 GKNYESRDL
+3218 
-3227 ILKPISQP
+3227 
-3235 ETVELGMPEV
+3235 
-3245 DQKVLADIA
+3245 LADGKI
-3254 ERENVIIGVRP
+3254 
-3265 VDEKSKSLIASKMYS
+3265 L
-3280 SKGLFVKA
+3280 
-3288 KSSDWG
+3288 
-3294 PMSGFIPVDQS
+3294 
-3305 FAKASARRD
+3305 
-3314 LETFNRHA
+3314 H
-3322 EQSIQSGN
+3322 
-3330 AVSADLYLNQ
+3330 NQ
-3340 VRVEELVSKYHSLT
+3340 
-3354 PLELDDQS
+3354 
-3362 GMYKTTATNG
+3362 
-3372 DQSVPF
+3372 
-3378 FLNRVTV
+3378 
-3385 DGNELWQVHY
+3385 
-3395 ITNGELAPFK
+3395 
-3405 VIGDPVSKQPMTA
+3405 
-3418 DYDLLTVMY
+3418 
-3427 SYGDL
+3427 
-3432 GPQDKVK
+3432 
-3439 QPLTWQQWKDSVT
+3439 
-3452 YEDLTPKY
+3452 
-3460 KELYSN
+3460 
-3466 EDLYNKKDGASLGNV
+3466 
-3481 SGRLKELKDRINVDL
+3481 
-3496 GRTNGLEMVHHG
+3496 
-3508 ADDANPYAVMADNFP
+3508 
-3523 ATFFVP
+3523 
-3529 KSLFAEDGLGEGKG
+3529 
-3543 SIQTY
+3543 
-3548 FNVNEQGA
+3548 
-3556 VVIRNPQEF
+3556 
-3565 SDFQQVTINASFRAS
+3565 
-3580 FNDKWNHGLDE
+3580 
-3591 PLFTTKRKLSHEFLN
+3591 
-3606 KRDQLL
+3606 
-3612 KKLSGGRLDA
+3612 
-3622 QDETLVALGNPDDVS
+3622 
-3637 GNKAIVAVDVSQIFT
+3637 
-3652 RQELKE
+3652 
-3658 RANVFAKP
+3658 
-3666 IGASYQGILDQL
+3666 
-3678 DLVHQTVS
+3678 
-3686 RDQIVASFELN
+3686 
-3697 KKVNAYIAEHP
+3697 
-3708 TSGRNQALTQLKEQI
+3708 
-3723 TSALFIG
+3723 
-3730 KMQVAQVD
+3730 
-3738 IDAIAQTRPE
+3738 
-3748 LAARIFMVAIEEAN
+3748 
-3762 GEHRGLTDMM
+3762 
-3772 VRWANEDPYLAPKQG
+3772 
-3787 YKGETPNDLGFD
+3787 
-3799 AKYHVDLGDHYADF
+3799 
-3813 KQWLETS
+3813 
-3820 QSNGLLSKATLDES
+3820 
-3834 TKTVHLGYSYQE
+3834 
-3846 LQDLTGVESVQ
+3846 
-3857 MAFYF
+3857 
-3862 LKEAAKK
+3862 
-3869 VDPISGDSAEMILL
+3869 
-3883 KKFADKSYLS
+3883 
-3893 QLDSDRMDQIE
+3893 
-3904 GIYRSSHETDVDA
+3904 
-3917 WDRRYSGA
+3917 
-3925 GYDELTNKL
+3925 
-3934 AGATGVD
+3934 
-3941 EQLSVLLDD
+3941 
-3950 RKGLL
+3950 
-3955 IGEVHGSDVN
+3955 DVN
-3965 GLRFVNEQ
+3965 GW
-3973 MDALKKQGVTV
+3973 G
-3984 IGLEHLRSD
+3984 
-3993 LAQPLIDRYLAT
+3993 P
-4005 GVMSSELSAM
+4005 
-4015 LKTKHLDATLFENAR
+4015 
-4030 ANGMRIVALDANSSA
+4030 
-4045 RPNVQG
+4045 
-4051 TEHGLM
+4051 
-4057 YRAGAANNI
+4057 
-4066 AVEVLQSLPDDEKF
+4066 
-4080 VAIYG
+4080 
-4085 KAHLQSHKG
+4085 
-4094 IEGFVPGITHRLD
+4094 IT
-4107 LPALRVSDS
+4107 
-4116 NQFRVEQDDMTLRV
+4116 
-4130 VYDDVANKPKLTF
+4130 
-4143 KDSLSGANTAIHN
+4143 
-4156 QNVNDWERV
+4156 
-4165 AVTPTADG
+4165 VTPTTDG

-4186 ENDSVVA
+4186 ENDDVVA
-4193 NAAANLAGKHPESSV
+4193 KAAANLAGKHPESSV

-4236 VGHGRDDSDSN
+4236 VGHGRDDSESN
-4247 NTHLSGYSAEDLA
+4247 NTRLSGYSADELA
-4260 AKLANFQQSFSQAEN
+4260 VKLAKFQQSFNQAEN
-4275 INNTPD
+4275 INNKPD

-4302 FINAMDVNG
+4302 FINAMDANG
-4311 LRVDVSARS
+4311 LRVDVSVRS
-4320 SELAVDATGRKHTKD
+4320 SELAVDEAGRKHTKD
-4335 ENGDWI
+4335 ANGDWA
-4341 QKAETNKVSLSWNE
+4341 QKAENNKVSLSWDA
-4355 QGEVIAKEERIR
+4355 QGEVVAKDERIR

-4382 SDVGEI
+4382 SDVDEP
-4388 ARGAIGDNN
+4388 ARGAIGDNSN
-4397 DVFDAPEKRKVE
+4397 VFDAPEKRKPE
-4409 TETSS
+4409 TEVIANSS
-4414 SAANNKLSYSGNIQ
+4414 SSNQLSYSGNIQ
-4428 VNVGDGEFTAV
+4428 VNVGEGEFTAV

-4445 VGIKVGSG
+4445 VGIKVGTG

-4458 AFGDNNVMVHIGNG
+4458 AFGDNNVMVHIGDG

-4478 DMGGYQALEGAQMFI
+4478 DIGGYQALEGAQMFL

-4501 LGQSNDLLVMMDK
+4501 FGHSNDLILMMDK

-4534 LQSIATSGEDQDWLA
+4534 LQSIATSGEGEDWLA

-4572 SSSVDYTCLVE
+4572 SSSVDYTHLVQ
-4583 LDSHNERSSRGL
+4583 LNSQNERDSRGL
-4595 KHDTEA
+4595 KHDAEA
-4601 ALNKQYNQWL
+4601 TLNKQYNQWL
-4611 SGNSDSS
+4611 SGNGNSGTSQ
-4618 AGKLSRADKLRQ
+4618 LSRADKLRQ

-4651 TGNWNFM
+4651 TGNRNFM

-4678 TQQFSA
+4678 TQQFTA

-4693 YTPEDLPRQLKNKL
+4693 YTPQDLPRQLKNKL
-4707 LGQMAGIGAETTL
+4707 LGQLAGVGAETTL
-4720 ADIFGVDYTTSG
+4720 ADIFGVDYTASG
-4732 QIVSRNGEAVD
+4732 QIVSRNGQAVD
-4743 GVAILTEMLEVIGE
+4743 GVAILKEMLEVIGE

-4770 KLLDSLKSGIDMGA
+4770 KLLDSLKAGIDMGA
-4784 DGIQSFAET
+4784 DGIKSFAET
-4793 HGLKDKA
+4793 HGLKEKA
-4800 PEEEENKSAVSVNG
+4800 PEEEKDNSSVSVNG
-4814 TSVNS
+4814 ANVNS
-4819 AQGATASDGNTE
+4819 AQGATMADGNTE

-4837 RAFGFNSL
+4837 RALGFNSL
-4845 NLPNLFATI
+4845 NLPNLFAAI

-4865 LVENLKENLTADLLN
+4865 LVENLKQNLTADLLN

-4895 QGDGDINLSLGNYNF
+4895 QGDGDINISLGNYNF

-4942 TSNIFTGGEGSDMGV
+4942 TSNIFTGGEGHDMGV

-4997 GGEIDTGLGRD
+4997 GGEIDTGSGRD

-5017 RVDTGDGQDY
+5017 RVDTGDDQDY

-5052 NRINASAGNDVVK
+5052 NRINAGAGNDVVK
-5065 LMGYHAVLNGGE
+5065 LMGYHAVLNGGD
-5077 GEDHL
+5077 GDDHL

-5092 FNGEEG
+5092 FNGGEG

-5129 LVEDISSEDNI
+5129 LVEDIRSEDNI

-5152 ERSGYDLKLSILR
+5152 ERSGYDLKLLILR
-5165 DPVSETDQA
+5165 DPSNDSDQS
-5174 KFEHIGSVTFNDYFD
+5174 KFEHIGSVTFSDYFN
-5189 GKRAQ
+5189 GNRAQ
-5194 MIIAMGEKDA
+5194 VVIGMSDKDLS
-5204 NGEREYTTLSESS
+5204 GEREYTMLSDSA

-5223 AMSGFDPQAGDNGFI
+5223 AMSGFEPQAGDNGFI
-5238 DNLDSKSRVAIS
+5238 DSLESKSQAAIS
-5250 TAWADVVHKKGIT
+5250 MAWSDVVHKKGLM

>member
-15 GNYSADNGNNDIVA
+15 GNYSADDGNNSIVA

-54 HTGSGNDTVVGG
+54 YTGSGNDTVVGG

-73 DSTGHLS
+73 DTTGHLS

-108 IDHLGHHGDVS
+108 IDHLGNHGDVN
-119 YGGAAAYNSVKRKGL
+119 YGGAAAYNGITRKGL

-145 YNALWHETNHG
+145 YNALWHETNQG

-170 RTWFDQYQG
+170 RTWFNRYQD
-179 SRGDVSFDGAGAA
+179 SRGDVTFDGAGAA

-212 NHLVRKGKVGDI
+212 NHLVRKGKVGDV

-239 QAEDVYQQTHGNIR
+239 QAEDVYAQTRGNIR
-253 FEGVGGYNSFYS
+253 FEGVGGYNSLYS

-300 KAEDIVLTTAKMHG
+300 KAEEIVLTAAQMHG
-314 SWIGSGTHAVTA
+314 LSIDNGNKFHAVTA

-352 LSNDPKTGK
+352 LYNDPETGK
-361 LKYYSEAWYKQGNH
+361 LKYYSEAWFKRGNH
-375 LSGLARSDVS
+375 LTDLARSDVS

-403 IAVEHQQSLTV
+403 ITVEHQQSLTV
-414 HAMEKDLTEYEWVT
+414 HAVEKDLTEYEWVT

-438 DVVLSDAK
+438 DVALSEAK
-446 MGGHA
+446 MGGTA
-451 ISTDGTKVDV
+451 ISTDGTTVDV
-461 QAIKSNRKPNTYVYA
+461 QAVKSNRKPNTYVYA

-482 TKIVVVELANDAE
+482 TKIVVVELANDPK
-495 TGVLKYQARSWYK
+495 TGALKYQARSWYK
-508 EGDHT
+508 EGNHT
-513 ANLANEDI
+513 ADLANEDI

-529 MGKGGYSLSALNYS
+529 MGKGGYSLSDLHYS
-543 VNAIRSMSETVADID
+543 VNAVRSTSETVADID

-573 ESSGDVHFSGAGG
+573 ESSGDVHFNGAGG

-697 RVAMLGGYNTHT
+697 RVVMLGGYNTHT
-709 QIGSGHGLWLAAG
+709 QIGSGNGLWLAAG

-728 QVGNGEV
+728 QVGKGDV
-735 TSVLAGGAN
+735 ASVLAGGAN
-744 VLTKVGEGE
+744 VLTKVGDGD
-753 LTAGMLGGANVMTHI
+753 LTAGMLGGANVITHI
-768 SGDEQASN
+768 SGDNETSN

-794 DTLAVMGGGAN
+794 NALAVMGGGAN
-805 VLTHVGDGSTTGVM
+805 VLTHVGDGTTTGVM

-867 GDGTSIAAMIG
+867 GDGTSIAVMIG

-952 VGNANIFTHIGNGST
+952 VGNANIFTHVGSGST

-972 GQANVMTKVG
+972 GQANIMTKVG
-982 NDLTAALMVGKANI
+982 DDLTAALMVGKANI
-996 YTHVGDGTSLGLFAG
+996 YTHVGDGTSLGIFAG
-1011 EMNVMTKVG
+1011 EVNVMTKVG

-1125 GKANIVTKVGD
+1125 GKANIITKVGD
-1136 GLGINVAWGQANVF
+1136 GLGVNVAWGQANVF

-1165 ANILTKV
+1165 ANVITKV

-1205 VITKVGDGRNVVLAK
+1205 VITKVGNGRNVVLAK

-1243 VVTKVG
+1243 IVTKVG

-1265 TVGNG
+1265 TVGDG

-1277 GDANINTKVGNGV
+1277 GDANINTKVGDGV

-1325 DGLNINASYARNNVA
+1325 DGLGINASYAQNNVA
-1340 IKVGN
+1340 IKIGN

-1364 ALFDNVKQTLLG
+1364 ALFDNIKQTVLG

-1382 INYLVQGDEASTSG
+1382 INYLVQGDEASSSG

-1438 DTPDLNEMD
+1438 DTPDLNKMQ
-1447 NDLNIDGASDHAPN
+1447 NALNVDGSSDQIQAPN
-1461 LIVNGDFEQGDRG
+1461 LIVNGDFEQGDQG
-1474 WQSTHGVEA
+1474 WKSTHGVEA
-1483 SYSGS
+1483 SYSGN

-1494 EGHGTRVTELDTH
+1494 EGHGARVTELDTY

-1581 GTGHNDGLGYILDN
+1581 GTGQNDGLGYILDN

-1600 ESSPQANAVSEH
+1600 ESSQQANAVSEH
-1612 AKQNQASQNA
+1612 ATQNQASQNA

-1655 STDQQAIENNGQ
+1655 STDQQALENNGQ

-1685 TLAQGLDVLDGQAT
+1685 KLAQGLDVLDEQAT
-1699 HTGKSGE
+1699 HTGESGD

-1721 SQIDDAKQLASDKM
+1721 RQLDDAKQLANDKI

-1744 NNSKVKDSIAK
+1744 NNNKVKESVAK

-1773 IAEAKADAE
+1773 IADAKADAE

-1791 SHDAKQ
+1791 SSDAKE

-1819 AENKANQAQNDAQGA
+1819 AENKANQAQNDAKGT
-1834 KQNEGDRPDRQGVA
+1834 KQNEGDRPDREGVT

-1864 TGSHVNTDSQTNAD
+1864 TGSHVTNDSQTNAD
-1878 GRFSD
+1878 GRFSE
-1883 GLTEQELE
+1883 GLSEQEQE

-1896 TNAVNRLQINAGIRS
+1896 TNAVNRLQINAGIRG

-1917 ITSMFME
+1917 ISSMFTE
-1924 ANADSIVVDTT
+1924 TNTDSIVVPTA
-1935 ASQDVVRKEVRISGV
+1935 ASQDVVRKEIRISGV
-1950 NLVGLGEASHDSAE
+1950 NLEGLGEASHDTAE
-1964 SLVAA
+1964 SLVSA

-1986 VATDKYVPVPGFER
+1986 AATDKYVPVPGFER

-2005 SDEVKQRMIQSM
+2005 SEEAKERMIQFVG
-2017 SGYIEHTDNQVPKDQ
+2017 GYIEHTDNQVPKDQ

-2038 LFVESTLDYD
+2038 LFVEATLDYD

-2053 EFLTKLESYGYSFET
+2053 EFLTKLESYGYSFEA
-2068 PHAEKS
+2068 PHGEKS
-2074 IVSFWSGKNFKQYR
+2074 IVSFWSGRNFKEYR
-2088 DVLDNA
+2088 NVLDNA
-2094 QTDGKKVVYDIDVKG
+2094 QADGKKVVYDIDVKG
-2109 NAFAIDLNKHLM
+2109 NAFAIDLNKQLM
-2121 RWGGLFL
+2121 RWGGMFL

-2160 AQHDVYVIA
+2160 AQNDVYVIA
-2169 EGGVRLGN
+2169 EGGMRLGN
-2177 YFWHVEL
+2177 YFWNVEL

-2200 LLDKPVSEYKDL
+2200 LLDKPVSAYKDI
-2212 PADEIGRRLT
+2212 PVEDIGRRLT
-2222 DAGVGVKVR
+2222 DAGVAVKVR
-2231 FDALSSARQA
+2231 FDALSHEKQA
-2241 ELLADNPDDYRADT
+2241 DLLADNPDGYKADT

-2285 LVQEGDEGF
+2285 LVQEGEEGF
-2294 EVRSWPGSDDKS
+2294 EVRSWPGTDGKS

-2319 QKAIE
+2319 QKSIE
-2324 RFILANFDNFEQMP
+2324 RFILANFDNFELMP

-2369 NTNSEL
+2369 NANVEL

-2397 KVIDALAEYHASTA
+2397 QVIDALTEYHASTA

-2416 ELESVEQL
+2416 ELTSVEKL
-2424 VNLRKKIEGY
+2424 LNLRKQVEGY
-2434 ALGHPDSGRLE
+2434 VLGHPDSGRVQ
-2445 AMNSLLNQVNSRLEE
+2445 AMNALLNQVNSRLEA
-2460 VSVLAVSEQSIKA
+2460 VSVLVVSEQSIKA
-2473 HDSFSRLYDQ
+2473 HDSFSHLYDQ
-2483 LDNAHLKQSKHL
+2483 LDNANLKESKHL

-2509 NLAKIDQLG
+2509 NLANIDKLG

-2524 EKVKASVNHE
+2524 EKVKAAVSHE
-2534 YGQAIADTIFAGLSA
+2534 YGQVVADTIFAGLSA
-2549 NELAKDGKGIDI
+2549 NDLAKDGKGIDI
-2561 TGLNRI
+2561 AGLNKV
-2567 HQALEQHMSPVSAT
+2567 HQAIEQHMSPVSAT

-2600 GQGRTQI
+2600 GQGRTQLEG
-2607 DAQAAADFNK
+2607 QAAADFNK

-2634 NIFNVATEYQP
+2634 NIFNVATEDQP

-2680 GETKLKRFIEK
+2680 GETKLKRFVEK
-2691 LNAAKGIDAAY
+2691 LNAAKGIDASY

-2716 PDMLVSTGIP
+2716 PDMLASTGIP

-2750 FAQELQKQAQASG
+2750 FAEELQKQAQASG
-2763 DPALVAKRIDNVVRL
+2763 DPALVEKRIDNVVRL

-2816 WNRLSHDP
+2816 WNRLSNDP

-2883 AKKQSHQVN
+2883 AKKQSHQAT
-2892 DDLDA
+2892 DLLDA
-2897 LSGSEKHKDKV
+2897 LSGNEKHKENV

-2916 PRDKVPLSPLTRFL
+2916 PRDKESLSPLTRFL
-2930 NNELYGER
+2930 NNELYGEK
-2938 DARRKIGDITQTL
+2938 DVRRKIGDITQTL
-2951 LDHAVEKGESQKVT
+2951 LDHAVENGESQKVT

-2979 GTASSDDETS
+2979 GAASSEGETS
-2989 TTSGKVVLFL
+2989 ATSGKVVLFL

-3014 SHYQKQGIDMLAV
+3014 NHYQKQGIDMLAV

-3061 DPSNIILHGYS
+3061 DPSNIIIHGYS

-3116 AGIVGTI
+3116 AGIVGAI

-3137 KGLPQETPIL
+3137 KGLPKETPIL

-3160 KLRVKLSN
+3160 KLRAKLAIA
-3168 SGFNVTGEQ
+3168 GYNVTGEQ

-3188 MSQYTGQIV
+3188 MGQYADQIV
-3197 SDLLNTQHIKHNEA
+3197 SGLFNAEQAAVEAGEVLKGLEKDFKRYGDALKPDTSVPGKAKDIRTTKDFLNGYKNDHAKEIVDGFRSDMSIKQLVDLFVKGNWSAEQKGALAWEIESRALKVTFQNKSEKYNRLFREIASAGVVDAKATEQLAPQLMLLNLANDGFGGRCDPLSKLVLVA
-3211 KLNLEPH
+3211 KQLEND
-3218 GKNYESRDL
+3218 G
-3227 ILKPISQP
+3227 Q
-3235 ETVELGMPEV
+3235 V
-3245 DQKVLADIA
+3245 
-3254 ERENVIIGVRP
+3254 GVARQLL
-3265 VDEKSKSLIASKMYS
+3265 EKMYS
-3280 SKGLFVKA
+3280 AAAVLSNPTLYSDSEKANASKLLSSLAAIHA
-3288 KSSDWG
+3288 KN
-3294 PMSGFIPVDQS
+3294 PMHDTSMKVWQEKLEGKQALTVNGVVEKITD
-3305 FAKASARRD
+3305 ASANGKPV
-3314 LETFNRHA
+3314 L
-3322 EQSIQSGN
+3322 
-3330 AVSADLYLNQ
+3330 
-3340 VRVEELVSKYHSLT
+3340 
-3354 PLELDDQS
+3354 LELDAPGHAMAAWAKGS
-3362 GMYKTTATNG
+3362 GDDRVYGFYDPNAGIVEFSSAEKFGAYLTRFFGKSDLNMAQGYKLGKNAAGEAIFNRVVVMDGNTLASYKPTFGDKTTMQGILDLPVFDATPIKKPTGGVASDLEALG
-3372 DQSVPF
+3372 DK
-3378 FLNRVTV
+3378 T
-3385 DGNELWQVHY
+3385 
-3395 ITNGELAPFK
+3395 K
-3405 VIGDPVSKQPMTA
+3405 VV
-3418 DYDLLTVMY
+3418 
-3427 SYGDL
+3427 
-3432 GPQDKVK
+3432 
-3439 QPLTWQQWKDSVT
+3439 
-3452 YEDLTPKY
+3452 
-3460 KELYSN
+3460 
-3466 EDLYNKKDGASLGNV
+3466 
-3481 SGRLKELKDRINVDL
+3481 VDL
-3496 GRTNGLEMVHHG
+3496 
-3508 ADDANPYAVMADNFP
+3508 A
-3523 ATFFVP
+3523 
-3529 KSLFAEDGLGEGKG
+3529 
-3543 SIQTY
+3543 
-3548 FNVNEQGA
+3548 
-3556 VVIRNPQEF
+3556 
-3565 SDFQQVTINASFRAS
+3565 
-3580 FNDKWNHGLDE
+3580 
-3591 PLFTTKRKLSHEFLN
+3591 
-3606 KRDQLL
+3606 
-3612 KKLSGGRLDA
+3612 
-3622 QDETLVALGNPDDVS
+3622 
-3637 GNKAIVAVDVSQIFT
+3637 QIFT
-3652 RQELKE
+3652 VQELKE
-3658 RANVFAKP
+3658 RAKVFAKP

-3678 DLVHQTVS
+3678 DLVHQAKG
-3686 RDQIVASFELN
+3686 RDQIAASFELN
-3697 KKVNAYIAEHP
+3697 KKINAYIAEHP
-3708 TSGRNQALTQLKEQI
+3708 TSGRNQALTQLKEQV

-3730 KMQVAQVD
+3730 KMQIAQAG

-3762 GEHRGLTDMM
+3762 GKHVGLTDMM
-3772 VRWANEDPYLAPKQG
+3772 VRWANEDPYLAPKHG
-3787 YKGETPNDLGFD
+3787 YKGETPSDLGFD
-3799 AKYHVDLGDHYADF
+3799 AKYHVDLSEHYADF

-3869 VDPISGDSAEMILL
+3869 ADPISGDSAEMILL
-3883 KKFADKSYLS
+3883 KKFADQSYLS

-3917 WDRRYSGA
+3917 WDRRYSGK

-3934 AGATGVD
+3934 ASATGVD

-4015 LKTKHLDATLFENAR
+4015 LKTKHLDVALFENAR

-4066 AVEVLQSLPDDEKF
+4066 AVEVLQNLPDGEKF

-4107 LPALRVSDS
+4107 LPALKVSDS
-4116 NQFRVEQDDMTLRV
+4116 NQFTVEQDDVSLRV
-4130 VYDDVANKPKLTF
+4130 VYDDVANKPKITF
-4143 KDSLSGANTAIHN
+4143 KDSLSGANTALHN

-4165 AVTPTADG
+4165 VVTPTADG

-4186 ENDSVVA
+4186 ENDAVA
-4193 NAAANLAGKHPESSV
+4193 AKAAANLAGKHPESSV

-4236 VGHGRDDSDSN
+4236 VGHGRDDSESN
-4247 NTHLSGYSAEDLA
+4247 NTRLSGYSADELA
-4260 AKLANFQQSFSQAEN
+4260 VKLAKFQQSFNQAEN
-4275 INNTPD
+4275 VSSKPD

-4302 FINAMDVNG
+4302 FINAMDANG
-4311 LRVDVSARS
+4311 LRLDVSVRS
-4320 SELAVDATGRKHTKD
+4320 SELAVDEMGRKHTKD
-4335 ENGDWI
+4335 ANGNWV
-4341 QKAETNKVSLSWNE
+4341 QKAESNKVSLSWNE
-4355 QGEVIAKEERIR
+4355 QGDVVAKDERIR
-4367 NGIAEGDIDLSRIGV
+4367 NGIAEGDIDLSRIGI
-4382 SDVGEI
+4382 SDVDEPV
-4388 ARGAIGDNN
+4388 RGAIGDNK
-4397 DVFDAPEKRKVE
+4397 DVFDAPEKRKAE

-4414 SAANNKLSYSGNIQ
+4414 SSANNKLSYSGNIQ

-4445 VGIKVGSG
+4445 VGIKVGTG

-4458 AFGDNNVMVHIGNG
+4458 AFGDNNVMIHIGNG
-4472 ESKHSV
+4472 ESKHSF
-4478 DMGGYQALEGAQMFI
+4478 DIGGYQALEGAQMFI

-4501 LGQSNDLLVMMDK
+4501 KGRSNDLIVMMDK

-4534 LQSIATSGEDQDWLA
+4534 LQSIATSGEGKDWLA

-4572 SSSVDYTCLVE
+4572 SSSVDYTSLVE
-4583 LDSHNERSSRGL
+4583 LDSQNERSSRGL
-4595 KHDTEA
+4595 KHDAEA

-4611 SGNSDSS
+4611 SGNGNNDTS
-4618 AGKLSRADKLRQ
+4618 KLSRADKLRQ

-4707 LGQMAGIGAETTL
+4707 LGQLAGVGAETTL
-4720 ADIFGVDYTTSG
+4720 ADIFGVDYTASG
-4732 QIVSRNGEAVD
+4732 HIVSRNGEAVD
-4743 GVAILTEMLEVIGE
+4743 GVAILKEMLEVIGE

-4770 KLLDSLKSGIDMGA
+4770 KLLDSLKAGIKTGA
-4784 DGIQSFAET
+4784 DGIKSFAET
-4793 HGLKDKA
+4793 HGLKEKA
-4800 PEEEENKSAVSVNG
+4800 PEEEESKPSVSLNG
-4814 TSVNS
+4814 ESLNS
-4819 AQGATASDGNTE
+4819 TQGATVADGSTE
-4831 TAETQD
+4831 TTETPD

-4865 LVENLKENLTADLLN
+4865 LVTNLKENLTADLLN

-4942 TSNIFTGGEGSDMGV
+4942 TSNIFTGGEGNDMGV

-4997 GGEIDTGLGRD
+4997 GGEIDTGSGRD

-5017 RVDTGDGQDY
+5017 RVDTGDDQDY

-5038 LGAGNDFAN
+5038 LGAGDDFAN

-5092 FNGEEG
+5092 FNGGEG

-5129 LVEDISSEDNI
+5129 LVEDIRSEDNI

-5165 DPVSETDQA
+5165 DPASDSDQA
-5174 KFEHIGSVTFNDYFD
+5174 KFEHIGSVTFSDYFN
-5189 GKRAQ
+5189 GNRAQ
-5194 MIIAMGEKDA
+5194 VIIAMGEKDA
-5204 NGEREYTTLSESS
+5204 TGEREYTTLSESA

-5238 DNLDSKSRVAIS
+5238 DNLDSKSRVAIT

>member
-15 GNYSADNGNNDIVA
+15 GNYSADDGNNNIVA
-29 IGFGGEIHAYGGD
+29 IGFGGQIHAYGGD

-54 HTGSGNDTVVGG
+54 YTGSGNDTVVGG
-66 SAYLRVE
+66 SAYLKVE
-73 DSTGHLS
+73 DSTGHLT

-86 YADINKSG
+86 YADMNKSG

-108 IDHLGHHGDVS
+108 IDHLGNHGDVS
-119 YGGAAAYNSVKRKGL
+119 YGGAAAYNGITRKGL
-134 SGNVTFKGAGG
+134 SGNVTFAGAGG
-145 YNALWHETNHG
+145 YNALWHETNQG
-156 NLSFAGAG
+156 NLSFTGAG

-170 RTWFDQYQG
+170 RTWFNRYQG
-179 SRGDVSFDGAGAA
+179 SHGDVTFDGAGAA

-231 SNRIERTR
+231 SNRIERTH
-239 QAEDVYQQTHGNIR
+239 QAEDVYTQTRGNIR
-253 FEGVGGYNSFYS
+253 FEGVGGYNSLYS
-265 DVAHGDIHFSGG
+265 DVAHGDIYFSGG
-277 GAYNTITRKGSG
+277 GAYNTIIRKGSG
-289 SSFDAQGMEYA
+289 NDFAKEGMTNA
-300 KAEDIVLTTAKMHG
+300 KADEIVLTKAVMSG
-314 SWIGSGTHAVTA
+314 SWIGQDHHVTA
-326 VKSEREPNTYLFAIA
+326 VKSASEPNTYLFAFA
-341 DGTYTKINKVR
+341 DSTYTKINKVQLR
-352 LSNDPKTGK
+352 NDPQTGE
-361 LKYYSEAWYKQGNH
+361 LKYYSTAWYKEGNH
-375 LSGLARSDVS
+375 LSNLANQDISDN
-385 SAGGF
+385 GGF
-390 EVNPIN
+390 TAVNIN
-396 GGYTLSN
+396 GAYTLSDLK
-403 IAVEHQQSLTV
+403 VEHQQSVTV
-414 HAMEKDLTEYEWVT
+414 HAVEKSLTEYEWVT

-433 LIDAK
+433 VIDAK
-438 DVVLSDAK
+438 EVSLSDAK

-451 ISTDGTKVDV
+451 IYADGTKVDV
-461 QAIKSNRKPNTYVYA
+461 KAVKSNRQPNTYIYA

-482 TKIVVVELANDAE
+482 TKIVVVELANDPE
-495 TGVLKYQARSWYK
+495 TGALKYQARSWYK

-513 ANLANEDI
+513 ANIANQDI
-521 SSANGYHS
+521 SSATGYNP
-529 MGKGGYSLSALNYS
+529 MGKGGYSLSDLHYS
-543 VNAIRSMSETVADID
+543 VNAVRSTSETVADIE

-564 LFKPATDSG
+564 LFKPANDSG
-573 ESSGDVHFSGAGG
+573 ESSGDVRFNGAGG
-586 GNVIKSNVTRGNVY
+586 GNVIKSNVTRGNVH

-650 VHQSKQGKMDVYA
+650 VHQSQQGKMDVYA
-663 GGAVNVLVRIGD
+663 GGAVNVLVRLGD

-687 ISVHKGNGNS
+687 ISVQKGSGDS
-697 RVAMLGGYNTHT
+697 RVVMLGGYNTHT
-709 QIGSGHGLWLAAG
+709 QIGSGNGLWLAAG

-728 QVGNGEV
+728 QVGKGDV
-735 TSVLAGGAN
+735 AAVLAGGAN
-744 VLTKVGEGE
+744 VLTKMGEGE
-753 LTAGMLGGANVMTHI
+753 LTSGMLGGANVITHI
-768 SGDEQASN
+768 SNDDQLSN

-794 DTLAVMGGGAN
+794 NTLAVMGGGAN
-805 VLTHVGDGSTTGVM
+805 VLTHVGDGTTTGVM

-827 KVGNGDTTGIML
+827 KVGNGDTTGILL

-867 GDGTSIAAMIG
+867 GDGTSIAVMIG

-952 VGNANIFTHIGNGST
+952 VGNANIFTHIGHGST

-972 GQANVMTKVG
+972 GQANIMTKVG

-996 YTHVGDGTSLGLFAG
+996 MTHVGDGTSLGLFAG
-1011 EMNVMTKVG
+1011 EVNVMTKVG

-1035 THVGDGLTG
+1035 THVGDGLSG

-1105 SDIGNVMTHVGD
+1105 SDVGNVMTHVGD

-1125 GKANIVTKVGD
+1125 GKANLITKVGD
-1136 GLGINVAWGQANVF
+1136 GLGVNVAWGQANVF

-1165 ANILTKV
+1165 ANLITKV

-1177 VSVVQGK
+1177 VSVVQGE

-1205 VITKVGDGRNVVLAK
+1205 VITKVGHGQNVVLAK

-1243 VVTKVG
+1243 IVTKVG

-1257 KGKANITT
+1257 KGQANITT

-1270 LSVTAAY
+1270 LNVTAAY
-1277 GDANINTKVGNGV
+1277 GDANINTKVGDGV

-1317 ANANIHIG
+1317 ANANIHVG
-1325 DGLNINASYARNNVA
+1325 DGLNINASYAQNNVA

-1364 ALFDNVKQTLLG
+1364 ALFDNIKQTVLG

-1382 INYLVQGDEASTSG
+1382 INYLVQGDEASSSG
-1396 TQKGRGAIATPEI
+1396 THKGRGAIATPEI

-1419 IEEVGSDLGDSLT
+1419 IKEVGSDLGDSLT

-1438 DTPDLNEMD
+1438 DTPDLNKMQHA
-1447 NDLNIDGASDHAPN
+1447 LNVDDSSVQAPN
-1461 LIVNGDFEQGDRG
+1461 LIVNGDFELGEHG

-1483 SYSGS
+1483 SYAGS
-1488 VYGVNG
+1488 VYGVEG
-1494 EGHGTRVTELDTH
+1494 EGHGARVTELDTY
-1507 TNTSLYQDLT
+1507 TNTSLYQDLAN
-1517 DLTEGEVIAVSFD
+1517 LAQGEVIAVSFD

-1552 FSSSGDA
+1552 FSSSGDE

-1567 KLTAHAGSNRIEFK
+1567 KLTAQAGSNRIEFK

-1595 VVAKS
+1595 VVATS
-1600 ESSPQANAVSEH
+1600 ESSQQANAIREH
-1612 AKQNQASQNA
+1612 ATQNPAAQNA

-1655 STDQQAIENNGQ
+1655 STDQQALENNGQ

-1673 KEESEA
+1673 QEESEA
-1679 VTAELT
+1679 ITAELT
-1685 TLAQGLDVLDGQAT
+1685 KLAQGLDVLDSQAT
-1699 HTGKSGE
+1699 HTGESGD
-1706 QWRNDFAGGLLDGVQ
+1706 QWRNEFASGLLAGVQ
-1721 SQIDDAKQLASDKM
+1721 IQLDDAKQLANGKI
-1735 AAAKQTQSD
+1735 AEAKQTHAD
-1744 NNSKVKDSIAK
+1744 NQNKVKDAVAK

-1773 IAEAKADAE
+1773 IADAQADAE
-1782 TRKADAVAK
+1782 KRKADALAK
-1791 SHDAKQ
+1791 GKDAQQ

-1803 SAANDAQSRGD
+1803 HAINNAQSRGD
-1814 RDAMN
+1814 RDVEL
-1819 AENKANQAQNDAQGA
+1819 AENKANQAQADAQGA
-1834 KQNEGDRPDRQGVA
+1834 KQNEGDRPDRQGVT

-1853 GNAHRVEGAGE
+1853 GNAHSVEGAGE
-1864 TGSHVNTDSQTNAD
+1864 TDSHVNTDSQTNAD
-1878 GRFSD
+1878 GRFSE
-1883 GLTEQELE
+1883 GLTEQEQE

-1896 TNAVNRLQINAGIRS
+1896 TNAVNRLQINAGIRA
-1911 KNSGST
+1911 KNSVSSM
-1917 ITSMFME
+1917 TSMFSE
-1924 ANADSIVVDTT
+1924 TNSKSIVVPTKVSPEPERQEVTRRD
-1935 ASQDVVRKEVRISGV
+1935 VRISGV
-1950 NLVGLGEASHDSAE
+1950 NLE
-1964 SLVAA
+1964 SLSAVQGSQPTGQLAS
-1969 RAEKVA
+1969 KS
-1975 NLYRW
+1975 
-1980 LDTDND
+1980 
-1986 VATDKYVPVPGFER
+1986 VPGFKSHFASTSIGIENELSGLVVVLPKNSAQTFGYVHDSQGNPLFMLTKDMNQGGYSNPVGINDIQGVNNWQTHTIELVTYPSEISDTAAVESR
-2000 VDADV
+2000 KEAMLWLAKEFTDHINQSNHQSLPHLV
-2005 SDEVKQRMIQSM
+2005 SDDGRF
-2017 SGYIEHTDNQVPKDQ
+2017 
-2032 AQALAT
+2032 T
-2038 LFVESTLDYD
+2038 LVISN
-2048 WDKRV
+2048 
-2053 EFLTKLESYGYSFET
+2053 S
-2068 PHAEKS
+2068 
-2074 IVSFWSGKNFKQYR
+2074 
-2088 DVLDNA
+2088 
-2094 QTDGKKVVYDIDVKG
+2094 
-2109 NAFAIDLNKHLM
+2109 KHLIAA
-2121 RWGGLFL
+2121 GNGT
-2128 DPDNAEQ
+2128 
-2135 NQLKS
+2135 
-2140 SIDAATFSN
+2140 SIDAQGKTIGMTPSGQQATMAISAKEFG
-2149 TGFWSSVYATG
+2149 TSSSS
-2160 AQHDVYVIA
+2160 
-2169 EGGVRLGN
+2169 
-2177 YFWHVEL
+2177 
-2184 PALRQLQRE
+2184 
-2193 GLVGEIR
+2193 EIR
-2200 LLDKPVSEYKDL
+2200 LLESAPWYQAGLRDEFLANAKNTTLDDPATAQNVYAYLTSVYSKTADLAKEYGIYINDWDPASEGFSPNAQGLTDPKVKNAWSILPRTKPVRMLELLSAEDSRYVRQQIAEKLKGTYSESLAKNVFEYFQYGGEVAGHGINNATTGSVQQPE
-2212 PADEIGRRLT
+2212 PAILFEFRSVPSALSDFVPKT
-2222 DAGVGVKVR
+2222 ASTVKVDVKALDHFDSASR
-2231 FDALSSARQA
+2231 KAIITEVNALVSGSEDFDAWYQEYRASKGQPPVKNPKSSASANHKA
-2241 ELLADNPDDYRADT
+2241 EWLMTQHAEQWAKITAPYTDNHETLTSTKLASNDKE
-2255 LVELDVKLSAIDS
+2255 ELHALGETSNLENNKQQENVASIINT
-2268 MLRESLPF
+2268 MLNDMLPF
-2276 YSLRTERNL
+2276 YALRTERNL

-2294 EVRSWPGSDDKS
+2294 EVRAWPGTEDKS
-2306 KTILLDNPEDAAQ
+2306 KTIILEDPEDAAQ
-2319 QKAIE
+2319 HKAIE

-2348 LSHHDGRTR
+2348 ISHHEGRTHV
-2357 ILAQKED
+2357 LAQKVD
-2364 GAWTY
+2364 GAWQY
-2369 NTNSEL
+2369 NATVEL
-2375 MSVTELLDAAHVSGK
+2375 MSVSELLDAANVTGK
-2390 VRGESYQ
+2390 IRGESYQ
-2397 KVIDALAEYHASTA
+2397 QVIDALTDYHASIT

-2416 ELESVEQL
+2416 EPESVEKL
-2424 VNLRKKIEGY
+2424 LNLRKKIEGY
-2434 ALGHPDSGRLE
+2434 VLGHPDSGRVE
-2445 AMNSLLNQVNSRLEE
+2445 AMNSLLNQVNTRLDE
-2460 VSVLAVSEQSIKA
+2460 VSLLSVTEQTIQA
-2473 HDSFSRLYDQ
+2473 QDSFSRLYDQ
-2483 LDNAHLKQSKHL
+2483 LEAANLKESKHL
-2495 YLDGNGDFVTKGKG
+2495 YLDQNGDFVTKGKG
-2509 NLAKIDQLG
+2509 NLANIDLLG
-2518 GSDAVL
+2518 SREAVL
-2524 EKVKASVNHE
+2524 EKVKLTVSNE
-2534 YGQAIADTIFAGLSA
+2534 YGQTVADTIFAGLSA
-2549 NELAKDGKGIDI
+2549 KDLAKDGKGIDI
-2561 TGLNRI
+2561 AGLNKV
-2567 HQALEQHMSPVSAT
+2567 HQAIEQHLSPVSAT
-2581 MYIWKPSDHS
+2581 LYIWKPSDHS

-2600 GQGRTQI
+2600 GQGRTQLEG
-2607 DAQAAADFNK
+2607 QAAADFNQ

-2625 LGSKSSNIR
+2625 LGSKSSDISNIL
-2634 NIFNVATEYQP
+2634 NVATKDQP

-2666 DMASE
+2666 DVASE
-2671 ENDGFGLND
+2671 ENDGFGLHD
-2680 GETKLKRFIEK
+2680 GDIKLKRFIEK
-2691 LNAAKGIDAAY
+2691 LNAAKGIDASF
-2702 KDASEGYASVLLGN
+2702 KEASEGYASVLLGN
-2716 PDMLVSTGIP
+2716 PDMLETTGIP
-2726 AHVFQPFVDQW
+2726 AHVFQPFVEQW

-2750 FAQELQKQAQASG
+2750 FAQELRLQAQRSD
-2763 DPALVAKRIDNVVRL
+2763 DPELLEKRIGNVVRQ
-2778 FAERALEEIEAFKA
+2778 FAERALEEIETFKA
-2792 SQADE
+2792 SQADQ

-2816 WNRLSHDP
+2816 WHRLSNDP

-2847 ADKLIGHTWR
+2847 ADKLIGHTWL

-2883 AKKQSHQVN
+2883 AKKQSHQVT
-2892 DDLDA
+2892 DVLDA
-2897 LSGSEKHKDKV
+2897 LSGNEKPKENV

-2916 PRDKVPLSPLTRFL
+2916 PRDKESLSPLTRFL
-2930 NNELYGER
+2930 NNELYGDKE
-2938 DARRKIGDITQTL
+2938 ARRKIGEITQTL
-2951 LDHAVEKGESQKVT
+2951 LDHAVEKGESQKIT
-2965 LKGEAGRLTGYYHQ
+2965 LQGEAGRLTGYYHQ
-2979 GTASSDDETS
+2979 GTAPREGEAS

-3014 SHYQKQGIDMLAV
+3014 NHYQKQGIDMLAV

-3061 DPSNIILHGYS
+3061 DPSNIIIHGYS

-3116 AGIVGTI
+3116 AGIVGAI

-3137 KGLPQETPIL
+3137 EGLPKETSIL

-3153 GLGEEGE
+3153 GLGNEGE
-3160 KLRVKLSN
+3160 KLRTKLTA
-3168 SGFNVTGEQ
+3168 SGYNVTGEQ

-3188 MSQYTGQIV
+3188 MSQYADQIV
-3197 SDLLNTQHIKHNEA
+3197 SGLSSSASVDEDLDQQGLDTTSTKDQGVSNKDDHLQVVDSKEA
-3211 KLNLEPH
+3211 
-3218 GKNYESRDL
+3218 
-3227 ILKPISQP
+3227 
-3235 ETVELGMPEV
+3235 
-3245 DQKVLADIA
+3245 LADGKI
-3254 ERENVIIGVRP
+3254 
-3265 VDEKSKSLIASKMYS
+3265 L
-3280 SKGLFVKA
+3280 
-3288 KSSDWG
+3288 
-3294 PMSGFIPVDQS
+3294 
-3305 FAKASARRD
+3305 
-3314 LETFNRHA
+3314 H
-3322 EQSIQSGN
+3322 
-3330 AVSADLYLNQ
+3330 NQ
-3340 VRVEELVSKYHSLT
+3340 
-3354 PLELDDQS
+3354 
-3362 GMYKTTATNG
+3362 
-3372 DQSVPF
+3372 
-3378 FLNRVTV
+3378 
-3385 DGNELWQVHY
+3385 
-3395 ITNGELAPFK
+3395 
-3405 VIGDPVSKQPMTA
+3405 
-3418 DYDLLTVMY
+3418 
-3427 SYGDL
+3427 
-3432 GPQDKVK
+3432 
-3439 QPLTWQQWKDSVT
+3439 
-3452 YEDLTPKY
+3452 
-3460 KELYSN
+3460 
-3466 EDLYNKKDGASLGNV
+3466 
-3481 SGRLKELKDRINVDL
+3481 
-3496 GRTNGLEMVHHG
+3496 
-3508 ADDANPYAVMADNFP
+3508 
-3523 ATFFVP
+3523 
-3529 KSLFAEDGLGEGKG
+3529 
-3543 SIQTY
+3543 
-3548 FNVNEQGA
+3548 
-3556 VVIRNPQEF
+3556 
-3565 SDFQQVTINASFRAS
+3565 
-3580 FNDKWNHGLDE
+3580 
-3591 PLFTTKRKLSHEFLN
+3591 
-3606 KRDQLL
+3606 
-3612 KKLSGGRLDA
+3612 
-3622 QDETLVALGNPDDVS
+3622 
-3637 GNKAIVAVDVSQIFT
+3637 
-3652 RQELKE
+3652 
-3658 RANVFAKP
+3658 
-3666 IGASYQGILDQL
+3666 
-3678 DLVHQTVS
+3678 
-3686 RDQIVASFELN
+3686 
-3697 KKVNAYIAEHP
+3697 
-3708 TSGRNQALTQLKEQI
+3708 
-3723 TSALFIG
+3723 
-3730 KMQVAQVD
+3730 
-3738 IDAIAQTRPE
+3738 
-3748 LAARIFMVAIEEAN
+3748 
-3762 GEHRGLTDMM
+3762 
-3772 VRWANEDPYLAPKQG
+3772 
-3787 YKGETPNDLGFD
+3787 
-3799 AKYHVDLGDHYADF
+3799 
-3813 KQWLETS
+3813 
-3820 QSNGLLSKATLDES
+3820 
-3834 TKTVHLGYSYQE
+3834 
-3846 LQDLTGVESVQ
+3846 
-3857 MAFYF
+3857 
-3862 LKEAAKK
+3862 
-3869 VDPISGDSAEMILL
+3869 
-3883 KKFADKSYLS
+3883 
-3893 QLDSDRMDQIE
+3893 
-3904 GIYRSSHETDVDA
+3904 
-3917 WDRRYSGA
+3917 
-3925 GYDELTNKL
+3925 
-3934 AGATGVD
+3934 
-3941 EQLSVLLDD
+3941 
-3950 RKGLL
+3950 
-3955 IGEVHGSDVN
+3955 DVN
-3965 GLRFVNEQ
+3965 GW
-3973 MDALKKQGVTV
+3973 G
-3984 IGLEHLRSD
+3984 
-3993 LAQPLIDRYLAT
+3993 P
-4005 GVMSSELSAM
+4005 
-4015 LKTKHLDATLFENAR
+4015 
-4030 ANGMRIVALDANSSA
+4030 
-4045 RPNVQG
+4045 
-4051 TEHGLM
+4051 
-4057 YRAGAANNI
+4057 
-4066 AVEVLQSLPDDEKF
+4066 
-4080 VAIYG
+4080 
-4085 KAHLQSHKG
+4085 
-4094 IEGFVPGITHRLD
+4094 IT
-4107 LPALRVSDS
+4107 
-4116 NQFRVEQDDMTLRV
+4116 
-4130 VYDDVANKPKLTF
+4130 
-4143 KDSLSGANTAIHN
+4143 
-4156 QNVNDWERV
+4156 
-4165 AVTPTADG
+4165 VTPTTDG

-4186 ENDSVVA
+4186 ENDDVVA
-4193 NAAANLAGKHPESSV
+4193 KAAANLAGKHPESSV

-4236 VGHGRDDSDSN
+4236 VGHGRDHSESN
-4247 NTHLSGYSAEDLA
+4247 NTRLSGYSADELA
-4260 AKLANFQQSFSQAEN
+4260 VKLAKFQQSFNQAEN
-4275 INNTPD
+4275 INNKPD

-4302 FINAMDVNG
+4302 FINAMDANG
-4311 LRVDVSARS
+4311 LRVDVSVRS
-4320 SELAVDATGRKHTKD
+4320 SELAVDEAGRKHTKD
-4335 ENGDWI
+4335 ANGDWV
-4341 QKAETNKVSLSWNE
+4341 QKAENNKVSLSWDA
-4355 QGEVIAKEERIR
+4355 QGEVVAKDERIR

-4382 SDVGEI
+4382 NNVDEP
-4388 ARGAIGDNN
+4388 ARGAIGDNS
-4397 DVFDAPEKRKVE
+4397 DVFDAPEKRKPE
-4409 TETSS
+4409 TEVIANSS
-4414 SAANNKLSYSGNIQ
+4414 SSNQLSYSGNIQ
-4428 VNVGDGEFTAV
+4428 VNVGEGEFTAV

-4445 VGIKVGSG
+4445 VGIKVGTG

-4458 AFGDNNVMVHIGNG
+4458 AFGDNNVMVHIGDG

-4478 DMGGYQALEGAQMFI
+4478 DIGGYQALEGAQMFL

-4501 LGQSNDLLVMMDK
+4501 FGHSNDLILMMDK

-4534 LQSIATSGEDQDWLA
+4534 LQSIATSGEGEDWLA
-4549 AQEQQWTLSGAK
+4549 AQEQQWTLSSAK

-4572 SSSVDYTCLVE
+4572 SSSVDYTTLVE
-4583 LDSHNERSSRGL
+4583 LDSQNERDSRGL
-4595 KHDTEA
+4595 KHDAEA
-4601 ALNKQYNQWL
+4601 TLNKQYNQWL
-4611 SGNSDSS
+4611 SGNGNSGMSQ
-4618 AGKLSRADKLRQ
+4618 LSRADKLRQ

-4678 TQQFSA
+4678 TQQFTA

-4693 YTPEDLPRQLKNKL
+4693 YTPQDLPRQLKNKL
-4707 LGQMAGIGAETTL
+4707 LGQLAGVGAETTL
-4720 ADIFGVDYTTSG
+4720 ADIFGVDYTASG
-4732 QIVSRNGEAVD
+4732 QIVSRNGQAVD
-4743 GVAILTEMLEVIGE
+4743 GVAILKEMLEVIGE

-4770 KLLDSLKSGIDMGA
+4770 KLLDSLKAGIDMGA
-4784 DGIQSFAET
+4784 DGIKSFAET
-4793 HGLKDKA
+4793 HGLKEKA
-4800 PEEEENKSAVSVNG
+4800 PEEEKDNSSVSVNG
-4814 TSVNS
+4814 ANVNS
-4819 AQGATASDGNTE
+4819 AQGATVADGNTE

-4865 LVENLKENLTADLLN
+4865 LVENLKQNLTADLLN

-4895 QGDGDINLSLGNYNF
+4895 QGDGDINISLGNYNF

-4942 TSNIFTGGEGSDMGV
+4942 TSNIFTGGEGNDMGV

-4997 GGEIDTGLGRD
+4997 GGEIDTGSGRD
-5008 YVVTSGNFN
+5008 YVVTTGNFN
-5017 RVDTGDGQDY
+5017 RVDTGDDQDY

-5052 NRINASAGNDVVK
+5052 NRINAGAGNDVVK
-5065 LMGYHAVLNGGE
+5065 LMGYHAVLNGGD
-5077 GEDHL
+5077 GDDHL

-5092 FNGEEG
+5092 FNGGEG

-5129 LVEDISSEDNI
+5129 LVEDIRSEDNI

-5165 DPVSETDQA
+5165 DPSNDSDQS
-5174 KFEHIGSVTFNDYFD
+5174 KFEHIGSVTFSDYFN
-5189 GKRAQ
+5189 GNRAQ
-5194 MIIAMGEKDA
+5194 VVIGMSEKDLS
-5204 NGEREYTTLSESS
+5204 GEREYTMLSDSA

-5223 AMSGFDPQAGDNGFI
+5223 AMSGFEPQAGDNGFI
-5238 DNLDSKSRVAIS
+5238 DSLESKSQAAIS
-5250 TAWADVVHKKGIT
+5250 MAWSDVVHKKGLM

>member
-15 GNYSADNGNNDIVA
+15 GNYSADDGNNSIVA

-54 HTGSGNDTVVGG
+54 YTGSGNDTVVGG

-73 DSTGHLS
+73 DTTGHLS

-108 IDHLGHHGDVS
+108 IDHLGNHGDVN
-119 YGGAAAYNSVKRKGL
+119 YGGAAAYNGITRKGL

-145 YNALWHETNHG
+145 YNALWHETNQG

-170 RTWFDQYQG
+170 RTWFNRYQD
-179 SRGDVSFDGAGAA
+179 SRGDVTFDGAGAA

-212 NHLVRKGKVGDI
+212 NHLVRKGKVGDV

-239 QAEDVYQQTHGNIR
+239 QAEDVYAQTRGNIR
-253 FEGVGGYNSFYS
+253 FEGVGGYNSLYS

-300 KAEDIVLTTAKMHG
+300 KAEEIVLTAAQMHG
-314 SWIGSGTHAVTA
+314 LSIDNGNKFHAVTA

-352 LSNDPKTGK
+352 LYNDPETGK
-361 LKYYSEAWYKQGNH
+361 LKYYSEAWFKRGNH
-375 LSGLARSDVS
+375 LTDLARSDVS

-414 HAMEKDLTEYEWVT
+414 HAVEKDLTEYEWVT

-438 DVVLSDAK
+438 DVALSEAK
-446 MGGHA
+446 MGGTA
-451 ISTDGTKVDV
+451 ISTDGTTVDV
-461 QAIKSNRKPNTYVYA
+461 QAVKSNRKPNTYVYA

-482 TKIVVVELANDAE
+482 TKIVVVELANDPK
-495 TGVLKYQARSWYK
+495 TGALKYQARSWYK
-508 EGDHT
+508 EGNHT
-513 ANLANEDI
+513 ADLANEDI

-529 MGKGGYSLSALNYS
+529 MGKGGYSLSDLHYS
-543 VNAIRSMSETVADID
+543 VNAVRSTSETVADID

-573 ESSGDVHFSGAGG
+573 ESSGDVHFNGAGG

-697 RVAMLGGYNTHT
+697 RVVMLGGYNTHT
-709 QIGSGHGLWLAAG
+709 QIGSGNGLWLAAG

-728 QVGNGEV
+728 QVGKGDV
-735 TSVLAGGAN
+735 ASVLAGGAN
-744 VLTKVGEGE
+744 VLTKVGDGD
-753 LTAGMLGGANVMTHI
+753 LTAGMLGGANVITHI
-768 SGDEQASN
+768 SGDNEISN

-794 DTLAVMGGGAN
+794 NALAVMGGGAN
-805 VLTHVGDGSTTGVM
+805 VLTHVGGGTTTGVM

-867 GDGTSIAAMIG
+867 GDGTSIAVMIG

-952 VGNANIFTHIGNGST
+952 VGNANIFTHVGSGST

-972 GQANVMTKVG
+972 GQANIMTKVG
-982 NDLTAALMVGKANI
+982 DDLTAALMVGKANI
-996 YTHVGDGTSLGLFAG
+996 YTHVGDGTSLGIFAG
-1011 EMNVMTKVG
+1011 EVNAMTKVG

-1105 SDIGNVMTHVGD
+1105 SDLGNVMTHVGD

-1125 GKANIVTKVGD
+1125 GKANIITKVGD
-1136 GLGINVAWGQANVF
+1136 GLGVNVAWGQANVF

-1165 ANILTKV
+1165 ANVITKV

-1205 VITKVGDGRNVVLAK
+1205 VITKVGNGRNVVLAK

-1243 VVTKVG
+1243 IVTKVG

-1265 TVGNG
+1265 TVGDG

-1277 GDANINTKVGNGV
+1277 GDANINTKVGDGV

-1325 DGLNINASYARNNVA
+1325 DGLGINASYAQNNVA
-1340 IKVGN
+1340 IKIGN

-1364 ALFDNVKQTLLG
+1364 ALFDNIKQTVLG

-1382 INYLVQGDEASTSG
+1382 INYLVQGDEASSSG

-1438 DTPDLNEMD
+1438 DTPDLNKMQ
-1447 NDLNIDGASDHAPN
+1447 NALNVDGSSDQTQAPN
-1461 LIVNGDFEQGDRG
+1461 LIVNGDFEQGDQG
-1474 WQSTHGVEA
+1474 WKSTHGVEA
-1483 SYSGS
+1483 SYSGN

-1494 EGHGTRVTELDTH
+1494 EGHGARVTELDTY

-1581 GTGHNDGLGYILDN
+1581 GTGQNDGLGYILDN

-1600 ESSPQANAVSEH
+1600 ESSQQANAVSEH
-1612 AKQNQASQNA
+1612 ATQNQASQNA

-1655 STDQQAIENNGQ
+1655 STDQKALENNGQ

-1685 TLAQGLDVLDGQAT
+1685 KLAQGLDVLDGQAT
-1699 HTGKSGE
+1699 HTGESGD

-1721 SQIDDAKQLASDKM
+1721 RQLDDAKQIANDKI

-1744 NNSKVKDSIAK
+1744 NNSKVKESVAK

-1773 IAEAKADAE
+1773 IADAKADAE
-1782 TRKADAVAK
+1782 TRQADAMAK
-1791 SHDAKQ
+1791 SNDAKE

-1819 AENKANQAQNDAQGA
+1819 AENKANQAQNDAKGT
-1834 KQNEGDRPDRQGVA
+1834 KQNEGDRPDREGVT

-1864 TGSHVNTDSQTNAD
+1864 TGSHVTNDSQTNAD
-1878 GRFSD
+1878 GRFSE
-1883 GLTEQELE
+1883 GLSEQEQE

-1896 TNAVNRLQINAGIRS
+1896 TNAVNRLQINAGIRG
-1911 KNSGST
+1911 KNSSST
-1917 ITSMFME
+1917 ISSMFTE
-1924 ANADSIVVDTT
+1924 TNSDSIVVPTA
-1935 ASQDVVRKEVRISGV
+1935 ASQDVVRKEIRISGV
-1950 NLVGLGEASHDSAE
+1950 NLEGLGEASHDTAE
-1964 SLVAA
+1964 SLVSA

-1986 VATDKYVPVPGFER
+1986 AATDKYVPVPGFER

-2005 SDEVKQRMIQSM
+2005 SDEAKERMIQFVG
-2017 SGYIEHTDNQVPKDQ
+2017 GYIEHTDNQVPKDQ

-2038 LFVESTLDYD
+2038 LFVEATLDYD

-2053 EFLTKLESYGYSFET
+2053 EFLTKLESYGYSFEA
-2068 PHAEKS
+2068 PHGENS
-2074 IVSFWSGKNFKQYR
+2074 IVSFWSGKKSYKKYR
-2088 DVLDNA
+2088 DELDNA
-2094 QTDGKKVVYDIDVKG
+2094 QPDGKKVVFDVDVQG
-2109 NAFAIDLNKHLM
+2109 NVFAIRLNNQLINWSKEY
-2121 RWGGLFL
+2121 L
-2128 DPDNAEQ
+2128 DPQYEQ
-2135 NQLKS
+2135 HNKLKS
-2140 SIDAATFSN
+2140 LIHSAYSNN

-2160 AQHDVYVIA
+2160 AQNDVYVIA
-2169 EGGVRLGN
+2169 EGGMRLGN
-2177 YFWHVEL
+2177 YFWNVEL
-2184 PALRQLQRE
+2184 PVLRQLQRE

-2200 LLDKPVSEYKDL
+2200 LLDKPVSEYKDV
-2212 PADEIGRRLT
+2212 PVDEIGRRLT
-2222 DAGVGVKVR
+2222 DAGVAVKIR
-2231 FDALSSARQA
+2231 FDALSTVQQA
-2241 ELLADNPDDYRADT
+2241 ELLAINPEGYKAST
-2255 LVELDVKLSAIDS
+2255 LIELDVKLSAIDS

-2285 LVQEGDEGF
+2285 LVQEGEEGF
-2294 EVRSWPGSDDKS
+2294 EVRSWPGTDGKS

-2319 QKAIE
+2319 QKSIE

-2369 NTNSEL
+2369 NANVEL

-2397 KVIDALAEYHASTA
+2397 QVIDALTEYHASTA

-2416 ELESVEQL
+2416 ELASVEKL
-2424 VNLRKKIEGY
+2424 LNLRKQVEGY
-2434 ALGHPDSGRLE
+2434 VLGHPDSGRVQ

-2460 VSVLAVSEQSIKA
+2460 VAVLAVSEQSIKA

-2483 LDNAHLKQSKHL
+2483 LDNANLKESKHL

-2509 NLAKIDQLG
+2509 NLANIDKLG

-2524 EKVKASVNHE
+2524 EKVKAAVSHE
-2534 YGQAIADTIFAGLSA
+2534 YGQVVADTIFAGLSA
-2549 NELAKDGKGIDI
+2549 NDLAKDGKGIDI
-2561 TGLNRI
+2561 AGLNKV
-2567 HQALEQHMSPVSAT
+2567 HQAIEQHMSPVSAT

-2600 GQGRTQI
+2600 GQGRTQLEG
-2607 DAQAAADFNK
+2607 QAAADFNK

-2634 NIFNVATEYQP
+2634 NIFNVATEDQP

-2680 GETKLKRFIEK
+2680 GETKLKRFVEK
-2691 LNAAKGIDAAY
+2691 LNAAKGIDASY

-2716 PDMLVSTGIP
+2716 PDMLASTGIP

-2750 FAQELQKQAQASG
+2750 FAEELQKQAQASG
-2763 DPALVAKRIDNVVRL
+2763 DPALVEKRIDNVVRL

-2816 WNRLSHDP
+2816 WNRLSNDP

-2883 AKKQSHQVN
+2883 AKKQSHQVT
-2892 DDLDA
+2892 DVLDA
-2897 LSGSEKHKDKV
+2897 LSGNEKHKENV

-2916 PRDKVPLSPLTRFL
+2916 PRDKESLSPLTRFL
-2930 NNELYGER
+2930 NNELYGEK

-2951 LDHAVEKGESQKVT
+2951 LDHAVENGESQKVT

-2979 GTASSDDETS
+2979 GAASSEGGTS
-2989 TTSGKVVLFL
+2989 ATSGKVVLFL

-3014 SHYQKQGIDMLAV
+3014 NHYQKQGIDMLAV

-3061 DPSNIILHGYS
+3061 DPSNIIIHGYS

-3116 AGIVGTI
+3116 AGIVGAI

-3137 KGLPQETPIL
+3137 KGLPKETPIL

-3160 KLRVKLSN
+3160 KLRAKLAIA
-3168 SGFNVTGEQ
+3168 GYNVTGEQ

-3188 MSQYTGQIV
+3188 MGQYADQIV
-3197 SDLLNTQHIKHNEA
+3197 SGLFNAEQAAVEAGEVLKGLEKDFKRYGDALKPDTSVPGKAKDIRTTKDFLNGYKNDHAKDIVDGFHSDMSIKQLVDLFVKGNWSAEQKGALAWEIESRALKVTFQNKSEKYNRLFREIASAGVVDAKATEQLAPQLMLLNLANDGFGGRCDPLSKLVLVA
-3211 KLNLEPH
+3211 KQLEND
-3218 GKNYESRDL
+3218 G
-3227 ILKPISQP
+3227 Q
-3235 ETVELGMPEV
+3235 V
-3245 DQKVLADIA
+3245 
-3254 ERENVIIGVRP
+3254 GVARQLL
-3265 VDEKSKSLIASKMYS
+3265 EKMYS
-3280 SKGLFVKA
+3280 AAAVLSNPTLYSDSEKANASKLLSSLAAIHA
-3288 KSSDWG
+3288 KN
-3294 PMSGFIPVDQS
+3294 PMHDTSMKVWQEKLEGKQALTVNGVVEKITD
-3305 FAKASARRD
+3305 ASANGKPV
-3314 LETFNRHA
+3314 L
-3322 EQSIQSGN
+3322 
-3330 AVSADLYLNQ
+3330 
-3340 VRVEELVSKYHSLT
+3340 
-3354 PLELDDQS
+3354 LELDAPGHAMAAWAKGS
-3362 GMYKTTATNG
+3362 GDDRVYGFYDPNAGIVEFSSAEKFGDYLTRFFGKSDLNMAQGYKLGKNAAGEAIFNRVVVMDGNTLASYKPTFGDKTTMQGILELPVFDATPIKKPTGGVASDLEALG
-3372 DQSVPF
+3372 DK
-3378 FLNRVTV
+3378 T
-3385 DGNELWQVHY
+3385 
-3395 ITNGELAPFK
+3395 K
-3405 VIGDPVSKQPMTA
+3405 VV
-3418 DYDLLTVMY
+3418 
-3427 SYGDL
+3427 
-3432 GPQDKVK
+3432 
-3439 QPLTWQQWKDSVT
+3439 
-3452 YEDLTPKY
+3452 
-3460 KELYSN
+3460 
-3466 EDLYNKKDGASLGNV
+3466 
-3481 SGRLKELKDRINVDL
+3481 VDL
-3496 GRTNGLEMVHHG
+3496 
-3508 ADDANPYAVMADNFP
+3508 A
-3523 ATFFVP
+3523 
-3529 KSLFAEDGLGEGKG
+3529 
-3543 SIQTY
+3543 
-3548 FNVNEQGA
+3548 
-3556 VVIRNPQEF
+3556 
-3565 SDFQQVTINASFRAS
+3565 
-3580 FNDKWNHGLDE
+3580 
-3591 PLFTTKRKLSHEFLN
+3591 
-3606 KRDQLL
+3606 
-3612 KKLSGGRLDA
+3612 
-3622 QDETLVALGNPDDVS
+3622 
-3637 GNKAIVAVDVSQIFT
+3637 QIFT
-3652 RQELKE
+3652 VQELKE
-3658 RANVFAKP
+3658 RAKVFAKP

-3678 DLVHQTVS
+3678 DLVHQAKG
-3686 RDQIVASFELN
+3686 RDQIAASFELN
-3697 KKVNAYIAEHP
+3697 KKINAYIAEHP
-3708 TSGRNQALTQLKEQI
+3708 TSGRNQALTQLKEQV

-3730 KMQVAQVD
+3730 KMQIAQAG

-3762 GEHRGLTDMM
+3762 GKHVGLTDMM
-3772 VRWANEDPYLAPKQG
+3772 VRWANEDPYLAPKHG
-3787 YKGETPNDLGFD
+3787 YKGETPSDLGFD
-3799 AKYHVDLGDHYADF
+3799 AKYHVDLSEHYADF

-3869 VDPISGDSAEMILL
+3869 ADPISGDSAEMILL
-3883 KKFADKSYLS
+3883 KKFADQSYLS

-3917 WDRRYSGA
+3917 WDRRYSGK

-3934 AGATGVD
+3934 ASATGVD

-4015 LKTKHLDATLFENAR
+4015 LKTKHLDVALFENAR

-4066 AVEVLQSLPDDEKF
+4066 AVEVLQNLPDGEKF

-4094 IEGFVPGITHRLD
+4094 IEGFVLGITHRLD
-4107 LPALRVSDS
+4107 LPALKVSDS
-4116 NQFRVEQDDMTLRV
+4116 NQFTVEQDDVSLRV
-4130 VYDDVANKPKLTF
+4130 VYDDVANKPKITF
-4143 KDSLSGANTAIHN
+4143 KDSLSGANTDLHN

-4165 AVTPTADG
+4165 VVTPTADG

-4186 ENDSVVA
+4186 ENDAVA
-4193 NAAANLAGKHPESSV
+4193 AKAAANLAGKHPESSV
-4208 VVQLDSDGNYRVVYG
+4208 VVQIDSDGNYRVVYG
-4223 DPSKL
+4223 EPSKL

-4236 VGHGRDDSDSN
+4236 VGHGRDDSESN
-4247 NTHLSGYSAEDLA
+4247 NTRLSGYSADELA
-4260 AKLANFQQSFSQAEN
+4260 VKLAKFQQSFNQAEN
-4275 INNTPD
+4275 VSSKPD

-4302 FINAMDVNG
+4302 FINAMDANG
-4311 LRVDVSARS
+4311 LRLDVSVRS
-4320 SELAVDATGRKHTKD
+4320 SELAVDETGRKHTKD
-4335 ENGDWI
+4335 ANGNWV
-4341 QKAETNKVSLSWNE
+4341 QKAESNKVSLSWDE
-4355 QGEVIAKEERIR
+4355 QGEVVTKDERIR

-4382 SDVGEI
+4382 SDVDEP

-4397 DVFDAPEKRKVE
+4397 DVFDAPKKRKAE

-4414 SAANNKLSYSGNIQ
+4414 SSANNKLSYSGNIQ

-4445 VGIKVGSG
+4445 VGIKVGTG

-4458 AFGDNNVMVHIGNG
+4458 AFGDNNVMIHIGNG
-4472 ESKHSV
+4472 ESKHSF
-4478 DMGGYQALEGAQMFI
+4478 DIGGYQALEGAQMFI

-4501 LGQSNDLLVMMDK
+4501 KGRSNDLIVMMDK

-4534 LQSIATSGEDQDWLA
+4534 LQSIATSGEGKDWLA

-4572 SSSVDYTCLVE
+4572 SSSVDYTSLVE
-4583 LDSHNERSSRGL
+4583 LDSQNERSSRGL
-4595 KHDTEA
+4595 KHDAEA

-4611 SGNSDSS
+4611 SGNSDSDTS
-4618 AGKLSRADKLRQ
+4618 KLSRADKLRQ

-4707 LGQMAGIGAETTL
+4707 LGQLAGVGAETTL
-4720 ADIFGVDYTTSG
+4720 ADIFGVDYTASG
-4732 QIVSRNGEAVD
+4732 HIVSRNGEAVD
-4743 GVAILTEMLEVIGE
+4743 GVAILKEMLEVIGE
-4757 FSGDQLQAFVDPA
+4757 FSGDQLQAFVDPT
-4770 KLLDSLKSGIDMGA
+4770 KLVNSLEAGINMGA
-4784 DGIQSFAET
+4784 DGIKSFAET
-4793 HGLKDKA
+4793 HGLKEKA
-4800 PEEEENKSAVSVNG
+4800 PEEEESKPSVSFNG
-4814 TSVNS
+4814 ETLNS
-4819 AQGATASDGNTE
+4819 TQGATVADGSTE
-4831 TAETQD
+4831 TTETPD

-4865 LVENLKENLTADLLN
+4865 LVANLKENLTADLLN

-4942 TSNIFTGGEGSDMGV
+4942 TSNIFTGGEGNDMGV

-4997 GGEIDTGLGRD
+4997 GGEIDTGSGRD

-5017 RVDTGDGQDY
+5017 RVDTGDDQDY

-5092 FNGEEG
+5092 FNGGEG

-5129 LVEDISSEDNI
+5129 LVEDIRSEDNI

-5165 DPVSETDQA
+5165 DPASDSDQA
-5174 KFEHIGSVTFNDYFD
+5174 KFEHIGSVTFSDYFN
-5189 GKRAQ
+5189 GNRAQ
-5194 MIIAMGEKDA
+5194 VIIAMGDKDA
-5204 NGEREYTTLSESS
+5204 TGEREYTTLSESA

-5238 DNLDSKSRVAIS
+5238 DNLDSKSRVAIT

>member
-15 GNYSADNGNNDIVA
+15 GNYSADDGNNNIVA
-29 IGFGGEIHAYGGD
+29 IGFGGQIHAYGGD

-54 HTGSGNDTVVGG
+54 YTGSGNDTVVGG
-66 SAYLRVE
+66 SAYLKVE
-73 DSTGHLS
+73 DSTGHLT

-108 IDHLGHHGDVS
+108 IDHLGNHGDVN
-119 YGGAAAYNSVKRKGL
+119 YGGAAAYNGITRKGL
-134 SGNVTFKGAGG
+134 SGNVTFAGAGG
-145 YNALWHETNHG
+145 YNTLWHETNQG
-156 NLSFAGAG
+156 NLSFTGAG

-170 RTWFDQYQG
+170 RTWFNRYQG
-179 SRGDVSFDGAGAA
+179 SHGDVTFDGAGAA

-231 SNRIERTR
+231 SNRIERTH
-239 QAEDVYQQTHGNIR
+239 QAEDVYTQTRGNIR
-253 FEGVGGYNSFYS
+253 FEGVGGYNSLYS
-265 DVAHGDIHFSGG
+265 DVAHGDIYFSGG
-277 GAYNTITRKGSG
+277 GAYNTIIRKGSG
-289 SSFDAQGMEYA
+289 NDFAKEGMTNA
-300 KAEDIVLTTAKMHG
+300 KADEIVLTKAVMSG
-314 SWIGSGTHAVTA
+314 SWIGQDHHVTA
-326 VKSEREPNTYLFAIA
+326 VKSASEPNTYLFAFA
-341 DGTYTKINKVR
+341 DSTYTKINKVQLR
-352 LSNDPKTGK
+352 NDPQTGE
-361 LKYYSEAWYKQGNH
+361 LKYYSTAWYKEGNH
-375 LSGLARSDVS
+375 LSNLANQDISDN
-385 SAGGF
+385 GGF
-390 EVNPIN
+390 TAVNIN
-396 GGYTLSN
+396 GAYTLSDLK
-403 IAVEHQQSLTV
+403 VEHQQSVTV
-414 HAMEKDLTEYEWVT
+414 HAVEKSLTEYEWVT

-433 LIDAK
+433 VIDAK
-438 DVVLSDAK
+438 EVSLSDAK

-451 ISTDGTKVDV
+451 IYADGTKVDV
-461 QAIKSNRKPNTYVYA
+461 KAVKSNRQPNTYIYA

-482 TKIVVVELANDAE
+482 TKIVVVELANDPE
-495 TGVLKYQARSWYK
+495 TGALKYQARSWYK

-513 ANLANEDI
+513 ANIANQDI
-521 SSANGYHS
+521 SSATGYNP
-529 MGKGGYSLSALNYS
+529 MGKGGYSLSDLHYS
-543 VNAIRSMSETVADID
+543 VNAVRSTSETVADIE

-564 LFKPATDSG
+564 LFKPANDSG
-573 ESSGDVHFSGAGG
+573 ESSGDVRFNGAGG
-586 GNVIKSNVTRGNVY
+586 GNVIKSNVTRGNVH

-650 VHQSKQGKMDVYA
+650 VHQSQQGKMDVYA
-663 GGAVNVLVRIGD
+663 GGAVNVLVRLGD

-687 ISVHKGNGNS
+687 ISVQKGSGDS
-697 RVAMLGGYNTHT
+697 RVVMLGGYNTHT
-709 QIGSGHGLWLAAG
+709 QIGSGNGLWLAAG

-728 QVGNGEV
+728 QVGKGDV
-735 TSVLAGGAN
+735 AAVLAGGAN
-744 VLTKVGEGE
+744 VLTKMGEGE
-753 LTAGMLGGANVMTHI
+753 LTSGMLGGANVITHI
-768 SGDEQASN
+768 SNDDQLSN

-782 GGANILTKKGKG
+782 GGANILSKKGKG
-794 DTLAVMGGGAN
+794 NTLAVMGGGAN
-805 VLTHVGDGSTTGVM
+805 VLTHVGDGTTTGVM

-827 KVGNGDTTGIML
+827 KVGNGDTTGILL

-846 HVGDGQT
+846 HVGDDQT

-867 GDGTSIAAMIG
+867 GDGTSIAVMIG

-952 VGNANIFTHIGNGST
+952 VGNANIFTHIGHGST

-972 GQANVMTKVG
+972 GQANIMTKVG

-996 YTHVGDGTSLGLFAG
+996 MTHVGDGTSLGLFAG
-1011 EMNVMTKVG
+1011 EVNVMTKVG
-1020 NGTTLAAMFG
+1020 NGSTLAAMFG

-1105 SDIGNVMTHVGD
+1105 SDVGNVMTHVGD

-1125 GKANIVTKVGD
+1125 GKANLITKVGD
-1136 GLGINVAWGQANVF
+1136 GLGVNVAWGQANVF

-1165 ANILTKV
+1165 ANLITKV

-1177 VSVVQGK
+1177 VSVVQGE

-1205 VITKVGDGRNVVLAK
+1205 VITKVGHGQNVVLAK

-1243 VVTKVG
+1243 IVTKVG

-1257 KGKANITT
+1257 KGQANITT

-1270 LSVTAAY
+1270 LNVTAAY
-1277 GDANINTKVGNGV
+1277 GDANINTKVGDGV

-1317 ANANIHIG
+1317 ANANIHVG
-1325 DGLNINASYARNNVA
+1325 DGLNINASYAQNNVA

-1364 ALFDNVKQTLLG
+1364 ALFDNIKQTVLG

-1382 INYLVQGDEASTSG
+1382 INYLVQGDEASSSG
-1396 TQKGRGAIATPEI
+1396 THKGRGAIATPEI

-1419 IEEVGSDLGDSLT
+1419 IKEVGSDLGDSLT

-1438 DTPDLNEMD
+1438 DTPDLNKMQHA
-1447 NDLNIDGASDHAPN
+1447 LNVDDSSVQAPN
-1461 LIVNGDFEQGDRG
+1461 LIVNGDFELGEHG

-1483 SYSGS
+1483 SYAGS
-1488 VYGVNG
+1488 VYGVEG
-1494 EGHGTRVTELDTH
+1494 EGHGARVTELDTY
-1507 TNTSLYQDLT
+1507 TNTSLYQDLAN
-1517 DLTEGEVIAVSFD
+1517 LAQGEVIAVSFD

-1552 FSSSGDA
+1552 FSSSGDE

-1567 KLTAHAGSNRIEFK
+1567 KLTAQAGSNRIEFK

-1595 VVAKS
+1595 VVATS
-1600 ESSPQANAVSEH
+1600 ESSQQANAIREH
-1612 AKQNQASQNA
+1612 ATQNPAAQNA

-1655 STDQQAIENNGQ
+1655 STDQQALGNNGQ

-1673 KEESEA
+1673 QEESEA
-1679 VTAELT
+1679 ITAELT
-1685 TLAQGLDVLDGQAT
+1685 KLAQGLDVLDGQAT
-1699 HTGKSGE
+1699 HTGESGD
-1706 QWRNDFAGGLLDGVQ
+1706 QWRNEFASGLLAGVQ
-1721 SQIDDAKQLASDKM
+1721 TQLDDAKQLANDKI
-1735 AAAKQTQSD
+1735 AEAKQTHAD
-1744 NNSKVKDSIAK
+1744 NQNKVKDAVAK

-1773 IAEAKADAE
+1773 IADAQADAE
-1782 TRKADAVAK
+1782 KRKADALAK
-1791 SHDAKQ
+1791 GKDAQQ

-1803 SAANDAQSRGD
+1803 HAVNNAQSRGE
-1814 RDAMN
+1814 RDVQV
-1819 AENKANQAQNDAQGA
+1819 AENKANQAQADAQGA
-1834 KQNEGDRPDRQGVA
+1834 KQNEGDRPDRQGVT

-1853 GNAHRVEGAGE
+1853 GNAHSVEGAGE
-1864 TGSHVNTDSQTNAD
+1864 TDSHVNTDSQTNAD
-1878 GRFSD
+1878 GRFSE
-1883 GLTEQELE
+1883 GLTEQEQE

-1896 TNAVNRLQINAGIRS
+1896 TNAVNRLQINAGIRA
-1911 KNSGST
+1911 KNSVSSM
-1917 ITSMFME
+1917 TSMFSE
-1924 ANADSIVVDTT
+1924 TNSKSIVVPTKVSPEPERQEVTRRD
-1935 ASQDVVRKEVRISGV
+1935 VRISGV
-1950 NLVGLGEASHDSAE
+1950 NLE
-1964 SLVAA
+1964 SLSAVQGSQPTGQLAS
-1969 RAEKVA
+1969 KS
-1975 NLYRW
+1975 
-1980 LDTDND
+1980 
-1986 VATDKYVPVPGFER
+1986 VPGFKSHFASTSIGIENELSGLVVVLPKNSAQTFGYVHDSQGNPLFMLTKDMSQGGYSNPVGINDIQGVNNWQTHTIELVTYPSEISDKAAIESR
-2000 VDADV
+2000 KEAMLWLAKEFTDHINQSNHQSLPHLV
-2005 SDEVKQRMIQSM
+2005 SDDGRF
-2017 SGYIEHTDNQVPKDQ
+2017 
-2032 AQALAT
+2032 T
-2038 LFVESTLDYD
+2038 LVISN
-2048 WDKRV
+2048 
-2053 EFLTKLESYGYSFET
+2053 S
-2068 PHAEKS
+2068 
-2074 IVSFWSGKNFKQYR
+2074 
-2088 DVLDNA
+2088 
-2094 QTDGKKVVYDIDVKG
+2094 
-2109 NAFAIDLNKHLM
+2109 KHLIAA
-2121 RWGGLFL
+2121 GNGT
-2128 DPDNAEQ
+2128 
-2135 NQLKS
+2135 
-2140 SIDAATFSN
+2140 SIDAQGKTIGMTPSGQQATMAISAKEFGTSSSPEVRLLESAPWYQAGLRDEFLANAKN
-2149 TGFWSSVYATG
+2149 TTLDDPATAQNVYAYLTSVYSKTADLAKEYG
-2160 AQHDVYVIA
+2160 IYINDWDPASEGFSPNAQGLTDPKVKNAWSILPRTKPVRMLELLSAEDSRYVRQQIA
-2169 EGGVRLGN
+2169 EKLKGTYSESLAKNVFEYFQYGGEVAGHGIN
-2177 YFWHVEL
+2177 NATTGSVQQPE
-2184 PALRQLQRE
+2184 PAILFEFRSVPSALSDF
-2193 GLVGEIR
+2193 VP
-2200 LLDKPVSEYKDL
+2200 KTAS
-2212 PADEIGRRLT
+2212 T
-2222 DAGVGVKVR
+2222 VKVDVKALDHFDSASR
-2231 FDALSSARQA
+2231 KAIITEVNALVSGSEDFDAWYQEYRASKGQPPVKNPKSSASANHKA
-2241 ELLADNPDDYRADT
+2241 EWLMTQHAEQWAKITAPYTDNHETLTSTKLASNDKE
-2255 LVELDVKLSAIDS
+2255 ELHALGETSNLENNKQQENVASIINT
-2268 MLRESLPF
+2268 MLNDMLPF
-2276 YSLRTERNL
+2276 YALRTERNL

-2294 EVRSWPGSDDKS
+2294 EVRAWPGTEDKS
-2306 KTILLDNPEDAAQ
+2306 KTIILEDPEDAAQ
-2319 QKAIE
+2319 HKAIE

-2348 LSHHDGRTR
+2348 ISHHEGRTHV
-2357 ILAQKED
+2357 LAQKVD
-2364 GAWTY
+2364 GAWQY
-2369 NTNSEL
+2369 NATVEL
-2375 MSVTELLDAAHVSGK
+2375 MSVTELLDAANVTGK
-2390 VRGESYQ
+2390 IRGESYQ
-2397 KVIDALAEYHASTA
+2397 QVIDALTDYHASIT

-2416 ELESVEQL
+2416 EPESVEKL
-2424 VNLRKKIEGY
+2424 LNLRKKIEGY
-2434 ALGHPDSGRLE
+2434 VLGHPDSGRVE
-2445 AMNSLLNQVNSRLEE
+2445 AMNSLLNQVNTRLGE
-2460 VSVLAVSEQSIKA
+2460 VSLLSVAEQTIQA
-2473 HDSFSRLYDQ
+2473 QDSFSRLYDQ
-2483 LDNAHLKQSKHL
+2483 LEAANLKESKHL
-2495 YLDGNGDFVTKGKG
+2495 YLDQNGDFVTKGKG
-2509 NLAKIDQLG
+2509 NLANIDLLG
-2518 GSDAVL
+2518 SREAVL
-2524 EKVKASVNHE
+2524 EKVKLTVSNE
-2534 YGQAIADTIFAGLSA
+2534 YGQTVADTIFAGLSA
-2549 NELAKDGKGIDI
+2549 KDLAKDGKGIDI
-2561 TGLNRI
+2561 EGLNKV
-2567 HQALEQHMSPVSAT
+2567 HQAIEQHLSPVSAT
-2581 MYIWKPSDHS
+2581 LYIWKPSDHS

-2600 GQGRTQI
+2600 GQGRTQLEG
-2607 DAQAAADFNK
+2607 QAAADFNQ

-2625 LGSKSSNIR
+2625 LGSKSSNIS
-2634 NIFNVATEYQP
+2634 NILNVATKDQP

-2666 DMASE
+2666 DVASE
-2671 ENDGFGLND
+2671 ENDGFGLHD
-2680 GETKLKRFIEK
+2680 GDIKLKRFIEK
-2691 LNAAKGIDAAY
+2691 LNAAKGIDASF
-2702 KDASEGYASVLLGN
+2702 KEASEGYASVLLGN
-2716 PDMLVSTGIP
+2716 PDMLETTGIP
-2726 AHVFQPFVDQW
+2726 AHVFQPFVEQW

-2750 FAQELQKQAQASG
+2750 FAQELRLQAQRSD
-2763 DPALVAKRIDNVVRL
+2763 DPELLEKRIGNVVRQ
-2778 FAERALEEIEAFKA
+2778 FAERALEEIETFKA
-2792 SQADE
+2792 SQADQ

-2816 WNRLSHDP
+2816 WHRLSNDP

-2847 ADKLIGHTWR
+2847 ADKLIGHTWL

-2883 AKKQSHQVN
+2883 AKKQSHQVT
-2892 DDLDA
+2892 DVLDA
-2897 LSGSEKHKDKV
+2897 LSGNEKPKENV

-2916 PRDKVPLSPLTRFL
+2916 PRDKESLSPLTRFL
-2930 NNELYGER
+2930 NNELYGDKE
-2938 DARRKIGDITQTL
+2938 ARRKIGEITQTL
-2951 LDHAVEKGESQKVT
+2951 LDHAVEKGESQKIT
-2965 LKGEAGRLTGYYHQ
+2965 LQGEAGRLTGYYHQ
-2979 GTASSDDETS
+2979 GTAPSEGETS
-2989 TTSGKVVLFL
+2989 SPSGKVVLFL

-3014 SHYQKQGIDMLAV
+3014 NHYQKQGIDMLAV

-3061 DPSNIILHGYS
+3061 DPSNIIIHGYS

-3116 AGIVGTI
+3116 AGIVGAI

-3137 KGLPQETPIL
+3137 EGLPKETSIL

-3153 GLGEEGE
+3153 GLGNEGE
-3160 KLRVKLSN
+3160 KLRTILTV
-3168 SGFNVTGEQ
+3168 SGYNVTGEQ

-3188 MSQYTGQIV
+3188 MSQYADQIV
-3197 SDLLNTQHIKHNEA
+3197 SGLSSSASVDEDLDQQGLDTTSTKDQGVSNKDDHLQVVDSKEA
-3211 KLNLEPH
+3211 
-3218 GKNYESRDL
+3218 
-3227 ILKPISQP
+3227 
-3235 ETVELGMPEV
+3235 
-3245 DQKVLADIA
+3245 LADGKI
-3254 ERENVIIGVRP
+3254 
-3265 VDEKSKSLIASKMYS
+3265 L
-3280 SKGLFVKA
+3280 
-3288 KSSDWG
+3288 
-3294 PMSGFIPVDQS
+3294 
-3305 FAKASARRD
+3305 
-3314 LETFNRHA
+3314 H
-3322 EQSIQSGN
+3322 
-3330 AVSADLYLNQ
+3330 NQ
-3340 VRVEELVSKYHSLT
+3340 
-3354 PLELDDQS
+3354 
-3362 GMYKTTATNG
+3362 
-3372 DQSVPF
+3372 
-3378 FLNRVTV
+3378 
-3385 DGNELWQVHY
+3385 
-3395 ITNGELAPFK
+3395 
-3405 VIGDPVSKQPMTA
+3405 
-3418 DYDLLTVMY
+3418 
-3427 SYGDL
+3427 
-3432 GPQDKVK
+3432 
-3439 QPLTWQQWKDSVT
+3439 
-3452 YEDLTPKY
+3452 
-3460 KELYSN
+3460 
-3466 EDLYNKKDGASLGNV
+3466 
-3481 SGRLKELKDRINVDL
+3481 
-3496 GRTNGLEMVHHG
+3496 
-3508 ADDANPYAVMADNFP
+3508 
-3523 ATFFVP
+3523 
-3529 KSLFAEDGLGEGKG
+3529 
-3543 SIQTY
+3543 
-3548 FNVNEQGA
+3548 
-3556 VVIRNPQEF
+3556 
-3565 SDFQQVTINASFRAS
+3565 
-3580 FNDKWNHGLDE
+3580 
-3591 PLFTTKRKLSHEFLN
+3591 
-3606 KRDQLL
+3606 
-3612 KKLSGGRLDA
+3612 
-3622 QDETLVALGNPDDVS
+3622 
-3637 GNKAIVAVDVSQIFT
+3637 
-3652 RQELKE
+3652 
-3658 RANVFAKP
+3658 
-3666 IGASYQGILDQL
+3666 
-3678 DLVHQTVS
+3678 
-3686 RDQIVASFELN
+3686 
-3697 KKVNAYIAEHP
+3697 
-3708 TSGRNQALTQLKEQI
+3708 
-3723 TSALFIG
+3723 
-3730 KMQVAQVD
+3730 
-3738 IDAIAQTRPE
+3738 
-3748 LAARIFMVAIEEAN
+3748 
-3762 GEHRGLTDMM
+3762 
-3772 VRWANEDPYLAPKQG
+3772 
-3787 YKGETPNDLGFD
+3787 
-3799 AKYHVDLGDHYADF
+3799 
-3813 KQWLETS
+3813 
-3820 QSNGLLSKATLDES
+3820 
-3834 TKTVHLGYSYQE
+3834 
-3846 LQDLTGVESVQ
+3846 
-3857 MAFYF
+3857 
-3862 LKEAAKK
+3862 
-3869 VDPISGDSAEMILL
+3869 
-3883 KKFADKSYLS
+3883 
-3893 QLDSDRMDQIE
+3893 
-3904 GIYRSSHETDVDA
+3904 
-3917 WDRRYSGA
+3917 
-3925 GYDELTNKL
+3925 
-3934 AGATGVD
+3934 
-3941 EQLSVLLDD
+3941 
-3950 RKGLL
+3950 
-3955 IGEVHGSDVN
+3955 DVN
-3965 GLRFVNEQ
+3965 GW
-3973 MDALKKQGVTV
+3973 G
-3984 IGLEHLRSD
+3984 
-3993 LAQPLIDRYLAT
+3993 P
-4005 GVMSSELSAM
+4005 
-4015 LKTKHLDATLFENAR
+4015 
-4030 ANGMRIVALDANSSA
+4030 
-4045 RPNVQG
+4045 
-4051 TEHGLM
+4051 
-4057 YRAGAANNI
+4057 
-4066 AVEVLQSLPDDEKF
+4066 
-4080 VAIYG
+4080 
-4085 KAHLQSHKG
+4085 
-4094 IEGFVPGITHRLD
+4094 IT
-4107 LPALRVSDS
+4107 
-4116 NQFRVEQDDMTLRV
+4116 
-4130 VYDDVANKPKLTF
+4130 
-4143 KDSLSGANTAIHN
+4143 
-4156 QNVNDWERV
+4156 
-4165 AVTPTADG
+4165 VTPTTDG

-4186 ENDSVVA
+4186 ENDDVVA
-4193 NAAANLAGKHPESSV
+4193 KAAANLAGKHPESSV

-4236 VGHGRDDSDSN
+4236 VGHGRDHSESN
-4247 NTHLSGYSAEDLA
+4247 NTRLSGYSADELA
-4260 AKLANFQQSFSQAEN
+4260 VKLAKFQQSFNQAEN
-4275 INNTPD
+4275 INNKPD

-4302 FINAMDVNG
+4302 FINAMDANG
-4311 LRVDVSARS
+4311 LRVDVSVRS
-4320 SELAVDATGRKHTKD
+4320 SELAIDEAGRKHTKD
-4335 ENGDWI
+4335 ANGDWV
-4341 QKAETNKVSLSWNE
+4341 QKAENNKVSLSWDA
-4355 QGEVIAKEERIR
+4355 QGEVVAKDERIR

-4382 SDVGEI
+4382 SDVDEP
-4388 ARGAIGDNN
+4388 ARGAIGDNS
-4397 DVFDAPEKRKVE
+4397 DVFDAPEKRKPE
-4409 TETSS
+4409 TEVIANSS
-4414 SAANNKLSYSGNIQ
+4414 SSNQLSYSGNIQ
-4428 VNVGDGEFTAV
+4428 VNVGEGEFTAV

-4445 VGIKVGSG
+4445 VGIKVGTG

-4458 AFGDNNVMVHIGNG
+4458 AFGDNNVMVHIGDG

-4478 DMGGYQALEGAQMFI
+4478 DIGGYQALEGAQMFL

-4501 LGQSNDLLVMMDK
+4501 FGHSNDLILMMDK

-4534 LQSIATSGEDQDWLA
+4534 LQGIAMSGEGEDWLA

-4572 SSSVDYTCLVE
+4572 SSSVDYTTLVE
-4583 LDSHNERSSRGL
+4583 LDSQNERDSRGL
-4595 KHDTEA
+4595 KHDAEA
-4601 ALNKQYNQWL
+4601 TLNKQYNQWL
-4611 SGNSDSS
+4611 SGNGNSGTSQ
-4618 AGKLSRADKLRQ
+4618 LSRADKLRQ

-4678 TQQFSA
+4678 TQQFTA

-4693 YTPEDLPRQLKNKL
+4693 YTPQDLPRQLKNKL
-4707 LGQMAGIGAETTL
+4707 LGQLAGVGAETTL
-4720 ADIFGVDYTTSG
+4720 ADIFGVDYTASG
-4732 QIVSRNGEAVD
+4732 QIVSRNGQAVD
-4743 GVAILTEMLEVIGE
+4743 GVAILKEMLEVIGE

-4770 KLLDSLKSGIDMGA
+4770 KLLDSLKAGIDMGA
-4784 DGIQSFAET
+4784 DGIKSFAET
-4793 HGLKDKA
+4793 HGLKEKA
-4800 PEEEENKSAVSVNG
+4800 PEEEKENSSVSVNG
-4814 TSVNS
+4814 ENVNS
-4819 AQGATASDGNTE
+4819 AQGATVADGSTE
-4831 TAETQD
+4831 TAETPD

-4895 QGDGDINLSLGNYNF
+4895 QGDGDINISLGNYNF

-4942 TSNIFTGGEGSDMGV
+4942 TSNIFTGGEGNDMGV

-4997 GGEIDTGLGRD
+4997 GGEIDTGSGRD

-5017 RVDTGDGQDY
+5017 RVDTGDDQDY

-5092 FNGEEG
+5092 FNGGEG

-5129 LVEDISSEDNI
+5129 LVEDIRSEDNI

-5152 ERSGYDLKLSILR
+5152 ERSGYDLRLSILR
-5165 DPVSETDQA
+5165 DPSNDSDQS
-5174 KFEHIGSVTFNDYFD
+5174 KFEHIGSVTFSDYFN
-5189 GKRAQ
+5189 GNRAQ
-5194 MIIAMGEKDA
+5194 VVIGMSEKDLS
-5204 NGEREYTTLSESS
+5204 GEREYTMLSDSA

-5223 AMSGFDPQAGDNGFI
+5223 AMSGFEPQAGDNGFI
-5238 DNLDSKSRVAIS
+5238 DSLESKSQAAIS
-5250 TAWADVVHKKGIT
+5250 MAWSDVVHKKGLM

>member
-1 MGKPFWRSVEYFFT
+1 MVFYLIPKRRVWLMGKPFWRSVEYFFT
-15 GNYSADNGNNDIVA
+15 GNYSADDGNNNIVA
-29 IGFGGEIHAYGGD
+29 IGFGGQIHAYGGD

-54 HTGSGNDTVVGG
+54 YTGSGNDTVVGG
-66 SAYLRVE
+66 SAYLKVE
-73 DSTGHLS
+73 DSTGHLI

-108 IDHLGHHGDVS
+108 IDHLGNHGDVS
-119 YGGAAAYNSVKRKGL
+119 YGGAAAYNGITRKGL
-134 SGNVTFKGAGG
+134 SGNVTFAGAGG
-145 YNALWHETNHG
+145 YNALWHETNQG
-156 NLSFAGAG
+156 NLSFTGAG

-170 RTWFDQYQG
+170 RTWSNRYQG
-179 SRGDVSFDGAGAA
+179 SHGDVTFDGAGAA

-231 SNRIERTR
+231 SNRIERTH
-239 QAEDVYQQTHGNIR
+239 QAEDVYTQTRGNIR
-253 FEGVGGYNSFYS
+253 FEGVGGYNSLYS

-277 GAYNTITRKGSG
+277 GAYNTIIRKGSG
-289 SSFDAQGMEYA
+289 NDFAKEGMTNA
-300 KAEDIVLTTAKMHG
+300 KADEIVLTKAVMSG
-314 SWIGSGTHAVTA
+314 SWIGQDHHVTA
-326 VKSEREPNTYLFAIA
+326 VKSASEPNTYLFAFA
-341 DGTYTKINKVR
+341 DSTYTKINKVQLR
-352 LSNDPKTGK
+352 NDPQTGE
-361 LKYYSEAWYKQGNH
+361 LKYYSTAWYKEGNH
-375 LSGLARSDVS
+375 LSNLANQDISDN
-385 SAGGF
+385 GGF
-390 EVNPIN
+390 TAVNIN
-396 GGYTLSN
+396 GAYTLSDLK
-403 IAVEHQQSLTV
+403 VEHQQSVTV
-414 HAMEKDLTEYEWVT
+414 HAVEKSLTEYEWVT

-433 LIDAK
+433 VIDAK
-438 DVVLSDAK
+438 EVSLSDAK

-451 ISTDGTKVDV
+451 IYADGTKVDV
-461 QAIKSNRKPNTYVYA
+461 KAVKSNRQPNTYIYA

-482 TKIVVVELANDAE
+482 TKIVVVELANDPE
-495 TGVLKYQARSWYK
+495 TGALKYQARSWYK

-513 ANLANEDI
+513 ANIANQDI
-521 SSANGYHS
+521 SSATGYNP
-529 MGKGGYSLSALNYS
+529 MGKGGYSLSDLHYS
-543 VNAIRSMSETVADID
+543 VNAVRSTSETVADIE

-564 LFKPATDSG
+564 LFKPANDSG
-573 ESSGDVHFSGAGG
+573 ESSGDVRFNGAGG
-586 GNVIKSNVTRGNVY
+586 GNVIKSNVTRGNVH

-650 VHQSKQGKMDVYA
+650 VHQSQQGKMDVYA
-663 GGAVNVLVRIGD
+663 GGAVNVLVRLGD

-687 ISVHKGNGNS
+687 ISVQKGSGDS
-697 RVAMLGGYNTHT
+697 RVVMLGGYNTHT
-709 QIGSGHGLWLAAG
+709 QIGSGNGLWLAAG

-728 QVGNGEV
+728 QVGKGDV
-735 TSVLAGGAN
+735 AAVLAGGAN
-744 VLTKVGEGE
+744 VLTKMGEGE
-753 LTAGMLGGANVMTHI
+753 LTSGMLGGANVITHI
-768 SGDEQASN
+768 SNDDQLSN

-794 DTLAVMGGGAN
+794 NTLAVMGGGAN
-805 VLTHVGDGSTTGVM
+805 VLTHVGDGTTTGVM

-827 KVGNGDTTGIML
+827 KVGNGDTTGILL

-867 GDGTSIAAMIG
+867 GDGTSIAVMIG

-952 VGNANIFTHIGNGST
+952 VGNVNIFTHIGHGST

-972 GQANVMTKVG
+972 GQANIMTKVG

-996 YTHVGDGTSLGLFAG
+996 MTHVGDGTSLGLFAG
-1011 EMNVMTKVG
+1011 EVNVMTKVG

-1044 VLALGEANIVTKVGD
+1044 VLALGEANIVTKLGD

-1105 SDIGNVMTHVGD
+1105 SDVGNVMTHVGD

-1125 GKANIVTKVGD
+1125 GKANLITKVGD
-1136 GLGINVAWGQANVF
+1136 GLGVNVTWGQANVF

-1165 ANILTKV
+1165 ANLITKV

-1177 VSVVQGK
+1177 VSVVQGE

-1205 VITKVGDGRNVVLAK
+1205 VITKVGHGQNVVLAK

-1243 VVTKVG
+1243 IVTKVG

-1257 KGKANITT
+1257 KGQANITT

-1270 LSVTAAY
+1270 LNVTAAY
-1277 GDANINTKVGNGV
+1277 GDANINTKVGDGV

-1317 ANANIHIG
+1317 ANANIHVG
-1325 DGLNINASYARNNVA
+1325 DGLNINASYAQNNVA

-1364 ALFDNVKQTLLG
+1364 ALFDNIKQTVLG

-1382 INYLVQGDEASTSG
+1382 INYLVQGDEASSSG
-1396 TQKGRGAIATPEI
+1396 THKGRGAIATPEI

-1419 IEEVGSDLGDSLT
+1419 IKEVSSDLGDSLT

-1438 DTPDLNEMD
+1438 DTPDLNKMQHA
-1447 NDLNIDGASDHAPN
+1447 LNVDDSSVQAPN
-1461 LIVNGDFEQGDRG
+1461 LIVNGDFELGEHG

-1483 SYSGS
+1483 SYAGS
-1488 VYGVNG
+1488 VYGVEG
-1494 EGHGTRVTELDTH
+1494 EGHGARVTELDTY
-1507 TNTSLYQDLT
+1507 TNTSLYQDLAN
-1517 DLTEGEVIAVSFD
+1517 LAQGEVIAVSFD

-1552 FSSSGDA
+1552 FSSSGDE

-1567 KLTAHAGSNRIEFK
+1567 KLTAQAGSNRIEFK

-1595 VVAKS
+1595 VVATS
-1600 ESSPQANAVSEH
+1600 ESSQQANAIREH
-1612 AKQNQASQNA
+1612 ATQNPAAQNA

-1655 STDQQAIENNGQ
+1655 STDQQALENNGQ

-1673 KEESEA
+1673 QEESEA
-1679 VTAELT
+1679 ITAELT
-1685 TLAQGLDVLDGQAT
+1685 KLAQGLDVLDSQAT
-1699 HTGKSGE
+1699 HTGESGD
-1706 QWRNDFAGGLLDGVQ
+1706 QWRNEFASGLLAGVQ
-1721 SQIDDAKQLASDKM
+1721 TQLDDAKQLANDKI
-1735 AAAKQTQSD
+1735 AEAKQTHAD
-1744 NNSKVKDSIAK
+1744 NQNKVKDAVAK

-1773 IAEAKADAE
+1773 IADAQADAE
-1782 TRKADAVAK
+1782 KRKADALAK
-1791 SHDAKQ
+1791 GKDAQQ

-1803 SAANDAQSRGD
+1803 HAVNNAQSRGD
-1814 RDAMN
+1814 RDVQV
-1819 AENKANQAQNDAQGA
+1819 AENKANQAQADAQGA
-1834 KQNEGDRPDRQGVA
+1834 KQSEGDRPDRQGVT

-1853 GNAHRVEGAGE
+1853 GNAHSVEGAGE
-1864 TGSHVNTDSQTNAD
+1864 TDSHVKTDSQTNAD
-1878 GRFSD
+1878 GRFSE
-1883 GLTEQELE
+1883 GLTEQEQE

-1896 TNAVNRLQINAGIRS
+1896 TNAVNRLQINAGIRA
-1911 KNSGST
+1911 KNSVSSM
-1917 ITSMFME
+1917 TSMFSE
-1924 ANADSIVVDTT
+1924 TNSKSIVVPTKVSPEPDRQEVTRR
-1935 ASQDVVRKEVRISGV
+1935 DVRISGV
-1950 NLVGLGEASHDSAE
+1950 NLE
-1964 SLVAA
+1964 SLSAVQGSQPTGQLAS
-1969 RAEKVA
+1969 KS
-1975 NLYRW
+1975 
-1980 LDTDND
+1980 
-1986 VATDKYVPVPGFER
+1986 VPGFKSHFASTSIGIENELSGLVVVLPKNSAQTFGYVHDSQGNPLFMLTKDMNQGGYSNPVGINDIQGVNNWQTHTIELVTYPSEISDTAAVESR
-2000 VDADV
+2000 KEAMLWLAKEFTDHINQSNHQSLPHLV
-2005 SDEVKQRMIQSM
+2005 SDDGRF
-2017 SGYIEHTDNQVPKDQ
+2017 
-2032 AQALAT
+2032 T
-2038 LFVESTLDYD
+2038 LVISN
-2048 WDKRV
+2048 
-2053 EFLTKLESYGYSFET
+2053 S
-2068 PHAEKS
+2068 
-2074 IVSFWSGKNFKQYR
+2074 
-2088 DVLDNA
+2088 
-2094 QTDGKKVVYDIDVKG
+2094 
-2109 NAFAIDLNKHLM
+2109 KHLIAA
-2121 RWGGLFL
+2121 GNGT
-2128 DPDNAEQ
+2128 
-2135 NQLKS
+2135 
-2140 SIDAATFSN
+2140 SIDAEGKTIGMTPSGQQATMAISAKEFGTSSSSEVRLLESAPWYQAGLRDEFLANAKN
-2149 TGFWSSVYATG
+2149 TTLDDPATAQNVYAYLTSVYSKTADLAKEYG
-2160 AQHDVYVIA
+2160 IYINDWDPASEGFSPNAQGLTDPKVKNAWSILPRTKPVRMLELLSAEDSRYVRQQIA
-2169 EGGVRLGN
+2169 EKLKGTYSESLAKNVFEYFQYGGEVAGHGIN
-2177 YFWHVEL
+2177 NATTGSVQQPE
-2184 PALRQLQRE
+2184 PAILFEFRSVPSALSDF
-2193 GLVGEIR
+2193 VP
-2200 LLDKPVSEYKDL
+2200 KTAS
-2212 PADEIGRRLT
+2212 T
-2222 DAGVGVKVR
+2222 VKVDVKALDHFDSASR
-2231 FDALSSARQA
+2231 KAIITEVNALVSGSEDFDAWYQEYRASKGQPPVKNPKSSASANHKA
-2241 ELLADNPDDYRADT
+2241 EWLMTQHAEQWAKITAPYTDNHETLTSTKLASNDKE
-2255 LVELDVKLSAIDS
+2255 ELHALGETSNLENNKQQENVASIINT
-2268 MLRESLPF
+2268 MLNDMLPF
-2276 YSLRTERNL
+2276 YALRTERNL

-2294 EVRSWPGSDDKS
+2294 EVRAWPGTEDKS
-2306 KTILLDNPEDAAQ
+2306 KTIILEDPEDAAQ
-2319 QKAIE
+2319 HKAIE

-2348 LSHHDGRTR
+2348 ISHHEGRTHV
-2357 ILAQKED
+2357 LAQKVD
-2364 GAWTY
+2364 GAWQY
-2369 NTNSEL
+2369 NATVEL
-2375 MSVTELLDAAHVSGK
+2375 MSVTELLDAAHVTGK
-2390 VRGESYQ
+2390 IRGESYQ
-2397 KVIDALAEYHASTA
+2397 QVIDALTDYHASIT

-2416 ELESVEQL
+2416 EPESVEKL
-2424 VNLRKKIEGY
+2424 LNLRKKIEGY
-2434 ALGHPDSGRLE
+2434 VLGHPDSGRVE
-2445 AMNSLLNQVNSRLEE
+2445 AMNSLLNQVNTRLDE
-2460 VSVLAVSEQSIKA
+2460 VSLLSVAEQTIQA
-2473 HDSFSRLYDQ
+2473 QDSFSRLYDQ
-2483 LDNAHLKQSKHL
+2483 LEAANLKESKHL
-2495 YLDGNGDFVTKGKG
+2495 YLDQNGDFVTKGKG
-2509 NLAKIDQLG
+2509 NLANIDLLG
-2518 GSDAVL
+2518 SREAVL
-2524 EKVKASVNHE
+2524 EKVKLTVSNE
-2534 YGQAIADTIFAGLSA
+2534 YGQTVADTIFAGLSA
-2549 NELAKDGKGIDI
+2549 KDLAKDGKGVDI
-2561 TGLNRI
+2561 AGLNKV
-2567 HQALEQHMSPVSAT
+2567 HQAIEQHLSPVSAT
-2581 MYIWKPSDHS
+2581 LYIWKPSDHS

-2600 GQGRTQI
+2600 GQGRTQLEG
-2607 DAQAAADFNK
+2607 QSAADFNQ

-2625 LGSKSSNIR
+2625 LGSKSSNIS
-2634 NIFNVATEYQP
+2634 NILNVATKDQP

-2666 DMASE
+2666 DVASE
-2671 ENDGFGLND
+2671 ENDGFGLHD
-2680 GETKLKRFIEK
+2680 GDIKLKRFIEK
-2691 LNAAKGIDAAY
+2691 LNAAKGIDASF
-2702 KDASEGYASVLLGN
+2702 KEASEGYASVLLGN
-2716 PDMLVSTGIP
+2716 PDMLETTGIP
-2726 AHVFQPFVDQW
+2726 AHVFQPFVEQW

-2750 FAQELQKQAQASG
+2750 FAQELRLQAQRSD
-2763 DPALVAKRIDNVVRL
+2763 DPELLEKRIGNVVRQ
-2778 FAERALEEIEAFKA
+2778 FAERALEEIETFKA
-2792 SQADE
+2792 SQADQ

-2816 WNRLSHDP
+2816 WHRLSNDP

-2847 ADKLIGHTWR
+2847 ADKLIGHTWL

-2883 AKKQSHQVN
+2883 AKKQSHQVT
-2892 DDLDA
+2892 DVLDA
-2897 LSGSEKHKDKV
+2897 LSGNEKPKENV

-2916 PRDKVPLSPLTRFL
+2916 PRDKESLSPLTRFL
-2930 NNELYGER
+2930 NNELYGDKE
-2938 DARRKIGDITQTL
+2938 ARRKIGEITQTL
-2951 LDHAVEKGESQKVT
+2951 LDHAVENGESQKVT

-2979 GTASSDDETS
+2979 GTAPSEGETS
-2989 TTSGKVVLFL
+2989 SPSGKVVLFL

-3014 SHYQKQGIDMLAV
+3014 NHYQKQGIDMLAV

-3061 DPSNIILHGYS
+3061 DPSNIIIHGYS

-3116 AGIVGTI
+3116 AGIVGAI

-3137 KGLPQETPIL
+3137 EGLPKETSIL

-3153 GLGEEGE
+3153 GLGNEGE
-3160 KLRVKLSN
+3160 KLRTKLTA
-3168 SGFNVTGEQ
+3168 SGYNVTGEQ

-3188 MSQYTGQIV
+3188 MSQYADQIV
-3197 SDLLNTQHIKHNEA
+3197 SGLSSSASVDEDLDQQGLDTTSTKDQGISNKNDHLQVVDSKEA
-3211 KLNLEPH
+3211 
-3218 GKNYESRDL
+3218 
-3227 ILKPISQP
+3227 
-3235 ETVELGMPEV
+3235 
-3245 DQKVLADIA
+3245 LADGKI
-3254 ERENVIIGVRP
+3254 
-3265 VDEKSKSLIASKMYS
+3265 L
-3280 SKGLFVKA
+3280 
-3288 KSSDWG
+3288 
-3294 PMSGFIPVDQS
+3294 
-3305 FAKASARRD
+3305 
-3314 LETFNRHA
+3314 H
-3322 EQSIQSGN
+3322 
-3330 AVSADLYLNQ
+3330 NQ
-3340 VRVEELVSKYHSLT
+3340 
-3354 PLELDDQS
+3354 D
-3362 GMYKTTATNG
+3362 
-3372 DQSVPF
+3372 
-3378 FLNRVTV
+3378 
-3385 DGNELWQVHY
+3385 
-3395 ITNGELAPFK
+3395 
-3405 VIGDPVSKQPMTA
+3405 
-3418 DYDLLTVMY
+3418 
-3427 SYGDL
+3427 
-3432 GPQDKVK
+3432 
-3439 QPLTWQQWKDSVT
+3439 
-3452 YEDLTPKY
+3452 
-3460 KELYSN
+3460 
-3466 EDLYNKKDGASLGNV
+3466 
-3481 SGRLKELKDRINVDL
+3481 
-3496 GRTNGLEMVHHG
+3496 
-3508 ADDANPYAVMADNFP
+3508 
-3523 ATFFVP
+3523 
-3529 KSLFAEDGLGEGKG
+3529 
-3543 SIQTY
+3543 
-3548 FNVNEQGA
+3548 VN
-3556 VVIRNPQEF
+3556 
-3565 SDFQQVTINASFRAS
+3565 S
-3580 FNDKWNHGLDE
+3580 W
-3591 PLFTTKRKLSHEFLN
+3591 
-3606 KRDQLL
+3606 
-3612 KKLSGGRLDA
+3612 
-3622 QDETLVALGNPDDVS
+3622 
-3637 GNKAIVAVDVSQIFT
+3637 
-3652 RQELKE
+3652 
-3658 RANVFAKP
+3658 
-3666 IGASYQGILDQL
+3666 
-3678 DLVHQTVS
+3678 
-3686 RDQIVASFELN
+3686 
-3697 KKVNAYIAEHP
+3697 
-3708 TSGRNQALTQLKEQI
+3708 
-3723 TSALFIG
+3723 
-3730 KMQVAQVD
+3730 
-3738 IDAIAQTRPE
+3738 
-3748 LAARIFMVAIEEAN
+3748 
-3762 GEHRGLTDMM
+3762 
-3772 VRWANEDPYLAPKQG
+3772 
-3787 YKGETPNDLGFD
+3787 
-3799 AKYHVDLGDHYADF
+3799 
-3813 KQWLETS
+3813 
-3820 QSNGLLSKATLDES
+3820 
-3834 TKTVHLGYSYQE
+3834 
-3846 LQDLTGVESVQ
+3846 
-3857 MAFYF
+3857 
-3862 LKEAAKK
+3862 
-3869 VDPISGDSAEMILL
+3869 DPI
-3883 KKFADKSYLS
+3883 
-3893 QLDSDRMDQIE
+3893 
-3904 GIYRSSHETDVDA
+3904 T
-3917 WDRRYSGA
+3917 
-3925 GYDELTNKL
+3925 
-3934 AGATGVD
+3934 
-3941 EQLSVLLDD
+3941 
-3950 RKGLL
+3950 
-3955 IGEVHGSDVN
+3955 
-3965 GLRFVNEQ
+3965 
-3973 MDALKKQGVTV
+3973 
-3984 IGLEHLRSD
+3984 
-3993 LAQPLIDRYLAT
+3993 
-4005 GVMSSELSAM
+4005 
-4015 LKTKHLDATLFENAR
+4015 
-4030 ANGMRIVALDANSSA
+4030 
-4045 RPNVQG
+4045 
-4051 TEHGLM
+4051 
-4057 YRAGAANNI
+4057 
-4066 AVEVLQSLPDDEKF
+4066 
-4080 VAIYG
+4080 
-4085 KAHLQSHKG
+4085 
-4094 IEGFVPGITHRLD
+4094 
-4107 LPALRVSDS
+4107 
-4116 NQFRVEQDDMTLRV
+4116 
-4130 VYDDVANKPKLTF
+4130 
-4143 KDSLSGANTAIHN
+4143 
-4156 QNVNDWERV
+4156 
-4165 AVTPTADG
+4165 VTPTTDG

-4186 ENDSVVA
+4186 ENDDVVA
-4193 NAAANLAGKHPESSV
+4193 KAAANLAGKHPESSV

-4236 VGHGRDDSDSN
+4236 VGHGRDHSESN
-4247 NTHLSGYSAEDLA
+4247 NTRLSGYSADELA
-4260 AKLANFQQSFSQAEN
+4260 VKLAKFQQSFNQAEN
-4275 INNTPD
+4275 INNKPD

-4302 FINAMDVNG
+4302 FINAMDASG
-4311 LRVDVSARS
+4311 LRVDVSVRS
-4320 SELAVDATGRKHTKD
+4320 SELAVDEAGRKHTKD
-4335 ENGDWI
+4335 ANGDWV
-4341 QKAETNKVSLSWNE
+4341 QKAENNKVSLSWDA
-4355 QGEVIAKEERIR
+4355 QGEVVAKDEPIS

-4382 SDVGEI
+4382 SDVDEP
-4388 ARGAIGDNN
+4388 ARGAIGDNS
-4397 DVFDAPEKRKVE
+4397 DVFDAPEKRKPE
-4409 TETSS
+4409 TEVIANSS
-4414 SAANNKLSYSGNIQ
+4414 SSNQLSYSGNIQ
-4428 VNVGDGEFTAV
+4428 VNVGEGEFTAV

-4445 VGIKVGSG
+4445 VSIKVGTG

-4458 AFGDNNVMVHIGNG
+4458 AFGDNNVMVHIGDG

-4478 DMGGYQALEGAQMFI
+4478 DIGGYQALEGAQMFL

-4501 LGQSNDLLVMMDK
+4501 LGHSNDLILMMDK

-4534 LQSIATSGEDQDWLA
+4534 LQGIATSGEGEDWLA

-4572 SSSVDYTCLVE
+4572 SSSVDYTHLVQ
-4583 LDSHNERSSRGL
+4583 LDSQNERDSRGL
-4595 KHDTEA
+4595 KHDAEA
-4601 ALNKQYNQWL
+4601 TLNKQYNQWL
-4611 SGNSDSS
+4611 SGNGNSGTSQ
-4618 AGKLSRADKLRQ
+4618 LSRADKLRQ

-4678 TQQFSA
+4678 TQQFTA

-4693 YTPEDLPRQLKNKL
+4693 YTPQDLPRQLKNKL
-4707 LGQMAGIGAETTL
+4707 LGQLAGVGAETTL
-4720 ADIFGVDYTTSG
+4720 ADIFGVDYTASG
-4732 QIVSRNGEAVD
+4732 QIISRNGQAVD
-4743 GVAILTEMLEVIGE
+4743 GVAILKEMLEVIGE

-4770 KLLDSLKSGIDMGA
+4770 KLLDSLKAGIDMGA
-4784 DGIQSFAET
+4784 DGIKSFAET
-4793 HGLKDKA
+4793 HGLKEKA
-4800 PEEEENKSAVSVNG
+4800 PEEEKENSSVSVNG
-4814 TSVNS
+4814 ANVNS
-4819 AQGATASDGNTE
+4819 AQGATVADGNTE

-4865 LVENLKENLTADLLN
+4865 LVENLKQNLTADLLN

-4895 QGDGDINLSLGNYNF
+4895 QGDGDINISLGNYNF

-4942 TSNIFTGGEGSDMGV
+4942 TSNIFTGGEGNDMGV

-4964 MFGGDG
+4964 MFGDDG

-4997 GGEIDTGLGRD
+4997 GGEIDTGSGRD

-5017 RVDTGDGQDY
+5017 RVDTGDDQDY

-5052 NRINASAGNDVVK
+5052 NRINAGAGNDVVK
-5065 LMGYHAVLNGGE
+5065 LMGYHAVLNGGD
-5077 GEDHL
+5077 GDDHL
-5082 IAAAISKFSQ
+5082 IATAISKFSQ
-5092 FNGEEG
+5092 FNGGEG

-5129 LVEDISSEDNI
+5129 LVEDIRSEDNI

-5165 DPVSETDQA
+5165 DPSNDSDQS
-5174 KFEHIGSVTFNDYFD
+5174 KFEHIGSVTFSDYFN
-5189 GKRAQ
+5189 GNRAQ
-5194 MIIAMGEKDA
+5194 VVIGMSEKDLS
-5204 NGEREYTTLSESS
+5204 GEREYTMLSDSA

-5223 AMSGFDPQAGDNGFI
+5223 AMSGFEPQAGDNGFI
-5238 DNLDSKSRVAIS
+5238 DSLESKSQAAIS
-5250 TAWADVVHKKGIT
+5250 MAWSDMVHKKGLM

>member
-15 GNYSADNGNNDIVA
+15 GNYSADDGNNSIVA

-54 HTGSGNDTVVGG
+54 YTGSGNDTVVGG

-73 DSTGHLS
+73 DTTGHLS

-108 IDHLGHHGDVS
+108 IDHLGNHGDVN
-119 YGGAAAYNSVKRKGL
+119 YGGAAAYNGITRKGL

-145 YNALWHETNHG
+145 YNALWHETNQG

-170 RTWFDQYQG
+170 RTWFNRYQD
-179 SRGDVSFDGAGAA
+179 SRGDVTFDGAGAA

-212 NHLVRKGKVGDI
+212 NHLVRKGKVGDV

-239 QAEDVYQQTHGNIR
+239 QAEDVYAQTRGNIR
-253 FEGVGGYNSFYS
+253 FEGVGGYNSLYS

-277 GAYNTITRKGSG
+277 GAYNTIIRKGSG
-289 SSFDAQGMEYA
+289 NDFAKEGMTNA
-300 KAEDIVLTTAKMHG
+300 KADEIVLTKAVMSG
-314 SWIGSGTHAVTA
+314 SWIGQDHHVTA
-326 VKSEREPNTYLFAIA
+326 VKSASEPNTYLFAFA
-341 DGTYTKINKVR
+341 DSTYTKINKVQLR
-352 LSNDPKTGK
+352 NDPQTGE
-361 LKYYSEAWYKQGNH
+361 LKYYSTAWYKEGNH
-375 LSGLARSDVS
+375 LSNLANQDISDN
-385 SAGGF
+385 GGF
-390 EVNPIN
+390 TAVNIN
-396 GGYTLSN
+396 GAYTLSDLK
-403 IAVEHQQSLTV
+403 VEHQQSLTV
-414 HAMEKDLTEYEWVT
+414 HAVEKDLTEYEWVT

-438 DVVLSDAK
+438 DVALSEAK
-446 MGGHA
+446 MGGTA
-451 ISTDGTKVDV
+451 ISTDGTTVDV
-461 QAIKSNRKPNTYVYA
+461 QAVKSNRKPNTYVYA

-482 TKIVVVELANDAE
+482 TKIVVVELANDPK
-495 TGVLKYQARSWYK
+495 TGALKYQARSWYK

-513 ANLANEDI
+513 ADLANEDI

-529 MGKGGYSLSALNYS
+529 MGKGGYSLSDLHYS
-543 VNAIRSMSETVADID
+543 VNAVRSTSETVADID

-573 ESSGDVHFSGAGG
+573 ESSGDVHFNGAGG

-697 RVAMLGGYNTHT
+697 RVVMLGGYNTHT
-709 QIGSGHGLWLAAG
+709 QIGSGNGLWLAAG

-728 QVGNGEV
+728 QVGKGDV
-735 TSVLAGGAN
+735 ASVLAGGAN
-744 VLTKVGEGE
+744 VLTKVGDGD
-753 LTAGMLGGANVMTHI
+753 LTAGMLGGANVITHI
-768 SGDEQASN
+768 SGDNETSN

-794 DTLAVMGGGAN
+794 NALAVMGGGAN
-805 VLTHVGDGSTTGVM
+805 VLTHVGDGTTTGVM

-867 GDGTSIAAMIG
+867 GDGTSIAVMIG

-952 VGNANIFTHIGNGST
+952 VGNANIFTHVGSGST

-972 GQANVMTKVG
+972 GQANIMTKVG
-982 NDLTAALMVGKANI
+982 DDLTAALMVGKANI
-996 YTHVGDGTSLGLFAG
+996 YTHVGDGTSLGIFAG
-1011 EMNVMTKVG
+1011 EVNVMTKVG

-1125 GKANIVTKVGD
+1125 GKANIITKVGD
-1136 GLGINVAWGQANVF
+1136 GLGVNVAWGQANVF

-1165 ANILTKV
+1165 ANVITKV

-1205 VITKVGDGRNVVLAK
+1205 VITKVGNGRNVVLAK

-1243 VVTKVG
+1243 IVTKVG

-1265 TVGNG
+1265 TVGDG

-1277 GDANINTKVGNGV
+1277 GDANINTKVGDGV

-1325 DGLNINASYARNNVA
+1325 DGLGINASYAQNNVA
-1340 IKVGN
+1340 IKIGN

-1364 ALFDNVKQTLLG
+1364 ALFDNIKQTVLG

-1382 INYLVQGDEASTSG
+1382 INYLVQGDEASSSG

-1438 DTPDLNEMD
+1438 DTPDLNKMQ
-1447 NDLNIDGASDHAPN
+1447 NALNVDGSSDQTQAPN
-1461 LIVNGDFEQGDRG
+1461 LIVNGDFEQGDQG
-1474 WQSTHGVEA
+1474 WKSTHGVEA
-1483 SYSGS
+1483 SHSGN

-1494 EGHGTRVTELDTH
+1494 EGHGARVTELDTY

-1581 GTGHNDGLGYILDN
+1581 GTGQNDGLGYILDN

-1600 ESSPQANAVSEH
+1600 ESSQQANAVSEH
-1612 AKQNQASQNA
+1612 ATQNQASQNA

-1655 STDQQAIENNGQ
+1655 STDQKALENNGQ

-1685 TLAQGLDVLDGQAT
+1685 KLAQGLDVLDGQAT
-1699 HTGKSGE
+1699 HTGESGD

-1721 SQIDDAKQLASDKM
+1721 RQLDDAKQLANDKI

-1744 NNSKVKDSIAK
+1744 NNSKVKESVAK

-1773 IAEAKADAE
+1773 IADAKADAE

-1791 SHDAKQ
+1791 SNDAKQ

-1819 AENKANQAQNDAQGA
+1819 AENKANQAQNDAKGT
-1834 KQNEGDRPDRQGVA
+1834 KQNEGDRPDREGVT

-1864 TGSHVNTDSQTNAD
+1864 KGSHVTNDSQTNAD
-1878 GRFSD
+1878 GRFSE
-1883 GLTEQELE
+1883 GLSEQEQE

-1896 TNAVNRLQINAGIRS
+1896 TNAVNRLQINAGIRG

-1917 ITSMFME
+1917 ISSMFTE
-1924 ANADSIVVDTT
+1924 TNSDSIVVPTT
-1935 ASQDVVRKEVRISGV
+1935 ASQDVVRKEIRISGV
-1950 NLVGLGEASHDSAE
+1950 NLEGLGEASDDTAE
-1964 SLVAA
+1964 SLVSA

-1986 VATDKYVPVPGFER
+1986 AATDKYVPVPGFER

-2005 SDEVKQRMIQSM
+2005 SDEAKERMIQFVG
-2017 SGYIEHTDNQVPKDQ
+2017 GYIEHTDNQVPKDQ

-2038 LFVESTLDYD
+2038 LFVEATLDYD

-2053 EFLTKLESYGYSFET
+2053 EFLTKLESYGYSFEA
-2068 PHAEKS
+2068 PHGEKS
-2074 IVSFWSGKNFKQYR
+2074 IVSFWSGRNFKEYR
-2088 DVLDNA
+2088 NVLDNA
-2094 QTDGKKVVYDIDVKG
+2094 QADGKKVVYDIDVKG
-2109 NAFAIDLNKHLM
+2109 NAFAIDLNKQLM
-2121 RWGGLFL
+2121 RWGGMFL

-2160 AQHDVYVIA
+2160 AQNDVYVIA
-2169 EGGVRLGN
+2169 EGGMRLGN
-2177 YFWHVEL
+2177 YFWNVEL

-2200 LLDKPVSEYKDL
+2200 LLDKPVSAYKDI
-2212 PADEIGRRLT
+2212 PVEDIGRRLT
-2222 DAGVGVKVR
+2222 DAGVAVKVR
-2231 FDALSSARQA
+2231 FDALSHEKQA
-2241 ELLADNPDDYRADT
+2241 DLLADNPDGYKADT

-2285 LVQEGDEGF
+2285 LVQEGEEGF
-2294 EVRSWPGSDDKS
+2294 EVRSWPGTDGKS

-2319 QKAIE
+2319 QKSIE

-2369 NTNSEL
+2369 NANVEL

-2397 KVIDALAEYHASTA
+2397 QVIDALTEYHASTA

-2416 ELESVEQL
+2416 ELASVEKL
-2424 VNLRKKIEGY
+2424 LNLRKQVEGY
-2434 ALGHPDSGRLE
+2434 VLGHPDSGRVQ
-2445 AMNSLLNQVNSRLEE
+2445 AMNSLLNQVNSRLEA
-2460 VSVLAVSEQSIKA
+2460 VSVLVVSEQSIKA
-2473 HDSFSRLYDQ
+2473 HDSFSHLYDQ
-2483 LDNAHLKQSKHL
+2483 LDNANLKESKHL

-2509 NLAKIDQLG
+2509 NLANIDKLG

-2524 EKVKASVNHE
+2524 EKVKAAVSHE
-2534 YGQAIADTIFAGLSA
+2534 YGQVVADTIFAGLSA
-2549 NELAKDGKGIDI
+2549 NDLAKDGKGIDI
-2561 TGLNRI
+2561 AGLNKV
-2567 HQALEQHMSPVSAT
+2567 HQAIEQHMSPVSAT

-2600 GQGRTQI
+2600 GQGRTQLEG
-2607 DAQAAADFNK
+2607 QAAADFNK

-2634 NIFNVATEYQP
+2634 NIFNVATEDQP

-2691 LNAAKGIDAAY
+2691 LNAAKGIDASY

-2716 PDMLVSTGIP
+2716 PDMLASTGIP

-2750 FAQELQKQAQASG
+2750 FAEELQKQAQASG
-2763 DPALVAKRIDNVVRL
+2763 DPALVEKRIDNVVRL

-2816 WNRLSHDP
+2816 WNRLSNDP

-2883 AKKQSHQVN
+2883 AKKQSHQAT
-2892 DDLDA
+2892 DLLDA
-2897 LSGSEKHKDKV
+2897 LSGNEKHKENV

-2916 PRDKVPLSPLTRFL
+2916 PRDKESLSPLTRFL
-2930 NNELYGER
+2930 NNELYGEK
-2938 DARRKIGDITQTL
+2938 DVRRKIGDITQTL
-2951 LDHAVEKGESQKVT
+2951 LDHAVENGESQKVT

-2979 GTASSDDETS
+2979 GAASSEDETS
-2989 TTSGKVVLFL
+2989 ATSGKVVLFL

-3014 SHYQKQGIDMLAV
+3014 NHYQKQGIDMLAV

-3061 DPSNIILHGYS
+3061 DPSNIIIHGYS

-3116 AGIVGTI
+3116 AGIVGAI

-3137 KGLPQETPIL
+3137 KGLPKETPIL

-3160 KLRVKLSN
+3160 KLRAKLAIA
-3168 SGFNVTGEQ
+3168 GYNVTGEQ

-3188 MSQYTGQIV
+3188 MGQYADQIV
-3197 SDLLNTQHIKHNEA
+3197 SGLFNAEQAAVEAGEVLKGLEKDFKRYGDALKPDTSVPGKSKDIRTTKDFLNGYKNDHAKDIVDGFRSEMSIKQLVDLFVKGNWSAEQKGALAWEIESRALKVTFQNKSEKYNRLFREIASAGVVDAKATEQLAPQLMLLNLSNDGFGGRCDPLSKLVLVA
-3211 KLNLEPH
+3211 KQLEND
-3218 GKNYESRDL
+3218 G
-3227 ILKPISQP
+3227 Q
-3235 ETVELGMPEV
+3235 V
-3245 DQKVLADIA
+3245 
-3254 ERENVIIGVRP
+3254 GVARQLL
-3265 VDEKSKSLIASKMYS
+3265 EKMYS
-3280 SKGLFVKA
+3280 AAAVLSNPTLYSDSEKANASKLLSSLAAIHA
-3288 KSSDWG
+3288 KN
-3294 PMSGFIPVDQS
+3294 PMHDTSMKVWQEKLEGKQALTVNGVVEKITE
-3305 FAKASARRD
+3305 ASANGKPV
-3314 LETFNRHA
+3314 L
-3322 EQSIQSGN
+3322 
-3330 AVSADLYLNQ
+3330 
-3340 VRVEELVSKYHSLT
+3340 
-3354 PLELDDQS
+3354 LELDAPGHAMAAWAKGSGDDRVYGFYDPNAGIVEFSSAEKFGDYLTRFFGKSDLNMAQS
-3362 GMYKTTATNG
+3362 YKLGKNAAGEAIFNRVVVMDGNTLASYKPTFGDKTT
-3372 DQSVPF
+3372 
-3378 FLNRVTV
+3378 
-3385 DGNELWQVHY
+3385 
-3395 ITNGELAPFK
+3395 
-3405 VIGDPVSKQPMTA
+3405 M
-3418 DYDLLTVMY
+3418 
-3427 SYGDL
+3427 
-3432 GPQDKVK
+3432 
-3439 QPLTWQQWKDSVT
+3439 
-3452 YEDLTPKY
+3452 
-3460 KELYSN
+3460 
-3466 EDLYNKKDGASLGNV
+3466 
-3481 SGRLKELKDRINVDL
+3481 
-3496 GRTNGLEMVHHG
+3496 
-3508 ADDANPYAVMADNFP
+3508 
-3523 ATFFVP
+3523 
-3529 KSLFAEDGLGEGKG
+3529 
-3543 SIQTY
+3543 
-3548 FNVNEQGA
+3548 
-3556 VVIRNPQEF
+3556 
-3565 SDFQQVTINASFRAS
+3565 
-3580 FNDKWNHGLDE
+3580 
-3591 PLFTTKRKLSHEFLN
+3591 
-3606 KRDQLL
+3606 
-3612 KKLSGGRLDA
+3612 
-3622 QDETLVALGNPDDVS
+3622 
-3637 GNKAIVAVDVSQIFT
+3637 
-3652 RQELKE
+3652 
-3658 RANVFAKP
+3658 
-3666 IGASYQGILDQL
+3666 QGILDL
-3678 DLVHQTVS
+3678 PV
-3686 RDQIVASFELN
+3686 
-3697 KKVNAYIAEHP
+3697 
-3708 TSGRNQALTQLKEQI
+3708 
-3723 TSALFIG
+3723 
-3730 KMQVAQVD
+3730 
-3738 IDAIAQTRPE
+3738 
-3748 LAARIFMVAIEEAN
+3748 
-3762 GEHRGLTDMM
+3762 
-3772 VRWANEDPYLAPKQG
+3772 
-3787 YKGETPNDLGFD
+3787 FD
-3799 AKYHVDLGDHYADF
+3799 ATPIKKTGTSDVDGNAKIVDV
-3813 KQWLETS
+3813 T
-3820 QSNGLLSKATLDES
+3820 
-3834 TKTVHLGYSYQE
+3834 
-3846 LQDLTGVESVQ
+3846 
-3857 MAFYF
+3857 
-3862 LKEAAKK
+3862 KEALADGK
-3869 VDPISGDSAEMILL
+3869 IL
-3883 KKFADKSYLS
+3883 
-3893 QLDSDRMDQIE
+3893 
-3904 GIYRSSHETDVDA
+3904 
-3917 WDRRYSGA
+3917 
-3925 GYDELTNKL
+3925 
-3934 AGATGVD
+3934 
-3941 EQLSVLLDD
+3941 
-3950 RKGLL
+3950 
-3955 IGEVHGSDVN
+3955 
-3965 GLRFVNEQ
+3965 
-3973 MDALKKQGVTV
+3973 
-3984 IGLEHLRSD
+3984 
-3993 LAQPLIDRYLAT
+3993 
-4005 GVMSSELSAM
+4005 
-4015 LKTKHLDATLFENAR
+4015 
-4030 ANGMRIVALDANSSA
+4030 
-4045 RPNVQG
+4045 
-4051 TEHGLM
+4051 
-4057 YRAGAANNI
+4057 
-4066 AVEVLQSLPDDEKF
+4066 
-4080 VAIYG
+4080 
-4085 KAHLQSHKG
+4085 
-4094 IEGFVPGITHRLD
+4094 
-4107 LPALRVSDS
+4107 
-4116 NQFRVEQDDMTLRV
+4116 
-4130 VYDDVANKPKLTF
+4130 
-4143 KDSLSGANTAIHN
+4143 HN

-4165 AVTPTADG
+4165 VVTPTADG

-4186 ENDSVVA
+4186 ENDAVA
-4193 NAAANLAGKHPESSV
+4193 AKAAANLAGKHPESSV

-4236 VGHGRDDSDSN
+4236 VGHGRDHSESN
-4247 NTHLSGYSAEDLA
+4247 NTRLSGYSADELA
-4260 AKLANFQQSFSQAEN
+4260 VKLAKFQQSFNQAEN
-4275 INNTPD
+4275 VSSKPD

-4302 FINAMDVNG
+4302 FINAMDANG
-4311 LRVDVSARS
+4311 LRVEVSVRS
-4320 SELAVDATGRKHTKD
+4320 AKVYINEMGRKLYFDGKD
-4335 ENGDWI
+4335 SWVN
-4341 QKAETNKVSLSWNE
+4341 KAINSKVLLSWNG
-4355 QGEVIAKEERIR
+4355 QGEVVAKDERIR
-4367 NGIAEGDIDLSRIGV
+4367 NGIAEGDIDLSRIGI
-4382 SDVGEI
+4382 SDVDEP

-4397 DVFDAPEKRKVE
+4397 DVFDAPEKRKAE

-4414 SAANNKLSYSGNIQ
+4414 SSANNKLSYSGNIQ

-4445 VGIKVGSG
+4445 VGIKVGTG

-4458 AFGDNNVMVHIGNG
+4458 AFGDNNVMIHIGNG
-4472 ESKHSV
+4472 ESKHSF
-4478 DMGGYQALEGAQMFI
+4478 DIGGYQALEGAQMFI

-4501 LGQSNDLLVMMDK
+4501 KGRSNDLIVMMDK

-4534 LQSIATSGEDQDWLA
+4534 LQSIATSGEGKDWLA

-4572 SSSVDYTCLVE
+4572 SSSVDYTSLVE
-4583 LDSHNERSSRGL
+4583 LDSQNERSSRGL
-4595 KHDTEA
+4595 KHDAEA

-4611 SGNSDSS
+4611 SGNGNNDTS
-4618 AGKLSRADKLRQ
+4618 KLSRADKLRQ

-4707 LGQMAGIGAETTL
+4707 LGQLAGVGAETTL
-4720 ADIFGVDYTTSG
+4720 ADIFGVDYTASG
-4732 QIVSRNGEAVD
+4732 HIVSRNGEAVD
-4743 GVAILTEMLEVIGE
+4743 GVAILKEMLEVIGE
-4757 FSGDQLQAFVDPA
+4757 FSGDQLQAFVDPT
-4770 KLLDSLKSGIDMGA
+4770 KLVNSLEAGINMGA
-4784 DGIQSFAET
+4784 DGIKSFAET
-4793 HGLKDKA
+4793 HGLKEKA
-4800 PEEEENKSAVSVNG
+4800 PEEEESKPSVSLNG
-4814 TSVNS
+4814 ETLNS
-4819 AQGATASDGNTE
+4819 TQGATVADGSTE
-4831 TAETQD
+4831 TTETPD

-4865 LVENLKENLTADLLN
+4865 LVANLKENLTADLLN

-4942 TSNIFTGGEGSDMGV
+4942 TSNIFTGGEGNDMGV

-4997 GGEIDTGLGRD
+4997 GGEIDTGSGRD

-5017 RVDTGDGQDY
+5017 RVDTGDDQDY

-5038 LGAGNDFAN
+5038 LGAGDDFAN

-5092 FNGEEG
+5092 FNGGEG

-5129 LVEDISSEDNI
+5129 LVEDIRSEDNI

-5165 DPVSETDQA
+5165 DPASDSDQA
-5174 KFEHIGSVTFNDYFD
+5174 KFEHIGSVTFSDYFN
-5189 GKRAQ
+5189 GNRAQ
-5194 MIIAMGEKDA
+5194 VIIAMGEKDA
-5204 NGEREYTTLSESS
+5204 TGEREYTTLSESA

-5223 AMSGFDPQAGDNGFI
+5223 AMSGFDPKAGDNGFI
-5238 DNLDSKSRVAIS
+5238 DNLDSKSRVAIT

>member
-15 GNYSADNGNNDIVA
+15 GNYSADDGNNNIVA
-29 IGFGGEIHAYGGD
+29 IGFGGQIHAYGGD

-54 HTGSGNDTVVGG
+54 YTGSGNDTVVGG
-66 SAYLRVE
+66 SAYLKVE
-73 DSTGHLS
+73 DSTGHLI

-108 IDHLGHHGDVS
+108 IDHLGNHGDVS
-119 YGGAAAYNSVKRKGL
+119 YGGAAAYNGITRKGL
-134 SGNVTFKGAGG
+134 SGNVTFAGAGG
-145 YNALWHETNHG
+145 YNALWHETNQG
-156 NLSFAGAG
+156 NLSFTGAG

-170 RTWFDQYQG
+170 RTWSNRYQG
-179 SRGDVSFDGAGAA
+179 SHGDVTFDGAGAA

-231 SNRIERTR
+231 SNRIERTH
-239 QAEDVYQQTHGNIR
+239 QAEDVYTQTRGNIR
-253 FEGVGGYNSFYS
+253 FEGVGGYNSLYS

-277 GAYNTITRKGSG
+277 GAYNTIIRKGSG
-289 SSFDAQGMEYA
+289 NDFAKEGMTNA
-300 KAEDIVLTTAKMHG
+300 KADEIVLTKAVMSG
-314 SWIGSGTHAVTA
+314 SWIGQDHHVTA
-326 VKSEREPNTYLFAIA
+326 VKSASEPNTYLFAFA
-341 DGTYTKINKVR
+341 DSTYTKINKVQLR
-352 LSNDPKTGK
+352 NDPQTGE
-361 LKYYSEAWYKQGNH
+361 LKYYSTAWYKEGNH
-375 LSGLARSDVS
+375 LSNLANQDISDN
-385 SAGGF
+385 GGF
-390 EVNPIN
+390 TAVNIN
-396 GGYTLSN
+396 GAYTLSDLK
-403 IAVEHQQSLTV
+403 VEHQQSVTV
-414 HAMEKDLTEYEWVT
+414 HAVEKSLTEYEWVT

-433 LIDAK
+433 VIDAK
-438 DVVLSDAK
+438 EVSLSDAK

-451 ISTDGTKVDV
+451 IYADGTKVDV
-461 QAIKSNRKPNTYVYA
+461 KAVKSNRQPNTYIYA

-482 TKIVVVELANDAE
+482 TKIVVVELANDPE
-495 TGVLKYQARSWYK
+495 TGALKYQARSWYK

-513 ANLANEDI
+513 ANIANQDI
-521 SSANGYHS
+521 SSATGYNP
-529 MGKGGYSLSALNYS
+529 MGKGGYSLSDLHYS
-543 VNAIRSMSETVADID
+543 VNAVRSTSETVADIE

-564 LFKPATDSG
+564 LFKPANDSG
-573 ESSGDVHFSGAGG
+573 ESSGDVRFNGAGG
-586 GNVIKSNVTRGNVY
+586 GNVIKSNVTRGNVH

-650 VHQSKQGKMDVYA
+650 VHQSQQGKMDVYA
-663 GGAVNVLVRIGD
+663 GGAVNVLVRLGD

-687 ISVHKGNGNS
+687 ISVQKGSGDS
-697 RVAMLGGYNTHT
+697 RVVMLGGYNTHT
-709 QIGSGHGLWLAAG
+709 QIGSGNGLWLAAG

-728 QVGNGEV
+728 QVGQGDV
-735 TSVLAGGAN
+735 AAVLAGGAN
-744 VLTKVGEGE
+744 VLTKMGEGE
-753 LTAGMLGGANVMTHI
+753 LRSGMLGGANVITHI
-768 SGDEQASN
+768 SNDDQLSN

-794 DTLAVMGGGAN
+794 NTLAVMGGGAN
-805 VLTHVGDGSTTGVM
+805 VLTHVGDGTTTGVM

-867 GDGTSIAAMIG
+867 GDGTSIAVMIG

-905 GNGDALALMVAEAN
+905 GNGDALTLMVAEAN

-938 VATKVGNGT
+938 IATKVGNGT

-952 VGNANIFTHIGNGST
+952 VGNANIFTHIGHGST

-972 GQANVMTKVG
+972 GQANIMTKVG

-996 YTHVGDGTSLGLFAG
+996 MTHVGDGTSLGLFAG
-1011 EMNVMTKVG
+1011 EVNVMTKVG

-1105 SDIGNVMTHVGD
+1105 SDVGNVMTHVGD

-1125 GKANIVTKVGD
+1125 GKANLITKVGD
-1136 GLGINVAWGQANVF
+1136 GLGVNVAWGQANVF

-1165 ANILTKV
+1165 ANLITKV

-1177 VSVVQGK
+1177 VSVVQGE

-1205 VITKVGDGRNVVLAK
+1205 VITKVGHGQNVVLAK

-1243 VVTKVG
+1243 IVTKVG

-1257 KGKANITT
+1257 KGQANITT

-1277 GDANINTKVGNGV
+1277 GDANINTKVGDGV

-1317 ANANIHIG
+1317 ANANIHVG
-1325 DGLNINASYARNNVA
+1325 DGLNINASYAQNNVA

-1364 ALFDNVKQTLLG
+1364 ALFDNIKQTVLG

-1382 INYLVQGDEASTSG
+1382 INYLVQGDEASSSG
-1396 TQKGRGAIATPEI
+1396 THKGRGAIATPEI

-1419 IEEVGSDLGDSLT
+1419 IKEVGSDLGDSLT

-1438 DTPDLNEMD
+1438 DTPDLNKMQHA
-1447 NDLNIDGASDHAPN
+1447 LNVDDSSVQAPN
-1461 LIVNGDFEQGDRG
+1461 LIVNGDFELGEHG

-1483 SYSGS
+1483 SYAGS
-1488 VYGVNG
+1488 VYGVEG
-1494 EGHGTRVTELDTH
+1494 EGHGARVTELDTY
-1507 TNTSLYQDLT
+1507 TNTSLYQDLAN
-1517 DLTEGEVIAVSFD
+1517 LAQGEVIAVSFD

-1552 FSSSGDA
+1552 FSSSGDE

-1567 KLTAHAGSNRIEFK
+1567 KLTAQAGSNRIEFK

-1595 VVAKS
+1595 VVATS
-1600 ESSPQANAVSEH
+1600 ESSQQANAIREH
-1612 AKQNQASQNA
+1612 ATQNSAAQNA

-1655 STDQQAIENNGQ
+1655 STDQQALENNGQ

-1673 KEESEA
+1673 QEESEA
-1679 VTAELT
+1679 ITAELT
-1685 TLAQGLDVLDGQAT
+1685 KLAQGLDVLDSQAT
-1699 HTGKSGE
+1699 HTGESGD
-1706 QWRNDFAGGLLDGVQ
+1706 QWRNEFASGLLAGA
-1721 SQIDDAKQLASDKM
+1721 QIQLDDAKQLANGKI
-1735 AAAKQTQSD
+1735 AEAKQTHAD
-1744 NNSKVKDSIAK
+1744 NQNKVKDAVAK

-1773 IAEAKADAE
+1773 IADAQADAE
-1782 TRKADAVAK
+1782 KRKADALAK
-1791 SHDAKQ
+1791 GKDAQQ

-1803 SAANDAQSRGD
+1803 HAINNAQSRGD
-1814 RDAMN
+1814 RDVEL
-1819 AENKANQAQNDAQGA
+1819 AENKANQAQADAQGA
-1834 KQNEGDRPDRQGVA
+1834 KQNEGDRPDRQGVT

-1853 GNAHRVEGAGE
+1853 GNAHSVEGAGE
-1864 TGSHVNTDSQTNAD
+1864 TDSHVNTDSQTNAD
-1878 GRFSD
+1878 GRFSE
-1883 GLTEQELE
+1883 GLTEQEQE

-1896 TNAVNRLQINAGIRS
+1896 TNAVNRLQINAGIRA
-1911 KNSGST
+1911 KNSVST
-1917 ITSMFME
+1917 ITTMFTE
-1924 ANADSIVVDTT
+1924 ANTDSIVVPTT
-1935 ASQDVVRKEVRISGV
+1935 TPQDVVRKEIRISGV
-1950 NLVGLGEASHDSAE
+1950 NLEGLGEASHDSAV

-1980 LDTDND
+1980 LDSDHPR
-1986 VATDKYVPVPGFER
+1986 ATEQYIPVPGFER
-2000 VDADV
+2000 VDVNV
-2005 SDEVKQRMIQSM
+2005 SDETKQRLTQFV

-2038 LFVESTLDYD
+2038 LFVEATLNYD

-2053 EFLTKLESYGYSFET
+2053 EFLTKLESYGYSFEA
-2068 PHAEKS
+2068 PHGENS
-2074 IVSFWSGKNFKQYR
+2074 LVSFWSGRNFKEYR
-2088 DVLDNA
+2088 NVLDNA
-2094 QTDGKKVVYDIDVKG
+2094 QPDGKKVVYDIDVQG
-2109 NAFAIDLNKHLM
+2109 NAFAIKLNKQLM
-2121 RWGGLFL
+2121 RWGDMFL
-2128 DPDNAEQ
+2128 DLENADQ
-2135 NQLKS
+2135 NHLQS
-2140 SIDAATFSN
+2140 SIEAAAYSN

-2160 AQHDVYVIA
+2160 AKDDVYVIA
-2169 EGGVRLGN
+2169 EGGMRLGN
-2177 YFWHVEL
+2177 YFWNVEL
-2184 PALRQLQRE
+2184 PLLRQLQRE

-2200 LLDKPVSEYKDL
+2200 LLDKPVSEYKDV
-2212 PADEIGRRLT
+2212 PVNEIGHKLT

-2231 FDALSSARQA
+2231 FDALSAAQQA
-2241 ELLADNPDDYRADT
+2241 ELLAINPKGYKADS

-2268 MLRESLPF
+2268 MLRDALPF

-2294 EVRSWPGSDDKS
+2294 KVRAWPGSDGKS
-2306 KTILLDNPEDAAQ
+2306 KTIVLDNPEDATQ
-2319 QKAIE
+2319 QKTIE
-2324 RFILANFDNFEQMP
+2324 RFILANFQNFEQMP

-2348 LSHHDGRTR
+2348 ISHDKGITH
-2357 ILAQKED
+2357 ILAQKVD
-2364 GAWTY
+2364 GAWLY
-2369 NTNSEL
+2369 NAKVDL
-2375 MSVTELLDAAHVSGK
+2375 MSVTELLDAANVTGK
-2390 VRGESYQ
+2390 IRGESYQ
-2397 KVIDALAEYHASTA
+2397 QVIDALSEYHSSVT
-2411 EHADY
+2411 EFSDY
-2416 ELESVEQL
+2416 EQESIEKL
-2424 VNLRKKIEGY
+2424 LSLRKKIEGY
-2434 ALGHPDSGRLE
+2434 VLGHPDSGRIA
-2445 AMNSLLNQVNSRLEE
+2445 AMNSLLNQVNTRLEE
-2460 VSVLAVSEQSIKA
+2460 VSVLAVSEPNIKA
-2473 HDSFSRLYDQ
+2473 QDSFSRLYDQ
-2483 LDNAHLKQSKHL
+2483 LETANLKGTKHL
-2495 YLDGNGDFVTKGKG
+2495 YLDQNGEFVTKGKG
-2509 NLAKIDQLG
+2509 HLANIDLLG
-2518 GSDAVL
+2518 SREAVL
-2524 EKVKASVNHE
+2524 EKVKLTVSNE
-2534 YGQAIADTIFAGLSA
+2534 YGQTVADTIFAGLSA
-2549 NELAKDGKGIDI
+2549 KDLAKDGKGIDI
-2561 TGLNRI
+2561 AGLKKVHLAI
-2567 HQALEQHMSPVSAT
+2567 EQHLSPVSAT
-2581 MYIWKPSDHS
+2581 LFLWKPSDHS

-2600 GQGRTQI
+2600 GQGRTQLEG
-2607 DAQAAADFNK
+2607 QAAADFNQ

-2625 LGSKSSNIR
+2625 LGSKSSNIS
-2634 NIFNVATEYQP
+2634 NILNVATKDQP
-2645 DLKLRWS
+2645 DLKLRWK
-2652 DFSQPAHQNDTLEH
+2652 DFSQPAAHGESLAF
-2666 DMASE
+2666 DMQTE
-2671 ENDGFGLND
+2671 ENDDFGLKSAED
-2680 GETKLKRFIEK
+2680 KLKDFIK
-2691 LNAAKGIDAAY
+2691 QLASASGVDKKF
-2702 KDASEGYASVLLGN
+2702 KDISQAFTMMALMN
-2716 PDMLVSTGIP
+2716 PDILESANIP
-2726 AHVFQPFVDQW
+2726 EHISKPFVDQW

-2743 MMDVANR
+2743 MQDVAQRFAKELQEQAKVAANSEQMEQQISEVVRR
-2750 FAQELQKQAQASG
+2750 FAQDELDKIQT
-2763 DPALVAKRIDNVVRL
+2763 
-2778 FAERALEEIEAFKA
+2778 FKET
-2792 SQADE
+2792 QADQ

-2816 WNRLSHDP
+2816 WHRLSNDP

-2847 ADKLIGHTWR
+2847 ADKLIGHTWL

-2883 AKKQSHQVN
+2883 AKKQSHQVT
-2892 DDLDA
+2892 DVLDA
-2897 LSGSEKHKDKV
+2897 LSG
-2908 AIENDGTP
+2908 N
-2916 PRDKVPLSPLTRFL
+2916 
-2930 NNELYGER
+2930 
-2938 DARRKIGDITQTL
+2938 
-2951 LDHAVEKGESQKVT
+2951 
-2965 LKGEAGRLTGYYHQ
+2965 
-2979 GTASSDDETS
+2979 
-2989 TTSGKVVLFL
+2989 
-2999 HGSGSSAEEQASAIR
+2999 
-3014 SHYQKQGIDMLAV
+3014 
-3027 NLRGY
+3027 
-3032 GESDGGP
+3032 
-3039 SEKGLYQDART
+3039 
-3050 MFNYLVNDKGI
+3050 
-3061 DPSNIILHGYS
+3061 
-3072 MGGPIAADLA
+3072 
-3082 RYAAQNGQAVSGLLL
+3082 
-3097 DRPMP
+3097 
-3102 SMTKAIT
+3102 
-3109 AHEVANP
+3109 
-3116 AGIVGTI
+3116 
-3123 AKAVNG
+3123 
-3129 QFSVEKNL
+3129 
-3137 KGLPQETPIL
+3137 
-3147 LLTDNE
+3147 
-3153 GLGEEGE
+3153 
-3160 KLRVKLSN
+3160 
-3168 SGFNVTGEQ
+3168 
-3177 TFYGHEASNRL
+3177 
-3188 MSQYTGQIV
+3188 
-3197 SDLLNTQHIKHNEA
+3197 
-3211 KLNLEPH
+3211 
-3218 GKNYESRDL
+3218 
-3227 ILKPISQP
+3227 
-3235 ETVELGMPEV
+3235 
-3245 DQKVLADIA
+3245 
-3254 ERENVIIGVRP
+3254 
-3265 VDEKSKSLIASKMYS
+3265 
-3280 SKGLFVKA
+3280 KA
-3288 KSSDWG
+3288 K
-3294 PMSGFIPVDQS
+3294 
-3305 FAKASARRD
+3305 
-3314 LETFNRHA
+3314 
-3322 EQSIQSGN
+3322 
-3330 AVSADLYLNQ
+3330 
-3340 VRVEELVSKYHSLT
+3340 
-3354 PLELDDQS
+3354 
-3362 GMYKTTATNG
+3362 
-3372 DQSVPF
+3372 
-3378 FLNRVTV
+3378 
-3385 DGNELWQVHY
+3385 
-3395 ITNGELAPFK
+3395 
-3405 VIGDPVSKQPMTA
+3405 
-3418 DYDLLTVMY
+3418 
-3427 SYGDL
+3427 
-3432 GPQDKVK
+3432 
-3439 QPLTWQQWKDSVT
+3439 
-3452 YEDLTPKY
+3452 
-3460 KELYSN
+3460 
-3466 EDLYNKKDGASLGNV
+3466 
-3481 SGRLKELKDRINVDL
+3481 
-3496 GRTNGLEMVHHG
+3496 
-3508 ADDANPYAVMADNFP
+3508 
-3523 ATFFVP
+3523 
-3529 KSLFAEDGLGEGKG
+3529 
-3543 SIQTY
+3543 
-3548 FNVNEQGA
+3548 
-3556 VVIRNPQEF
+3556 
-3565 SDFQQVTINASFRAS
+3565 
-3580 FNDKWNHGLDE
+3580 
-3591 PLFTTKRKLSHEFLN
+3591 
-3606 KRDQLL
+3606 
-3612 KKLSGGRLDA
+3612 
-3622 QDETLVALGNPDDVS
+3622 
-3637 GNKAIVAVDVSQIFT
+3637 VAVDLAQIFT
-3652 RQELKE
+3652 VQELKE
-3658 RANVFAKP
+3658 RAKVFAKP

-3678 DLVHQTVS
+3678 DLVHQAKG
-3686 RDQIVASFELN
+3686 RYQIAASFELN
-3697 KKVNAYIAEHP
+3697 KKINDYIAEHP
-3708 TSGRNQALTQLKEQI
+3708 TSGRNQALTQLKEQV

-3730 KMQVAQVD
+3730 KMQVAQAG

-3748 LAARIFMVAIEEAN
+3748 LATRIFMVAIEEAN
-3762 GEHRGLTDMM
+3762 GKHVGLTDMM
-3772 VRWANEDPYLAPKQG
+3772 LRWANEDPYLAPKHG
-3787 YKGETPNDLGFD
+3787 YKGEMPSDLGFD
-3799 AKYHVDLGDHYADF
+3799 AKYHVDLGEHYADF

-3846 LQDLTGVESVQ
+3846 LQDLTGAESVQ

-3869 VDPISGDSAEMILL
+3869 ADPISGDSAEMILL
-3883 KKFADKSYLS
+3883 KKFADQNYLS

-3917 WDRRYSGA
+3917 WDRRYSGK
-3925 GYDELTNKL
+3925 GYDELTNML
-3934 AGATGVD
+3934 ASATGVD

-3973 MDALKKQGVTV
+3973 MEALKKQGVTV

-4015 LKTKHLDATLFENAR
+4015 LKTKHLDVTLFENAR
-4030 ANGMRIVALDANSSA
+4030 VNGMRIVALDANSSA

-4066 AVEVLQSLPDDEKF
+4066 AVEVLQNLPDGEKF

-4107 LPALRVSDS
+4107 LPALKVSDS
-4116 NQFRVEQDDMTLRV
+4116 NQFTVEQDDVSLRV
-4130 VYDDVANKPKLTF
+4130 VYDDVANKPKITF
-4143 KDSLSGANTAIHN
+4143 KGSLSGANTALHN

-4165 AVTPTADG
+4165 VVTPIADG

-4186 ENDSVVA
+4186 ENDPVVA
-4193 NAAANLAGKHPESSV
+4193 KAAANLAGKHAESSV

-4236 VGHGRDDSDSN
+4236 VGHGRDHSESN
-4247 NTHLSGYSAEDLA
+4247 NTRLSGYSADELA
-4260 AKLANFQQSFSQAEN
+4260 VKLAKFQQSFNQAEN
-4275 INNTPD
+4275 INNKPD

-4302 FINAMDVNG
+4302 FINAIDANG
-4311 LRVDVSARS
+4311 LRVDVSVRS
-4320 SELAVDATGRKHTKD
+4320 SELAVDEAGRKHTKD
-4335 ENGDWI
+4335 ANGDWV
-4341 QKAETNKVSLSWNE
+4341 QKAENNKVSLSWDA
-4355 QGEVIAKEERIR
+4355 QGEVVAKDEPIR

-4382 SDVGEI
+4382 NNVDEP
-4388 ARGAIGDNN
+4388 ARGAIGDNS
-4397 DVFDAPEKRKVE
+4397 DVFDAPEKRKPE
-4409 TETSS
+4409 TEVIANSS
-4414 SAANNKLSYSGNIQ
+4414 SSNQLSYSGNIQ
-4428 VNVGDGEFTAV
+4428 VNVGEGEFTAV

-4445 VGIKVGSG
+4445 VGIKVGTG

-4458 AFGDNNVMVHIGNG
+4458 AFGDNNVMVHIGDG

-4478 DMGGYQALEGAQMFI
+4478 DIGGYQALEGAQMFL

-4501 LGQSNDLLVMMDK
+4501 FGHSNDLILMMDK

-4534 LQSIATSGEDQDWLA
+4534 LQGIAMSGEGEDWLA

-4572 SSSVDYTCLVE
+4572 SSSVDYTTLVE
-4583 LDSHNERSSRGL
+4583 LDSQNERDSRGL
-4595 KHDTEA
+4595 KHDAEA
-4601 ALNKQYNQWL
+4601 TLNKQYNQWL
-4611 SGNSDSS
+4611 SGNGNSGTSQ
-4618 AGKLSRADKLRQ
+4618 LSRADKLRQ

-4678 TQQFSA
+4678 TQQFTA

-4693 YTPEDLPRQLKNKL
+4693 YTPQDLPRQLKNKL
-4707 LGQMAGIGAETTL
+4707 LGQLAGVGAETTL
-4720 ADIFGVDYTTSG
+4720 ADIFGVDYTASG
-4732 QIVSRNGEAVD
+4732 QIVSRNGQAVD
-4743 GVAILTEMLEVIGE
+4743 GVAILKEMLEVIGE

-4770 KLLDSLKSGIDMGA
+4770 KLLDSLKAGIDMGA
-4784 DGIQSFAET
+4784 DGIKSFAET
-4793 HGLKDKA
+4793 HGLKEKA
-4800 PEEEENKSAVSVNG
+4800 PEEEKDNSSVSVNG
-4814 TSVNS
+4814 ANVNS
-4819 AQGATASDGNTE
+4819 AQGATVADGNTE

-4865 LVENLKENLTADLLN
+4865 LVENLKQNLTADLLN

-4895 QGDGDINLSLGNYNF
+4895 QGDGDINISLGNYNF

-4942 TSNIFTGGEGSDMGV
+4942 TSNIFTGGEGNDMGV

-4997 GGEIDTGLGRD
+4997 GGEIDTGSGRD

-5017 RVDTGDGQDY
+5017 RVDTGDDQDY

-5052 NRINASAGNDVVK
+5052 NRINAGAGNDVVK
-5065 LMGYHAVLNGGE
+5065 LMGYHAVLNGGD
-5077 GEDHL
+5077 GDDHL

-5092 FNGEEG
+5092 FNGGEG

-5129 LVEDISSEDNI
+5129 LVEDIRSEDNI

-5165 DPVSETDQA
+5165 DPSNDSDQS
-5174 KFEHIGSVTFNDYFD
+5174 KFEHIGSVTFSDYFN
-5189 GKRAQ
+5189 GNRAQ
-5194 MIIAMGEKDA
+5194 VVIGMSEKDLS
-5204 NGEREYTTLSESS
+5204 GEREYTMLSDSA

-5223 AMSGFDPQAGDNGFI
+5223 AMSGFEPQAGDNGFI
-5238 DNLDSKSRVAIS
+5238 DSLESKSQAAIS
-5250 TAWADVVHKKGIT
+5250 MAWSDVVHKKGLM

>member
-15 GNYSADNGNNDIVA
+15 GNYSADDGNNNIVA
-29 IGFGGEIHAYGGD
+29 IGFGGQIHAYGGD

-54 HTGSGNDTVVGG
+54 YTGSGNDTVVGG
-66 SAYLRVE
+66 SAYLKVE
-73 DSTGHLS
+73 DSTGHLT

-108 IDHLGHHGDVS
+108 IDHLGNHGDVN
-119 YGGAAAYNSVKRKGL
+119 YGGAAAYNGITRKGL

-145 YNALWHETNHG
+145 YNALWHETNQG

-170 RTWFDQYQG
+170 RTWFNRYQG
-179 SRGDVSFDGAGAA
+179 SRGDVTFDGAGAA

-239 QAEDVYQQTHGNIR
+239 QAEDVYAQTRGNIR
-253 FEGVGGYNSFYS
+253 FEGVGGYNSLYS

-300 KAEDIVLTTAKMHG
+300 KAEDIVLTAAQMHG
-314 SWIGSGTHAVTA
+314 LSIDNGNKFHAVTA

-352 LSNDPKTGK
+352 LYNDPETGK
-361 LKYYSEAWYKQGNH
+361 LKYYSEAWFKRGNH
-375 LSGLARSDVS
+375 LAELARSDVS

-414 HAMEKDLTEYEWVT
+414 HAVEKDLTEYEWVT

-438 DVVLSDAK
+438 DVALSDAK

-451 ISTDGTKVDV
+451 ISTDGTTVDV
-461 QAIKSNRKPNTYVYA
+461 QAVKSNRKPNTYVYA

-482 TKIVVVELANDAE
+482 TKIVVVELANDPK
-495 TGVLKYQARSWYK
+495 TGALKYQARSWYK
-508 EGDHT
+508 EGNHT

-529 MGKGGYSLSALNYS
+529 MGKGGYSLSDLHYS
-543 VNAIRSMSETVADID
+543 VNAVRSTSETVADID

-573 ESSGDVHFSGAGG
+573 ESSGDVRFNGAGG

-613 SQFGNTEFNGGGAA
+613 SQFGHTEFNGGGAA

-697 RVAMLGGYNTHT
+697 RVVMLGGYNTHT
-709 QIGSGHGLWLAAG
+709 QIGSGNGLWLAAG

-728 QVGNGEV
+728 QVGKGDV
-735 TSVLAGGAN
+735 ASVLAGGAN
-744 VLTKVGEGE
+744 VLTKMGEGE
-753 LTAGMLGGANVMTHI
+753 LTSGMLGGANVITHI
-768 SGDEQASN
+768 SGDNETSN

-794 DTLAVMGGGAN
+794 NTLAVMGGGAN
-805 VLTHVGDGSTTGVM
+805 VLTHVGDGTTTGVM

-867 GDGTSIAAMIG
+867 GDGTSIAVMIG

-952 VGNANIFTHIGNGST
+952 VGNANIFTHVGSGST

-972 GQANVMTKVG
+972 GQANIMTKVG

-996 YTHVGDGTSLGLFAG
+996 MTHVGDGTSLGLFAG
-1011 EMNVMTKVG
+1011 EVNVMTKVG

-1105 SDIGNVMTHVGD
+1105 SDVGNVMTHVGD

-1125 GKANIVTKVGD
+1125 GKANLITKVGD
-1136 GLGINVAWGQANVF
+1136 GLGVNVAWGQANVF

-1165 ANILTKV
+1165 ANLITKV

-1177 VSVVQGK
+1177 LSVVQGE

-1205 VITKVGDGRNVVLAK
+1205 VITKVGHGQNVVLAK

-1243 VVTKVG
+1243 IVTKVG

-1257 KGKANITT
+1257 KGQANITT

-1277 GDANINTKVGNGV
+1277 GDANINTKVGDGV

-1317 ANANIHIG
+1317 ANANIHVG
-1325 DGLNINASYARNNVA
+1325 DGLNINASYAQNNVA

-1364 ALFDNVKQTLLG
+1364 ALFDNIKQTVLG

-1382 INYLVQGDEASTSG
+1382 INYLVQGDEASSSG
-1396 TQKGRGAIATPEI
+1396 THKGRGAIATPEI

-1419 IEEVGSDLGDSLT
+1419 IKEVGSDLGDSLT

-1438 DTPDLNEMD
+1438 DTPDLNKMQHA
-1447 NDLNIDGASDHAPN
+1447 LNVDDSSVQASN
-1461 LIVNGDFEQGDRG
+1461 LIVNGDFELGEYG

-1483 SYSGS
+1483 SYAGS
-1488 VYGVNG
+1488 VYGVEG
-1494 EGHGTRVTELDTH
+1494 EGHGARVTELDTY
-1507 TNTSLYQDLT
+1507 TNTSLYQDLAN
-1517 DLTEGEVIAVSFD
+1517 LAQGEVIAVSFD

-1552 FSSSGDA
+1552 FSSSGDE

-1567 KLTAHAGSNRIEFK
+1567 KLTAQAGSNRIEFK

-1595 VVAKS
+1595 VVATS
-1600 ESSPQANAVSEH
+1600 ESSQQANAIREH
-1612 AKQNQASQNA
+1612 ATQNPAAQNA

-1655 STDQQAIENNGQ
+1655 STDQQALENNGQ

-1673 KEESEA
+1673 QEESEA
-1679 VTAELT
+1679 ITAELT
-1685 TLAQGLDVLDGQAT
+1685 KLAQGLDVLDSQAT
-1699 HTGKSGE
+1699 HTGESGD
-1706 QWRNDFAGGLLDGVQ
+1706 QWRNEFASGLLAGVQ
-1721 SQIDDAKQLASDKM
+1721 TQLDDAKQLANGKI
-1735 AAAKQTQSD
+1735 AEAKQTHAD
-1744 NNSKVKDSIAK
+1744 NQNKVKDAVAK

-1773 IAEAKADAE
+1773 IADAQADAE
-1782 TRKADAVAK
+1782 KRKADALAK
-1791 SHDAKQ
+1791 GKDAQQ

-1803 SAANDAQSRGD
+1803 HAVNNAQSRGD
-1814 RDAMN
+1814 RDVQV
-1819 AENKANQAQNDAQGA
+1819 AENKANQAQADAQGA
-1834 KQNEGDRPDRQGVA
+1834 KQNEGDRPDRQGVT

-1853 GNAHRVEGAGE
+1853 GNAHSVEGAGE
-1864 TGSHVNTDSQTNAD
+1864 TDSHVKTDSQTNAD
-1878 GRFSD
+1878 GRFSE
-1883 GLTEQELE
+1883 GLTEQEQE
-1891 ALEGA
+1891 ALEGV
-1896 TNAVNRLQINAGIRS
+1896 TNAVNRLQINAGIRA

-1917 ITSMFME
+1917 ITTMFTE
-1924 ANADSIVVDTT
+1924 ANTDSIVVPTT
-1935 ASQDVVRKEVRISGV
+1935 TSQDVVRKEIRISGV
-1950 NLVGLGEASHDSAE
+1950 NLEGLGEASHDG
-1964 SLVAA
+1964 
-1969 RAEKVA
+1969 
-1975 NLYRW
+1975 
-1980 LDTDND
+1980 T
-1986 VATDKYVPVPGFER
+1986 
-2000 VDADV
+2000 
-2005 SDEVKQRMIQSM
+2005 
-2017 SGYIEHTDNQVPKDQ
+2017 
-2032 AQALAT
+2032 
-2038 LFVESTLDYD
+2038 
-2048 WDKRV
+2048 
-2053 EFLTKLESYGYSFET
+2053 
-2068 PHAEKS
+2068 
-2074 IVSFWSGKNFKQYR
+2074 
-2088 DVLDNA
+2088 
-2094 QTDGKKVVYDIDVKG
+2094 
-2109 NAFAIDLNKHLM
+2109 
-2121 RWGGLFL
+2121 
-2128 DPDNAEQ
+2128 
-2135 NQLKS
+2135 
-2140 SIDAATFSN
+2140 
-2149 TGFWSSVYATG
+2149 
-2160 AQHDVYVIA
+2160 
-2169 EGGVRLGN
+2169 
-2177 YFWHVEL
+2177 
-2184 PALRQLQRE
+2184 
-2193 GLVGEIR
+2193 LVGT
-2200 LLDKPVSEYKDL
+2200 VVN
-2212 PADEIGRRLT
+2212 T
-2222 DAGVGVKVR
+2222 
-2231 FDALSSARQA
+2231 
-2241 ELLADNPDDYRADT
+2241 
-2255 LVELDVKLSAIDS
+2255 

-2294 EVRSWPGSDDKS
+2294 EVRAWPGTEDKS
-2306 KTILLDNPEDAAQ
+2306 KTIILEDPEDAAQ
-2319 QKAIE
+2319 HKAIE

-2348 LSHHDGRTR
+2348 ISHHEGRTHV
-2357 ILAQKED
+2357 LAQRVD
-2364 GAWTY
+2364 GAWQY
-2369 NTNSEL
+2369 NATVEL
-2375 MSVTELLDAAHVSGK
+2375 MSVTELLDAANVTGK
-2390 VRGESYQ
+2390 IRGESYQ
-2397 KVIDALAEYHASTA
+2397 QVIDALTDYHASIT

-2416 ELESVEQL
+2416 EPESVEKL
-2424 VNLRKKIEGY
+2424 LNLRKKIEGY
-2434 ALGHPDSGRLE
+2434 VLGHPDSGRVE
-2445 AMNSLLNQVNSRLEE
+2445 AMNSLLNQVNTRLDE
-2460 VSVLAVSEQSIKA
+2460 VSLLSVAEQTIQA
-2473 HDSFSRLYDQ
+2473 QDSFSRLYDQ
-2483 LDNAHLKQSKHL
+2483 LEAANLKESKHL
-2495 YLDGNGDFVTKGKG
+2495 DLDQNGDFVTKGKG
-2509 NLAKIDQLG
+2509 NLANIDLLG
-2518 GSDAVL
+2518 SREAVL
-2524 EKVKASVNHE
+2524 EKVKLTVSNE
-2534 YGQAIADTIFAGLSA
+2534 YGQTVADTIFAGLSA
-2549 NELAKDGKGIDI
+2549 KDLAKDGKGIDI
-2561 TGLNRI
+2561 AGLNKV
-2567 HQALEQHMSPVSAT
+2567 HQAIEQHLSPVSAT
-2581 MYIWKPSDHS
+2581 LYIWKPSDHS

-2600 GQGRTQI
+2600 GQGRTQLEG
-2607 DAQAAADFNK
+2607 QAAADFNQ

-2625 LGSKSSNIR
+2625 LGSKSSNIG
-2634 NIFNVATEYQP
+2634 NILNVTTKDQP
-2645 DLKLRWS
+2645 DLKLRWK
-2652 DFSQPAHQNDTLEH
+2652 DFSQPAAHGASLAF
-2666 DMASE
+2666 DMQTE
-2671 ENDGFGLND
+2671 ENDDFGLKSAED
-2680 GETKLKRFIEK
+2680 KLKDFIK
-2691 LNAAKGIDAAY
+2691 QLASASGVDKKF
-2702 KDASEGYASVLLGN
+2702 KDISQAFTMMALMN
-2716 PDMLVSTGIP
+2716 PDILESANIP
-2726 AHVFQPFVDQW
+2726 EHISKPFVDQW

-2743 MMDVANR
+2743 MQDVALRFAKELQEQAKVAANSEQMEQQISEVVRR
-2750 FAQELQKQAQASG
+2750 FAQDELDKIQT
-2763 DPALVAKRIDNVVRL
+2763 
-2778 FAERALEEIEAFKA
+2778 FKET
-2792 SQADE
+2792 QADQ

-2816 WNRLSHDP
+2816 WHHLSNDS

-2832 KNCSSTVAKVLKAGG
+2832 KNCSSMVAKVLKAGG
-2847 ADKLIGHTWR
+2847 ADKLIGHTWL

-2883 AKKQSHQVN
+2883 AKKQSHQVT
-2892 DDLDA
+2892 DVLDA
-2897 LSGSEKHKDKV
+2897 LSG
-2908 AIENDGTP
+2908 N
-2916 PRDKVPLSPLTRFL
+2916 
-2930 NNELYGER
+2930 
-2938 DARRKIGDITQTL
+2938 
-2951 LDHAVEKGESQKVT
+2951 
-2965 LKGEAGRLTGYYHQ
+2965 
-2979 GTASSDDETS
+2979 
-2989 TTSGKVVLFL
+2989 
-2999 HGSGSSAEEQASAIR
+2999 
-3014 SHYQKQGIDMLAV
+3014 
-3027 NLRGY
+3027 
-3032 GESDGGP
+3032 
-3039 SEKGLYQDART
+3039 
-3050 MFNYLVNDKGI
+3050 
-3061 DPSNIILHGYS
+3061 
-3072 MGGPIAADLA
+3072 
-3082 RYAAQNGQAVSGLLL
+3082 
-3097 DRPMP
+3097 
-3102 SMTKAIT
+3102 
-3109 AHEVANP
+3109 
-3116 AGIVGTI
+3116 
-3123 AKAVNG
+3123 
-3129 QFSVEKNL
+3129 
-3137 KGLPQETPIL
+3137 
-3147 LLTDNE
+3147 
-3153 GLGEEGE
+3153 
-3160 KLRVKLSN
+3160 
-3168 SGFNVTGEQ
+3168 
-3177 TFYGHEASNRL
+3177 
-3188 MSQYTGQIV
+3188 
-3197 SDLLNTQHIKHNEA
+3197 
-3211 KLNLEPH
+3211 
-3218 GKNYESRDL
+3218 
-3227 ILKPISQP
+3227 
-3235 ETVELGMPEV
+3235 
-3245 DQKVLADIA
+3245 
-3254 ERENVIIGVRP
+3254 
-3265 VDEKSKSLIASKMYS
+3265 
-3280 SKGLFVKA
+3280 KA
-3288 KSSDWG
+3288 K
-3294 PMSGFIPVDQS
+3294 
-3305 FAKASARRD
+3305 
-3314 LETFNRHA
+3314 
-3322 EQSIQSGN
+3322 
-3330 AVSADLYLNQ
+3330 
-3340 VRVEELVSKYHSLT
+3340 
-3354 PLELDDQS
+3354 
-3362 GMYKTTATNG
+3362 
-3372 DQSVPF
+3372 
-3378 FLNRVTV
+3378 
-3385 DGNELWQVHY
+3385 
-3395 ITNGELAPFK
+3395 
-3405 VIGDPVSKQPMTA
+3405 
-3418 DYDLLTVMY
+3418 
-3427 SYGDL
+3427 
-3432 GPQDKVK
+3432 
-3439 QPLTWQQWKDSVT
+3439 
-3452 YEDLTPKY
+3452 
-3460 KELYSN
+3460 
-3466 EDLYNKKDGASLGNV
+3466 
-3481 SGRLKELKDRINVDL
+3481 
-3496 GRTNGLEMVHHG
+3496 
-3508 ADDANPYAVMADNFP
+3508 
-3523 ATFFVP
+3523 
-3529 KSLFAEDGLGEGKG
+3529 
-3543 SIQTY
+3543 
-3548 FNVNEQGA
+3548 
-3556 VVIRNPQEF
+3556 
-3565 SDFQQVTINASFRAS
+3565 
-3580 FNDKWNHGLDE
+3580 
-3591 PLFTTKRKLSHEFLN
+3591 
-3606 KRDQLL
+3606 
-3612 KKLSGGRLDA
+3612 
-3622 QDETLVALGNPDDVS
+3622 
-3637 GNKAIVAVDVSQIFT
+3637 VAVDLAQIFT
-3652 RQELKE
+3652 VQELKE
-3658 RANVFAKP
+3658 RAKVFAKP

-3678 DLVHQTVS
+3678 DLVHQAKG
-3686 RDQIVASFELN
+3686 RYQIAASFELN
-3697 KKVNAYIAEHP
+3697 KKINDYIAEHP
-3708 TSGRNQALTQLKEQI
+3708 TSGRNQALTQLKEQV

-3730 KMQVAQVD
+3730 KMQVAQAG

-3748 LAARIFMVAIEEAN
+3748 LATRIFMVAIEEAN
-3762 GEHRGLTDMM
+3762 GKHVGLTDMM
-3772 VRWANEDPYLAPKQG
+3772 LRWANEDPYLAPKHG
-3787 YKGETPNDLGFD
+3787 YKGEMPSDLGFD
-3799 AKYHVDLGDHYADF
+3799 AKYHVDLGEHYADF
-3813 KQWLETS
+3813 KKWLETS

-3846 LQDLTGVESVQ
+3846 LQDLTGAESVQ

-3869 VDPISGDSAEMILL
+3869 ADPISGDSAEMILL
-3883 KKFADKSYLS
+3883 KKFADQNYLS

-3917 WDRRYSGA
+3917 WDRRYSGK
-3925 GYDELTNKL
+3925 GYDELTNML
-3934 AGATGVD
+3934 ASATGVD

-3973 MDALKKQGVTV
+3973 MEALKKQGVTV

-4015 LKTKHLDATLFENAR
+4015 LKTKHLDVTLFENAR
-4030 ANGMRIVALDANSSA
+4030 VNGMRIVALDANSSA

-4066 AVEVLQSLPDDEKF
+4066 AVEVLQNLPDGEKF

-4107 LPALRVSDS
+4107 LPALKVSDS
-4116 NQFRVEQDDMTLRV
+4116 NQFTVEQDDVSLRV
-4130 VYDDVANKPKLTF
+4130 VYDDVANKPKITF
-4143 KDSLSGANTAIHN
+4143 KGSLSGANTALHN

-4165 AVTPTADG
+4165 VVTPIADG

-4186 ENDSVVA
+4186 ENDPVVA
-4193 NAAANLAGKHPESSV
+4193 KAAANLAGKHAESSV

-4236 VGHGRDDSDSN
+4236 VGHGRDHSESN
-4247 NTHLSGYSAEDLA
+4247 NTRLSGYSADELA
-4260 AKLANFQQSFSQAEN
+4260 VKLAKFQQSFNQAEN
-4275 INNTPD
+4275 INNKPD

-4302 FINAMDVNG
+4302 FINAMDANG
-4311 LRVDVSARS
+4311 LRVDVSVRS
-4320 SELAVDATGRKHTKD
+4320 SELAVDEAGRKHTKD
-4335 ENGDWI
+4335 ANGDWV
-4341 QKAETNKVSLSWNE
+4341 QKAENNKVSLSWDA
-4355 QGEVIAKEERIR
+4355 QGEVVAKDERIR
-4367 NGIAEGDIDLSRIGV
+4367 NGIAEGDIALSRIGV
-4382 SDVGEI
+4382 NNVDEP
-4388 ARGAIGDNN
+4388 ARGAIGDNS
-4397 DVFDAPEKRKVE
+4397 DVFDAPEKRKPE
-4409 TETSS
+4409 TEVIANSS
-4414 SAANNKLSYSGNIQ
+4414 SSNQLSYSGNIQ
-4428 VNVGDGEFTAV
+4428 VNVGEGEFTAV

-4445 VGIKVGSG
+4445 VGTKVGTG

-4458 AFGDNNVMVHIGNG
+4458 AFGDNNVMVHIGDG

-4478 DMGGYQALEGAQMFI
+4478 DIGGYQALEGAQMFL

-4501 LGQSNDLLVMMDK
+4501 FGHSNDLILMMDK

-4534 LQSIATSGEDQDWLA
+4534 LQGIAMSGEGEDWLA

-4572 SSSVDYTCLVE
+4572 SSSVDYTTLVE
-4583 LDSHNERSSRGL
+4583 LDSQNERDSRGL
-4595 KHDTEA
+4595 KHDAEA
-4601 ALNKQYNQWL
+4601 TLNKQYNQWL
-4611 SGNSDSS
+4611 SGNGNSGTSQ
-4618 AGKLSRADKLRQ
+4618 LSRADKLRQ

-4643 QGADIQVT
+4643 QGADIQVM

-4678 TQQFSA
+4678 TQQFTA

-4693 YTPEDLPRQLKNKL
+4693 YTPQDLPRQLKNKL
-4707 LGQMAGIGAETTL
+4707 LGQLAGVGAETTL
-4720 ADIFGVDYTTSG
+4720 ADIFGVDYTASG
-4732 QIVSRNGEAVD
+4732 QIISRNGQAVD
-4743 GVAILTEMLEVIGE
+4743 GVAILKEMLEVIGE

-4770 KLLDSLKSGIDMGA
+4770 KLLDSLKAGIDMGA
-4784 DGIQSFAET
+4784 DGIKSFAET
-4793 HGLKDKA
+4793 HGLKEKA
-4800 PEEEENKSAVSVNG
+4800 PEEEKENSSVSVNG
-4814 TSVNS
+4814 ANVNS
-4819 AQGATASDGNTE
+4819 AQGATVADGNTE

-4865 LVENLKENLTADLLN
+4865 LVENLKQNLTADLLN

-4895 QGDGDINLSLGNYNF
+4895 QGDGDINISLGNYNF

-4942 TSNIFTGGEGSDMGV
+4942 TSNIFTGGEGNDMGV

-4997 GGEIDTGLGRD
+4997 GGEIDTGSGRD

-5017 RVDTGDGQDY
+5017 RVDTGDDQDY

-5052 NRINASAGNDVVK
+5052 NRINAGAGNDVVK
-5065 LMGYHAVLNGGE
+5065 LMGYHAVLNGGD
-5077 GEDHL
+5077 GDDHL
-5082 IAAAISKFSQ
+5082 IATAISKFSQ
-5092 FNGEEG
+5092 FNGGEG

-5129 LVEDISSEDNI
+5129 LVEDIRSEDNI

-5165 DPVSETDQA
+5165 DPSNDSDQS
-5174 KFEHIGSVTFNDYFD
+5174 KFEHIGSVTFSDYFN
-5189 GKRAQ
+5189 GNRAQ
-5194 MIIAMGEKDA
+5194 VVIGMSEKDLS
-5204 NGEREYTTLSESS
+5204 GEREYTMLSDSA

-5223 AMSGFDPQAGDNGFI
+5223 AMSGFEPQAGDNGFI
-5238 DNLDSKSRVAIS
+5238 DSLESKSQATIS
-5250 TAWADVVHKKGIT
+5250 MAWSDVVHKKGLM

>member
-15 GNYSADNGNNDIVA
+15 GNYSADDGNNSIVA

-54 HTGSGNDTVVGG
+54 YTGSGNDTVVGG

-73 DSTGHLS
+73 DTTGHLS

-108 IDHLGHHGDVS
+108 IDHLGNHGDVS
-119 YGGAAAYNSVKRKGL
+119 YGGAAAYNGITRKGL

-145 YNALWHETNHG
+145 YNALWHETNQG

-170 RTWFDQYQG
+170 RTWFNRYQG
-179 SRGDVSFDGAGAA
+179 SRGDVTFDGAGAA

-239 QAEDVYQQTHGNIR
+239 QAEDVYAQTRGNIR
-253 FEGVGGYNSFYS
+253 FEGVGGYNSLYS

-300 KAEDIVLTTAKMHG
+300 KAEDIVLTAAQMHG
-314 SWIGSGTHAVTA
+314 LSIDNGNKFHAVTA
-326 VKSEREPNTYLFAIA
+326 VKSVREPNTYLFAIA

-352 LSNDPKTGK
+352 LYNDPETGK
-361 LKYYSEAWYKQGNH
+361 LKYYSEAWFKRGNH
-375 LSGLARSDVS
+375 LAELARSDVS

-414 HAMEKDLTEYEWVT
+414 HAVEKDLTEYEWVT

-438 DVVLSDAK
+438 DVALSEAK

-451 ISTDGTKVDV
+451 ISTDGTTVDV
-461 QAIKSNRKPNTYVYA
+461 QAVKSNRKPNTYVYA

-482 TKIVVVELANDAE
+482 TKIVVVELANDPK
-495 TGVLKYQARSWYK
+495 TGALKYQARSWYK
-508 EGDHT
+508 EGNHT

-529 MGKGGYSLSALNYS
+529 MGKGGYSLSDLHYS
-543 VNAIRSMSETVADID
+543 VNAVRSTSETVADID

-573 ESSGDVHFSGAGG
+573 ESSGDVRFNGAGG

-697 RVAMLGGYNTHT
+697 RVVMLGGYNTHT
-709 QIGSGHGLWLAAG
+709 QIGSGNGLWLAAG

-728 QVGNGEV
+728 QVGKGDV
-735 TSVLAGGAN
+735 ASVLAGGAN
-744 VLTKVGEGE
+744 VLTKVGDGD
-753 LTAGMLGGANVMTHI
+753 LSAGMLGGANVITHI
-768 SGDEQASN
+768 SGDNETSN

-794 DTLAVMGGGAN
+794 NTLAVMGGGAN
-805 VLTHVGDGSTTGVM
+805 VLTHVGDGTTTGVM

-867 GDGTSIAAMIG
+867 GDGTSIAVMIG
-878 AGNIFTHVGEGNAWA
+878 VGNIFTHVGEGNAWA

-952 VGNANIFTHIGNGST
+952 VGNANIFTHVGSGST

-972 GQANVMTKVG
+972 GQANIMTKVG

-996 YTHVGDGTSLGLFAG
+996 YTHVGDGTSLGIFAG
-1011 EMNVMTKVG
+1011 EVNVMTKVG

-1125 GKANIVTKVGD
+1125 GKANIITKVGD
-1136 GLGINVAWGQANVF
+1136 GLGVNVAWGQANVF

-1165 ANILTKV
+1165 ANIITKV

-1205 VITKVGDGRNVVLAK
+1205 VITKVGNGRNVVLAK

-1243 VVTKVG
+1243 IVTKVG

-1265 TVGNG
+1265 TVGDG

-1277 GDANINTKVGNGV
+1277 GDANINTKVGDGV

-1317 ANANIHIG
+1317 ANANIHVG
-1325 DGLNINASYARNNVA
+1325 DGLNINASYAQNNVA

-1364 ALFDNVKQTLLG
+1364 ALFDNIKQTLLG

-1382 INYLVQGDEASTSG
+1382 INYLVQGDEASSSG

-1409 TKLDGFQMDA
+1409 TKLDGFQMEA

-1438 DTPDLNEMD
+1438 DTPDLNKMQNALD
-1447 NDLNIDGASDHAPN
+1447 VDGSSDQTQAPN

-1474 WQSTHGVEA
+1474 WKSTHGVEA
-1483 SYSGS
+1483 SYSGN

-1494 EGHGTRVTELDTH
+1494 EGHGARVTELDTY

-1600 ESSPQANAVSEH
+1600 ESSQQANAVSEH
-1612 AKQNQASQNA
+1612 ATQNQASQNA

-1655 STDQQAIENNGQ
+1655 STDQQALENNGQ

-1685 TLAQGLDVLDGQAT
+1685 KLAQGLDVLDGQAT
-1699 HTGKSGE
+1699 HSGE
-1706 QWRNDFAGGLLDGVQ
+1706 SGDQWRNDFASGLLDGVQ
-1721 SQIDDAKQLASDKM
+1721 SQLDDAKQLANDKI

-1744 NNSKVKDSIAK
+1744 NNSKVKESVAK
-1755 SEAGVAKGE
+1755 SEAGVAQGE

-1791 SHDAKQ
+1791 SSDAKQ

-1819 AENKANQAQNDAQGA
+1819 AENKANQAQNDAKGT
-1834 KQNEGDRPDRQGVA
+1834 KQNEGDRPDREGVA

-1853 GNAHRVEGAGE
+1853 GNAHSVDGAGE
-1864 TGSHVNTDSQTNAD
+1864 TGSHVNTDSPTNAD
-1878 GRFSD
+1878 GRFSE
-1883 GLTEQELE
+1883 GLSEQEQE

-1896 TNAVNRLQINAGIRS
+1896 TNAVNRLQINAGIRG

-1917 ITSMFME
+1917 ITSMFTE
-1924 ANADSIVVDTT
+1924 TNSDSIVVPTT
-1935 ASQDVVRKEVRISGV
+1935 ASQDVVRKEIRISGV
-1950 NLVGLGEASHDSAE
+1950 NLEGLGEASHDSAE

-1980 LDTDND
+1980 LDTEND

-2032 AQALAT
+2032 AEALAT

-2053 EFLTKLESYGYSFET
+2053 EFLTKLESYGYSFEA

-2160 AQHDVYVIA
+2160 AQNDVYVIA

-2177 YFWHVEL
+2177 YFWNVEL

-2222 DAGVGVKVR
+2222 DAGVAVKVR
-2231 FDALSSARQA
+2231 FDALSHERQA
-2241 ELLADNPDDYRADT
+2241 ELLADNPDGYKADT

-2285 LVQEGDEGF
+2285 LVQEGEEGF
-2294 EVRSWPGSDDKS
+2294 EVRSWPGTDGKS
-2306 KTILLDNPEDAAQ
+2306 KTILLDNPENAAQ
-2319 QKAIE
+2319 QKSIE

-2369 NTNSEL
+2369 NTNVEL
-2375 MSVTELLDAAHVSGK
+2375 MSVNELLDAAHVNGK

-2397 KVIDALAEYHASTA
+2397 QVIDALTEYHASTV

-2416 ELESVEQL
+2416 ELESVEKL
-2424 VNLRKKIEGY
+2424 LNLRKQIEGY
-2434 ALGHPDSGRLE
+2434 VLGHPDSGRVE

-2483 LDNAHLKQSKHL
+2483 LDNANLKESKHL

-2509 NLAKIDQLG
+2509 NLANIDKLG

-2524 EKVKASVNHE
+2524 EKVKAAVTHE
-2534 YGQAIADTIFAGLSA
+2534 YGQVVADTIFAGLSA
-2549 NELAKDGKGIDI
+2549 NDLAKDGKGIDI
-2561 TGLNRI
+2561 AGLNKV
-2567 HQALEQHMSPVSAT
+2567 HQAIEQHMSPVSAT

-2591 ALGHAALQI
+2591 TLGHAALQI
-2600 GQGRTQI
+2600 GQGRTQLEG
-2607 DAQAAADFNK
+2607 QTAADFNK

-2625 LGSKSSNIR
+2625 LGRKSSNIR
-2634 NIFNVATEYQP
+2634 NIFNVATEDQP

-2671 ENDGFGLND
+2671 ENDGFGLKD

-2691 LNAAKGIDAAY
+2691 LNAAKGIDASY

-2716 PDMLVSTGIP
+2716 PDMLASTGIP

-2750 FAQELQKQAQASG
+2750 FAEELQKQAQASG
-2763 DPALVAKRIDNVVRL
+2763 DPALVEKRIDNVVRL

-2816 WNRLSHDP
+2816 WNRLSNDP

-2883 AKKQSHQVN
+2883 AKKQSHQVT
-2892 DDLDA
+2892 DVLDA
-2897 LSGSEKHKDKV
+2897 LSGNEKHKENV

-2916 PRDKVPLSPLTRFL
+2916 PRDKESLSPLTRFL
-2930 NNELYGER
+2930 NNELYGEK
-2938 DARRKIGDITQTL
+2938 DARRKIGEITQTL
-2951 LDHAVEKGESQKVT
+2951 LDHAVENGESQKVT

-2979 GTASSDDETS
+2979 GAASSEGETS
-2989 TTSGKVVLFL
+2989 ATSGKVVLFL
-2999 HGSGSSAEEQASAIR
+2999 HGSGSSAEEQASEIR
-3014 SHYQKQGIDMLAV
+3014 NHYQKQGIDMLAV

-3061 DPSNIILHGYS
+3061 DPSNIIIHGYS
-3072 MGGPIAADLA
+3072 MGGPIAADLV

-3109 AHEVANP
+3109 AHEMANP
-3116 AGIVGTI
+3116 AGIVGAI

-3137 KGLPQETPIL
+3137 KGLPKETPIL

-3160 KLRVKLSN
+3160 KLRAKLAIA
-3168 SGFNVTGEQ
+3168 GYNVTGEQ

-3188 MSQYTGQIV
+3188 MGQYADQIV
-3197 SDLLNTQHIKHNEA
+3197 SGLFNAEQAAVEAGEVLKGLEKDFKRYGDALKPDTSVPGKSKDIRTTKDFLNGYKNDHAKEIVDGFRSDMSIKQLVDLFVKGNWSAEQKGALAWEIESRALKVTFQNKSEKYNRLFREIASAGVVDAKATEQLAPQLMLLNLSNDGFGGRCDPLSKLVLVA
-3211 KLNLEPH
+3211 KQLEND
-3218 GKNYESRDL
+3218 G
-3227 ILKPISQP
+3227 Q
-3235 ETVELGMPEV
+3235 V
-3245 DQKVLADIA
+3245 
-3254 ERENVIIGVRP
+3254 GVARQLL
-3265 VDEKSKSLIASKMYS
+3265 EKMYS
-3280 SKGLFVKA
+3280 AAAVLSNPTLYSDSEKANASKLLSSLAAIHA
-3288 KSSDWG
+3288 KN
-3294 PMSGFIPVDQS
+3294 PMHDTSMKVWQEKLEGKQALTVNGVVEKITD
-3305 FAKASARRD
+3305 ASANGKPV
-3314 LETFNRHA
+3314 L
-3322 EQSIQSGN
+3322 
-3330 AVSADLYLNQ
+3330 
-3340 VRVEELVSKYHSLT
+3340 
-3354 PLELDDQS
+3354 LELDAPGHAMAAWAKGSGDDRVYGFYDPNAGIVEFSSAEKFGDYLTRFFGKSDLNMAQS
-3362 GMYKTTATNG
+3362 YKLGKNDAGEAIFNRVVVMDGNTLASYKPTFGDKTTMQGILDLPVFDATPIKKPTGGVASDLEALG
-3372 DQSVPF
+3372 DK
-3378 FLNRVTV
+3378 T
-3385 DGNELWQVHY
+3385 
-3395 ITNGELAPFK
+3395 K
-3405 VIGDPVSKQPMTA
+3405 VV
-3418 DYDLLTVMY
+3418 
-3427 SYGDL
+3427 
-3432 GPQDKVK
+3432 
-3439 QPLTWQQWKDSVT
+3439 
-3452 YEDLTPKY
+3452 
-3460 KELYSN
+3460 
-3466 EDLYNKKDGASLGNV
+3466 
-3481 SGRLKELKDRINVDL
+3481 VDL
-3496 GRTNGLEMVHHG
+3496 
-3508 ADDANPYAVMADNFP
+3508 A
-3523 ATFFVP
+3523 
-3529 KSLFAEDGLGEGKG
+3529 
-3543 SIQTY
+3543 
-3548 FNVNEQGA
+3548 
-3556 VVIRNPQEF
+3556 
-3565 SDFQQVTINASFRAS
+3565 
-3580 FNDKWNHGLDE
+3580 
-3591 PLFTTKRKLSHEFLN
+3591 
-3606 KRDQLL
+3606 
-3612 KKLSGGRLDA
+3612 
-3622 QDETLVALGNPDDVS
+3622 
-3637 GNKAIVAVDVSQIFT
+3637 QIFT
-3652 RQELKE
+3652 VQELKE
-3658 RANVFAKP
+3658 RAKVFAKP

-3678 DLVHQTVS
+3678 DLVHQAKG
-3686 RDQIVASFELN
+3686 RDQIAASFELN
-3697 KKVNAYIAEHP
+3697 KKINDYIAEHP
-3708 TSGRNQALTQLKEQI
+3708 TSGRNQALTQLKEQV
-3723 TSALFIG
+3723 TNALFIG
-3730 KMQVAQVD
+3730 KMQVAQAG

-3762 GEHRGLTDMM
+3762 GKHVGLTDMM
-3772 VRWANEDPYLAPKQG
+3772 VRWANEDPYLAPKHG
-3787 YKGETPNDLGFD
+3787 YKGETPSDLGFD
-3799 AKYHVDLGDHYADF
+3799 AKYHVDLGEHYADF

-3846 LQDLTGVESVQ
+3846 LQDLTGAESVQ

-3869 VDPISGDSAEMILL
+3869 ADPISGDSAEMILL
-3883 KKFADKSYLS
+3883 KKFADQSYLS

-3904 GIYRSSHETDVDA
+3904 GIYRSSHETDIDA
-3917 WDRRYSGA
+3917 WDRRYSGT

-3934 AGATGVD
+3934 ASATGVD
-3941 EQLSVLLDD
+3941 EQLAVLLDD

-4015 LKTKHLDATLFENAR
+4015 LKTKHLDVTLFENAR

-4066 AVEVLQSLPDDEKF
+4066 AVEVLQNLPDGEKF

-4107 LPALRVSDS
+4107 LPALKVSDS
-4116 NQFRVEQDDMTLRV
+4116 NQFTVEQDDVSLRV
-4130 VYDDVANKPKLTF
+4130 VYDDVANKPKITF
-4143 KDSLSGANTAIHN
+4143 KDSLSGANTALHN

-4165 AVTPTADG
+4165 VVTPTADG
-4173 GETRFDGQIIVQM
+4173 GESRFDGQIIVQM
-4186 ENDSVVA
+4186 ENDDVVA
-4193 NAAANLAGKHPESSV
+4193 KAAANLAGKHPESSV
-4208 VVQLDSDGNYRVVYG
+4208 VVQIDSDGNYRVVYG

-4236 VGHGRDDSDSN
+4236 VGHGRDDSESN
-4247 NTHLSGYSAEDLA
+4247 NTRLSGYSADELA
-4260 AKLANFQQSFSQAEN
+4260 VKLAKFQQSFNQAEN
-4275 INNTPD
+4275 INNKPD

-4302 FINAMDVNG
+4302 FINAMDANG
-4311 LRVDVSARS
+4311 LRVDVSVRS
-4320 SELAVDATGRKHTKD
+4320 SELAVDEAGRKHTKD
-4335 ENGDWI
+4335 ANGDWV
-4341 QKAETNKVSLSWNE
+4341 QKAENNKVSLSWDE
-4355 QGEVIAKEERIR
+4355 QGEVVAKDERIR

-4382 SDVGEI
+4382 SDVDEP

-4397 DVFDAPEKRKVE
+4397 DVFDAPEKRKAE

-4414 SAANNKLSYSGNIQ
+4414 SSANNKLSYSGNIQ

-4445 VGIKVGSG
+4445 VGIKVGTG

-4458 AFGDNNVMVHIGNG
+4458 AFGDNNVMVHVGNG
-4472 ESKHSV
+4472 ESKHSF
-4478 DMGGYQALEGAQMFI
+4478 DIGGYQALEGAQMFI

-4501 LGQSNDLLVMMDK
+4501 LGRSNDLIVMMDK

-4534 LQSIATSGEDQDWLA
+4534 LQSIATSGEGQDWLA

-4572 SSSVDYTCLVE
+4572 SSSVDYTSLVE
-4583 LDSHNERSSRGL
+4583 LDSQNERSSRGL
-4595 KHDTEA
+4595 KHDAEA

-4611 SGNSDSS
+4611 SGNSDSDTS
-4618 AGKLSRADKLRQ
+4618 KLSRADKLRQ

-4707 LGQMAGIGAETTL
+4707 LGQLAGVGAETTL
-4720 ADIFGVDYTTSG
+4720 ADIFGVDYTASG

-4743 GVAILTEMLEVIGE
+4743 GVAILKEMLEVIGE

-4770 KLLDSLKSGIDMGA
+4770 KLLDSLKSGINMGA
-4784 DGIQSFAET
+4784 DGIKSFAET
-4793 HGLKDKA
+4793 HGLKEKA
-4800 PEEEENKSAVSVNG
+4800 PEEEEDNSSVSVNG
-4814 TSVNS
+4814 ASVNS
-4819 AQGATASDGNTE
+4819 AQGATVADGSTE
-4831 TAETQD
+4831 TAETPD

-4895 QGDGDINLSLGNYNF
+4895 QGDGDINISLGNYNF

-4942 TSNIFTGGEGSDMGV
+4942 TSNIFTGGEGNDMGV

-4997 GGEIDTGLGRD
+4997 GGEIDTGSGRD

-5017 RVDTGDGQDY
+5017 RVDTGDDQDY

-5092 FNGEEG
+5092 FNGGEG

-5129 LVEDISSEDNI
+5129 LVEDIRSEDNI

-5145 DWQKLWF
+5145 DWQRLWF

-5165 DPVSETDQA
+5165 DPANDSDQA
-5174 KFEHIGSVTFNDYFD
+5174 KFEHIGSVTFSDYFN
-5189 GKRAQ
+5189 GNRAQ
-5194 MIIAMGEKDA
+5194 VIIAMGEKDA
-5204 NGEREYTTLSESS
+5204 TGEREYTTLSESA

-5238 DNLDSKSRVAIS
+5238 DNLDSKSRVAIT

>member
-15 GNYSADNGNNDIVA
+15 GNYSADDGNNNIVA
-29 IGFGGEIHAYGGD
+29 IGFGGQIHAYGGD

-54 HTGSGNDTVVGG
+54 YTGSGNDTVVGG
-66 SAYLRVE
+66 SAYLKVE
-73 DSTGHLS
+73 DSTGHLT

-108 IDHLGHHGDVS
+108 IDHLGNHGDVS
-119 YGGAAAYNSVKRKGL
+119 YGGAAAYNGITRKGL
-134 SGNVTFKGAGG
+134 SGNVTFAGAGG
-145 YNALWHETNHG
+145 YNALWHETNQG
-156 NLSFAGAG
+156 NLSFTGAG

-170 RTWFDQYQG
+170 RTWFNRYQG
-179 SRGDVSFDGAGAA
+179 SHGDVTFDGAGAA

-231 SNRIERTR
+231 SNRIERTH
-239 QAEDVYQQTHGNIR
+239 QAEDVYTQTRGNIR
-253 FEGVGGYNSFYS
+253 FEGVGGYNSLYS

-277 GAYNTITRKGSG
+277 GAYNTIIRKGSG
-289 SSFDAQGMEYA
+289 NDFAKEGMTNA
-300 KAEDIVLTTAKMHG
+300 KADEIVLTKAVMSG
-314 SWIGSGTHAVTA
+314 SWIGQDHHVTA
-326 VKSEREPNTYLFAIA
+326 VKSASEPNTYLFAFA
-341 DGTYTKINKVR
+341 DSTYTKINKVQLR
-352 LSNDPKTGK
+352 NDPQTGE
-361 LKYYSEAWYKQGNH
+361 LKYYSTAWYKEGNH
-375 LSGLARSDVS
+375 LSNLANQDISDN
-385 SAGGF
+385 GGF
-390 EVNPIN
+390 TAVNIN
-396 GGYTLSN
+396 GAYTLSDLK
-403 IAVEHQQSLTV
+403 VEHQQSVTV
-414 HAMEKDLTEYEWVT
+414 HAVEKSLTEYEWVT

-433 LIDAK
+433 VIDAK
-438 DVVLSDAK
+438 EVSLSDAK

-451 ISTDGTKVDV
+451 IYADGTKVDV
-461 QAIKSNRKPNTYVYA
+461 KAVKSNRQPNTYIYA

-482 TKIVVVELANDAE
+482 TKIVVVELANDPE
-495 TGVLKYQARSWYK
+495 TGALKYQARSWYK

-513 ANLANEDI
+513 ANIANQDI
-521 SSANGYHS
+521 SSATGYNP
-529 MGKGGYSLSALNYS
+529 MGKGGYSLSDLHYS
-543 VNAIRSMSETVADID
+543 VNAVRSTSETVADIE

-564 LFKPATDSG
+564 LFKPANDSG
-573 ESSGDVHFSGAGG
+573 ESSGDVRFNGAGG
-586 GNVIKSNVTRGNVY
+586 GNVIKSNVTRGNVH

-650 VHQSKQGKMDVYA
+650 VHQSQQGKMDVYA
-663 GGAVNVLVRIGD
+663 GGAVNVLVRLGD

-687 ISVHKGNGNS
+687 ISVQKGSGDS
-697 RVAMLGGYNTHT
+697 RVVMLGGYNTHT
-709 QIGSGHGLWLAAG
+709 QIGSGNGLWLAAG

-728 QVGNGEV
+728 QVGQGDV
-735 TSVLAGGAN
+735 AAVLAGGAN
-744 VLTKVGEGE
+744 VLTKMGEGE
-753 LTAGMLGGANVMTHI
+753 LTSGMLGGANVITHI
-768 SGDEQASN
+768 SNDDQLSN

-794 DTLAVMGGGAN
+794 NTLAVVGGGAN
-805 VLTHVGDGSTTGVM
+805 VLTHVGDGTTTGVM

-867 GDGTSIAAMIG
+867 GDGTSIAVMIG

-952 VGNANIFTHIGNGST
+952 VGNVNIFTHIGHGST

-972 GQANVMTKVG
+972 GQANIMTKVG

-996 YTHVGDGTSLGLFAG
+996 MTHVGDGTSLGLFAG
-1011 EMNVMTKVG
+1011 EVNVMTKVG

-1105 SDIGNVMTHVGD
+1105 SDVGNVMTHVGD

-1125 GKANIVTKVGD
+1125 GKANLITKVGD
-1136 GLGINVAWGQANVF
+1136 GLGVNVAWGQANVF

-1165 ANILTKV
+1165 ANLITKV

-1177 VSVVQGK
+1177 VSVVQGE

-1205 VITKVGDGRNVVLAK
+1205 VITKVGHGQNVVLAK

-1243 VVTKVG
+1243 IVTKVG

-1257 KGKANITT
+1257 KGQANITT

-1270 LSVTAAY
+1270 LNVTAAY
-1277 GDANINTKVGNGV
+1277 GDANINTKVGDGV

-1317 ANANIHIG
+1317 ANANIHVG
-1325 DGLNINASYARNNVA
+1325 DGLNINASYAQNNVA

-1364 ALFDNVKQTLLG
+1364 ALFDNIKQTVLG

-1382 INYLVQGDEASTSG
+1382 INYLVQGDEASSSG
-1396 TQKGRGAIATPEI
+1396 THKGRGAIATPEI

-1419 IEEVGSDLGDSLT
+1419 IKEVSSDLGDSLT

-1438 DTPDLNEMD
+1438 DTPDLNKMQHA
-1447 NDLNIDGASDHAPN
+1447 LNVDDSSVQASN
-1461 LIVNGDFEQGDRG
+1461 LIVNGDFELGEHG

-1483 SYSGS
+1483 SYAGS
-1488 VYGVNG
+1488 VYGVEG
-1494 EGHGTRVTELDTH
+1494 EGHGARVTELDTY
-1507 TNTSLYQDLT
+1507 TNTSLYQDLAN
-1517 DLTEGEVIAVSFD
+1517 LAQGEVIAVSFD

-1552 FSSSGDA
+1552 FSSSGDE

-1567 KLTAHAGSNRIEFK
+1567 KLTAQAGSNRIEFK

-1595 VVAKS
+1595 VVATS
-1600 ESSPQANAVSEH
+1600 ESSQQANAIREH
-1612 AKQNQASQNA
+1612 ATQNPAAQNA

-1655 STDQQAIENNGQ
+1655 STDQQALENNGQ

-1673 KEESEA
+1673 QEESEA
-1679 VTAELT
+1679 ITAELT
-1685 TLAQGLDVLDGQAT
+1685 KLAQGLDVLDGQAT
-1699 HTGKSGE
+1699 HTGESGD
-1706 QWRNDFAGGLLDGVQ
+1706 QWRNEFASGLLAGVQ
-1721 SQIDDAKQLASDKM
+1721 TQLDDAKQLANDKI
-1735 AAAKQTQSD
+1735 AEAKQTHAD
-1744 NNSKVKDSIAK
+1744 NQNKVKDAVAK

-1773 IAEAKADAE
+1773 IADAQADAE
-1782 TRKADAVAK
+1782 KRKADALAK
-1791 SHDAKQ
+1791 GKDAQQ

-1803 SAANDAQSRGD
+1803 HAVNNAQSRGD
-1814 RDAMN
+1814 RDVQL
-1819 AENKANQAQNDAQGA
+1819 AENKANQVQADAQGA
-1834 KQNEGDRPDRQGVA
+1834 KQNEGDRPDRQGVT

-1853 GNAHRVEGAGE
+1853 GNAHSVEGAGE
-1864 TGSHVNTDSQTNAD
+1864 TDSHVKTDSQTNAD
-1878 GRFSD
+1878 GRFSE
-1883 GLTEQELE
+1883 GLTEQEQE

-1896 TNAVNRLQINAGIRS
+1896 TNAVNRLQINAGIRA
-1911 KNSGST
+1911 KNSVSSM
-1917 ITSMFME
+1917 TSMFSE
-1924 ANADSIVVDTT
+1924 TNSKSIVVPTKVSPEPDRQEVTRR
-1935 ASQDVVRKEVRISGV
+1935 DVRISGV
-1950 NLVGLGEASHDSAE
+1950 NLE
-1964 SLVAA
+1964 SLSAVQGSQPTGQLAS
-1969 RAEKVA
+1969 KS
-1975 NLYRW
+1975 
-1980 LDTDND
+1980 
-1986 VATDKYVPVPGFER
+1986 VPGFKSHFASTSIGIENELSGLVVVLPKNSAQTFGYVHDSQGNPLFMLTKDMNQGGYSNPVGINDIQGVNNWQTHTIELVTYPSEISDTAAVESR
-2000 VDADV
+2000 KEAMLWLAKEFTDHINQSNHQSLPHLV
-2005 SDEVKQRMIQSM
+2005 SDDGRF
-2017 SGYIEHTDNQVPKDQ
+2017 
-2032 AQALAT
+2032 T
-2038 LFVESTLDYD
+2038 LVISN
-2048 WDKRV
+2048 
-2053 EFLTKLESYGYSFET
+2053 S
-2068 PHAEKS
+2068 
-2074 IVSFWSGKNFKQYR
+2074 
-2088 DVLDNA
+2088 
-2094 QTDGKKVVYDIDVKG
+2094 
-2109 NAFAIDLNKHLM
+2109 KHLIAA
-2121 RWGGLFL
+2121 GNGT
-2128 DPDNAEQ
+2128 
-2135 NQLKS
+2135 
-2140 SIDAATFSN
+2140 SIDAQGKTIGMTPSGQQATMAISAKEFGTSSSSEVRLLESAPWYQAGLRDEFLANAKN
-2149 TGFWSSVYATG
+2149 TTLDDPATAQNVYAYLTSVYSKTADLAKEYG
-2160 AQHDVYVIA
+2160 IYINDWDPASEGFSPNAQGLTDPKVKNAWSILPRTKPVRMLELLSAEDSRYVRQQIA
-2169 EGGVRLGN
+2169 EKLKGTYSESLAKNVFEYFQYGGEVAGHGIN
-2177 YFWHVEL
+2177 NATTGSVQQPE
-2184 PALRQLQRE
+2184 PAVLFEFRSVPSALSDF
-2193 GLVGEIR
+2193 VP
-2200 LLDKPVSEYKDL
+2200 KTAS
-2212 PADEIGRRLT
+2212 T
-2222 DAGVGVKVR
+2222 VKVDVKALDHFDSASR
-2231 FDALSSARQA
+2231 KAIITEVNALVSGSEDFDAWYQEYRASKGQPPVKNPKSSASANHKA
-2241 ELLADNPDDYRADT
+2241 EWLMTQHAEQWAKITAPYTDNHETLTSTKLASNDKE
-2255 LVELDVKLSAIDS
+2255 ELHALGETSNLEHNKQQENVASIINT
-2268 MLRESLPF
+2268 MLNDMLPF
-2276 YSLRTERNL
+2276 YALRTERNL

-2294 EVRSWPGSDDKS
+2294 EVRAWPGTEDKS
-2306 KTILLDNPEDAAQ
+2306 KTIILEDPEDAAQ
-2319 QKAIE
+2319 HKAIE

-2348 LSHHDGRTR
+2348 ISHHEGRTHV
-2357 ILAQKED
+2357 LAQRVD
-2364 GAWTY
+2364 GAWQY
-2369 NTNSEL
+2369 NAKVEL
-2375 MSVTELLDAAHVSGK
+2375 MSVTELLDAANVTGK
-2390 VRGESYQ
+2390 IRGESYQ
-2397 KVIDALAEYHASTA
+2397 QVIDALTDYHASIT

-2416 ELESVEQL
+2416 EPESVEKL
-2424 VNLRKKIEGY
+2424 LNLRKKIEGY
-2434 ALGHPDSGRLE
+2434 VLGHPDSGRVE
-2445 AMNSLLNQVNSRLEE
+2445 AMNSLLNQVNTRLDE
-2460 VSVLAVSEQSIKA
+2460 VSLLSVAEQTIQA
-2473 HDSFSRLYDQ
+2473 QDSFSRLYDQ
-2483 LDNAHLKQSKHL
+2483 LEAANLKESKHL
-2495 YLDGNGDFVTKGKG
+2495 YLDQNGDFVTKGKG
-2509 NLAKIDQLG
+2509 NLANIDLLG
-2518 GSDAVL
+2518 SREAVL
-2524 EKVKASVNHE
+2524 EKVKLTVSNE
-2534 YGQAIADTIFAGLSA
+2534 YGQTVADTIFAGLSA
-2549 NELAKDGKGIDI
+2549 KDLAKDGKGIDI
-2561 TGLNRI
+2561 AGLNKV
-2567 HQALEQHMSPVSAT
+2567 HQAIEQHLSPVSAT
-2581 MYIWKPSDHS
+2581 LYIWKPSDHS

-2600 GQGRTQI
+2600 GQGRTQLEG
-2607 DAQAAADFNK
+2607 QAAADFNQ

-2625 LGSKSSNIR
+2625 LGSKSSNIS
-2634 NIFNVATEYQP
+2634 NILNVATKDQP

-2666 DMASE
+2666 DVASE
-2671 ENDGFGLND
+2671 ENDGFGLHD
-2680 GETKLKRFIEK
+2680 GDIKLKRFIEK
-2691 LNAAKGIDAAY
+2691 LNAAKGIDASF
-2702 KDASEGYASVLLGN
+2702 KEASEGYASVLLGN
-2716 PDMLVSTGIP
+2716 PDMLETTGIP
-2726 AHVFQPFVDQW
+2726 AHVFQPFVEQW

-2743 MMDVANR
+2743 MMDVAHR
-2750 FAQELQKQAQASG
+2750 FAQELRLQAQRSD
-2763 DPALVAKRIDNVVRL
+2763 DPELLEKRIGNVVRQ
-2778 FAERALEEIEAFKA
+2778 FAERALEEIETFKA
-2792 SQADE
+2792 SQADQ

-2816 WNRLSHDP
+2816 WHRLSNDP

-2847 ADKLIGHTWR
+2847 ADKLIGHTWL

-2883 AKKQSHQVN
+2883 AKKQSHQVT
-2892 DDLDA
+2892 DVLDA
-2897 LSGSEKHKDKV
+2897 LSGNEKPKENV

-2916 PRDKVPLSPLTRFL
+2916 PRDKESLSPLTRFL
-2930 NNELYGER
+2930 NNELYGDKE
-2938 DARRKIGDITQTL
+2938 ARRKIGEITQTL
-2951 LDHAVEKGESQKVT
+2951 LDHAVEKGESQKIT
-2965 LKGEAGRLTGYYHQ
+2965 LQGEAGRLTGYYHQ
-2979 GTASSDDETS
+2979 GTAPREGEAS

-3014 SHYQKQGIDMLAV
+3014 NHYQKQGIDMLAV

-3061 DPSNIILHGYS
+3061 DPSNIIIHGYS

-3116 AGIVGTI
+3116 AGIVGAI

-3137 KGLPQETPIL
+3137 EGLPKETSIL

-3153 GLGEEGE
+3153 GLGNEGE
-3160 KLRVKLSN
+3160 KLRTKLTA
-3168 SGFNVTGEQ
+3168 SGYNVTGEQ

-3188 MSQYTGQIV
+3188 MSQYADQIV
-3197 SDLLNTQHIKHNEA
+3197 SGLSSSASVDEDLDQQGLDTTSTKDQGVSNKDDHLQVVDSKEA
-3211 KLNLEPH
+3211 
-3218 GKNYESRDL
+3218 
-3227 ILKPISQP
+3227 
-3235 ETVELGMPEV
+3235 
-3245 DQKVLADIA
+3245 LADGKI
-3254 ERENVIIGVRP
+3254 
-3265 VDEKSKSLIASKMYS
+3265 L
-3280 SKGLFVKA
+3280 
-3288 KSSDWG
+3288 
-3294 PMSGFIPVDQS
+3294 
-3305 FAKASARRD
+3305 
-3314 LETFNRHA
+3314 H
-3322 EQSIQSGN
+3322 
-3330 AVSADLYLNQ
+3330 NQ
-3340 VRVEELVSKYHSLT
+3340 
-3354 PLELDDQS
+3354 
-3362 GMYKTTATNG
+3362 
-3372 DQSVPF
+3372 
-3378 FLNRVTV
+3378 
-3385 DGNELWQVHY
+3385 
-3395 ITNGELAPFK
+3395 
-3405 VIGDPVSKQPMTA
+3405 
-3418 DYDLLTVMY
+3418 
-3427 SYGDL
+3427 
-3432 GPQDKVK
+3432 
-3439 QPLTWQQWKDSVT
+3439 
-3452 YEDLTPKY
+3452 
-3460 KELYSN
+3460 
-3466 EDLYNKKDGASLGNV
+3466 
-3481 SGRLKELKDRINVDL
+3481 
-3496 GRTNGLEMVHHG
+3496 
-3508 ADDANPYAVMADNFP
+3508 
-3523 ATFFVP
+3523 
-3529 KSLFAEDGLGEGKG
+3529 
-3543 SIQTY
+3543 
-3548 FNVNEQGA
+3548 
-3556 VVIRNPQEF
+3556 
-3565 SDFQQVTINASFRAS
+3565 
-3580 FNDKWNHGLDE
+3580 
-3591 PLFTTKRKLSHEFLN
+3591 
-3606 KRDQLL
+3606 
-3612 KKLSGGRLDA
+3612 
-3622 QDETLVALGNPDDVS
+3622 
-3637 GNKAIVAVDVSQIFT
+3637 
-3652 RQELKE
+3652 
-3658 RANVFAKP
+3658 
-3666 IGASYQGILDQL
+3666 
-3678 DLVHQTVS
+3678 
-3686 RDQIVASFELN
+3686 
-3697 KKVNAYIAEHP
+3697 
-3708 TSGRNQALTQLKEQI
+3708 
-3723 TSALFIG
+3723 
-3730 KMQVAQVD
+3730 
-3738 IDAIAQTRPE
+3738 
-3748 LAARIFMVAIEEAN
+3748 
-3762 GEHRGLTDMM
+3762 
-3772 VRWANEDPYLAPKQG
+3772 
-3787 YKGETPNDLGFD
+3787 
-3799 AKYHVDLGDHYADF
+3799 
-3813 KQWLETS
+3813 
-3820 QSNGLLSKATLDES
+3820 
-3834 TKTVHLGYSYQE
+3834 
-3846 LQDLTGVESVQ
+3846 
-3857 MAFYF
+3857 
-3862 LKEAAKK
+3862 
-3869 VDPISGDSAEMILL
+3869 
-3883 KKFADKSYLS
+3883 
-3893 QLDSDRMDQIE
+3893 
-3904 GIYRSSHETDVDA
+3904 
-3917 WDRRYSGA
+3917 
-3925 GYDELTNKL
+3925 
-3934 AGATGVD
+3934 
-3941 EQLSVLLDD
+3941 
-3950 RKGLL
+3950 
-3955 IGEVHGSDVN
+3955 DVN
-3965 GLRFVNEQ
+3965 GW
-3973 MDALKKQGVTV
+3973 G
-3984 IGLEHLRSD
+3984 
-3993 LAQPLIDRYLAT
+3993 P
-4005 GVMSSELSAM
+4005 
-4015 LKTKHLDATLFENAR
+4015 
-4030 ANGMRIVALDANSSA
+4030 
-4045 RPNVQG
+4045 
-4051 TEHGLM
+4051 
-4057 YRAGAANNI
+4057 
-4066 AVEVLQSLPDDEKF
+4066 
-4080 VAIYG
+4080 
-4085 KAHLQSHKG
+4085 
-4094 IEGFVPGITHRLD
+4094 IT
-4107 LPALRVSDS
+4107 
-4116 NQFRVEQDDMTLRV
+4116 
-4130 VYDDVANKPKLTF
+4130 
-4143 KDSLSGANTAIHN
+4143 
-4156 QNVNDWERV
+4156 
-4165 AVTPTADG
+4165 VTPTTDG

-4186 ENDSVVA
+4186 ENDDVVA
-4193 NAAANLAGKHPESSV
+4193 KAAANLAGKHPESSV

-4236 VGHGRDDSDSN
+4236 VGHGRDHSESN
-4247 NTHLSGYSAEDLA
+4247 NTRLSGYSADELA
-4260 AKLANFQQSFSQAEN
+4260 VKLAKFQQSFNQAEN
-4275 INNTPD
+4275 INNKPD

-4302 FINAMDVNG
+4302 FINAMDANG
-4311 LRVDVSARS
+4311 LRVDVSVRS
-4320 SELAVDATGRKHTKD
+4320 SELAVDEAGRKHTKD
-4335 ENGDWI
+4335 ANGDWV
-4341 QKAETNKVSLSWNE
+4341 QKAENNKVSLSWDA
-4355 QGEVIAKEERIR
+4355 QGEVVAKDERIR

-4382 SDVGEI
+4382 NNVDEP
-4388 ARGAIGDNN
+4388 ARGAIGDNS
-4397 DVFDAPEKRKVE
+4397 DVFDAPEKRKPE
-4409 TETSS
+4409 TEVIANSS
-4414 SAANNKLSYSGNIQ
+4414 SSNQLSYSGNIQ
-4428 VNVGDGEFTAV
+4428 VNVGEGEFTAV

-4445 VGIKVGSG
+4445 VGIKVGTG

-4458 AFGDNNVMVHIGNG
+4458 AFGDNNVMVHIGDG

-4478 DMGGYQALEGAQMFI
+4478 DIGGYQALEGAQMFL

-4501 LGQSNDLLVMMDK
+4501 FGHSNDLILMMDK

-4534 LQSIATSGEDQDWLA
+4534 LQSIATSGEGEDWLA
-4549 AQEQQWTLSGAK
+4549 AQEQQWTLSSAK

-4572 SSSVDYTCLVE
+4572 SSSVDYTTLVE
-4583 LDSHNERSSRGL
+4583 LDSQNERDSRGL
-4595 KHDTEA
+4595 KHDAEA
-4601 ALNKQYNQWL
+4601 TLNKQYNQWL
-4611 SGNSDSS
+4611 SGNGNSGMSQ
-4618 AGKLSRADKLRQ
+4618 LSRADKLRQ

-4678 TQQFSA
+4678 TQQFTA

-4693 YTPEDLPRQLKNKL
+4693 YTPQDLPRQLKNKL
-4707 LGQMAGIGAETTL
+4707 LGQLAGVGAETTL
-4720 ADIFGVDYTTSG
+4720 ADIFGVDYTASG
-4732 QIVSRNGEAVD
+4732 QIVSRNGQAVD
-4743 GVAILTEMLEVIGE
+4743 GVAILKEMLEVIGE

-4770 KLLDSLKSGIDMGA
+4770 KLLDSLKAGIDMGA
-4784 DGIQSFAET
+4784 DGIKSFAET
-4793 HGLKDKA
+4793 HGLKEKA
-4800 PEEEENKSAVSVNG
+4800 PEEEKDNSSVSVNG
-4814 TSVNS
+4814 ANVNS
-4819 AQGATASDGNTE
+4819 AQGATVADGNTE

-4865 LVENLKENLTADLLN
+4865 LVENLKQNLTADLLN

-4895 QGDGDINLSLGNYNF
+4895 QGDGDINISLGNYNF

-4942 TSNIFTGGEGSDMGV
+4942 TSNIFTGGEGNDMGV

-4997 GGEIDTGLGRD
+4997 GGEIDTGSGRD
-5008 YVVTSGNFN
+5008 YVVTTGNFN
-5017 RVDTGDGQDY
+5017 RVDTGDDQDY

-5052 NRINASAGNDVVK
+5052 NRINAGAGNDVVK
-5065 LMGYHAVLNGGE
+5065 LMGYHAVLNGGD
-5077 GEDHL
+5077 GDDHL

-5092 FNGEEG
+5092 FNGGEG

-5129 LVEDISSEDNI
+5129 LVEDIRSEDNI

-5165 DPVSETDQA
+5165 DPSNDSDQS
-5174 KFEHIGSVTFNDYFD
+5174 KFEHIGSVTFSDYFN
-5189 GKRAQ
+5189 GNRAQ
-5194 MIIAMGEKDA
+5194 VVIGMSEKDLS
-5204 NGEREYTTLSESS
+5204 GEREYTMLSDSA

-5223 AMSGFDPQAGDNGFI
+5223 AMSGFEPQAGDNGFI
-5238 DNLDSKSRVAIS
+5238 DSLESKSQAAIS
-5250 TAWADVVHKKGIT
+5250 MAWSDVVHKKGLM

>member
-15 GNYSADNGNNDIVA
+15 GNYSADDGNNNIVA
-29 IGFGGEIHAYGGD
+29 IGFGGQIHAYGGD

-54 HTGSGNDTVVGG
+54 YTGSGNDTVVGG
-66 SAYLRVE
+66 SAYLKVE
-73 DSTGHLS
+73 DSTGHLT

-108 IDHLGHHGDVS
+108 IDHLGNHGDVN
-119 YGGAAAYNSVKRKGL
+119 YGGAAAYNGITRKGL
-134 SGNVTFKGAGG
+134 SGNVTFAGAGG
-145 YNALWHETNHG
+145 YNTLWHETNQG
-156 NLSFAGAG
+156 NLSFTGAG

-170 RTWFDQYQG
+170 RTWFNRYQG
-179 SRGDVSFDGAGAA
+179 SHGDVTFDGAGAA

-231 SNRIERTR
+231 SNRIERTH
-239 QAEDVYQQTHGNIR
+239 QAEDVYTQTRGNIR
-253 FEGVGGYNSFYS
+253 FEGVGGYNSLYS

-277 GAYNTITRKGSG
+277 GAYNTIIRKGSG
-289 SSFDAQGMEYA
+289 NDFAKEGMTNA
-300 KAEDIVLTTAKMHG
+300 KADEIVLTKAVMSG
-314 SWIGSGTHAVTA
+314 SWIGQDHHVTA
-326 VKSEREPNTYLFAIA
+326 VKSASEPNTYLFAFA
-341 DGTYTKINKVR
+341 DSTYTKINKVQLR
-352 LSNDPKTGK
+352 NDPQTGE
-361 LKYYSEAWYKQGNH
+361 LKYYSTAWYKEGNH
-375 LSGLARSDVS
+375 LSNLANQDISDN
-385 SAGGF
+385 GGF
-390 EVNPIN
+390 TAVNIN
-396 GGYTLSN
+396 GAYTLSDLK
-403 IAVEHQQSLTV
+403 VEHQQSVTV
-414 HAMEKDLTEYEWVT
+414 HAVEKSLTEYEWVT

-433 LIDAK
+433 VIDAK
-438 DVVLSDAK
+438 EVSLSDAK

-451 ISTDGTKVDV
+451 IYADGTKVDV
-461 QAIKSNRKPNTYVYA
+461 KAVKSNRQPNTYIYA

-482 TKIVVVELANDAE
+482 TKIVVVELANDPE
-495 TGVLKYQARSWYK
+495 TGALKYQARSWYK

-513 ANLANEDI
+513 ANIANQDI
-521 SSANGYHS
+521 SSATGYNP
-529 MGKGGYSLSALNYS
+529 MGKGGYSLSDLHYS
-543 VNAIRSMSETVADID
+543 VNAVRSTSETVADIE

-564 LFKPATDSG
+564 LFKPANDSG
-573 ESSGDVHFSGAGG
+573 ESSGDVRFNGAGG
-586 GNVIKSNVTRGNVY
+586 GNVIKSNVTRGNVH

-650 VHQSKQGKMDVYA
+650 VHQSQQGKMDVYA
-663 GGAVNVLVRIGD
+663 GGAVNVLVRLGD

-687 ISVHKGNGNS
+687 ISVQKGSGDS
-697 RVAMLGGYNTHT
+697 RVVMLGGYNTHT
-709 QIGSGHGLWLAAG
+709 QIGSGNGLWLAAG

-728 QVGNGEV
+728 QVGQGDV
-735 TSVLAGGAN
+735 AAVLAGGAN
-744 VLTKVGEGE
+744 VLTKMGEGE
-753 LTAGMLGGANVMTHI
+753 LTSGMLGGANVITHI
-768 SGDEQASN
+768 SNDDQLSN

-794 DTLAVMGGGAN
+794 NTLAVMGGGAN
-805 VLTHVGDGSTTGVM
+805 VLTHVGDGTTTGVM

-827 KVGNGDTTGIML
+827 KIGNGDTTGIML

-867 GDGTSIAAMIG
+867 GDGTSIAVMIG

-952 VGNANIFTHIGNGST
+952 VGNANIFTHIGHGST

-972 GQANVMTKVG
+972 GQANIMTKVG

-996 YTHVGDGTSLGLFAG
+996 MTHVGDGTSLGLFAG
-1011 EMNVMTKVG
+1011 EVNVMTKVG

-1105 SDIGNVMTHVGD
+1105 SDVGNVMTHVGD

-1125 GKANIVTKVGD
+1125 GKANLITKVGD
-1136 GLGINVAWGQANVF
+1136 GLGVNVAWGQANVF

-1165 ANILTKV
+1165 ANLITKV

-1177 VSVVQGK
+1177 LSVVQGE

-1205 VITKVGDGRNVVLAK
+1205 VITKVGHGQNVVLAK

-1243 VVTKVG
+1243 IVTKVG

-1257 KGKANITT
+1257 KGQANITT

-1270 LSVTAAY
+1270 LNVTAAY
-1277 GDANINTKVGNGV
+1277 GDANINTKVGDGV

-1317 ANANIHIG
+1317 ANANIHVG
-1325 DGLNINASYARNNVA
+1325 DGLNINASYAQNNVA

-1364 ALFDNVKQTLLG
+1364 ALFDNIKQTVLG

-1382 INYLVQGDEASTSG
+1382 INYLVQGDEASSSG
-1396 TQKGRGAIATPEI
+1396 THKGRGAIATPEI

-1419 IEEVGSDLGDSLT
+1419 IKEVGSDLGDSLT

-1438 DTPDLNEMD
+1438 DTPDLNKMQHA
-1447 NDLNIDGASDHAPN
+1447 LNVDDSSVQAPN
-1461 LIVNGDFEQGDRG
+1461 LIVNGDFELGEHG

-1483 SYSGS
+1483 SYAGS
-1488 VYGVNG
+1488 VYGVEG
-1494 EGHGTRVTELDTH
+1494 EGHGARVTELDTY
-1507 TNTSLYQDLT
+1507 TNTNLYQDLAN
-1517 DLTEGEVIAVSFD
+1517 LAQGEVIAVSFD

-1552 FSSSGDA
+1552 FSSSGDE

-1567 KLTAHAGSNRIEFK
+1567 KLTAQAGSNRIEFK

-1595 VVAKS
+1595 VVATS
-1600 ESSPQANAVSEH
+1600 ESSQQANAIREH
-1612 AKQNQASQNA
+1612 ATQNPAAQNA
-1622 LSDKERAEADR
+1622 LSDKERAEVDR

-1655 STDQQAIENNGQ
+1655 STDQQALENNGQ

-1673 KEESEA
+1673 QEESEA
-1679 VTAELT
+1679 ITAELT
-1685 TLAQGLDVLDGQAT
+1685 KLAQGLDVLDSQAT
-1699 HTGKSGE
+1699 HTGESGD
-1706 QWRNDFAGGLLDGVQ
+1706 QWRNEFASGLLAGVQ
-1721 SQIDDAKQLASDKM
+1721 IQLDDAKQLANGKI
-1735 AAAKQTQSD
+1735 AEAKQTHTD
-1744 NNSKVKDSIAK
+1744 NQNKVKDAVAK

-1773 IAEAKADAE
+1773 IADAQADAE
-1782 TRKADAVAK
+1782 KRKADALAK
-1791 SHDAKQ
+1791 GKDAQQ

-1803 SAANDAQSRGD
+1803 HAVNNAQSRGD
-1814 RDAMN
+1814 RDVEL
-1819 AENKANQAQNDAQGA
+1819 AENKANQAQADAQGA
-1834 KQNEGDRPDRQGVA
+1834 KQNEGDRPDRQGVT

-1853 GNAHRVEGAGE
+1853 GNAHSVESSGE
-1864 TGSHVNTDSQTNAD
+1864 TDSHINTDSQTNAD
-1878 GRFSD
+1878 GRFSE
-1883 GLTEQELE
+1883 GLTEQEQE

-1896 TNAVNRLQINAGIRS
+1896 TNAVNRLQINAGIRA
-1911 KNSGST
+1911 KNSVSSM
-1917 ITSMFME
+1917 TSMFSE
-1924 ANADSIVVDTT
+1924 TNSKSIVVPTKVSPEPDRQEVTRR
-1935 ASQDVVRKEVRISGV
+1935 DVRISGV
-1950 NLVGLGEASHDSAE
+1950 NLE
-1964 SLVAA
+1964 SLSAVQGSQPTGQLAS
-1969 RAEKVA
+1969 KS
-1975 NLYRW
+1975 
-1980 LDTDND
+1980 
-1986 VATDKYVPVPGFER
+1986 VPGFKSHFASTSIGIENELSGLVVVLPKNSAQTFGYVHDSQGNPLFMLTKDMNQGGYSNPVGINDIQGVNNWQTHTIELVTYPSEISDTAAIESR
-2000 VDADV
+2000 KEAMLWLAKEFTDHINQSNHQSLPHLV
-2005 SDEVKQRMIQSM
+2005 SDDGRF
-2017 SGYIEHTDNQVPKDQ
+2017 
-2032 AQALAT
+2032 T
-2038 LFVESTLDYD
+2038 LVISN
-2048 WDKRV
+2048 
-2053 EFLTKLESYGYSFET
+2053 S
-2068 PHAEKS
+2068 
-2074 IVSFWSGKNFKQYR
+2074 
-2088 DVLDNA
+2088 
-2094 QTDGKKVVYDIDVKG
+2094 
-2109 NAFAIDLNKHLM
+2109 KHLIAA
-2121 RWGGLFL
+2121 GNGT
-2128 DPDNAEQ
+2128 
-2135 NQLKS
+2135 
-2140 SIDAATFSN
+2140 SIDAQGKTIGMTPSGQQATMAISAKEFGTSSSPEVRLLESAPWYQAGLRDEFLANAKN
-2149 TGFWSSVYATG
+2149 TTLDDPATAQNVYAYLTSVYSKTADLAKEYG
-2160 AQHDVYVIA
+2160 IYINDWDPASEGFSPNAQGLTDPKVKNAWSILPRTKPVRMLELLSAEDSRYVRQQIA
-2169 EGGVRLGN
+2169 EKLKGTYSESLAKNVFEYFQYGGEVAGHGIN
-2177 YFWHVEL
+2177 NATTGSVQQPE
-2184 PALRQLQRE
+2184 PAILFEFRSVPSALSDF
-2193 GLVGEIR
+2193 VP
-2200 LLDKPVSEYKDL
+2200 KTAS
-2212 PADEIGRRLT
+2212 T
-2222 DAGVGVKVR
+2222 VKVDVKALDHFDSASR
-2231 FDALSSARQA
+2231 KAIITEVNALVSGSEDFDAWYQEYRASKGQPPVKNPKSSASANHKA
-2241 ELLADNPDDYRADT
+2241 EWLMTQHAEQWAKITAPYTDNHETLTSTKLAPNDKE
-2255 LVELDVKLSAIDS
+2255 ELHALGETSNLEHNKQQENVASIINT
-2268 MLRESLPF
+2268 MLNDMLPF
-2276 YSLRTERNL
+2276 YALRTERNL

-2294 EVRSWPGSDDKS
+2294 EVRAWPGTEDKS
-2306 KTILLDNPEDAAQ
+2306 KTIILEDPEDAAQ
-2319 QKAIE
+2319 HKAIE

-2348 LSHHDGRTR
+2348 ISHHEGRTHV
-2357 ILAQKED
+2357 LAQKVD
-2364 GAWTY
+2364 GAWQY
-2369 NTNSEL
+2369 NATVEL
-2375 MSVTELLDAAHVSGK
+2375 MSVTELLDAANVTGK
-2390 VRGESYQ
+2390 IRGESYQ
-2397 KVIDALAEYHASTA
+2397 QVIDALTDYHASIT

-2416 ELESVEQL
+2416 EPESVEKL
-2424 VNLRKKIEGY
+2424 LNLRKKIEGY
-2434 ALGHPDSGRLE
+2434 VLGHPDSGRVE
-2445 AMNSLLNQVNSRLEE
+2445 AMNSLLNQVNTRLDE
-2460 VSVLAVSEQSIKA
+2460 VSLLSVAEQAIQA
-2473 HDSFSRLYDQ
+2473 QDSFSRLYDQ
-2483 LDNAHLKQSKHL
+2483 LEAANLKESKHL
-2495 YLDGNGDFVTKGKG
+2495 YLDQNGDFVTKGKG
-2509 NLAKIDQLG
+2509 NLANIDLLG
-2518 GSDAVL
+2518 SREAVL
-2524 EKVKASVNHE
+2524 EKVKLTVSNE
-2534 YGQAIADTIFAGLSA
+2534 YGQTVADTIFAGLSA
-2549 NELAKDGKGIDI
+2549 KDLAKDGKGIDI
-2561 TGLNRI
+2561 AGLNKV
-2567 HQALEQHMSPVSAT
+2567 HQAIEQHLSPVSAT
-2581 MYIWKPSDHS
+2581 LYIWKPSDHS

-2600 GQGRTQI
+2600 GQGRTQLEG
-2607 DAQAAADFNK
+2607 QAAADFNQ

-2625 LGSKSSNIR
+2625 LGSKSSNIS
-2634 NIFNVATEYQP
+2634 NILNVATKDQP

-2666 DMASE
+2666 DVASE
-2671 ENDGFGLND
+2671 ENDGFGLHD
-2680 GETKLKRFIEK
+2680 GDIKLKRFIEK
-2691 LNAAKGIDAAY
+2691 LNAAKGIDASF
-2702 KDASEGYASVLLGN
+2702 KEASEGYASVLLGN
-2716 PDMLVSTGIP
+2716 PDMLETTGIP
-2726 AHVFQPFVDQW
+2726 AHVFQPFVEKW

-2750 FAQELQKQAQASG
+2750 FAQELRLQAQRSD
-2763 DPALVAKRIDNVVRL
+2763 DPELLEKRIGNVIRQ
-2778 FAERALEEIEAFKA
+2778 FAEKALEEIETFKA
-2792 SQADE
+2792 SQADQ

-2816 WNRLSHDP
+2816 WHRLSNDP

-2847 ADKLIGHTWR
+2847 ADKLIGHTWL

-2883 AKKQSHQVN
+2883 AKKQSHQVT
-2892 DDLDA
+2892 DVLDA
-2897 LSGSEKHKDKV
+2897 LSGNEKPKENV

-2916 PRDKVPLSPLTRFL
+2916 PRDKESLSPLTRFL
-2930 NNELYGER
+2930 NNELYGDK
-2938 DARRKIGDITQTL
+2938 DARRKIGEITQTL
-2951 LDHAVEKGESQKVT
+2951 LDHAVEKGESQKIT
-2965 LKGEAGRLTGYYHQ
+2965 LQGEAGRLTGYYHQ
-2979 GTASSDDETS
+2979 GTAPSEGETS
-2989 TTSGKVVLFL
+2989 SPSGKVVLFL

-3014 SHYQKQGIDMLAV
+3014 NHYQKQGIDMLAV

-3061 DPSNIILHGYS
+3061 DPSNIIIHGYS

-3116 AGIVGTI
+3116 AGIVGAI
-3123 AKAVNG
+3123 AKVVNG

-3137 KGLPQETPIL
+3137 EGLPKETSIL

-3153 GLGEEGE
+3153 GLGNEGE
-3160 KLRVKLSN
+3160 KLRTKLTA
-3168 SGFNVTGEQ
+3168 SGYNVTGEQ

-3188 MSQYTGQIV
+3188 MSQYADQIV
-3197 SDLLNTQHIKHNEA
+3197 SGLSSSASVDEDLDQQGLDTTSTKDQGVSNKDDHLQVVDSKEA
-3211 KLNLEPH
+3211 
-3218 GKNYESRDL
+3218 
-3227 ILKPISQP
+3227 
-3235 ETVELGMPEV
+3235 
-3245 DQKVLADIA
+3245 LADGKI
-3254 ERENVIIGVRP
+3254 
-3265 VDEKSKSLIASKMYS
+3265 L
-3280 SKGLFVKA
+3280 
-3288 KSSDWG
+3288 
-3294 PMSGFIPVDQS
+3294 
-3305 FAKASARRD
+3305 
-3314 LETFNRHA
+3314 H
-3322 EQSIQSGN
+3322 
-3330 AVSADLYLNQ
+3330 NQ
-3340 VRVEELVSKYHSLT
+3340 
-3354 PLELDDQS
+3354 
-3362 GMYKTTATNG
+3362 
-3372 DQSVPF
+3372 
-3378 FLNRVTV
+3378 
-3385 DGNELWQVHY
+3385 
-3395 ITNGELAPFK
+3395 
-3405 VIGDPVSKQPMTA
+3405 
-3418 DYDLLTVMY
+3418 
-3427 SYGDL
+3427 
-3432 GPQDKVK
+3432 
-3439 QPLTWQQWKDSVT
+3439 
-3452 YEDLTPKY
+3452 
-3460 KELYSN
+3460 
-3466 EDLYNKKDGASLGNV
+3466 
-3481 SGRLKELKDRINVDL
+3481 
-3496 GRTNGLEMVHHG
+3496 
-3508 ADDANPYAVMADNFP
+3508 
-3523 ATFFVP
+3523 
-3529 KSLFAEDGLGEGKG
+3529 
-3543 SIQTY
+3543 
-3548 FNVNEQGA
+3548 
-3556 VVIRNPQEF
+3556 
-3565 SDFQQVTINASFRAS
+3565 
-3580 FNDKWNHGLDE
+3580 
-3591 PLFTTKRKLSHEFLN
+3591 
-3606 KRDQLL
+3606 
-3612 KKLSGGRLDA
+3612 
-3622 QDETLVALGNPDDVS
+3622 
-3637 GNKAIVAVDVSQIFT
+3637 
-3652 RQELKE
+3652 
-3658 RANVFAKP
+3658 
-3666 IGASYQGILDQL
+3666 
-3678 DLVHQTVS
+3678 
-3686 RDQIVASFELN
+3686 
-3697 KKVNAYIAEHP
+3697 
-3708 TSGRNQALTQLKEQI
+3708 
-3723 TSALFIG
+3723 
-3730 KMQVAQVD
+3730 
-3738 IDAIAQTRPE
+3738 
-3748 LAARIFMVAIEEAN
+3748 
-3762 GEHRGLTDMM
+3762 
-3772 VRWANEDPYLAPKQG
+3772 
-3787 YKGETPNDLGFD
+3787 
-3799 AKYHVDLGDHYADF
+3799 
-3813 KQWLETS
+3813 
-3820 QSNGLLSKATLDES
+3820 
-3834 TKTVHLGYSYQE
+3834 
-3846 LQDLTGVESVQ
+3846 
-3857 MAFYF
+3857 
-3862 LKEAAKK
+3862 
-3869 VDPISGDSAEMILL
+3869 
-3883 KKFADKSYLS
+3883 
-3893 QLDSDRMDQIE
+3893 
-3904 GIYRSSHETDVDA
+3904 
-3917 WDRRYSGA
+3917 
-3925 GYDELTNKL
+3925 
-3934 AGATGVD
+3934 
-3941 EQLSVLLDD
+3941 
-3950 RKGLL
+3950 
-3955 IGEVHGSDVN
+3955 DVN
-3965 GLRFVNEQ
+3965 GW
-3973 MDALKKQGVTV
+3973 G
-3984 IGLEHLRSD
+3984 
-3993 LAQPLIDRYLAT
+3993 P
-4005 GVMSSELSAM
+4005 
-4015 LKTKHLDATLFENAR
+4015 
-4030 ANGMRIVALDANSSA
+4030 
-4045 RPNVQG
+4045 
-4051 TEHGLM
+4051 
-4057 YRAGAANNI
+4057 
-4066 AVEVLQSLPDDEKF
+4066 
-4080 VAIYG
+4080 
-4085 KAHLQSHKG
+4085 
-4094 IEGFVPGITHRLD
+4094 IT
-4107 LPALRVSDS
+4107 
-4116 NQFRVEQDDMTLRV
+4116 
-4130 VYDDVANKPKLTF
+4130 
-4143 KDSLSGANTAIHN
+4143 
-4156 QNVNDWERV
+4156 
-4165 AVTPTADG
+4165 VTPTTDG

-4186 ENDSVVA
+4186 ENDDVVA
-4193 NAAANLAGKHPESSV
+4193 KAAANLAGKHPESSV

-4236 VGHGRDDSDSN
+4236 VGHGRDHSESN
-4247 NTHLSGYSAEDLA
+4247 NTRLSGYSADELA
-4260 AKLANFQQSFSQAEN
+4260 VKLAKFQQSFNQAEN
-4275 INNTPD
+4275 INNKPD

-4302 FINAMDVNG
+4302 FINAMDANG
-4311 LRVDVSARS
+4311 LRVDVSVRS
-4320 SELAVDATGRKHTKD
+4320 SELAVDEAGRKHTKD
-4335 ENGDWI
+4335 ANGDWV
-4341 QKAETNKVSLSWNE
+4341 QKAENNKVSLSWDA
-4355 QGEVIAKEERIR
+4355 QGEVVAKDERIR
-4367 NGIAEGDIDLSRIGV
+4367 NGIAESDIDLSRIGV
-4382 SDVGEI
+4382 SDVDEP

-4397 DVFDAPEKRKVE
+4397 DVFDAPEKRKPE
-4409 TETSS
+4409 TEVIANSS
-4414 SAANNKLSYSGNIQ
+4414 NSNQLSYSGNIQ
-4428 VNVGDGEFTAV
+4428 VNVGEGEFTAV

-4445 VGIKVGSG
+4445 VGIKVGTG

-4458 AFGDNNVMVHIGNG
+4458 AFGDNNVMVHIGDG

-4478 DMGGYQALEGAQMFI
+4478 DIGGYQALEGAQMFL

-4501 LGQSNDLLVMMDK
+4501 FGHSNDLILMMDK

-4534 LQSIATSGEDQDWLA
+4534 LQSIATSGEGEDWLA

-4572 SSSVDYTCLVE
+4572 SSSVDYTTLVE
-4583 LDSHNERSSRGL
+4583 LDSQNERDSRGL
-4595 KHDTEA
+4595 KHDAEA
-4601 ALNKQYNQWL
+4601 TLNKQYNQWL
-4611 SGNSDSS
+4611 SGNGNSGTSQ
-4618 AGKLSRADKLRQ
+4618 LSRADKLRQ

-4678 TQQFSA
+4678 TQQFTA

-4693 YTPEDLPRQLKNKL
+4693 YTPQDLPRQLKNKL
-4707 LGQMAGIGAETTL
+4707 LGQLAGVGAETTL
-4720 ADIFGVDYTTSG
+4720 ADIFGVDYTASG
-4732 QIVSRNGEAVD
+4732 QIVSRNGQAVD
-4743 GVAILTEMLEVIGE
+4743 GVAILKEMLEVIGE

-4770 KLLDSLKSGIDMGA
+4770 KLLDSLKAGIDMGA
-4784 DGIQSFAET
+4784 DGIKSFAET
-4793 HGLKDKA
+4793 HGLKEKA
-4800 PEEEENKSAVSVNG
+4800 PEEEKDNSSVSVNG
-4814 TSVNS
+4814 ANVNS
-4819 AQGATASDGNTE
+4819 AQGATVADGNTE

-4865 LVENLKENLTADLLN
+4865 LVENLKQNLTADLLN

-4895 QGDGDINLSLGNYNF
+4895 QGDGDINISLGNYNF

-4942 TSNIFTGGEGSDMGV
+4942 TSNIFTGGEGHDMGV

-4997 GGEIDTGLGRD
+4997 GGEIDTGSGRD

-5017 RVDTGDGQDY
+5017 RVDTGDDQDY

-5052 NRINASAGNDVVK
+5052 NRINAGAGNDVVK
-5065 LMGYHAVLNGGE
+5065 LMGYHAVLNGGD
-5077 GEDHL
+5077 GDDHL

-5092 FNGEEG
+5092 FNGGEG

-5129 LVEDISSEDNI
+5129 LVEDIRSEDNI

-5165 DPVSETDQA
+5165 DPSNDSDQS
-5174 KFEHIGSVTFNDYFD
+5174 KFEHIGSVTFSDYFN
-5189 GKRAQ
+5189 GNRAQ
-5194 MIIAMGEKDA
+5194 VVIGMSEKDLS
-5204 NGEREYTTLSESS
+5204 GEREYTMLSDSA

-5223 AMSGFDPQAGDNGFI
+5223 AMSGFEPQAGDNGFI
-5238 DNLDSKSRVAIS
+5238 DSLESKSQAAIS
-5250 TAWADVVHKKGIT
+5250 MAWSDVVHKKGLM

>member
-15 GNYSADNGNNDIVA
+15 GNYSADDGNNSIVA

-54 HTGSGNDTVVGG
+54 YTGSGNDTVVGG

-73 DSTGHLS
+73 DTTGHLS

-108 IDHLGHHGDVS
+108 IDHLGNHGDVS
-119 YGGAAAYNSVKRKGL
+119 YGGAAAYNGITRKGL

-145 YNALWHETNHG
+145 YNALWHETNQG

-170 RTWFDQYQG
+170 RTWFNRYQG
-179 SRGDVSFDGAGAA
+179 SRGDVTFDGAGAA

-239 QAEDVYQQTHGNIR
+239 QAEDVYAQTRGNIR
-253 FEGVGGYNSFYS
+253 FEGVGGYNSLYS
-265 DVAHGDIHFSGG
+265 DVAHGDINFSGG

-300 KAEDIVLTTAKMHG
+300 KAEDIVLTAAQMHG
-314 SWIGSGTHAVTA
+314 LSIDNGNKFHAVTA

-352 LSNDPKTGK
+352 LYNDPETGK
-361 LKYYSEAWYKQGNH
+361 LKYYSEAWFKRGNH
-375 LSGLARSDVS
+375 LAELARSDVS

-414 HAMEKDLTEYEWVT
+414 HAVEKDLTEYEWVT

-438 DVVLSDAK
+438 DVALSDAK

-451 ISTDGTKVDV
+451 ISTDGTTVDV
-461 QAIKSNRKPNTYVYA
+461 QAVKSNRKPNTYVYA

-482 TKIVVVELANDAE
+482 TKIVVVELANDPK
-495 TGVLKYQARSWYK
+495 TGALKYQARSWYK
-508 EGDHT
+508 EGNHT

-529 MGKGGYSLSALNYS
+529 MGKGGYSLSDLHYS
-543 VNAIRSMSETVADID
+543 VNAVRSTSETVADID

-573 ESSGDVHFSGAGG
+573 ESSGDVRFNGAGG

-613 SQFGNTEFNGGGAA
+613 SQFGHTEFNGGGAA

-697 RVAMLGGYNTHT
+697 RVVMLGGYNTHT
-709 QIGSGHGLWLAAG
+709 QIGSGNGLWLAAG

-728 QVGNGEV
+728 QVGKGDV
-735 TSVLAGGAN
+735 ASVLAGGAN
-744 VLTKVGEGE
+744 VLTKVGGGD
-753 LTAGMLGGANVMTHI
+753 LTAGMLGGANVITHI
-768 SGDEQASN
+768 SGDNETSN
-776 TTAVAL
+776 TTSVAL

-794 DTLAVMGGGAN
+794 NTLAVMGGGAN
-805 VLTHVGDGSTTGVM
+805 VLTHVGDGTTTGVM

-867 GDGTSIAAMIG
+867 GDGTSIAVMIG

-952 VGNANIFTHIGNGST
+952 VGNANIFTHVGSGST

-972 GQANVMTKVG
+972 GQANIMTKVG

-996 YTHVGDGTSLGLFAG
+996 YTHVGDGSSLGIFAG
-1011 EMNVMTKVG
+1011 EVNVMTKVG

-1125 GKANIVTKVGD
+1125 GKANIITKVGD
-1136 GLGINVAWGQANVF
+1136 GLGVNVAWGQANVF

-1165 ANILTKV
+1165 ANIITKV

-1205 VITKVGDGRNVVLAK
+1205 VITKVGNGRNVVLAK

-1243 VVTKVG
+1243 IVTKVG

-1265 TVGNG
+1265 TVGDG

-1277 GDANINTKVGNGV
+1277 GDANINTKVGDGV

-1317 ANANIHIG
+1317 ANANIHVG
-1325 DGLNINASYARNNVA
+1325 DGLNINASYAQNNVA

-1356 NTSSNKLS
+1356 NTSGNKLS
-1364 ALFDNVKQTLLG
+1364 ALFDNIKQTLLG

-1382 INYLVQGDEASTSG
+1382 INYLVQGDEASSSG

-1409 TKLDGFQMDA
+1409 TKLDGFQMEA

-1438 DTPDLNEMD
+1438 DTPDLNKMQNALD
-1447 NDLNIDGASDHAPN
+1447 VDGSADQTQAPN

-1474 WQSTHGVEA
+1474 WKSTHGVEA
-1483 SYSGS
+1483 SYSGN

-1494 EGHGTRVTELDTH
+1494 EGHGARVTELDTY

-1600 ESSPQANAVSEH
+1600 ESSQQANAVSEH
-1612 AKQNQASQNA
+1612 ATQNQASQNA

-1655 STDQQAIENNGQ
+1655 LTDQQALGNNGQ

-1685 TLAQGLDVLDGQAT
+1685 KLAQGLDVLDGQAT
-1699 HTGKSGE
+1699 HTGESGE

-1721 SQIDDAKQLASDKM
+1721 SQLDDAKQLANDKI

-1744 NNSKVKDSIAK
+1744 NNSKVKESVAK
-1755 SEAGVAKGE
+1755 SEAGVAQGE

-1773 IAEAKADAE
+1773 IAEAKANAE

-1791 SHDAKQ
+1791 SNDAKQ

-1819 AENKANQAQNDAQGA
+1819 AENKANQAQNDAKGT
-1834 KQNEGDRPDRQGVA
+1834 KQNEGDRPDREGVA

-1853 GNAHRVEGAGE
+1853 GNAHSVEGAGE
-1864 TGSHVNTDSQTNAD
+1864 TGSHVNTDSPTNAD
-1878 GRFSD
+1878 GRFSE
-1883 GLTEQELE
+1883 GLSEQEQE

-1896 TNAVNRLQINAGIRS
+1896 TNAVNRLQINAGIRG

-1917 ITSMFME
+1917 ITSMFTE
-1924 ANADSIVVDTT
+1924 TNSDSIVVPTT
-1935 ASQDVVRKEVRISGV
+1935 ASQDVVRKEIRISGV
-1950 NLVGLGEASHDSAE
+1950 NLEGLGEASHDSAE

-1980 LDTDND
+1980 LDTEND

-2032 AQALAT
+2032 AEALAT

-2053 EFLTKLESYGYSFET
+2053 EFLTKLESYGYSFEA

-2160 AQHDVYVIA
+2160 AQNDVYVIA

-2177 YFWHVEL
+2177 YFWNVEL

-2212 PADEIGRRLT
+2212 PADQIGRRLT
-2222 DAGVGVKVR
+2222 DEGVAVKVR
-2231 FDALSSARQA
+2231 FDALSHERQA
-2241 ELLADNPDDYRADT
+2241 ELLADNPDGYKADT

-2285 LVQEGDEGF
+2285 LVQEGEEGF
-2294 EVRSWPGSDDKS
+2294 EVRSWPGIDGKS

-2319 QKAIE
+2319 QKSIE

-2357 ILAQKED
+2357 IIAQKED

-2369 NTNSEL
+2369 NTNVEL
-2375 MSVTELLDAAHVSGK
+2375 MSVTELLDAAHVNGK
-2390 VRGESYQ
+2390 VRGDSYQ
-2397 KVIDALAEYHASTA
+2397 QVIDALTEYHASTV

-2416 ELESVEQL
+2416 ELESVEKL
-2424 VNLRKKIEGY
+2424 LNLRKQIEGY
-2434 ALGHPDSGRLE
+2434 VLGHPDSGRVE

-2483 LDNAHLKQSKHL
+2483 LDNANLKESKHL

-2509 NLAKIDQLG
+2509 NLATIDQLG

-2524 EKVKASVNHE
+2524 EKVKAAVTHE
-2534 YGQAIADTIFAGLSA
+2534 YGQVVADTIFAGLSA
-2549 NELAKDGKGIDI
+2549 NDLAKDGKGIDI
-2561 TGLNRI
+2561 AGLNKV
-2567 HQALEQHMSPVSAT
+2567 HQAIEQHMSPVSAT

-2591 ALGHAALQI
+2591 TLGHAALQI
-2600 GQGRTQI
+2600 GQGRTQLEG
-2607 DAQAAADFNK
+2607 QAAADFNK

-2634 NIFNVATEYQP
+2634 NIFNVATEDQP

-2671 ENDGFGLND
+2671 ENDGFGLKD

-2691 LNAAKGIDAAY
+2691 LNAAKGIDASY

-2716 PDMLVSTGIP
+2716 PDMLASTGIP

-2750 FAQELQKQAQASG
+2750 FAEELQKQAQASG
-2763 DPALVAKRIDNVVRL
+2763 DPALVEKRIDNVVRL

-2816 WNRLSHDP
+2816 WNRLSNDP

-2883 AKKQSHQVN
+2883 AKKQSHQVT
-2892 DDLDA
+2892 DVLDA
-2897 LSGSEKHKDKV
+2897 LSGNEKHKENV

-2916 PRDKVPLSPLTRFL
+2916 PRDKESLSPLTRFL
-2930 NNELYGER
+2930 NNELYGEK

-2951 LDHAVEKGESQKVT
+2951 LDYAVENGESQKVT

-2979 GTASSDDETS
+2979 GAASSEGETNA
-2989 TTSGKVVLFL
+2989 TSGKVVLFL
-2999 HGSGSSAEEQASAIR
+2999 HGSGSSAEEQASEIR
-3014 SHYQKQGIDMLAV
+3014 NHYQKQGIDMLAV

-3061 DPSNIILHGYS
+3061 DPSNIIIHGYS

-3109 AHEVANP
+3109 AHEMANP
-3116 AGIVGTI
+3116 AGIVGAI

-3137 KGLPQETPIL
+3137 KGLPKETPIL

-3160 KLRVKLSN
+3160 KLRAKLAIA
-3168 SGFNVTGEQ
+3168 GYNVTGEQ

-3188 MSQYTGQIV
+3188 MGQYADQIV
-3197 SDLLNTQHIKHNEA
+3197 SGLFNAEQAAVEAGEVLKGLEKDFKRYGDALKPDTSVPGKSKDIRTTKDFLNGYKNDHAKEIVDGFRSDMSIKQLVDLFVKGNWSAEQKGALAWEIESRALKVTFQNKSEKYNRLFREIASAGVVDAKATEQLAPQLMLLNLSNDGFGGRCDPLSKLVLVA
-3211 KLNLEPH
+3211 KQLEND
-3218 GKNYESRDL
+3218 G
-3227 ILKPISQP
+3227 Q
-3235 ETVELGMPEV
+3235 V
-3245 DQKVLADIA
+3245 
-3254 ERENVIIGVRP
+3254 GVARQLL
-3265 VDEKSKSLIASKMYS
+3265 EKMYS
-3280 SKGLFVKA
+3280 AAAVLSNPTLYSDSEKANASKLLSSLAAIHA
-3288 KSSDWG
+3288 KN
-3294 PMSGFIPVDQS
+3294 PMHDTSMKVWQEKLEGKQALTVNGVVEKITD
-3305 FAKASARRD
+3305 ASANGKPV
-3314 LETFNRHA
+3314 L
-3322 EQSIQSGN
+3322 
-3330 AVSADLYLNQ
+3330 
-3340 VRVEELVSKYHSLT
+3340 
-3354 PLELDDQS
+3354 LELDAPGHAMAAWAKGSGDDRVYGFYDPNAGIVEFSSAEKFGDYLTRFFGKSDLDMAQS
-3362 GMYKTTATNG
+3362 YKLGKNDAGEAIFNRVVVMDGNTLASYKPTFGDKTT
-3372 DQSVPF
+3372 
-3378 FLNRVTV
+3378 
-3385 DGNELWQVHY
+3385 
-3395 ITNGELAPFK
+3395 
-3405 VIGDPVSKQPMTA
+3405 M
-3418 DYDLLTVMY
+3418 
-3427 SYGDL
+3427 
-3432 GPQDKVK
+3432 
-3439 QPLTWQQWKDSVT
+3439 
-3452 YEDLTPKY
+3452 
-3460 KELYSN
+3460 
-3466 EDLYNKKDGASLGNV
+3466 
-3481 SGRLKELKDRINVDL
+3481 
-3496 GRTNGLEMVHHG
+3496 
-3508 ADDANPYAVMADNFP
+3508 
-3523 ATFFVP
+3523 
-3529 KSLFAEDGLGEGKG
+3529 
-3543 SIQTY
+3543 
-3548 FNVNEQGA
+3548 
-3556 VVIRNPQEF
+3556 
-3565 SDFQQVTINASFRAS
+3565 
-3580 FNDKWNHGLDE
+3580 
-3591 PLFTTKRKLSHEFLN
+3591 
-3606 KRDQLL
+3606 
-3612 KKLSGGRLDA
+3612 
-3622 QDETLVALGNPDDVS
+3622 
-3637 GNKAIVAVDVSQIFT
+3637 
-3652 RQELKE
+3652 
-3658 RANVFAKP
+3658 
-3666 IGASYQGILDQL
+3666 QGILDL
-3678 DLVHQTVS
+3678 PV
-3686 RDQIVASFELN
+3686 
-3697 KKVNAYIAEHP
+3697 
-3708 TSGRNQALTQLKEQI
+3708 
-3723 TSALFIG
+3723 
-3730 KMQVAQVD
+3730 
-3738 IDAIAQTRPE
+3738 
-3748 LAARIFMVAIEEAN
+3748 
-3762 GEHRGLTDMM
+3762 
-3772 VRWANEDPYLAPKQG
+3772 
-3787 YKGETPNDLGFD
+3787 FD
-3799 AKYHVDLGDHYADF
+3799 ATPMKKPGALDVDGNA
-3813 KQWLETS
+3813 
-3820 QSNGLLSKATLDES
+3820 KAVDDT
-3834 TKTVHLGYSYQE
+3834 
-3846 LQDLTGVESVQ
+3846 
-3857 MAFYF
+3857 
-3862 LKEAAKK
+3862 KEA
-3869 VDPISGDSAEMILL
+3869 
-3883 KKFADKSYLS
+3883 
-3893 QLDSDRMDQIE
+3893 
-3904 GIYRSSHETDVDA
+3904 
-3917 WDRRYSGA
+3917 
-3925 GYDELTNKL
+3925 L
-3934 AGATGVD
+3934 AG
-3941 EQLSVLLDD
+3941 
-3950 RKGLL
+3950 
-3955 IGEVHGSDVN
+3955 
-3965 GLRFVNEQ
+3965 
-3973 MDALKKQGVTV
+3973 
-3984 IGLEHLRSD
+3984 
-3993 LAQPLIDRYLAT
+3993 
-4005 GVMSSELSAM
+4005 
-4015 LKTKHLDATLFENAR
+4015 
-4030 ANGMRIVALDANSSA
+4030 
-4045 RPNVQG
+4045 
-4051 TEHGLM
+4051 
-4057 YRAGAANNI
+4057 
-4066 AVEVLQSLPDDEKF
+4066 
-4080 VAIYG
+4080 G
-4085 KAHLQSHKG
+4085 KIL
-4094 IEGFVPGITHRLD
+4094 
-4107 LPALRVSDS
+4107 
-4116 NQFRVEQDDMTLRV
+4116 
-4130 VYDDVANKPKLTF
+4130 
-4143 KDSLSGANTAIHN
+4143 HN

-4165 AVTPTADG
+4165 VVTPTADG
-4173 GETRFDGQIIVQM
+4173 GESRFDGQIIVQM
-4186 ENDSVVA
+4186 ENDDVVA
-4193 NAAANLAGKHPESSV
+4193 KAAANLAGKHPESSV
-4208 VVQLDSDGNYRVVYG
+4208 VVQIDSDGNYRVVYG

-4236 VGHGRDDSDSN
+4236 VGHGRDDSESN
-4247 NTHLSGYSAEDLA
+4247 NTRLSGYSADELA
-4260 AKLANFQQSFSQAEN
+4260 VKLAKFQQSFNQAEN
-4275 INNTPD
+4275 INNKPD

-4302 FINAMDVNG
+4302 FINAMDANG
-4311 LRVDVSARS
+4311 LRVDVSVRS
-4320 SELAVDATGRKHTKD
+4320 SELAVDEAGRKHTKD
-4335 ENGDWI
+4335 ANGDWV
-4341 QKAETNKVSLSWNE
+4341 QKAENNKVSLSWDE
-4355 QGEVIAKEERIR
+4355 QGEVVAKDERIR

-4382 SDVGEI
+4382 SDVDEP

-4397 DVFDAPEKRKVE
+4397 DVFDAPEKRKAE

-4414 SAANNKLSYSGNIQ
+4414 SSANNKLSYSGNIQ

-4445 VGIKVGSG
+4445 VGIKVGTG

-4472 ESKHSV
+4472 ESKHSF
-4478 DMGGYQALEGAQMFI
+4478 DIGGYQALEGAQMFI

-4501 LGQSNDLLVMMDK
+4501 LGRSNDLIVMMDK

-4534 LQSIATSGEDQDWLA
+4534 LQSIATSGEGQDWLA

-4572 SSSVDYTCLVE
+4572 SSSVDYTSLVE
-4583 LDSHNERSSRGL
+4583 LDSQNERSSRGL
-4595 KHDTEA
+4595 KHDAEA

-4611 SGNSDSS
+4611 SGNSDSDTS
-4618 AGKLSRADKLRQ
+4618 KLSRADKLRQ

-4707 LGQMAGIGAETTL
+4707 LGQLAGVGAETTL
-4720 ADIFGVDYTTSG
+4720 ADIFGVDYTASG

-4743 GVAILTEMLEVIGE
+4743 GVAILKEMLEVIGE

-4770 KLLDSLKSGIDMGA
+4770 KLLDSLKSGINMGA
-4784 DGIQSFAET
+4784 DGIKSFAET
-4793 HGLKDKA
+4793 HGLKEKA
-4800 PEEEENKSAVSVNG
+4800 PEEEEDNSSVSVNG
-4814 TSVNS
+4814 ASVNS
-4819 AQGATASDGNTE
+4819 AQGATVADGSTE
-4831 TAETQD
+4831 TAETPD

-4895 QGDGDINLSLGNYNF
+4895 QGDGDINISLGNYNF

-4942 TSNIFTGGEGSDMGV
+4942 TSNIFTGGEGNDMGV

-4997 GGEIDTGLGRD
+4997 GGEIDTGSGRD

-5017 RVDTGDGQDY
+5017 RVDTGDDQDY

-5092 FNGEEG
+5092 FNGGEG

-5129 LVEDISSEDNI
+5129 LVEDIRSEDNI

-5165 DPVSETDQA
+5165 DPASDSDQA
-5174 KFEHIGSVTFNDYFD
+5174 KFEHIGSVTFSDYFN
-5189 GKRAQ
+5189 GNRAQ
-5194 MIIAMGEKDA
+5194 VIIAMGEKDA
-5204 NGEREYTTLSESS
+5204 TGEREYTTLSESA

-5238 DNLDSKSRVAIS
+5238 DNLDSKSRVAIT

>member
-15 GNYSADNGNNDIVA
+15 GNYSADDGNNNIVA
-29 IGFGGEIHAYGGD
+29 IGFGGQIHAYGGD

-54 HTGSGNDTVVGG
+54 YTGSGNDTVVGG
-66 SAYLRVE
+66 SAYLKVE
-73 DSTGHLS
+73 DSTGHLI

-108 IDHLGHHGDVS
+108 IDHLGNHGDVS
-119 YGGAAAYNSVKRKGL
+119 YGGAAAYNGITRKGL
-134 SGNVTFKGAGG
+134 SGNVTFAGAGG
-145 YNALWHETNHG
+145 YNALLHETNQG
-156 NLSFAGAG
+156 NLSFTGAG

-170 RTWFDQYQG
+170 RTWSNRYQG
-179 SRGDVSFDGAGAA
+179 SHGDVTFDGAGAA

-231 SNRIERTR
+231 SNRIERTH
-239 QAEDVYQQTHGNIR
+239 QAEDVYTQTRGNIR
-253 FEGVGGYNSFYS
+253 FEGVGGYNSLYS

-277 GAYNTITRKGSG
+277 GAYNTIIRKGSG
-289 SSFDAQGMEYA
+289 NDFAKEGMTNA
-300 KAEDIVLTTAKMHG
+300 KADEIVLTKAVMSG
-314 SWIGSGTHAVTA
+314 SWIGQDHHVTA
-326 VKSEREPNTYLFAIA
+326 VKSASEPNTYLFAFA
-341 DGTYTKINKVR
+341 DSTYTKINKVQLR
-352 LSNDPKTGK
+352 NDPQTGE
-361 LKYYSEAWYKQGNH
+361 LKYYSTAWYKEGNH
-375 LSGLARSDVS
+375 LSNLANQDISDN
-385 SAGGF
+385 GGF
-390 EVNPIN
+390 TAVNIN
-396 GGYTLSN
+396 GAYTLSDLK
-403 IAVEHQQSLTV
+403 VEHQQSVTV
-414 HAMEKDLTEYEWVT
+414 HAVEKSLTEYEWVT

-433 LIDAK
+433 VIDAK
-438 DVVLSDAK
+438 EVSLSDAK

-451 ISTDGTKVDV
+451 IYADGTKVDV
-461 QAIKSNRKPNTYVYA
+461 KAVKSNRQPNTYIYA

-482 TKIVVVELANDAE
+482 TKIVVVELANDPE
-495 TGVLKYQARSWYK
+495 TGALKYQARSWYK

-513 ANLANEDI
+513 ANIANQDI
-521 SSANGYHS
+521 SSATGYNP
-529 MGKGGYSLSALNYS
+529 MGKGGYSLSDLHYS
-543 VNAIRSMSETVADID
+543 VNAVRSTSETVADIE

-564 LFKPATDSG
+564 LFKPANDSG
-573 ESSGDVHFSGAGG
+573 ESSGDVRFNGAGG
-586 GNVIKSNVTRGNVY
+586 GNVIKSNVTRGNVH

-650 VHQSKQGKMDVYA
+650 VHQSQQGKMDVYA
-663 GGAVNVLVRIGD
+663 GGAVNVLVRLGD

-687 ISVHKGNGNS
+687 ISVQKGSGDS
-697 RVAMLGGYNTHT
+697 RVVMLGGYNTHT
-709 QIGSGHGLWLAAG
+709 QIGSGNGLWLAAG

-728 QVGNGEV
+728 QVGKGDV
-735 TSVLAGGAN
+735 AAVLAGGAN
-744 VLTKVGEGE
+744 VLTKMGEGE
-753 LTAGMLGGANVMTHI
+753 LTSGMLGGANVITHI
-768 SGDEQASN
+768 SNDDQLSN

-794 DTLAVMGGGAN
+794 NTLAVMGGGAN
-805 VLTHVGDGSTTGVM
+805 VLTHVGDGTTTGVM

-827 KVGNGDTTGIML
+827 KIGNGDTTGIML

-867 GDGTSIAAMIG
+867 GDGTSIAVMIG

-952 VGNANIFTHIGNGST
+952 VGNANIFTHIGHGST

-972 GQANVMTKVG
+972 GQANIMTKVG

-996 YTHVGDGTSLGLFAG
+996 MTHVGDGTSLGLFAG
-1011 EMNVMTKVG
+1011 EVNVMTKVG

-1105 SDIGNVMTHVGD
+1105 SDVGNVMTHVGD

-1125 GKANIVTKVGD
+1125 GKANLITKVGD
-1136 GLGINVAWGQANVF
+1136 GLGVNVTWGQANVF

-1165 ANILTKV
+1165 ANLITKV

-1177 VSVVQGK
+1177 VSVVQGQ

-1205 VITKVGDGRNVVLAK
+1205 VITRVGHGQNVVLAK

-1243 VVTKVG
+1243 IVTKVG

-1257 KGKANITT
+1257 KGQANITT

-1270 LSVTAAY
+1270 LNVTAAY
-1277 GDANINTKVGNGV
+1277 GDANINTKVGDGV

-1317 ANANIHIG
+1317 ANANIHVG
-1325 DGLNINASYARNNVA
+1325 DGLNINASYAQNNVA

-1364 ALFDNVKQTLLG
+1364 ALFDNIKQTVLG

-1382 INYLVQGDEASTSG
+1382 INYLVQGDEASSSG
-1396 TQKGRGAIATPEI
+1396 THKGRGAIATPEI

-1419 IEEVGSDLGDSLT
+1419 IKEVGSDLGDSLT

-1438 DTPDLNEMD
+1438 DSPDLNKMQHA
-1447 NDLNIDGASDHAPN
+1447 LNVDDSSVQAPN
-1461 LIVNGDFEQGDRG
+1461 LIVNGDFELGEHG

-1483 SYSGS
+1483 SYAGS
-1488 VYGVNG
+1488 VYGVEG
-1494 EGHGTRVTELDTH
+1494 EGHGARVTELDTY
-1507 TNTSLYQDLT
+1507 TNTSLYQDLAN
-1517 DLTEGEVIAVSFD
+1517 LAQGEVIAVSFD

-1542 IEVLWNGEVV
+1542 IEVIWNGEVV
-1552 FSSSGDA
+1552 FSSSGDE
-1559 SAWQQKTL
+1559 STWQQKTL
-1567 KLTAHAGSNRIEFK
+1567 KLTAQAGSNRIEFK

-1595 VVAKS
+1595 VVATS
-1600 ESSPQANAVSEH
+1600 ESSQQANAIREH
-1612 AKQNQASQNA
+1612 ATQNPAAQNA
-1622 LSDKERAEADR
+1622 LSDKERAEADH

-1655 STDQQAIENNGQ
+1655 STDQQALENNGQ

-1673 KEESEA
+1673 QEESEA
-1679 VTAELT
+1679 ITAELT
-1685 TLAQGLDVLDGQAT
+1685 KLAQGLDVLDSQAT
-1699 HTGKSGE
+1699 HTGESGD
-1706 QWRNDFAGGLLDGVQ
+1706 QWRNEFASGLLAGVQ
-1721 SQIDDAKQLASDKM
+1721 TQLDDAKQLANGKI
-1735 AAAKQTQSD
+1735 AEAKQTHAD
-1744 NNSKVKDSIAK
+1744 NQNKVKDAVAK

-1773 IAEAKADAE
+1773 IADAQADAE
-1782 TRKADAVAK
+1782 KRKADALAK
-1791 SHDAKQ
+1791 GKDAQQ

-1803 SAANDAQSRGD
+1803 HAVNNAQSRGD
-1814 RDAMN
+1814 RDVQL
-1819 AENKANQAQNDAQGA
+1819 AENKANQVQADAQGA
-1834 KQNEGDRPDRQGVA
+1834 KQNEGDRPDRQGVT

-1853 GNAHRVEGAGE
+1853 GNAHSVEGAGE
-1864 TGSHVNTDSQTNAD
+1864 TDSHVKTDSQTNAD
-1878 GRFSD
+1878 GRFSE
-1883 GLTEQELE
+1883 GLTEQEQE

-1896 TNAVNRLQINAGIRS
+1896 TNAVNRLQINAGIRA

-1917 ITSMFME
+1917 ITTMFTE
-1924 ANADSIVVDTT
+1924 ANTDSIVVPTT
-1935 ASQDVVRKEVRISGV
+1935 KPQDVVRKEIRISGV
-1950 NLVGLGEASHDSAE
+1950 NLEGLGEASHDSAV

-1980 LDTDND
+1980 LDSDHPR
-1986 VATDKYVPVPGFER
+1986 ATEQYIPVPGFER
-2000 VDADV
+2000 VDVNV
-2005 SDEVKQRMIQSM
+2005 SDETKQRLTQFV

-2038 LFVESTLDYD
+2038 LFVEATLNYD

-2053 EFLTKLESYGYSFET
+2053 EFLTKLESYGYSFEA
-2068 PHAEKS
+2068 PHGENS
-2074 IVSFWSGKNFKQYR
+2074 LVSFWSGRNFKEYR
-2088 DVLDNA
+2088 NVLDNA
-2094 QTDGKKVVYDIDVKG
+2094 QPDGKKVVYDIDVQG
-2109 NAFAIDLNKHLM
+2109 NAFAIKLNKQLM
-2121 RWGGLFL
+2121 RWGDMFL
-2128 DPDNAEQ
+2128 DLENADQ
-2135 NQLKS
+2135 NHLQS
-2140 SIDAATFSN
+2140 SIEAAAYSN

-2160 AQHDVYVIA
+2160 AKDDVYVIA
-2169 EGGVRLGN
+2169 EGGMRLGN
-2177 YFWHVEL
+2177 YFWNVEL
-2184 PALRQLQRE
+2184 PLLRQLQRE

-2200 LLDKPVSEYKDL
+2200 LLDKPVSEYKDV
-2212 PADEIGRRLT
+2212 PVNEIGHKLT

-2231 FDALSSARQA
+2231 FDALSAAQQA
-2241 ELLADNPDDYRADT
+2241 ELLAINPKGYKADS

-2268 MLRESLPF
+2268 MLRDALPF

-2294 EVRSWPGSDDKS
+2294 KVRAWPGSDGKS
-2306 KTILLDNPEDAAQ
+2306 KTIVLDNPEDATQ
-2319 QKAIE
+2319 QKTIE
-2324 RFILANFDNFEQMP
+2324 RFILANFQNFEQMP

-2348 LSHHDGRTR
+2348 ISHDKGITH
-2357 ILAQKED
+2357 ILAQKVD
-2364 GAWTY
+2364 GAWLY
-2369 NTNSEL
+2369 NAKVDL
-2375 MSVTELLDAAHVSGK
+2375 MSVTELLDAANVTGK
-2390 VRGESYQ
+2390 IRGESYQ
-2397 KVIDALAEYHASTA
+2397 QVIDALSEYHSSVT
-2411 EHADY
+2411 EFSDY
-2416 ELESVEQL
+2416 EQESIEKL
-2424 VNLRKKIEGY
+2424 LSLRKKIEGY
-2434 ALGHPDSGRLE
+2434 VLGHPDSGRIA
-2445 AMNSLLNQVNSRLEE
+2445 AMNSLLNQVNTRLEE
-2460 VSVLAVSEQSIKA
+2460 VSVLAVSEPNIKA
-2473 HDSFSRLYDQ
+2473 QDSFSRLYDQ
-2483 LDNAHLKQSKHL
+2483 LETANLKGTKHL
-2495 YLDGNGDFVTKGKG
+2495 YLDQNGEFVTKGKG
-2509 NLAKIDQLG
+2509 HLANIDLLG
-2518 GSDAVL
+2518 SREAVL
-2524 EKVKASVNHE
+2524 EKVKLTVSNE
-2534 YGQAIADTIFAGLSA
+2534 YGQTVADTVFAGLSA
-2549 NELAKDGKGIDI
+2549 KDLAKDGKGIDI
-2561 TGLNRI
+2561 TGLKKVHLAI
-2567 HQALEQHMSPVSAT
+2567 EQHLSPVSAT
-2581 MYIWKPSDHS
+2581 LFLWKPSDHS

-2600 GQGRTQI
+2600 SQGRTQLEG
-2607 DAQAAADFNK
+2607 QAAADFNQ

-2625 LGSKSSNIR
+2625 LGSKSSNIS
-2634 NIFNVATEYQP
+2634 NILNVATKDQP
-2645 DLKLRWS
+2645 DLKLRWK
-2652 DFSQPAHQNDTLEH
+2652 DFSQPAAHGESLAF
-2666 DMASE
+2666 DMQTE
-2671 ENDGFGLND
+2671 ENDDFGLKSAED
-2680 GETKLKRFIEK
+2680 KLKDFIK
-2691 LNAAKGIDAAY
+2691 QLASASGVDKKF
-2702 KDASEGYASVLLGN
+2702 KDISQAFTMMALMN
-2716 PDMLVSTGIP
+2716 PDILESANIP
-2726 AHVFQPFVDQW
+2726 EHISKPFVDQW

-2743 MMDVANR
+2743 MQDVAQRFAKELQEQAKVAANSEQMEQQISEVVRR
-2750 FAQELQKQAQASG
+2750 FAQDELDKIQT
-2763 DPALVAKRIDNVVRL
+2763 
-2778 FAERALEEIEAFKA
+2778 FKET
-2792 SQADE
+2792 QADQ

-2816 WNRLSHDP
+2816 WHRLSNDP

-2847 ADKLIGHTWR
+2847 ADKLIGHTWL

-2883 AKKQSHQVN
+2883 AKKQSHQVT
-2892 DDLDA
+2892 DVLDA
-2897 LSGSEKHKDKV
+2897 LSG
-2908 AIENDGTP
+2908 N
-2916 PRDKVPLSPLTRFL
+2916 
-2930 NNELYGER
+2930 
-2938 DARRKIGDITQTL
+2938 
-2951 LDHAVEKGESQKVT
+2951 
-2965 LKGEAGRLTGYYHQ
+2965 
-2979 GTASSDDETS
+2979 
-2989 TTSGKVVLFL
+2989 
-2999 HGSGSSAEEQASAIR
+2999 
-3014 SHYQKQGIDMLAV
+3014 
-3027 NLRGY
+3027 
-3032 GESDGGP
+3032 
-3039 SEKGLYQDART
+3039 
-3050 MFNYLVNDKGI
+3050 
-3061 DPSNIILHGYS
+3061 
-3072 MGGPIAADLA
+3072 
-3082 RYAAQNGQAVSGLLL
+3082 
-3097 DRPMP
+3097 
-3102 SMTKAIT
+3102 
-3109 AHEVANP
+3109 
-3116 AGIVGTI
+3116 
-3123 AKAVNG
+3123 
-3129 QFSVEKNL
+3129 
-3137 KGLPQETPIL
+3137 
-3147 LLTDNE
+3147 
-3153 GLGEEGE
+3153 
-3160 KLRVKLSN
+3160 
-3168 SGFNVTGEQ
+3168 
-3177 TFYGHEASNRL
+3177 
-3188 MSQYTGQIV
+3188 
-3197 SDLLNTQHIKHNEA
+3197 
-3211 KLNLEPH
+3211 
-3218 GKNYESRDL
+3218 
-3227 ILKPISQP
+3227 
-3235 ETVELGMPEV
+3235 
-3245 DQKVLADIA
+3245 
-3254 ERENVIIGVRP
+3254 
-3265 VDEKSKSLIASKMYS
+3265 
-3280 SKGLFVKA
+3280 KA
-3288 KSSDWG
+3288 K
-3294 PMSGFIPVDQS
+3294 
-3305 FAKASARRD
+3305 
-3314 LETFNRHA
+3314 
-3322 EQSIQSGN
+3322 
-3330 AVSADLYLNQ
+3330 
-3340 VRVEELVSKYHSLT
+3340 
-3354 PLELDDQS
+3354 
-3362 GMYKTTATNG
+3362 
-3372 DQSVPF
+3372 
-3378 FLNRVTV
+3378 
-3385 DGNELWQVHY
+3385 
-3395 ITNGELAPFK
+3395 
-3405 VIGDPVSKQPMTA
+3405 
-3418 DYDLLTVMY
+3418 
-3427 SYGDL
+3427 
-3432 GPQDKVK
+3432 
-3439 QPLTWQQWKDSVT
+3439 
-3452 YEDLTPKY
+3452 
-3460 KELYSN
+3460 
-3466 EDLYNKKDGASLGNV
+3466 
-3481 SGRLKELKDRINVDL
+3481 
-3496 GRTNGLEMVHHG
+3496 
-3508 ADDANPYAVMADNFP
+3508 
-3523 ATFFVP
+3523 
-3529 KSLFAEDGLGEGKG
+3529 
-3543 SIQTY
+3543 
-3548 FNVNEQGA
+3548 
-3556 VVIRNPQEF
+3556 
-3565 SDFQQVTINASFRAS
+3565 
-3580 FNDKWNHGLDE
+3580 
-3591 PLFTTKRKLSHEFLN
+3591 
-3606 KRDQLL
+3606 
-3612 KKLSGGRLDA
+3612 
-3622 QDETLVALGNPDDVS
+3622 
-3637 GNKAIVAVDVSQIFT
+3637 VAVDLAQIFT
-3652 RQELKE
+3652 VQELKE
-3658 RANVFAKP
+3658 RAKVFAKP

-3678 DLVHQTVS
+3678 DLVHQAKG
-3686 RDQIVASFELN
+3686 RYQIAASFELN
-3697 KKVNAYIAEHP
+3697 KKINDYIAEHP
-3708 TSGRNQALTQLKEQI
+3708 TSGRNQALTQLKEQV

-3730 KMQVAQVD
+3730 KMQVAQAG

-3748 LAARIFMVAIEEAN
+3748 LATRIFMVAIEEAN
-3762 GEHRGLTDMM
+3762 GKHVGLTDMM
-3772 VRWANEDPYLAPKQG
+3772 LRWANEDPYLAPKHG
-3787 YKGETPNDLGFD
+3787 YKGEMPSDLGFD
-3799 AKYHVDLGDHYADF
+3799 AKYHVDLGEHYADF

-3846 LQDLTGVESVQ
+3846 LQDLTGAESVQ

-3869 VDPISGDSAEMILL
+3869 ADPISGDSAEMILL
-3883 KKFADKSYLS
+3883 KKFADQNYLS

-3917 WDRRYSGA
+3917 WDRRYSGK
-3925 GYDELTNKL
+3925 GYDELTNML
-3934 AGATGVD
+3934 ASATGVD

-3973 MDALKKQGVTV
+3973 MEALKKQGVTV

-4015 LKTKHLDATLFENAR
+4015 LKTKHLDVTLFENAR
-4030 ANGMRIVALDANSSA
+4030 VNGMRIVALDANSSA

-4066 AVEVLQSLPDDEKF
+4066 AVEVLQNLPDGEKF

-4107 LPALRVSDS
+4107 LPALKVSDS
-4116 NQFRVEQDDMTLRV
+4116 NQFTVEQDDVSLRV
-4130 VYDDVANKPKLTF
+4130 VYDDVANKPKITF
-4143 KDSLSGANTAIHN
+4143 KDSLSGANTALHN

-4165 AVTPTADG
+4165 VVTPIADG

-4186 ENDSVVA
+4186 ENDPVVA
-4193 NAAANLAGKHPESSV
+4193 KAAANLAGKHAESSV

-4236 VGHGRDDSDSN
+4236 VGHGRDHSESN
-4247 NTHLSGYSAEDLA
+4247 NTRLSGYSADELA
-4260 AKLANFQQSFSQAEN
+4260 VKLAKFQQSFNQAEN
-4275 INNTPD
+4275 INNKPD

-4302 FINAMDVNG
+4302 FINAMDANG
-4311 LRVDVSARS
+4311 LRVDVSVRS
-4320 SELAVDATGRKHTKD
+4320 SELAVDEAGRKHTKD
-4335 ENGDWI
+4335 ANGDWV
-4341 QKAETNKVSLSWNE
+4341 QKAENNKVSLSWDA
-4355 QGEVIAKEERIR
+4355 QGEVVAKDERIR

-4382 SDVGEI
+4382 NNVDEP
-4388 ARGAIGDNN
+4388 ARGAIGDNS
-4397 DVFDAPEKRKVE
+4397 DVFDAPEKRIPE
-4409 TETSS
+4409 TEVIANSS
-4414 SAANNKLSYSGNIQ
+4414 SSNQLSYSGNIQ
-4428 VNVGDGEFTAV
+4428 VNVGEGEFTAV

-4445 VGIKVGSG
+4445 VSIKVGTG

-4458 AFGDNNVMVHIGNG
+4458 AFGDNNVMVHIGDG

-4478 DMGGYQALEGAQMFI
+4478 DIGGYQALEGAQMFL

-4501 LGQSNDLLVMMDK
+4501 FGHSNDLILMMDK

-4524 FDGAARISGV
+4524 FDGATRISGV
-4534 LQSIATSGEDQDWLA
+4534 LQGIAMSGEGEDWLA

-4572 SSSVDYTCLVE
+4572 SSSVDYTTLVE
-4583 LDSHNERSSRGL
+4583 LDSQNERDSRGL
-4595 KHDTEA
+4595 KHDAEA
-4601 ALNKQYNQWL
+4601 TLNKQYNQWL
-4611 SGNSDSS
+4611 SGNGNSGTSQ
-4618 AGKLSRADKLRQ
+4618 LSRADKLRQ

-4678 TQQFSA
+4678 TQQFTA

-4693 YTPEDLPRQLKNKL
+4693 YTPQDLPRQLKNKL
-4707 LGQMAGIGAETTL
+4707 LGQLAGVGAETTL
-4720 ADIFGVDYTTSG
+4720 ADIFGVDYTASG
-4732 QIVSRNGEAVD
+4732 QIVSRNGQAVD
-4743 GVAILTEMLEVIGE
+4743 GVAILKEMLEVIGE

-4770 KLLDSLKSGIDMGA
+4770 KLLDSLKAGIDMGA
-4784 DGIQSFAET
+4784 DGIKSFAET
-4793 HGLKDKA
+4793 HGLKEKA
-4800 PEEEENKSAVSVNG
+4800 PEEEKDNSSVSVNG
-4814 TSVNS
+4814 ANVNS
-4819 AQGATASDGNTE
+4819 AQGATVADGNTE

-4865 LVENLKENLTADLLN
+4865 LVENLKQNLTADLLN

-4895 QGDGDINLSLGNYNF
+4895 QGDGDINISLGNYNF

-4942 TSNIFTGGEGSDMGV
+4942 TSNIFTGGEGNDMGV

-4997 GGEIDTGLGRD
+4997 GGEIDTGSGRD

-5017 RVDTGDGQDY
+5017 RVDTGDDQDY

-5052 NRINASAGNDVVK
+5052 NRINAGAGNDVVK
-5065 LMGYHAVLNGGE
+5065 LMGYHAVLNGGD
-5077 GEDHL
+5077 GDDHL

-5092 FNGEEG
+5092 LNGGEG

-5129 LVEDISSEDNI
+5129 LVEDIRSEDNI

-5165 DPVSETDQA
+5165 DPSNDSDQS
-5174 KFEHIGSVTFNDYFD
+5174 KFEHIGSVTFSDYFN
-5189 GKRAQ
+5189 GNRAQ
-5194 MIIAMGEKDA
+5194 VVIGMSEKDLS
-5204 NGEREYTTLSESS
+5204 GEREYTMLSDSA

-5223 AMSGFDPQAGDNGFI
+5223 AMSGFEPQAGDNGFI
-5238 DNLDSKSRVAIS
+5238 DSLESKSQAAIS
-5250 TAWADVVHKKGIT
+5250 MAWSDVVHKKGLM